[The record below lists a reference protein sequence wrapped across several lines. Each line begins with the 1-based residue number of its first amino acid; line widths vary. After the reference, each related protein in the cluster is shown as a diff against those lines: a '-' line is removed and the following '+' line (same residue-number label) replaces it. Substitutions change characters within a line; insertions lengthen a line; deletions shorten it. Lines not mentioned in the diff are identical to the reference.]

1 METIDERIKRANSK
15 YKVEET
21 IDERIERVN
30 REYEWDS
37 RDREMHDWL
46 ESSSRTTR
54 NANSRLQNSSYTNWK
69 RDSESTRAS
78 VNADLERADRI
89 KSYLESQR
97 EQLGE
102 ERYNTFMSRYAEYKN
117 ALQQTS
123 QNLQKESDYYSD
135 TRNSGVMDTMTE
147 DDMKG
152 RLDDIKNEKK
162 KNRSESF
169 KNRVWAFL
177 STMQGNTADYEKYTE
192 EAKAAKN
199 KLNNLKSESAAL
211 ESEIYNR
218 DISEKLSQFDEATL
232 KEIQSIPELKE
243 KIKVEKAVGTN
254 RNTDVYDY
262 DRYQQFRNKIE
273 GESSAGTRYHD
284 NRIYEY
290 NQQLKEIEDK
300 IRAKGLNPDELENYF
315 AYEYN
320 RRKNEDVQNV
330 VRDFSKDHQ
339 VLASALSVPVNV
351 AMSLPIDAENNGYL
365 NAATQWV
372 GKKLTGSYAPVDYN
386 RDAGIASQLSDTA
399 RGAVMD
405 EHDWKLGDRDVFD
418 FLYGTGMSALDS
430 AASAAAGNLVGGSLA
445 NLGSGIKT
453 ASKVA
458 EAVGGGILG
467 LSAANSTMRDIKAR
481 GGNDDQA
488 VIGGAVSGIFEG
500 LFEKVSIGN
509 FNKLKEVD
517 PRSMKDVAMNI
528 LKSTGVNFS
537 EEAATEIANIAY
549 DTIANGDI
557 SNYKLMIAAYE
568 KQGLSEAE
576 AKRKVAGDLALQVV
590 EAGAGGALMGAGFG
604 VVGSGLGYLNHRKQG
619 TNITGKTVAGFAG
632 GEQTQI
638 AQRLESL
645 GENTQ
650 DAVRLSA
657 VVQKQAEGD
666 KLTRAEKRLFR
677 GSENAQN
684 VAAEIR
690 ENASDDTRHSIKYDA
705 ESKPFVEIDRNILDG
720 VDEKDWVRTVRN
732 NLREKFP
739 DGVTVGNKEI
749 KINQQSR
756 RELTY
761 SEYMTWLKKQDSG
774 TYADKLK
781 ATDNADEIV
790 KASRDYVNEG
800 LAHERSDNISDF
812 ARGNVN
818 LRIDGRDYNAEV
830 VVGTKKNGDM
840 LLYDVMNLKPTSINE
855 KISIAGYQTDNQKE
869 SRPTVSAIDNSNI
882 PQKKSYVNPVSAT
895 VAGQSVT
902 INGIDR
908 IENDGNRAQMYVKTQ
923 DGDSVALSDV
933 RFDSRETEALYN
945 VAQGFDSTDTAR
957 AFISGYKQ
965 GDSASE
971 YMNAFLDFRRAG
983 QLGQDFDSVLQSN
996 ANKYAGLEE
1005 SQLRQAYYAGVNE
1018 KNNAPKHYSA
1028 KEEKRAEKNGGLLRN
1043 YTKKLNA
1050 EQAGSVYVLEALAKK
1065 YGFVVEVC
1073 DTLAD
1078 GMANGEYDP
1087 KTGRI
1092 KIALDAEENAYLRTA
1107 GHELYH
1113 YIEDWNSTAAGELR
1127 EYVIGK
1133 LKESKNYDYEGRV
1146 KELQKLYE
1154 GFGKADIE
1162 AEIVA
1167 ESMFDVFDEK
1177 TIRELVNENRP
1188 LAVKIQSWIRG
1199 FLESIEKALTALGLK
1214 SPEVRALEGD
1224 TEALEKI
1231 SGMFKSALEGA
1242 KENKSERSE
1251 KSYSLKNETEGK
1263 TWYDYSVSFE
1273 QQIEDFEKGKLP
1285 KRDTLI
1291 VGPTPEKM
1299 QNVGF
1304 NPLPM
1309 TYATGH
1315 LKTVLQGGKADH
1327 DFGKAVLKQIPEAIK
1342 NPVAVIASKSH
1353 SDTSTVAILD
1363 MQYDGKSIVCAVVID
1378 GYGQQNKERID
1389 SNAIT
1394 SIHTRQNA
1402 VTELLNDAIENE
1414 SAGNAAVYYID
1425 AKKATG
1431 LLQRVGL
1438 QLPKQLFRT
1447 DGYIH
1452 SIRDSD
1458 SSVKPKFE
1466 NVTKSQQF
1474 KRWFGDWEKKP
1485 NTASK
1490 IVNEDGTPRII
1501 YHQTAAEFNVF
1512 SNANPLA
1519 GRNDSETPNG
1529 FFAKDN
1535 NADIGV
1541 GGNKQMALYGNMK
1554 KPLHF
1559 KNRAEANAWY
1569 SEHIDGY
1576 KGLTEKLNK
1585 LDEEYQSK
1593 YDAQETANDEY
1604 YEQNYEAYVTDDA
1617 EVTKKILENEDKLDD
1632 ILEQWKETTDTIR
1645 GELREL
1651 LDSYFIENDSGYD
1664 GIILDFDGRRK
1675 GENVKSYIF
1684 FKNTQLKSA
1693 TDNVGLFD
1701 KKNPDIRYS
1710 LKSTS
1715 AIEEQ
1720 NKKLMQ
1726 ENKALREYKRELE
1739 WRLGINRKELDERA
1753 IRRLSKKVLKEY
1765 SSKYNAETLT
1775 QNLKN
1780 IFEALANM
1788 DDGITYDEV
1797 IARTAEVAKAVL
1809 EESAVLNTDMSEQYS
1824 ALREY
1829 AKGTKIK
1836 LSEQQ
1841 KKEIAYYYGSYENFR
1856 RKNFGKIRL
1865 SEEGST
1871 LDSLW
1876 GEMSELWPEFF
1887 EPDTHELEQV
1897 QTLVSA
1903 LDTIKP
1909 FYENPFYDGSFD
1921 MDIDTASYDLAMRL
1935 YEEYYDIPELKTL
1948 RQKIEKE
1955 YRDRYDKRVEKIKEQ
1970 EAAKRHKLSEELIKQ
1985 KALYEQ
1991 RTFEDR
1997 REWLRKDAMAK
2008 SKRSIERT
2016 AKTLNRFLQNPNKT
2030 QHVPEAL
2037 RSALGEFLVSL
2048 DVYGNSQSKDA
2059 FEWRKSMSELQRE
2072 LAETQ
2077 RTDDFE
2083 AKEFLLDLDPDLLP
2097 MMTTLLKVYKG
2108 SSIKDMDAQGLAEL
2122 ETVMQQLKSGIT
2134 MANKLLANSR
2144 YETVQAIADAS
2155 VRDMDKQK
2163 SFDKRIKI
2171 GDKAFNANMLN
2182 SLSFFYRLGDAAQS
2196 VYQSLR
2202 DGENQCINMQNEAK
2216 TFREATVSTKEIDE
2230 WEHSKQTFKVEGGE
2244 LTLTVAQIM
2253 ELYNLSKREQ
2263 AKDHLLLGGIRPL
2276 DIARQDTKARIKDQV
2291 GKGEETYAKAVQV
2304 TVKDLGKIIDTLTPR
2319 QKQVAEKMQGFLSG
2333 NVADWGN
2340 KASMTLYGYRKFTEK
2355 HYWPIQ
2361 VNKNS
2366 VRTMNAEDGAVQTQS
2381 NFYKL
2386 VNIGA
2391 TKSVQRNASNG
2402 VFIKSAFDTFSDHIG
2417 AMSAYSAYA
2426 VPVTDA
2432 MKWYN
2437 ALSFEEKDD
2446 GYIAISGTKQSI
2458 ERAFGNNGKA
2468 YFEKLMLDIN
2478 GSPYS
2483 IYASGVGEE
2492 TLIRNF
2498 KVAAVGANLRVAIQ
2512 QPTAYLRAAAE
2523 MDPKY
2528 LLKGLFSK
2536 PASKE
2541 AIDNCPIA
2549 KWKSWGFYETS
2560 RGITI
2565 KQLITGQQTTVD
2577 KIREKSMWLAGKCD
2591 EVTLGALWNACKA
2604 EIRDKTDFEEGTPE
2618 FTQAV
2623 SDRFSE
2629 IVDKT
2634 QVVDSV
2640 FQRSQIMREKSSFAK
2655 MITAFQAEPTMSYN
2669 MLYRAGV
2676 DCNRAETVQ
2685 EKKATRKKFVR
2696 KAIAYIATSI
2706 LTAGAAAVSDAF
2718 RHDDDEEKW
2727 LELYLEAF
2735 GENARDGLNPFSVVP
2750 YIGDI
2755 LSIMDGYSAG
2765 RMDIEGIEEL
2775 IQACESWQKVFSG
2788 EKKNPDIWK
2797 LIKVSANG
2805 VSKVSGLPIA
2815 NTLRTF
2821 ESIYNFFSSDNLGKE
2836 AASTEYRKLYNS
2848 IAEGKYQKQYDKLI
2862 KKGYTPQQLE
2872 NGVKNNLIKS
2882 EPRIA
2887 QAAQARERGNISE
2900 YKKIYEELVS
2910 EGYPSNAVIKAI
2922 NNYMTMQTAAAQA
2935 KSNGDDSA
2943 LSGKLEALLESG
2955 YDEDEVDRMID
2966 EIAAELDPEAEQKA
2980 PEEKK
2985 LYEYKDL
2992 QKALENSDVS
3002 SAKEIVEYL
3011 RANGKEDKT
3020 IRQALT
3026 KDLKSEYQEMYKS
3039 NDTEGMRRTRQ
3050 MLYELN
3056 IGYDDKTFQRWI
3068 KDMTK

>member
-1 METIDERIKRANSK
+1 METIDDRIKRVNSKYEAPESIDERIKRANDK
-15 YKVEET
+15 YQ
-21 IDERIERVN
+21 
-30 REYEWDS
+30 WDS
-37 RDREMHDWL
+37 SDKEMHDWF
-46 ESSSRTTR
+46 ESTGRTTR
-54 NANSRLQNSSYTNWK
+54 SANSRLQNSSYANWK
-69 RDSESTRAS
+69 RDSENTKSA
-78 VNADLERADRI
+78 VNNDLEKADRI
-89 KSYLESQR
+89 KSYLDSQR

-102 ERYNTFMSRYAEYKN
+102 ERYNTFMARYEEYKN

-232 KEIQSIPELKE
+232 KEIQSIPELKDR
-243 KIKVEKAVGTN
+243 IKLEESVGTSGN
-254 RNTDVYDY
+254 
-262 DRYQQFRNKIE
+262 NK
-273 GESSAGTRYHD
+273 
-284 NRIYEY
+284 NVYEY
-290 NQQLKEIEDK
+290 NQRIKEIEDK
-300 IRAKGLNPDELENYF
+300 VRAKGMNPDELENYF

-320 RRKNEDVQNV
+320 RRKNEDVQNA

-339 VLASALSVPVNV
+339 VIASALSVPVNLTSSG
-351 AMSLPIDAENNGYL
+351 AGYL
-365 NAATQWV
+365 DAAAQQV
-372 GKKLTGSYAPVDYN
+372 GRKLTGSYAPVDYN

-405 EHDWKLGDRDVFD
+405 EHDWKLGDWDAFD

-430 AASAAAGNLVGGSLA
+430 AASAAAGNLVGGALA
-445 NLGSGIKT
+445 NTGAGIK
-453 ASKVA
+453 AAGKVA

-517 PRSMKDVAMNI
+517 PRSMRDVAMNI

-576 AKRKVAGDLALQVV
+576 AKKKVAGDLALQVV

-684 VAAEIR
+684 VAAEIKNSTSDAVEGSQMSLKKDIETIKQEYKKAVNPKIVDFVNKVRNFKNKEAANKAHIDLTGVTER
-690 ENASDDTRHSIKYDA
+690 EVHDIKKLTGIDTSEYKRSMDGNA
-705 ESKPFVEIDRNILDG
+705 VEHI
-720 VDEKDWVRTVRN
+720 EKDHGENGVSDHSMSDVEDLARIEYVLDN
-732 NLREKFP
+732 YDDIEK
-739 DGVTVGNKEI
+739 
-749 KINQQSR
+749 
-756 RELTY
+756 
-761 SEYMTWLKKQDSG
+761 G
-774 TYADKLK
+774 TADKVYTK
-781 ATDNADEIV
+781 YMN
-790 KASRDYVNEG
+790 
-800 LAHERSDNISDF
+800 SDNTPAAKVIYSKRVNGNYYVVEAVPDSKAKTLRVISAYKEKAEGVSQVLNMSEDPQLTSQTPHAF
-812 ARGNVN
+812 APSDNN
-818 LRIDGRDYNAEV
+818 
-830 VVGTKKNGDM
+830 
-840 LLYDVMNLKPTSINE
+840 
-855 KISIAGYQTDNQKE
+855 IS
-869 SRPTVSAIDNSNI
+869 
-882 PQKKSYVNPVSAT
+882 QKKSYVNAVPAT
-895 VAGQSVT
+895 IDGQSVT

-908 IENDGNRAQMYVKTQ
+908 IENDGNRAQMYVRTQ

-1133 LKESKNYDYEGRV
+1133 LKESENYDYEGRV
-1146 KELQKLYE
+1146 KELEKLYE
-1154 GFGKADIE
+1154 GYGQEDIE

-1167 ESMFDVFDEK
+1167 ECMFDVFDEQ
-1177 TIRELVNENRP
+1177 TIKELVGENRS
-1188 LAVKIQSWIRG
+1188 LAVKIQSWIQG
-1199 FLESIEKALTALGLK
+1199 FIESINEILKNLGLT
-1214 SPEVRALEGD
+1214 SPEIRALEGD
-1224 TEALEKI
+1224 EEALETI
-1231 SGMFKSALEGA
+1231 SDLFKSALEQTR
-1242 KENKSERSE
+1242 ENKSQGKTTDMADE
-1251 KSYSLKNETEGK
+1251 KKKYSIGKTTKNKSVVVIADDILKGVDKSDWVAKVKDVIRTKFSDGIPVEGKLIKVNKITRNEYTNSKNTQHYQRKDAVIYKDKFKASSNLNEIVLASTNYVNEDLKHQRKDNFTEFARGDVLVRVGKNDYSAKVIVGFTSGKEMVLYDIVDFTPTKFELKNENAFTE
-1263 TWYDYSVSFE
+1263 
-1273 QQIEDFEKGKLP
+1273 Q
-1285 KRDTLI
+1285 
-1291 VGPTPEKM
+1291 
-1299 QNVGF
+1299 
-1304 NPLPM
+1304 PLKVQLSRQ
-1309 TYATGH
+1309 H
-1315 LKTVLQGGKADH
+1315 
-1327 DFGKAVLKQIPEAIK
+1327 
-1342 NPVAVIASKSH
+1342 AS
-1353 SDTSTVAILD
+1353 SDTRVTQSEPSVNS
-1363 MQYDGKSIVCAVVID
+1363 SISEKA
-1378 GYGQQNKERID
+1378 QN
-1389 SNAIT
+1389 
-1394 SIHTRQNA
+1394 
-1402 VTELLNDAIENE
+1402 
-1414 SAGNAAVYYID
+1414 D
-1425 AKKATG
+1425 AKKFSLKDT
-1431 LLQRVGL
+1431 
-1438 QLPKQLFRT
+1438 T
-1447 DGYIH
+1447 NE
-1452 SIRDSD
+1452 SD
-1458 SSVKPKFE
+1458 SQ
-1466 NVTKSQQF
+1466 TKSEAF
-1474 KRWFGDWEKKP
+1474 KEWFGDWENEP
-1485 NTASK
+1485 ESASK
-1490 IVNEDGTPRII
+1490 VVNEDGTPRII

-1535 NADIGV
+1535 DADIGV
-1541 GGNKQMALYGNMK
+1541 GGNKQMTLYGDMK

-1559 KNRAEANAWY
+1559 KDRAEAKAWY

-1604 YEQNYEAYVTDDA
+1604 YEQNYEAYVADDA

-1632 ILEQWKETTDTIR
+1632 ILEQWKDTTDTIR

-1701 KKNPDIRYS
+1701 RRNPDIRYS

-1824 ALREY
+1824 ALSEY

-1841 KKEIAYYYGSYENFR
+1841 KKEIAYYYGSYDKFR

-1897 QTLVSA
+1897 QTLVNA
-1903 LDTIKP
+1903 LETIKP

-2059 FEWRKSMSELQRE
+2059 FEWRKSMSELQGE
-2072 LAETQ
+2072 LRKMQ
-2077 RTDDFE
+2077 QGNDPQYQQ
-2083 AKEFLLDLDPDLLP
+2083 FLADLDPDLMP
-2097 MMTTLLKVYKG
+2097 MMTTLLEVYKG

-2122 ETVMQQLKSGIT
+2122 ETVMQQIKGGIT
-2134 MANKLLANSR
+2134 RANELLANSR
-2144 YETVQAIADAS
+2144 YGTVQAIADAS
-2155 VRDMDKQK
+2155 VHEMDSRK
-2163 SFDKRIKI
+2163 SFKDKVKVGYKQLNVNMLDSFSFFHQLGPAAETVFKSIRSGFDERVEMI
-2171 GDKAFNANMLN
+2171 DNANEFMR
-2182 SLSFFYRLGDAAQS
+2182 S
-2196 VYQSLR
+2196 
-2202 DGENQCINMQNEAK
+2202 I
-2216 TFREATVSTKEIDE
+2216 VSQKEIQD

-2244 LTLTVAQIM
+2244 LTLTVSQMM

-2263 AKDHLLLGGIRPL
+2263 ARDHLLLGGIRPL
-2276 DIARQDTKARIKDQV
+2276 DTSRQEAKMRIKEQF

-2304 TVKDLGKIIDTLTPR
+2304 TVEDLGKIIDSLTPK

-2340 KASMTLYGYRKFTEK
+2340 KASMTLYGYRKFTEE

-2402 VFIKSAFDTFSDHIG
+2402 LFIKGAFDTFTKHITE
-2417 AMSAYSAYA
+2417 MSAYSAYA

-2458 ERAFGNNGKA
+2458 ERAFGNDGKA
-2468 YFEKLMLDIN
+2468 YFEKFILDLN
-2478 GSPYS
+2478 GSS
-2483 IYASGVGEE
+2483 DSKNAGGAGEE
-2492 TLIRNF
+2492 ALIRNF
-2498 KVAAVGANLRVAIQ
+2498 KVAAVGANIRVAIQ
-2512 QPTAYLRAAAE
+2512 QPTAYLRAAAV
-2523 MDPKY
+2523 MNPKY
-2528 LLKGLFSK
+2528 LLKGLLSK

-2560 RGITI
+2560 MGITM
-2565 KQLITGQQTTVD
+2565 KQLITGQKTVVD
-2577 KIREKSMWLAGKCD
+2577 KIREKSMWLAGVGD
-2591 EVTLGALWNACKA
+2591 ELTWGTLWNACKA
-2604 EIRDKTDFEEGTPE
+2604 EVKDKTDLKEGTAE

-2623 SDRFSE
+2623 SDRLSE
-2629 IVDKT
+2629 VVDKT
-2634 QVVDSV
+2634 QVVDSLLH
-2640 FQRSQIMREKSSFAK
+2640 RSQFMRSTSSFSK
-2655 MITAFQAEPTMSYN
+2655 ILSAFKAEPTKSYN
-2669 MLYRAGV
+2669 MLRNALV
-2676 DCNRAETVQ
+2676 DYNNADPGS
-2685 EKKATRKKFVR
+2685 KKA
-2696 KAIAYIATSI
+2696 KAKNIARIAAVHIATSI
-2706 LTAGAAAVSDAF
+2706 LTAGIASIADAF
-2718 RHDDDEEKW
+2718 RNDDDEKKW

-2735 GENARDGLNPFSVVP
+2735 GGNTLDGINPFSAVP
-2750 YIGDI
+2750 YVGDI
-2755 LSIMDGYSAG
+2755 LSILSGYSAS

-2775 IQACESWQKVFSG
+2775 IQSCESWQKVFSG

-2797 LIKVSANG
+2797 LMMSSAKG
-2805 VSKVSGLPIA
+2805 ISKVSGLPIA
-2815 NTLRTF
+2815 NTMRTF
-2821 ESIYNFFSSDNLGKE
+2821 ESLYNFFSPDNLGRE
-2836 AASTEYRKLYNS
+2836 ASSTEYRKLYNS

-2862 KKGYTPQQLE
+2862 KKGYTAQQLE
-2872 NGVKNNLIKS
+2872 NGVKNNLVKS

-2966 EIAAELDPEAEQKA
+2966 EIAAELDPEAEQDKA
-2980 PEEKK
+2980 VEEKK

>member
-1 METIDERIKRANSK
+1 METIDDRIKRVNSKYEAPESIDERIKRANDK
-15 YKVEET
+15 YQ
-21 IDERIERVN
+21 
-30 REYEWDS
+30 WDS
-37 RDREMHDWL
+37 SDKEMHDWF
-46 ESSSRTTR
+46 ESTGRTTR
-54 NANSRLQNSSYTNWK
+54 SANSRLQNSSYANWK
-69 RDSESTRAS
+69 RDSENTKSA
-78 VNADLERADRI
+78 VNNDLEKADRI
-89 KSYLESQR
+89 KSYLDSQR

-102 ERYNTFMSRYAEYKN
+102 ERYNTFMARYEEYKN

-232 KEIQSIPELKE
+232 KEIQSIPELKDR
-243 KIKVEKAVGTN
+243 IKLEESVGTSGN
-254 RNTDVYDY
+254 
-262 DRYQQFRNKIE
+262 NK
-273 GESSAGTRYHD
+273 
-284 NRIYEY
+284 NVYEY
-290 NQQLKEIEDK
+290 NQRLKEIEDK
-300 IRAKGLNPDELENYF
+300 VRAKGMNPDELENYF

-320 RRKNEDVQNV
+320 RRKNEDVQNA

-430 AASAAAGNLVGGSLA
+430 AASAAAGNLAGGALA
-445 NLGSGIKT
+445 NTGAGIK
-453 ASKVA
+453 AAGKVA

-517 PRSMKDVAMNI
+517 PRSMRDVAMNI

-576 AKRKVAGDLALQVV
+576 AKKKVAGDLALQVV

-619 TNITGKTVAGFAG
+619 TNIMGKTVAGFAG

-684 VAAEIR
+684 VAAEIK
-690 ENASDDTRHSIKYDA
+690 NGTSDAAEDSQLSLKKDIETIKQEYKKAVNPKIVD
-705 ESKPFVEIDRNILDG
+705 FVER
-720 VDEKDWVRTVRN
+720 VRN
-732 NLREKFP
+732 LKDKNVAGK
-739 DGVTVGNKEI
+739 I
-749 KINQQSR
+749 KIELSSVNE
-756 RELTY
+756 REVQDIKKLTGIDT
-761 SEYMTWLKKQDSG
+761 SEYKRDMDGNTVIHVENRHG
-774 TYADKLK
+774 ENGAADHSMSDVNDL
-781 ATDNADEIV
+781 ARIEYVLENYDNIESAKDDNGRY
-790 KASRDYVNEG
+790 RD
-800 LAHERSDNISDF
+800 SDNKLSKSVVYSK
-812 ARGNVN
+812 RVNGN
-818 LRIDGRDYNAEV
+818 YYV
-830 VVGTKKNGDM
+830 VEAVPDSKAKT
-840 LLYDVMNLKPTSINE
+840 LHV
-855 KISIAGYQTDNQKE
+855 
-869 SRPTVSAIDNSNI
+869 VSAYKTKAEGVSQVLNMSEDLQSTSKTPHALAPSDNNI
-882 PQKKSYVNPVSAT
+882 SQKKSYVNAVPAT
-895 VAGQSVT
+895 IDGQSVT

-908 IENDGNRAQMYVKTQ
+908 IEKDGSRAQMYVKTQ
-923 DGDSVALSDV
+923 DGGSVALSDV

-1133 LKESKNYDYEGRV
+1133 LKESENYDYEGRV

-1199 FLESIEKALTALGLK
+1199 FLESIEKALTAIGLK

-1224 TEALEKI
+1224 AEALEKI
-1231 SGMFKSALEGA
+1231 SGMFKSALEDA
-1242 KENKSERSE
+1242 KENKSEKTSKTNDVKYSINPEFAHRYDEWNKNEIGGYFFLGTTSEPLQSIGINPAEIYWDKSKIKAIKKKHPTMTDSIIKQVPNVLENPVLITQSMTSTNRVVVLGELYDENGHPIVAALELKPNGRVENFVKVASAYSKDSLQNFIRQSDILYIDPNKKRTDTWFQALRLQLPAGVTKYGSIGMVTYVEKDVNGKISFSDKKSE
-1251 KSYSLKNETEGK
+1251 KTAMQIAFEKAQQNATSKSISEKVKDDTKFSLKNTENEDTSKNLDKAALEYFGRTYSWKETGYLTKSGKKLDFSGKNQGAPGGYRTLDHRDISEIMLDSDISGTEAMIEYMNQGNIRIMPESNGINLSVLPTASQFEALDDYISRARGEVILDIDDNNGNTLHSVEYPKGTRASKVINDIKKYFADGTAPYVSSIAQFRYSLKN
-1263 TWYDYSVSFE
+1263 
-1273 QQIEDFEKGKLP
+1273 
-1285 KRDTLI
+1285 
-1291 VGPTPEKM
+1291 
-1299 QNVGF
+1299 
-1304 NPLPM
+1304 
-1309 TYATGH
+1309 
-1315 LKTVLQGGKADH
+1315 
-1327 DFGKAVLKQIPEAIK
+1327 
-1342 NPVAVIASKSH
+1342 
-1353 SDTSTVAILD
+1353 TS
-1363 MQYDGKSIVCAVVID
+1363 SID
-1378 GYGQQNKERID
+1378 
-1389 SNAIT
+1389 
-1394 SIHTRQNA
+1394 
-1402 VTELLNDAIENE
+1402 
-1414 SAGNAAVYYID
+1414 
-1425 AKKATG
+1425 
-1431 LLQRVGL
+1431 
-1438 QLPKQLFRT
+1438 
-1447 DGYIH
+1447 
-1452 SIRDSD
+1452 
-1458 SSVKPKFE
+1458 
-1466 NVTKSQQF
+1466 
-1474 KRWFGDWEKKP
+1474 
-1485 NTASK
+1485 
-1490 IVNEDGTPRII
+1490 
-1501 YHQTAAEFNVF
+1501 
-1512 SNANPLA
+1512 
-1519 GRNDSETPNG
+1519 
-1529 FFAKDN
+1529 
-1535 NADIGV
+1535 
-1541 GGNKQMALYGNMK
+1541 
-1554 KPLHF
+1554 
-1559 KNRAEANAWY
+1559 
-1569 SEHIDGY
+1569 
-1576 KGLTEKLNK
+1576 
-1585 LDEEYQSK
+1585 
-1593 YDAQETANDEY
+1593 
-1604 YEQNYEAYVTDDA
+1604 
-1617 EVTKKILENEDKLDD
+1617 
-1632 ILEQWKETTDTIR
+1632 
-1645 GELREL
+1645 
-1651 LDSYFIENDSGYD
+1651 
-1664 GIILDFDGRRK
+1664 
-1675 GENVKSYIF
+1675 
-1684 FKNTQLKSA
+1684 
-1693 TDNVGLFD
+1693 
-1701 KKNPDIRYS
+1701 
-1710 LKSTS
+1710 
-1715 AIEEQ
+1715 EQ

-1824 ALREY
+1824 ALSEY

-1841 KKEIAYYYGSYENFR
+1841 KKEIAYYYGSYDKFR

-1897 QTLVSA
+1897 QTLVNA
-1903 LDTIKP
+1903 LETIKP

-2072 LAETQ
+2072 LRKMQ
-2077 RTDDFE
+2077 QGNDPQYQQ
-2083 AKEFLLDLDPDLLP
+2083 FLADLDPDLMP
-2097 MMTTLLKVYKG
+2097 MMTTLLEVYKG

-2122 ETVMQQLKSGIT
+2122 ETVMQQIKGGIT
-2134 MANKLLANSR
+2134 RANELLANSR
-2144 YETVQAIADAS
+2144 YGTVQAIADAS
-2155 VRDMDKQK
+2155 VHEMDSRK
-2163 SFDKRIKI
+2163 SFKDKVKV
-2171 GDKAFNANMLN
+2171 GYKQLNVNMLN
-2182 SLSFFYRLGDAAQS
+2182 SFSFFHQLGPAAETVFKSIRSGKNEQ
-2196 VYQSLR
+2196 
-2202 DGENQCINMQNEAK
+2202 INMLAESNK
-2216 TFREATVSTKEIDE
+2216 FMEATVSQKEIQD

-2244 LTLTVAQIM
+2244 LTLTVSQMM

-2263 AKDHLLLGGIRPL
+2263 ARDHLLLGGIRPL
-2276 DIARQDTKARIKDQV
+2276 DTSRQEAKMRIKEQF

-2304 TVKDLGKIIDTLTPR
+2304 TVEDLGKIIDSLTPR

-2340 KASMTLYGYRKFTEK
+2340 KASMTLYGYRKFTEE

-2366 VRTMNAEDGAVQTQS
+2366 VRTMNAEDGTVQTQT

-2402 VFIKSAFDTFSDHIG
+2402 LFIKGAFDTFTKHITE
-2417 AMSAYSAYA
+2417 MSAYSAYA

-2458 ERAFGNNGKA
+2458 ERAFGNDAKA
-2468 YFEKLMLDIN
+2468 YFEKLILDIN
-2478 GSPYS
+2478 GSADNK
-2483 IYASGVGEE
+2483 YAGGAGEE
-2492 TLIRNF
+2492 ALIRNF
-2498 KVAAVGANLRVAIQ
+2498 KVAAVGANIRVAIQ
-2512 QPTAYLRAAAE
+2512 QPTAYLRASAV
-2523 MDPKY
+2523 MDLKY
-2528 LLKGLFSK
+2528 LLKGLLQK

-2549 KWKSWGFYETS
+2549 RWKSWGFYETS
-2560 RGITI
+2560 MGITM
-2565 KQLITGQQTTVD
+2565 KQLITGQQTVVD
-2577 KIREKSMWLAGKCD
+2577 KIREKSMWLAGVGD
-2591 EVTLGALWNACKA
+2591 ELTWGVLWNACKA
-2604 EIRDKTDFEEGTPE
+2604 EIRDKTDFEEGTAE

-2629 IVDKT
+2629 VVDKT
-2634 QVVDSV
+2634 QVVDSILH
-2640 FQRSQIMREKSSFAK
+2640 RSQFMRSTSPFSK
-2655 MITAFQAEPTMSYN
+2655 MLSAFKAEPTISYN
-2669 MLYRAGV
+2669 MLYTAAY
-2676 DCNRAETVQ
+2676 DYNNAKPDK
-2685 EKKATRKKFVR
+2685 KKAMAKRLVR
-2696 KAIAYIATSI
+2696 VAVAHIATSI
-2706 LTAGAAAVSDAF
+2706 LTAGIASIADAF
-2718 RHDDDEEKW
+2718 RNDDDEKKW

-2735 GENARDGLNPFSVVP
+2735 GGNTLDGINPFSAVP
-2750 YIGDI
+2750 YVGDI
-2755 LSIMDGYSAG
+2755 LSILSGYSVS

-2775 IQACESWQKVFSG
+2775 IQSCESWQKVFSG

-2797 LIKVSANG
+2797 LMMSSAKG
-2805 VSKVSGLPIA
+2805 ISKVSGLPIA
-2815 NTLRTF
+2815 NTMRTF
-2821 ESIYNFFSSDNLGKE
+2821 ESLYNFFSPDNLGRE
-2836 AASTEYRKLYNS
+2836 ASSTEYRKLYNS

-2862 KKGYTPQQLE
+2862 KKGYTAQQLE
-2872 NGVKNNLIKS
+2872 NGVKNNLVKS

-2955 YDEDEVDRMID
+2955 YDEDEVNRMID
-2966 EIAAELDPEAEQKA
+2966 EIAAELDPEAEQDKA
-2980 PEEKK
+2980 VEEKK

>member
-1 METIDERIKRANSK
+1 METIDDRIKRVNSKYEAPESIDERIKSANEK
-15 YKVEET
+15 YQ
-21 IDERIERVN
+21 
-30 REYEWDS
+30 WDS
-37 RDREMHDWL
+37 SDKEMHDWF
-46 ESSSRTTR
+46 ESTGRTTR
-54 NANSRLQNSSYTNWK
+54 SANSRLQNSSYANWK
-69 RDSESTRAS
+69 RDSENTKSA
-78 VNADLERADRI
+78 VNNDLEKADRI
-89 KSYLESQR
+89 KSYLDSQR

-102 ERYNTFMSRYAEYKN
+102 ERYNTFMARYEEYKN

-232 KEIQSIPELKE
+232 KEIQSIPELKDR
-243 KIKVEKAVGTN
+243 IKLEESVGTSGN
-254 RNTDVYDY
+254 
-262 DRYQQFRNKIE
+262 NK
-273 GESSAGTRYHD
+273 
-284 NRIYEY
+284 NVYEY
-290 NQQLKEIEDK
+290 NQRLKEIEDK
-300 IRAKGLNPDELENYF
+300 VRAKGMNPDELENYF

-320 RRKNEDVQNV
+320 RRKNEQVQDA
-330 VRDFSKDHQ
+330 VRDFSADHQ
-339 VLASALSVPVNV
+339 VIASALSVPVNLTSSG
-351 AMSLPIDAENNGYL
+351 AGYFDA
-365 NAATQWV
+365 AAQQV
-372 GKKLTGSYAPVDYN
+372 GRKLTGSYAPVDYN
-386 RDAGIASQLSDTA
+386 RDAGIASRLSDTA

-405 EHDWKLGDRDVFD
+405 EHDWKLGDWDAFD

-430 AASAAAGNLVGGSLA
+430 AASAAAGNLVGGALA
-445 NLGSGIKT
+445 NTGAGIK
-453 ASKVA
+453 AAGKVA

-517 PRSMKDVAMNI
+517 PRSMRDVAMNI

-576 AKRKVAGDLALQVV
+576 AKKKVAGDLALQVV

-684 VAAEIR
+684 VAAEIKNSTSDAVEDSQMSLKKDIETIKQEYKKAVNPKIVDFVNKVRNFKNKEAANKVHIDLTGVTER
-690 ENASDDTRHSIKYDA
+690 EVHDIKKLTGIDTSEYKRSMDGNA
-705 ESKPFVEIDRNILDG
+705 VEHIEKDHGEDG
-720 VDEKDWVRTVRN
+720 VSDHSMSDVEDLARIEYVLDNYDDIEK
-732 NLREKFP
+732 
-739 DGVTVGNKEI
+739 
-749 KINQQSR
+749 
-756 RELTY
+756 
-761 SEYMTWLKKQDSG
+761 G
-774 TYADKLK
+774 TADKVYTK
-781 ATDNADEIV
+781 YMN
-790 KASRDYVNEG
+790 
-800 LAHERSDNISDF
+800 SDNTPAAKVIYSK
-812 ARGNVN
+812 RVNGNYYVVEAVPDSKAKT
-818 LRIDGRDYNAEV
+818 LRIISAYKEKAEGV
-830 VVGTKKNGDM
+830 SQVLNMSEDPQ
-840 LLYDVMNLKPTSINE
+840 LTSQTPHAFAPSDNN
-855 KISIAGYQTDNQKE
+855 IS
-869 SRPTVSAIDNSNI
+869 
-882 PQKKSYVNPVSAT
+882 QKKSYVNAVPAT
-895 VAGQSVT
+895 IDGQSVT

-908 IENDGNRAQMYVKTQ
+908 IEKDGNRAQMYVRTQ
-923 DGDSVALSDV
+923 DGGSVALSDV

-1043 YTKKLNA
+1043 YTKKLNS

-1133 LKESKNYDYEGRV
+1133 LKESENYDYEGRV

-1214 SPEVRALEGD
+1214 SPEIRALEGD
-1224 TEALEKI
+1224 SEALENI
-1231 SGMFKSALEGA
+1231 RDMFAKALEGT
-1242 KENKSERSE
+1242 KEKRTSE
-1251 KSYSLKNETEGK
+1251 KDAIKYELKNDAQK
-1263 TWYDYSVSFE
+1263 
-1273 QQIEDFEKGKLP
+1273 
-1285 KRDTLI
+1285 
-1291 VGPTPEKM
+1291 
-1299 QNVGF
+1299 
-1304 NPLPM
+1304 
-1309 TYATGH
+1309 
-1315 LKTVLQGGKADH
+1315 
-1327 DFGKAVLKQIPEAIK
+1327 
-1342 NPVAVIASKSH
+1342 
-1353 SDTSTVAILD
+1353 
-1363 MQYDGKSIVCAVVID
+1363 
-1378 GYGQQNKERID
+1378 
-1389 SNAIT
+1389 
-1394 SIHTRQNA
+1394 
-1402 VTELLNDAIENE
+1402 TELNSEDA
-1414 SAGNAAVYYID
+1414 
-1425 AKKATG
+1425 T
-1431 LLQRVGL
+1431 R
-1438 QLPKQLFRT
+1438 
-1447 DGYIH
+1447 
-1452 SIRDSD
+1452 
-1458 SSVKPKFE
+1458 
-1466 NVTKSQQF
+1466 SQQF
-1474 KRWFGDWEKKP
+1474 KDWFGDWENNP
-1485 NTASK
+1485 ESASK
-1490 IVNEDGTPRII
+1490 VVNENGTPRVV
-1501 YHQTAAEFNVF
+1501 YHGTKSDAFTVFDSSKANKKLLNRLGNGYYFAADIESAERYGDNVVSAYLDIKNPYRVYGKREGGMIEQMAEDF
-1512 SNANPLA
+1512 GMNASEIS
-1519 GRNDSETPNG
+1519 RND
-1529 FFAKDN
+1529 
-1535 NADIGV
+1535 I
-1541 GGNKQMALYGNMK
+1541 Q
-1554 KPLHF
+1554 
-1559 KNRAEANAWY
+1559 
-1569 SEHIDGY
+1569 
-1576 KGLTEKLNK
+1576 
-1585 LDEEYQSK
+1585 
-1593 YDAQETANDEY
+1593 
-1604 YEQNYEAYVTDDA
+1604 
-1617 EVTKKILENEDKLDD
+1617 D
-1632 ILEQWKETTDTIR
+1632 ILKEH
-1645 GELREL
+1645 
-1651 LDSYFIENDSGYD
+1651 GYD
-1664 GIILDFDGRRK
+1664 GVMLYQNKFADCGTMVAF
-1675 GENVKSYIF
+1675 EP
-1684 FKNTQLKSA
+1684 TQIKSA
-1693 TDNVGLFD
+1693 TDNIGTFD
-1701 KKNPDIRYS
+1701 RNNSDIRYS
-1710 LKSTS
+1710 LKGTEDEDASKNLDKAALEYFGRTFSWKETGYLTKSGKKLDFSGKNQGAPGGYRTLDHRDISEIMLDSDISGTEAMIEYMNQGNIRIMPESNGINLSVLPTASQFEALDDYISRARGEVILDIDDNNGNTLHSVEYPKGTRASKVINDIKKYFADGTAPYVSSIAQFRYSLKNTS
-1715 AIEEQ
+1715 SIDEQ

-1739 WRLGINRKELDERA
+1739 WRLGINKKELDERA

-1788 DDGITYDEV
+1788 DNDITYDEV

-1897 QTLVSA
+1897 QTLVNA
-1903 LDTIKP
+1903 LETIKP

-1955 YRDRYDKRVEKIKEQ
+1955 YRDRYDKRIEKIKEQ

-2008 SKRSIERT
+2008 SKRSIERS

-2059 FEWRKSMSELQRE
+2059 FEWRKSMSELQGE
-2072 LAETQ
+2072 LRKMQ
-2077 RTDDFE
+2077 QGNDPQYQQ
-2083 AKEFLLDLDPDLLP
+2083 FLADLDPDLMP
-2097 MMTTLLKVYKG
+2097 MMTTLLEVYKG

-2122 ETVMQQLKSGIT
+2122 ETVMQQIKGGIT
-2134 MANKLLANSR
+2134 RANELLANSR
-2144 YETVQAIADAS
+2144 YGTVQAIADAS
-2155 VRDMDKQK
+2155 VHEMDSRK
-2163 SFDKRIKI
+2163 SFKDKVKVGYKQLNVNMLDSFSFFHQLGPAAETVFKSIRSGFDERVEMI
-2171 GDKAFNANMLN
+2171 DNANEFM
-2182 SLSFFYRLGDAAQS
+2182 QS
-2196 VYQSLR
+2196 
-2202 DGENQCINMQNEAK
+2202 I
-2216 TFREATVSTKEIDE
+2216 VSQKEIQD

-2244 LTLTVAQIM
+2244 LTLTVSQMM

-2263 AKDHLLLGGIRPL
+2263 ARDHLLLGGIRPL
-2276 DIARQDTKARIKDQV
+2276 DTSRQEAKMRIKEQF

-2304 TVKDLGKIIDTLTPR
+2304 TVEDLGKIIDSLTPK

-2340 KASMTLYGYRKFTEK
+2340 KASMTLYGYRKFTEE

-2402 VFIKSAFDTFSDHIG
+2402 LFIKGAFDTFTKHITE
-2417 AMSAYSAYA
+2417 MSAYSAYA

-2458 ERAFGNNGKA
+2458 ERAFGNDGKA
-2468 YFEKLMLDIN
+2468 YFEKFILDLN
-2478 GSPYS
+2478 GSS
-2483 IYASGVGEE
+2483 DSKNAGGAGEE
-2492 TLIRNF
+2492 ALIRNF
-2498 KVAAVGANLRVAIQ
+2498 KVAAVGANMRVAIQ
-2512 QPTAYLRAAAE
+2512 QPTAYLRAAAV
-2523 MDPKY
+2523 MNPKY
-2528 LLKGLFSK
+2528 LLKGLLSK

-2560 RGITI
+2560 MGITM
-2565 KQLITGQQTTVD
+2565 KQLITGQQTVVD
-2577 KIREKSMWLAGKCD
+2577 KIREKSMWLAGVGD
-2591 EVTLGALWNACKA
+2591 ELTWGTLWNACKA
-2604 EIRDKTDFEEGTPE
+2604 EVQDKTDLKEGTAE

-2623 SDRFSE
+2623 SDRLSE
-2629 IVDKT
+2629 VVDKT
-2634 QVVDSV
+2634 QVVDSLLH
-2640 FQRSQIMREKSSFAK
+2640 RSQFMRSTSSFSK
-2655 MITAFQAEPTMSYN
+2655 ILSAFKAEPTKSYN
-2669 MLYRAGV
+2669 MLRNALV
-2676 DCNRAETVQ
+2676 DYNNADPGS
-2685 EKKATRKKFVR
+2685 KKA
-2696 KAIAYIATSI
+2696 KAKNIARIAAVHIATSI
-2706 LTAGAAAVSDAF
+2706 LTAGIASIADAF
-2718 RHDDDEEKW
+2718 RNNDDEKKW

-2735 GENARDGLNPFSVVP
+2735 GGNTLDGINPFSAVP
-2750 YIGDI
+2750 YVGDI
-2755 LSIMDGYSAG
+2755 LSILSGYSVS
-2765 RMDIEGIEEL
+2765 RLDIEGIEEL
-2775 IQACESWQKVFSG
+2775 IQSCESWQKVFSG

-2797 LIKVSANG
+2797 LMMSSAKG
-2805 VSKVSGLPIA
+2805 ISKVSGLPIA
-2815 NTLRTF
+2815 NTMRTF
-2821 ESIYNFFSSDNLGKE
+2821 ESLYNFFSPDNLGRE
-2836 AASTEYRKLYNS
+2836 ASSTEYRKLYNS

-2862 KKGYTPQQLE
+2862 KKGYTAQQLE
-2872 NGVKNNLIKS
+2872 NGVKNNLVKS

-2955 YDEDEVDRMID
+2955 YDEDEVNRMID
-2966 EIAAELDPEAEQKA
+2966 EIAAELDPEAEQNKA
-2980 PEEKK
+2980 VEEKK

-3020 IRQALT
+3020 IRKVLT

>member
-1 METIDERIKRANSK
+1 MRGEKMETIDERIKRANSK
-15 YKVEET
+15 YKAPAS
-21 IDERIERVN
+21 IDERIKRAN
-30 REYEWDS
+30 DKYEWDS

-46 ESSSRTTR
+46 ESSSRTAR
-54 NANSRLQNSSYTNWK
+54 NANNRLQNSSYANWK
-69 RDSESTRAS
+69 RDSESTRAA
-78 VNADLERADRI
+78 VNSDLERADRI

-97 EQLGE
+97 EQLGD
-102 ERYNTFMSRYAEYKN
+102 ERYNTFMARYEEYKN

-123 QNLQKESDYYSD
+123 QNLQRESEYYSD
-135 TRNSGVMDTMTE
+135 ISNPGVIDSMTE
-147 DDMKG
+147 NDINE
-152 RLDDIKNEKK
+152 RLEDIRDEKK
-162 KNRSESF
+162 ENRGVSLA
-169 KNRVWAFL
+169 NRVRALL
-177 STMQGNTADYEKYTE
+177 SAAQGNKSGYEKFSK
-192 EAKAAKN
+192 EAKAAKT
-199 KLNNLKSESAAL
+199 KSNNLKSESSAL
-211 ESEIYNR
+211 ETEIYNR

-232 KEIQSIPELKE
+232 KEIQSIPELKDR
-243 KIKVEKAVGTN
+243 IKLEESVGTSGN
-254 RNTDVYDY
+254 
-262 DRYQQFRNKIE
+262 NK
-273 GESSAGTRYHD
+273 
-284 NRIYEY
+284 NVYEY
-290 NQQLKEIEDK
+290 NRRLKEIEDK
-300 IRAKGLNPDELENYF
+300 VRAKGINPDELENYY

-320 RRKNEDVQNV
+320 RRKNEQVQDA
-330 VRDFSKDHQ
+330 VRDFSADHQ
-339 VLASALSVPVNV
+339 VIASALSVPVNLTSSG
-351 AMSLPIDAENNGYL
+351 AGYL
-365 NAATQWV
+365 DAAAQLV
-372 GKKLTGSYAPVDYN
+372 GRKLTGSYAPIDYN

-405 EHDWKLGDRDVFD
+405 EHDWKLGNRDAFD

-517 PRSMKDVAMNI
+517 PRSMRDVAMNI

-549 DTIANGDI
+549 DTIANGNI

-576 AKRKVAGDLALQVV
+576 AKKKVAGDLALQVV

-604 VVGSGLGYLNHRKQG
+604 VVGSGLGYLNHRSQG
-619 TNITGKTVAGFAG
+619 TNITEKMVSGFSG

-650 DAVRLSA
+650 DAVKLSA

-677 GSENAQN
+677 GSENARN
-684 VAAEIR
+684 VAAEIKNGTTDTTENSQMSLKKDIETIKQEYKKAVNPKIVDFVKRIRNLKDKNNAGKIKLELSSVKER
-690 ENASDDTRHSIKYDA
+690 EVQDIKKLTGIDT
-705 ESKPFVEIDRNILDG
+705 
-720 VDEKDWVRTVRN
+720 
-732 NLREKFP
+732 
-739 DGVTVGNKEI
+739 
-749 KINQQSR
+749 
-756 RELTY
+756 
-761 SEYMTWLKKQDSG
+761 SEYKRDMDGNTVIHIENRHG
-774 TYADKLK
+774 ENGAADRSMSDVNDLARIEYVLENYDDIESAKDDK
-781 ATDNADEIV
+781 GRY
-790 KASRDYVNEG
+790 RDYDNKLSKSVVYSKRINGNYYVVEAVPDSKAKTLHVVSAYKTKAEG
-800 LAHERSDNISDF
+800 VSQVLNMSEDLQSTPKTPHALAPSDNNIS
-812 ARGNVN
+812 
-818 LRIDGRDYNAEV
+818 
-830 VVGTKKNGDM
+830 
-840 LLYDVMNLKPTSINE
+840 
-855 KISIAGYQTDNQKE
+855 
-869 SRPTVSAIDNSNI
+869 
-882 PQKKSYVNPVSAT
+882 QKKSCVNAVSAT
-895 VAGQSVT
+895 IDGQSVT
-902 INGIDR
+902 VNGIDR
-908 IENDGNRAQMYVKTQ
+908 IENDGNRAQMYVRTQ
-923 DGDSVALSDV
+923 DGGSVALSDV
-933 RFDSRETEALYN
+933 RFDSHETEALYN

-996 ANKYAGLEE
+996 ANKYIGLEE

-1113 YIEDWNSTAAGELR
+1113 YIEDWNATAAGELR

-1133 LKESKNYDYEGRV
+1133 LKESENYDYEGRV

-1177 TIRELVNENRP
+1177 TIKELVNENRP

-1251 KSYSLKNETEGK
+1251 KSYSLKNKSEEK

-1285 KRDTLI
+1285 KYDTLI

-1327 DFGKAVLKQIPEAIK
+1327 DFGKTVLKQIPEAIK

-1353 SDTSTVAILD
+1353 GDTSTVAILD

-1378 GYGQQNKERID
+1378 GYGRQNKERID

-1402 VTELLNDAIENE
+1402 VTGLLNDAIENE

-1431 LLQRVGL
+1431 LLQGAGL
-1438 QLPKQLFRT
+1438 QLPSGLFRT

-1535 NADIGV
+1535 DADIGV
-1541 GGNKQMALYGNMK
+1541 GGNKQMALYGDMK

-1559 KNRAEANAWY
+1559 KARADANAWY

-1593 YDAQETANDEY
+1593 YDAQETVNDEY
-1604 YEQNYEAYVTDDA
+1604 YEQNYEAYVADDA
-1617 EVTKKILENEDKLDD
+1617 EVTQKILENEDKLDD
-1632 ILEQWKETTDTIR
+1632 ILEQWKEDTEAIR

-1651 LDSYFIENDSGYD
+1651 LNGYFIEKDSGYD
-1664 GIILDFDGRRK
+1664 GIILDFDFGGRSK
-1675 GENVKSYIF
+1675 GGKVKSYIF

-1693 TDNVGLFD
+1693 TDNIGLFD
-1701 KKNPDIRYS
+1701 RRNPDIRYS
-1710 LKSTS
+1710 LKNTS
-1715 AIEEQ
+1715 SIEEQ

-1765 SSKYNAETLT
+1765 SSKYNSETLT

-1865 SEEGST
+1865 SEEGGT

-1897 QTLVSA
+1897 QTLVNA
-1903 LDTIKP
+1903 LETIKP
-1909 FYENPFYDGSFD
+1909 FYENPFYDGSFG

-1935 YEEYYDIPELKTL
+1935 YEEYYNIPELKTL

-2008 SKRSIERT
+2008 SKRSIERS

-2037 RSALGEFLVSL
+2037 RSALGEFLASL

-2059 FEWRKSMSELQRE
+2059 FEWRKSMSELQGE
-2072 LAETQ
+2072 LRKMQ
-2077 RTDDFE
+2077 QGNDPQYQQ
-2083 AKEFLLDLDPDLLP
+2083 FLADLDPDLMP
-2097 MMTTLLKVYKG
+2097 MMTTLLEVYKG
-2108 SSIKDMDAQGLAEL
+2108 SSIKDIDAQGLAEL
-2122 ETVMQQLKSGIT
+2122 ETVMQQIKGGIT
-2134 MANKLLANSR
+2134 RANEMLANSR
-2144 YETVQAIADAS
+2144 YGTVQAIADAS
-2155 VRDMDKQK
+2155 VHEMDSRK
-2163 SFDKRIKI
+2163 SFKDKVKL
-2171 GDKAFNANMLN
+2171 GYKQLNVNMLD
-2182 SLSFFYRLGDAAQS
+2182 SFSFFHQLGPSAESVFKSIRSGFDERVEMIDNASKFMQS
-2196 VYQSLR
+2196 
-2202 DGENQCINMQNEAK
+2202 I
-2216 TFREATVSTKEIDE
+2216 VSQKDIQD
-2230 WEHSKQTFKVEGGE
+2230 WERSKHTFKVEGGE
-2244 LTLTVAQIM
+2244 LTLTVSQIM

-2263 AKDHLLLGGIRPL
+2263 ARDHLLLGGIRPL
-2276 DIARQDTKARIKDQV
+2276 DTSRQETKARIKEQF

-2340 KASMTLYGYRKFTEK
+2340 KASMTLYGYRKFTEE

-2366 VRTMNAEDGAVQTQS
+2366 VRTMNAEDGAVQTQT

-2391 TKSVQRNASNG
+2391 TKSVKQNANNG
-2402 VFIKSAFDTFSDHIG
+2402 LFIKGAFDTFTKHITE
-2417 AMSAYSAYA
+2417 MSAYSAYA
-2426 VPVTDA
+2426 VPITDA

-2458 ERAFGNNGKA
+2458 ERAFGNDGKA
-2468 YFEKLMLDIN
+2468 YFEKFILDLN
-2478 GSPYS
+2478 GSS
-2483 IYASGVGEE
+2483 DSKNAGGAGEE

-2498 KVAAVGANLRVAIQ
+2498 KVAAVGANIRVAIQ
-2512 QPTAYLRAAAE
+2512 QPTAYLRAAAV

-2560 RGITI
+2560 MGITM

-2577 KIREKSMWLAGKCD
+2577 KIREKSMWLAGVGD
-2591 EVTLGALWNACKA
+2591 ELTWGTLWNACKA
-2604 EIRDKTDFEEGTPE
+2604 EVKDKTDLKEGTAD

-2623 SDRFSE
+2623 SDRLSE
-2629 IVDKT
+2629 VVDKT
-2634 QVVDSV
+2634 QVVDSLLH
-2640 FQRSQIMREKSSFAK
+2640 RSQFMRSTSSFSK
-2655 MITAFQAEPTMSYN
+2655 MLSAFKAEPTKSYN
-2669 MLYRAGV
+2669 MLRNALV
-2676 DCNRAETVQ
+2676 DYNNAEPGL
-2685 EKKATRKKFVR
+2685 KKTMAKK
-2696 KAIAYIATSI
+2696 IARIAAVHIATSI
-2706 LTAGAAAVSDAF
+2706 LTAGIASIADAF
-2718 RHDDDEEKW
+2718 RHDDDEKKW

-2735 GENARDGLNPFSVVP
+2735 GGNLLDGINPFSAVP
-2750 YIGDI
+2750 YISDIISI
-2755 LSIMDGYSAG
+2755 LSGYSAS

-2775 IQACESWQKVFSG
+2775 IQSCESWQKVFSG
-2788 EKKNPDIWK
+2788 EKKPDIWK
-2797 LIKVSANG
+2797 LMMSSAKG
-2805 VSKVSGLPIA
+2805 ISKVTGLPIS
-2815 NTLRTF
+2815 NTMRTF
-2821 ESIYNFFSSDNLGKE
+2821 ESLYNFFSPDNLGRE
-2836 AASTEYRKLYNS
+2836 ASSTEYRKLYNS

-2887 QAAQARERGNISE
+2887 QAAQARERGNVSE
-2900 YKKIYEELVS
+2900 YKRIYEELVS
-2910 EGYPSNAVIKAI
+2910 EGYPPNAVIKAI
-2922 NNYMTMQTAAAQA
+2922 NNYMTMQKAAAQA
-2935 KSNGDDSA
+2935 KSNGDGSA

-2955 YDEDEVDRMID
+2955 YDEDEVNRMID
-2966 EIAAELDPEAEQKA
+2966 EIAAELDPEAEQEKSA
-2980 PEEKK
+2980 EEKK

-2992 QKALENSDVS
+2992 RKAIESNDLE
-3002 SAKEIVEYL
+3002 SAQEVIDYL
-3011 RANGKEDKT
+3011 RSSGKEDKT
-3020 IRQALT
+3020 IKQALS
-3026 KDLKSEYQEMYKS
+3026 SEMKKRYQEMYEN
-3039 NDTEGMRRTRQ
+3039 NDEEGMQKMRQ
-3050 MLYELN
+3050 TLYALN
-3056 IGYDDKTFQRWI
+3056 IGYDYEDIKRWVQ
-3068 KDMTK
+3068 DMSK

>member
-1 METIDERIKRANSK
+1 METIDDRIKRVNSKYEAPESIDERIKRANDK
-15 YKVEET
+15 YQ
-21 IDERIERVN
+21 
-30 REYEWDS
+30 WDS
-37 RDREMHDWL
+37 SDKEMHDWF
-46 ESSSRTTR
+46 ESTGRTTR
-54 NANSRLQNSSYTNWK
+54 SANSRLQNSSYANWK
-69 RDSESTRAS
+69 RDSENTKSA
-78 VNADLERADRI
+78 VNSDLEKADRI
-89 KSYLESQR
+89 KSYLDAQR

-102 ERYNTFMSRYAEYKN
+102 ERYNTFMARYEEYKN

-232 KEIQSIPELKE
+232 KEIQSIPELKDR
-243 KIKVEKAVGTN
+243 IKLEESVGTSGN
-254 RNTDVYDY
+254 
-262 DRYQQFRNKIE
+262 NK
-273 GESSAGTRYHD
+273 
-284 NRIYEY
+284 NVYEY
-290 NQQLKEIEDK
+290 NQRLKEIEDK
-300 IRAKGLNPDELENYF
+300 VRAKGMNPDELENYF

-320 RRKNEDVQNV
+320 RRKNEQIQDA
-330 VRDFSKDHQ
+330 VRDFSADHQ
-339 VLASALSVPVNV
+339 VIASALSVPVNLTSSG
-351 AMSLPIDAENNGYL
+351 AGYL
-365 NAATQWV
+365 DAAAQQV
-372 GKKLTGSYAPVDYN
+372 GRKLTGSYAPVDYN

-405 EHDWKLGDRDVFD
+405 EHDWKLGNWDAFD

-430 AASAAAGNLVGGSLA
+430 AASAAAGNLVGGALA
-445 NLGSGIKT
+445 NTGVGIK
-453 ASKVA
+453 AAGKVA

-517 PRSMKDVAMNI
+517 PRSMRDVAMNI

-576 AKRKVAGDLALQVV
+576 AKKKVAGDLALQVV

-684 VAAEIR
+684 VAAEIK
-690 ENASDDTRHSIKYDA
+690 NGTSDAAEDSQLSLKKDIETIKQEYKKAVNPKIVD
-705 ESKPFVEIDRNILDG
+705 FVER
-720 VDEKDWVRTVRN
+720 VRN
-732 NLREKFP
+732 LKDKNVAGK
-739 DGVTVGNKEI
+739 I
-749 KINQQSR
+749 KIELSSVNE
-756 RELTY
+756 REVQDIKKLTGIDT
-761 SEYMTWLKKQDSG
+761 SEYKRDMDGNTVIHVENRHG
-774 TYADKLK
+774 ENGAADHSMSDVNDL
-781 ATDNADEIV
+781 ARIEYVLENYDNIESAKDDNGRY
-790 KASRDYVNEG
+790 RD
-800 LAHERSDNISDF
+800 SDNKLSKSVVYSK
-812 ARGNVN
+812 RVNGN
-818 LRIDGRDYNAEV
+818 YYV
-830 VVGTKKNGDM
+830 VEAVPDSKAKT
-840 LLYDVMNLKPTSINE
+840 LHV
-855 KISIAGYQTDNQKE
+855 
-869 SRPTVSAIDNSNI
+869 VSAYKTKAEGVSQVLNMSEDLQSTSKTPHALAPSDNNI
-882 PQKKSYVNPVSAT
+882 SQKKSYVNAVPAT
-895 VAGQSVT
+895 IDGQSVT

-908 IENDGNRAQMYVKTQ
+908 IEKDGNRAQMYVKTQ
-923 DGDSVALSDV
+923 DGGSVALSDV

-1043 YTKKLNA
+1043 YTKKLNS

-1133 LKESKNYDYEGRV
+1133 LKESENYDYEGRV

-1199 FLESIEKALTALGLK
+1199 FLESIEKALTAIGLK

-1242 KENKSERSE
+1242 KENKGERSE
-1251 KSYSLKNETEGK
+1251 KSYSLKNETEEK

-1291 VGPTPEKM
+1291 VCPTPEKM

-1402 VTELLNDAIENE
+1402 VTGLLNDAIENE
-1414 SAGNAAVYYID
+1414 NAGNAAVYYID

-1438 QLPKQLFRT
+1438 QLPKRLFRT

-1452 SIRDSD
+1452 SIRDSG

-1541 GGNKQMALYGNMK
+1541 GGNKQMALYGDMK

-1559 KNRAEANAWY
+1559 KDRAEAKAWY

-1576 KGLTEKLNK
+1576 RGLTEKLNK

-1604 YEQNYEAYVTDDA
+1604 YEQNYEAYVADDA
-1617 EVTKKILENEDKLDD
+1617 EVTQKILENEDKLDD
-1632 ILEQWKETTDTIR
+1632 ILEQWKEDTEAIR

-1651 LDSYFIENDSGYD
+1651 LNGYFIEKDSGYD
-1664 GIILDFDGRRK
+1664 GIILDFDFGGRSK
-1675 GENVKSYIF
+1675 GGKVKSYIF

-1693 TDNVGLFD
+1693 TDNIGLFD
-1701 KKNPDIRYS
+1701 RKNPDIRYS

-1715 AIEEQ
+1715 SIEEQ

-1824 ALREY
+1824 ALSEY

-1841 KKEIAYYYGSYENFR
+1841 KKEIAYYYGSYDKFR

-1897 QTLVSA
+1897 QTLVNA
-1903 LDTIKP
+1903 LETIKP

-1970 EAAKRHKLSEELIKQ
+1970 EAAKRHKLSEKLIKQ

-1997 REWLRKDAMAK
+1997 REWLRKDAIAK

-2059 FEWRKSMSELQRE
+2059 FEWRKSMSELQGE
-2072 LAETQ
+2072 LRKMQ
-2077 RTDDFE
+2077 QGNDPQYQQ
-2083 AKEFLLDLDPDLLP
+2083 FLADLDPDLMP
-2097 MMTTLLKVYKG
+2097 MMTTLLEVYKG

-2122 ETVMQQLKSGIT
+2122 ETVMQQIKGGIT
-2134 MANKLLANSR
+2134 RANELLANSR
-2144 YETVQAIADAS
+2144 YGTVQAIADAS
-2155 VRDMDKQK
+2155 VHEMDSRK
-2163 SFDKRIKI
+2163 SFKDKVKVGYKQLNVNMLDSFSFFHQLGPAAETVFKSIRSGFDERVEMI
-2171 GDKAFNANMLN
+2171 DNANEFMR
-2182 SLSFFYRLGDAAQS
+2182 S
-2196 VYQSLR
+2196 
-2202 DGENQCINMQNEAK
+2202 I
-2216 TFREATVSTKEIDE
+2216 VSQKEIQD

-2244 LTLTVAQIM
+2244 LTLTVSQMM

-2263 AKDHLLLGGIRPL
+2263 ARDHLLLGGIRPL
-2276 DIARQDTKARIKDQV
+2276 DTSRQEAKMRIKEQF
-2291 GKGEETYAKAVQV
+2291 GKGEETYAKAVQI
-2304 TVKDLGKIIDTLTPR
+2304 TVEDLGKIIDSLTPK

-2340 KASMTLYGYRKFTEK
+2340 KASMTLYGYRKFTEE

-2366 VRTMNAEDGAVQTQS
+2366 VRTMNAEDGAVQIQS

-2402 VFIKSAFDTFSDHIG
+2402 LFIKGAFDTFTKHITE
-2417 AMSAYSAYA
+2417 MSAYSAYA

-2458 ERAFGNNGKA
+2458 ERAFGNDGKA
-2468 YFEKLMLDIN
+2468 YFEKFILDLN
-2478 GSPYS
+2478 GSS
-2483 IYASGVGEE
+2483 DSKNAGGAGEE

-2498 KVAAVGANLRVAIQ
+2498 KVAAVGANMRVAIQ
-2512 QPTAYLRAAAE
+2512 QPTAYLRAAAV

-2560 RGITI
+2560 MGITM
-2565 KQLITGQQTTVD
+2565 KQLITGQQTVVD
-2577 KIREKSMWLAGKCD
+2577 KIREKSMWLAGVGD
-2591 EVTLGALWNACKA
+2591 ELTWGTLWNACKA
-2604 EIRDKTDFEEGTPE
+2604 EVKDKTDLKEGTAE

-2623 SDRFSE
+2623 SDRLSE
-2629 IVDKT
+2629 VVDKT
-2634 QVVDSV
+2634 QVVDSILH
-2640 FQRSQIMREKSSFAK
+2640 RSQFMRSTSSFSK
-2655 MITAFQAEPTMSYN
+2655 MLSAFKAEPTKSYN
-2669 MLYRAGV
+2669 MLRNALV
-2676 DCNRAETVQ
+2676 DYNNAEPGL
-2685 EKKATRKKFVR
+2685 KKTMAKK
-2696 KAIAYIATSI
+2696 IARIAAVHIATSI
-2706 LTAGAAAVSDAF
+2706 LTAGIASIADAF
-2718 RHDDDEEKW
+2718 RHDDDEKKW

-2735 GENARDGLNPFSVVP
+2735 GGNLLDGINPFSAVP
-2750 YIGDI
+2750 YISDIISI
-2755 LSIMDGYSAG
+2755 LSGYSAS

-2775 IQACESWQKVFSG
+2775 IQSCESWQKVFSG
-2788 EKKNPDIWK
+2788 EKKPDVWK
-2797 LIKVSANG
+2797 LMMSSAKG
-2805 VSKVSGLPIA
+2805 ISKVTGLPIS
-2815 NTLRTF
+2815 NTMRTF
-2821 ESIYNFFSSDNLGKE
+2821 ESLYNFFSPDNLGRE
-2836 AASTEYRKLYNS
+2836 AGSTEYRKLYNS

-2887 QAAQARERGNISE
+2887 QAAQARERGNVSE
-2900 YKKIYEELVS
+2900 YKRIYEELVS
-2910 EGYPSNAVIKAI
+2910 EGYPPNAVIKAI
-2922 NNYMTMQTAAAQA
+2922 NNYMTMQKAAAQA

-2955 YDEDEVDRMID
+2955 YDEDEVNRMID

-2980 PEEKK
+2980 AEEKK

-2992 QKALENSDVS
+2992 QKAVQNSDIT
-3002 SAKEIVEYL
+3002 SASEIVEYL

-3026 KDLKSEYQEMYKS
+3026 KDLKSEYQEMYKN
-3039 NDTEGMRRTRQ
+3039 NDAEGMRKMRQ
-3050 MLYELN
+3050 LLYELD

-3068 KDMTK
+3068 QDMSK

>member
-1 METIDERIKRANSK
+1 METIDDRIKRVNSKYEAPESIDERIKRANDK
-15 YKVEET
+15 YQ
-21 IDERIERVN
+21 
-30 REYEWDS
+30 WDS
-37 RDREMHDWL
+37 SDKEMHDWF
-46 ESSSRTTR
+46 ESTGRTTR
-54 NANSRLQNSSYTNWK
+54 SANSRLQNSSYANWK
-69 RDSESTRAS
+69 RDSENTKSA
-78 VNADLERADRI
+78 VNNDLEKADRI
-89 KSYLESQR
+89 KSYLDSQR

-102 ERYNTFMSRYAEYKN
+102 ERYNTFMARYEEYKN

-169 KNRVWAFL
+169 KNRVWALL

-232 KEIQSIPELKE
+232 KEIQSIPELKDR
-243 KIKVEKAVGTN
+243 IKLEESVGTSGN
-254 RNTDVYDY
+254 
-262 DRYQQFRNKIE
+262 NK
-273 GESSAGTRYHD
+273 
-284 NRIYEY
+284 NVYEY
-290 NQQLKEIEDK
+290 NQRLKEIEDK
-300 IRAKGLNPDELENYF
+300 VRAKGMNPDELENYF

-320 RRKNEDVQNV
+320 RRKNEQVQDA
-330 VRDFSKDHQ
+330 VRDFSADHQ
-339 VLASALSVPVNV
+339 VIASALSVPVNLTSSG
-351 AMSLPIDAENNGYL
+351 AGYL
-365 NAATQWV
+365 DAAAQQV
-372 GKKLTGSYAPVDYN
+372 GRKLTGSYAPVDYN

-405 EHDWKLGDRDVFD
+405 EHDWKLGDWDAFD

-430 AASAAAGNLVGGSLA
+430 AASAAAGNLVGGALA
-445 NLGSGIKT
+445 NTGAGIK
-453 ASKVA
+453 AAGKVA

-517 PRSMKDVAMNI
+517 PRSMRDVAMNI

-576 AKRKVAGDLALQVV
+576 AKKKVAGDLALQVV

-684 VAAEIR
+684 VAAEIK
-690 ENASDDTRHSIKYDA
+690 NGTSDAAEDSQLSLKKDIETIKQEYKKAVNPKIVD
-705 ESKPFVEIDRNILDG
+705 FVER
-720 VDEKDWVRTVRN
+720 VRN
-732 NLREKFP
+732 LKDKNVAGK
-739 DGVTVGNKEI
+739 I
-749 KINQQSR
+749 KIELSSVNE
-756 RELTY
+756 REVQDIKKLTGIDT
-761 SEYMTWLKKQDSG
+761 SEYKRDMDGNTVIHVENRHG
-774 TYADKLK
+774 ENGAADHSMSDVNDL
-781 ATDNADEIV
+781 ARIEYVLENYDNIESAKDDNGRFY
-790 KASRDYVNEG
+790 RD
-800 LAHERSDNISDF
+800 SDNKLSKSVVYSK
-812 ARGNVN
+812 RVNGN
-818 LRIDGRDYNAEV
+818 YYV
-830 VVGTKKNGDM
+830 VEAVPDSKAKT
-840 LLYDVMNLKPTSINE
+840 LHV
-855 KISIAGYQTDNQKE
+855 
-869 SRPTVSAIDNSNI
+869 VSAYKTKAEGVSQVLNMSEDLQSTSKTPHALAPSDNNI
-882 PQKKSYVNPVSAT
+882 SQKKSYVNAVPAT
-895 VAGQSVT
+895 IDGQSVT

-908 IENDGNRAQMYVKTQ
+908 IEKDGNRAQMYVKTQ
-923 DGDSVALSDV
+923 DGGSVALSDV

-983 QLGQDFDSVLQSN
+983 QLEQDFDSALQSN

-1133 LKESKNYDYEGRV
+1133 LKESENYDYEGRV
-1146 KELQKLYE
+1146 KELRKLYE

-1199 FLESIEKALTALGLK
+1199 FLESIEKALTAIGLK

-1224 TEALEKI
+1224 SEALENI
-1231 SGMFKSALEGA
+1231 RDMFAKALEGT
-1242 KENKSERSE
+1242 KEKRTSE
-1251 KSYSLKNETEGK
+1251 KDAIKYELKNDAQK
-1263 TWYDYSVSFE
+1263 
-1273 QQIEDFEKGKLP
+1273 
-1285 KRDTLI
+1285 
-1291 VGPTPEKM
+1291 
-1299 QNVGF
+1299 
-1304 NPLPM
+1304 
-1309 TYATGH
+1309 
-1315 LKTVLQGGKADH
+1315 
-1327 DFGKAVLKQIPEAIK
+1327 
-1342 NPVAVIASKSH
+1342 
-1353 SDTSTVAILD
+1353 
-1363 MQYDGKSIVCAVVID
+1363 
-1378 GYGQQNKERID
+1378 
-1389 SNAIT
+1389 
-1394 SIHTRQNA
+1394 
-1402 VTELLNDAIENE
+1402 TELNSEDA
-1414 SAGNAAVYYID
+1414 
-1425 AKKATG
+1425 T
-1431 LLQRVGL
+1431 R
-1438 QLPKQLFRT
+1438 
-1447 DGYIH
+1447 
-1452 SIRDSD
+1452 
-1458 SSVKPKFE
+1458 
-1466 NVTKSQQF
+1466 SQQF
-1474 KRWFGDWEKKP
+1474 KDWFGDWENNP
-1485 NTASK
+1485 ESASK
-1490 IVNEDGTPRII
+1490 VVNENGTPRVV
-1501 YHQTAAEFNVF
+1501 YHGTKSDAFTVFDSSKANKKLLNRLGNGYYFAADIESAERYGDNVVSAYLDIKNPYRVYGKREGGMIEQMAEDF
-1512 SNANPLA
+1512 GMNASEIS
-1519 GRNDSETPNG
+1519 RND
-1529 FFAKDN
+1529 
-1535 NADIGV
+1535 I
-1541 GGNKQMALYGNMK
+1541 Q
-1554 KPLHF
+1554 
-1559 KNRAEANAWY
+1559 
-1569 SEHIDGY
+1569 
-1576 KGLTEKLNK
+1576 
-1585 LDEEYQSK
+1585 
-1593 YDAQETANDEY
+1593 
-1604 YEQNYEAYVTDDA
+1604 
-1617 EVTKKILENEDKLDD
+1617 D
-1632 ILEQWKETTDTIR
+1632 ILKEH
-1645 GELREL
+1645 
-1651 LDSYFIENDSGYD
+1651 GYD
-1664 GIILDFDGRRK
+1664 GVMLYQNKFADCGTMVAF
-1675 GENVKSYIF
+1675 EP
-1684 FKNTQLKSA
+1684 TQIKSA
-1693 TDNVGLFD
+1693 TDNIGTFD
-1701 KKNPDIRYS
+1701 RNNSDIRYS

-1824 ALREY
+1824 ALSEY

-1841 KKEIAYYYGSYENFR
+1841 KKEIAYYYGSYDKFR

-1897 QTLVSA
+1897 QTLVNA
-1903 LDTIKP
+1903 LETIKP

-2008 SKRSIERT
+2008 SKRSIERGT
-2016 AKTLNRFLQNPNKT
+2016 KTLNRWLQTPNKT

-2037 RSALGEFLVSL
+2037 RAALGKFLVSL

-2059 FEWRKSMSELQRE
+2059 YEWRASMSELQRE

-2097 MMTTLLKVYKG
+2097 MMTTLLEVYKD
-2108 SSIKDMDAQGLAEL
+2108 SSIKDMDAQGLAQL
-2122 ETVMQQLKSGIT
+2122 DTVVQQLKSGIT

-2155 VRDMDKQK
+2155 VRDMDSRK
-2163 SFDKRIKI
+2163 SFKDKVKVGYKQLNVNMLDSFSFFHQLGPAAETVFKSIRSGFDERVEMI
-2171 GDKAFNANMLN
+2171 DNANEFMR
-2182 SLSFFYRLGDAAQS
+2182 S
-2196 VYQSLR
+2196 
-2202 DGENQCINMQNEAK
+2202 I
-2216 TFREATVSTKEIDE
+2216 VSQKEIQD

-2244 LTLTVAQIM
+2244 LTLTVSQMM

-2263 AKDHLLLGGIRPL
+2263 ARDHLLLGGIRPL
-2276 DIARQDTKARIKDQV
+2276 DTSRQEAKMRIKEQF

-2304 TVKDLGKIIDTLTPR
+2304 TVEDLGKIIDSLTPK

-2340 KASMTLYGYRKFTEK
+2340 KASMTLYGYRKFTEE

-2391 TKSVQRNASNG
+2391 TKSVQKNASNG

-2426 VPVTDA
+2426 VPITDA

-2458 ERAFGNNGKA
+2458 ERAFGNDGKA
-2468 YFEKLMLDIN
+2468 YFEKFILDLN
-2478 GSPYS
+2478 GSS
-2483 IYASGVGEE
+2483 DSKNAGGAGEE
-2492 TLIRNF
+2492 ALIRNF
-2498 KVAAVGANLRVAIQ
+2498 KVAAVGANIRVAIQ
-2512 QPTAYLRAAAE
+2512 QPTAYLRAAAV
-2523 MDPKY
+2523 MNPKY
-2528 LLKGLFSK
+2528 LLKGLLSK

-2560 RGITI
+2560 MGITM
-2565 KQLITGQQTTVD
+2565 KQLITGQQTVVD
-2577 KIREKSMWLAGKCD
+2577 KIREKSMWLAGVGD
-2591 EVTLGALWNACKA
+2591 ELTWGTLWNACKA
-2604 EIRDKTDFEEGTPE
+2604 EVKDKTDLKEGTAE

-2623 SDRFSE
+2623 SDRLSE
-2629 IVDKT
+2629 VVDKT
-2634 QVVDSV
+2634 QVVDSLLH
-2640 FQRSQIMREKSSFAK
+2640 RSQFMRSTSSFSK
-2655 MITAFQAEPTMSYN
+2655 ILSAFKAEPTKSYN
-2669 MLYRAGV
+2669 MLRNALV
-2676 DCNRAETVQ
+2676 DYNNADLGS
-2685 EKKATRKKFVR
+2685 KKA
-2696 KAIAYIATSI
+2696 KAKNIARIAAVHIATSL
-2706 LTAGAAAVSDAF
+2706 LTAGIASIADAF
-2718 RHDDDEEKW
+2718 RNDDDEKKW

-2735 GENARDGLNPFSVVP
+2735 GGNTLDGINPFSAVP
-2750 YIGDI
+2750 YVGDI
-2755 LSIMDGYSAG
+2755 LSILSGYSVS

-2775 IQACESWQKVFSG
+2775 IQSCESWQKVFSG

-2797 LIKVSANG
+2797 LMMSSAKG
-2805 VSKVSGLPIA
+2805 ISKVSGLPIA
-2815 NTLRTF
+2815 NTMRAF
-2821 ESIYNFFSSDNLGKE
+2821 ESLYNFFSPDNLGRE
-2836 AASTEYRKLYNS
+2836 ASSTEYRKLYNS

-2943 LSGKLEALLESG
+2943 LSSKLEALLESG
-2955 YDEDEVDRMID
+2955 YDEDEVNRMID
-2966 EIAAELDPEAEQKA
+2966 EIAAELDPEAEQDKA
-2980 PEEKK
+2980 VEKKK

>member
-1 METIDERIKRANSK
+1 METIDDRIKRVNSKYEAPESIDERIKSANEK
-15 YKVEET
+15 YQ
-21 IDERIERVN
+21 
-30 REYEWDS
+30 WDS
-37 RDREMHDWL
+37 SDKEMHDWF
-46 ESSSRTTR
+46 ESTGRTTR
-54 NANSRLQNSSYTNWK
+54 SANSRLQNSSYANWK
-69 RDSESTRAS
+69 RDSENTKSA
-78 VNADLERADRI
+78 VDNDLEKADRI
-89 KSYLESQR
+89 KSYLDSQR

-102 ERYNTFMSRYAEYKN
+102 ERYNTFMARYEEYKN

-232 KEIQSIPELKE
+232 KEIQSIPELKDR
-243 KIKVEKAVGTN
+243 IKLEESVGTSGN
-254 RNTDVYDY
+254 
-262 DRYQQFRNKIE
+262 NK
-273 GESSAGTRYHD
+273 
-284 NRIYEY
+284 NVYEY
-290 NQQLKEIEDK
+290 NQRLKEIEDK
-300 IRAKGLNPDELENYF
+300 VRAKGMNPDELENYF

-320 RRKNEDVQNV
+320 RRKNEQVQDA
-330 VRDFSKDHQ
+330 VRDFSADHQ
-339 VLASALSVPVNV
+339 VIASALSVPVNLTSSG
-351 AMSLPIDAENNGYL
+351 AGYL
-365 NAATQWV
+365 DAAAQQV
-372 GKKLTGSYAPVDYN
+372 GRKLTGSYAPVDYN
-386 RDAGIASQLSDTA
+386 RDAGIASRLSDTA

-405 EHDWKLGDRDVFD
+405 EHDWKLGDWDAFD

-430 AASAAAGNLVGGSLA
+430 AASAAAGNLVGGALA
-445 NLGSGIKT
+445 NTGAGIK
-453 ASKVA
+453 AAGKVA

-517 PRSMKDVAMNI
+517 PRSMRDVAMNI

-576 AKRKVAGDLALQVV
+576 AKKKVAGDLALQVV

-684 VAAEIR
+684 VAAEIK
-690 ENASDDTRHSIKYDA
+690 NGTSDAAEDSQLSLKKDIETIKQEYKKAVNPKIVD
-705 ESKPFVEIDRNILDG
+705 FVER
-720 VDEKDWVRTVRN
+720 VRN
-732 NLREKFP
+732 LKDKNVAGK
-739 DGVTVGNKEI
+739 I
-749 KINQQSR
+749 KIELSSVNE
-756 RELTY
+756 REVQDIKKLTGIDT
-761 SEYMTWLKKQDSG
+761 SEYKRDMDGNTVIHVENRHG
-774 TYADKLK
+774 ENGAADRSMSDVNDLARIEYVLENYDDIESAKDDK
-781 ATDNADEIV
+781 GRY
-790 KASRDYVNEG
+790 RDYDNKLSKSVVYSKRINGNYYVVEAVPDSKAKTLHVVSAYKTKAEG
-800 LAHERSDNISDF
+800 VSQVLNMSEDLQSTSKTPHALAPSDNNIS
-812 ARGNVN
+812 
-818 LRIDGRDYNAEV
+818 
-830 VVGTKKNGDM
+830 
-840 LLYDVMNLKPTSINE
+840 
-855 KISIAGYQTDNQKE
+855 
-869 SRPTVSAIDNSNI
+869 
-882 PQKKSYVNPVSAT
+882 QKKSYVNAVPAT
-895 VAGQSVT
+895 IDGQSVT

-908 IENDGNRAQMYVKTQ
+908 IENDGNRAQMYVRTQ

-1133 LKESKNYDYEGRV
+1133 LKESENYDYEGRV
-1146 KELQKLYE
+1146 KELEKLYE
-1154 GFGKADIE
+1154 GYGQEDIE

-1167 ESMFDVFDEK
+1167 ECMFDVFDEQ
-1177 TIRELVNENRP
+1177 TIKELVGENRS
-1188 LAVKIQSWIRG
+1188 LAVKIQSWIQG
-1199 FLESIEKALTALGLK
+1199 FIESINEILKNLGLT
-1214 SPEVRALEGD
+1214 SPEIRALEGD
-1224 TEALEKI
+1224 EEALETI
-1231 SGMFKSALEGA
+1231 SDLFKSALEQTR
-1242 KENKSERSE
+1242 ENKSQGKTTDMADE
-1251 KSYSLKNETEGK
+1251 KKKYSIGKTTKNKSVVVIADDILKGVDKSDWVAKVKDVIRTKFSDGIPVEGKLIKVNKITRNEYTNSKNTQHYQRKDAVIYKDKFKASSNLNEIVLASTNYVNEDLKHQRKDNFTEFARGDVLVRVGKNDYSAKVIVGFTSGKEMVLYDIVDFTPTKFELKNENAFTE
-1263 TWYDYSVSFE
+1263 
-1273 QQIEDFEKGKLP
+1273 Q
-1285 KRDTLI
+1285 
-1291 VGPTPEKM
+1291 
-1299 QNVGF
+1299 
-1304 NPLPM
+1304 PLKVQLSRQ
-1309 TYATGH
+1309 H
-1315 LKTVLQGGKADH
+1315 
-1327 DFGKAVLKQIPEAIK
+1327 
-1342 NPVAVIASKSH
+1342 AS
-1353 SDTSTVAILD
+1353 SDTRVTQSEPSVNS
-1363 MQYDGKSIVCAVVID
+1363 SISEKA
-1378 GYGQQNKERID
+1378 QN
-1389 SNAIT
+1389 
-1394 SIHTRQNA
+1394 
-1402 VTELLNDAIENE
+1402 
-1414 SAGNAAVYYID
+1414 D
-1425 AKKATG
+1425 AKKFSLKDT
-1431 LLQRVGL
+1431 
-1438 QLPKQLFRT
+1438 T
-1447 DGYIH
+1447 NE
-1452 SIRDSD
+1452 SD
-1458 SSVKPKFE
+1458 SQ
-1466 NVTKSQQF
+1466 TKSEAF
-1474 KRWFGDWEKKP
+1474 KEWFGDWENEP
-1485 NTASK
+1485 ESASK
-1490 IVNEDGTPRII
+1490 VVNEDGTPRII

-1535 NADIGV
+1535 DADIGV
-1541 GGNKQMALYGNMK
+1541 GGNKQMALYGDMK

-1559 KNRAEANAWY
+1559 KDRAEASAWY

-1576 KGLTEKLNK
+1576 NGLTEKLNK

-1604 YEQNYEAYVTDDA
+1604 YEQNYEAYVADDA

-1632 ILEQWKETTDTIR
+1632 ILEQWKDTTDTIR

-1701 KKNPDIRYS
+1701 RRNPDIRYS

-1824 ALREY
+1824 ALSEY

-1841 KKEIAYYYGSYENFR
+1841 KKEIAYYYGSYDKFR

-1865 SEEGST
+1865 SEKGST

-1897 QTLVSA
+1897 QTLVNA
-1903 LDTIKP
+1903 LETIKP

-2037 RSALGEFLVSL
+2037 RSALGEFMVSL

-2059 FEWRKSMSELQRE
+2059 FEWRKSMSELQGE
-2072 LAETQ
+2072 LRKMQ
-2077 RTDDFE
+2077 QGNDPQYQQ
-2083 AKEFLLDLDPDLLP
+2083 FLADLDPDLMP
-2097 MMTTLLKVYKG
+2097 MMTTLLEVYKG
-2108 SSIKDMDAQGLAEL
+2108 SSINDMDAQGLAEL
-2122 ETVMQQLKSGIT
+2122 ETVMQQIKGGIT
-2134 MANKLLANSR
+2134 RANELLANSR
-2144 YETVQAIADAS
+2144 YGTVQAIADAS
-2155 VRDMDKQK
+2155 VREMDKRK
-2163 SFDKRIKI
+2163 SYKDKVKL
-2171 GDKAFNANMLN
+2171 GYKQLNVNMLD
-2182 SLSFFYRLGDAAQS
+2182 SFSFFHQLGPAAETVFKSIRSGFDERVEMIDNASEFMQS
-2196 VYQSLR
+2196 
-2202 DGENQCINMQNEAK
+2202 I
-2216 TFREATVSTKEIDE
+2216 VSQKDIQD
-2230 WEHSKQTFKVEGGE
+2230 WERSKHTFKVEGGE
-2244 LTLTVAQIM
+2244 LTLTVSQIM

-2263 AKDHLLLGGIRPL
+2263 ARDHLLLGGIRPL
-2276 DIARQDTKARIKDQV
+2276 DTSRQETKARIKEQF
-2291 GKGEETYAKAVQV
+2291 GKGEETYAKAVQI
-2304 TVKDLGKIIDTLTPR
+2304 TVEDLGKIIDSLTPK

-2340 KASMTLYGYRKFTEK
+2340 KASMTLYGYRKFTEE

-2366 VRTMNAEDGAVQTQS
+2366 VRTMNAEDGTVQTQT

-2402 VFIKSAFDTFSDHIG
+2402 LFIKGAFDTFTKHITE
-2417 AMSAYSAYA
+2417 MSAYSAYA
-2426 VPVTDA
+2426 VPITDA

-2458 ERAFGNNGKA
+2458 ERAFGNDGKA
-2468 YFEKLMLDIN
+2468 YFEKFILDLN
-2478 GSPYS
+2478 GSS
-2483 IYASGVGEE
+2483 DSKNAGGAGEE

-2498 KVAAVGANLRVAIQ
+2498 KVAAVGANMRVAIQ
-2512 QPTAYLRAAAE
+2512 QPTAYLRAAAV
-2523 MDPKY
+2523 MNPKY
-2528 LLKGLFSK
+2528 LLKGLLSK

-2560 RGITI
+2560 MGITM
-2565 KQLITGQQTTVD
+2565 KQLITGQQTVVD
-2577 KIREKSMWLAGKCD
+2577 KIREKSMWLAGVGD
-2591 EVTLGALWNACKA
+2591 ELTWGTLWNACKA
-2604 EIRDKTDFEEGTPE
+2604 EVKDKTDLKEGTAE

-2623 SDRFSE
+2623 SDRLSE
-2629 IVDKT
+2629 VVDKT
-2634 QVVDSV
+2634 QVVDSLLH
-2640 FQRSQIMREKSSFAK
+2640 RSQFMRSTSSFSK
-2655 MITAFQAEPTMSYN
+2655 ILSAFKAEPTKSYN
-2669 MLYRAGV
+2669 MLRNALV
-2676 DCNRAETVQ
+2676 DYNNADPGS
-2685 EKKATRKKFVR
+2685 KKA
-2696 KAIAYIATSI
+2696 KAKNIARIAAVHIATSI
-2706 LTAGAAAVSDAF
+2706 LTAGIASIADAF
-2718 RHDDDEEKW
+2718 RNDDDEKKW

-2735 GENARDGLNPFSVVP
+2735 GGNTLDGINPFSAVP
-2750 YIGDI
+2750 YVGDI
-2755 LSIMDGYSAG
+2755 LSILSGYSVS

-2775 IQACESWQKVFSG
+2775 IQSCESWQKVFSG

-2797 LIKVSANG
+2797 LMMSSAKG
-2805 VSKVSGLPIA
+2805 ISKVSGLPIA
-2815 NTLRTF
+2815 NTMRTF
-2821 ESIYNFFSSDNLGKE
+2821 ESLYNFFSPDNLGRE
-2836 AASTEYRKLYNS
+2836 ASFTEYRKLYNS

-2862 KKGYTPQQLE
+2862 KKGYTAQQLE
-2872 NGVKNNLIKS
+2872 NGVKNNLVKS

-2966 EIAAELDPEAEQKA
+2966 EIAAELDPEAEQDKA
-2980 PEEKK
+2980 VEEKK

>member
-1 METIDERIKRANSK
+1 METIDDRIKRVNSKYEAPESIDERIKRANDK
-15 YKVEET
+15 YQ
-21 IDERIERVN
+21 
-30 REYEWDS
+30 WDS
-37 RDREMHDWL
+37 SDKEMHDWF
-46 ESSSRTTR
+46 ESTGRTTR
-54 NANSRLQNSSYTNWK
+54 SANSRLQNSSYANWK
-69 RDSESTRAS
+69 RDSENTKSA
-78 VNADLERADRI
+78 VNNDLEKADRI
-89 KSYLESQR
+89 KSYLDSQR

-102 ERYNTFMSRYAEYKN
+102 ERYNTFMARYEEYKN

-232 KEIQSIPELKE
+232 KEIQSIPELKDR
-243 KIKVEKAVGTN
+243 IKLEESVGTSGN
-254 RNTDVYDY
+254 
-262 DRYQQFRNKIE
+262 NK
-273 GESSAGTRYHD
+273 
-284 NRIYEY
+284 NVYEY
-290 NQQLKEIEDK
+290 NQRLKEIEDK
-300 IRAKGLNPDELENYF
+300 VRAKGMNPDELENYF

-320 RRKNEDVQNV
+320 RRKNEQVQDA
-330 VRDFSKDHQ
+330 VRDFSADHQ
-339 VLASALSVPVNV
+339 VIASALSVPVNLTSSG
-351 AMSLPIDAENNGYL
+351 AGYL
-365 NAATQWV
+365 DAAAQQV
-372 GKKLTGSYAPVDYN
+372 GRKLTGSYAPVDYN

-405 EHDWKLGDRDVFD
+405 EHDWKLGDWDAFD

-430 AASAAAGNLVGGSLA
+430 AASAAAGNLVGGALA
-445 NLGSGIKT
+445 NTGAGIK
-453 ASKVA
+453 AAGKVA

-517 PRSMKDVAMNI
+517 PRSMRDVAMNI

-576 AKRKVAGDLALQVV
+576 AKKKVAGDLALQVV

-684 VAAEIR
+684 VAAEIK
-690 ENASDDTRHSIKYDA
+690 NGTSDAAEDSQLSLKKDIETIKQEYKKAVNPKIVD
-705 ESKPFVEIDRNILDG
+705 FVER
-720 VDEKDWVRTVRN
+720 VRN
-732 NLREKFP
+732 LKDKNVAGK
-739 DGVTVGNKEI
+739 I
-749 KINQQSR
+749 KIELSSVNE
-756 RELTY
+756 REVQDIKKLTGIDT
-761 SEYMTWLKKQDSG
+761 SEYKRDMDGNTVIHVENRHG
-774 TYADKLK
+774 ENGAADHSMSDVNDL
-781 ATDNADEIV
+781 ARIEYVLENYDNIESAKDDNGRY
-790 KASRDYVNEG
+790 RD
-800 LAHERSDNISDF
+800 SDNKLSKSVVYSK
-812 ARGNVN
+812 RVNGN
-818 LRIDGRDYNAEV
+818 YYV
-830 VVGTKKNGDM
+830 VEAVPDSKAKT
-840 LLYDVMNLKPTSINE
+840 LHV
-855 KISIAGYQTDNQKE
+855 
-869 SRPTVSAIDNSNI
+869 VSAYKTKAEGVSQVLNMSEDLQSTSKTPHALAPSDNNI
-882 PQKKSYVNPVSAT
+882 SQKKSYVNAVPAT
-895 VAGQSVT
+895 IDGQSVT

-908 IENDGNRAQMYVKTQ
+908 IEKDGNRAQMYVRTQ
-923 DGDSVALSDV
+923 DGGSVALSDV

-1043 YTKKLNA
+1043 YTKKLNS

-1133 LKESKNYDYEGRV
+1133 LKESENYDYEGRV
-1146 KELQKLYE
+1146 KELEKLYE
-1154 GFGKADIE
+1154 GYGQEDIE

-1167 ESMFDVFDEK
+1167 ECMFDVFDEQ
-1177 TIRELVNENRP
+1177 TIKELVGENRS
-1188 LAVKIQSWIRG
+1188 LAVKIQSWIQG
-1199 FLESIEKALTALGLK
+1199 FIESINEILKNLGLT
-1214 SPEVRALEGD
+1214 SPEIRALEGD
-1224 TEALEKI
+1224 EEALETI
-1231 SGMFKSALEGA
+1231 SDLFKSALEQTR
-1242 KENKSERSE
+1242 ENKSQGKTTDMADE
-1251 KSYSLKNETEGK
+1251 KKKYSIGKTTKNKSVVVIADDILKGVDKSDWVAKVKDVIRTKFSDGIPVEGKLIKVNKITRNEYTNSKNTQHYQRKDAVIYKDKFKASSNLNEIVLASTNYVNEDLKHQRKDNFTEFARGDVLVRVGKNDYSAKVIVGFTSGKEMVLYDIVDFTPTKFELKNENAFTE
-1263 TWYDYSVSFE
+1263 
-1273 QQIEDFEKGKLP
+1273 Q
-1285 KRDTLI
+1285 
-1291 VGPTPEKM
+1291 
-1299 QNVGF
+1299 
-1304 NPLPM
+1304 PLKVQLSRQ
-1309 TYATGH
+1309 H
-1315 LKTVLQGGKADH
+1315 
-1327 DFGKAVLKQIPEAIK
+1327 
-1342 NPVAVIASKSH
+1342 AS
-1353 SDTSTVAILD
+1353 SDTRVTQSEPSVNS
-1363 MQYDGKSIVCAVVID
+1363 SISEKA
-1378 GYGQQNKERID
+1378 QN
-1389 SNAIT
+1389 
-1394 SIHTRQNA
+1394 
-1402 VTELLNDAIENE
+1402 
-1414 SAGNAAVYYID
+1414 D
-1425 AKKATG
+1425 AKKFSLKDT
-1431 LLQRVGL
+1431 
-1438 QLPKQLFRT
+1438 T
-1447 DGYIH
+1447 NE
-1452 SIRDSD
+1452 SD
-1458 SSVKPKFE
+1458 SQ
-1466 NVTKSQQF
+1466 TKSEAF
-1474 KRWFGDWEKKP
+1474 KEWFGDWENEP
-1485 NTASK
+1485 ESASK
-1490 IVNEDGTPRII
+1490 VVNEDGTPRII

-1535 NADIGV
+1535 DADIGV
-1541 GGNKQMALYGNMK
+1541 GGNKQMALYGDMK

-1559 KNRAEANAWY
+1559 KDRAEAKAWY

-1604 YEQNYEAYVTDDA
+1604 YEQNYEAYVADDA

-1632 ILEQWKETTDTIR
+1632 ILEQWKDTTDTIR

-1651 LDSYFIENDSGYD
+1651 LDSYFIKNDSGYD

-1701 KKNPDIRYS
+1701 RRNPDIRYS

-1824 ALREY
+1824 ALSEY

-1841 KKEIAYYYGSYENFR
+1841 KKEIAYYYGSYDKFR

-1897 QTLVSA
+1897 QTLVNA
-1903 LDTIKP
+1903 LETIKP

-2059 FEWRKSMSELQRE
+2059 FEWRKSMSELQGE
-2072 LAETQ
+2072 LRKMQ
-2077 RTDDFE
+2077 QGNDPQYQQ
-2083 AKEFLLDLDPDLLP
+2083 FLADLDPDLMP
-2097 MMTTLLKVYKG
+2097 MMTTLLEVYKG

-2122 ETVMQQLKSGIT
+2122 ETVMQQIKGGIT
-2134 MANKLLANSR
+2134 RANELLANSR
-2144 YETVQAIADAS
+2144 YGTVQAIADAS
-2155 VRDMDKQK
+2155 VHEMDSRK
-2163 SFDKRIKI
+2163 SFKDKVKVGYKQLNVNMLDSFSFFHQLGPAAETVFKSIRSGFDERVEMI
-2171 GDKAFNANMLN
+2171 DNANEFMR
-2182 SLSFFYRLGDAAQS
+2182 S
-2196 VYQSLR
+2196 
-2202 DGENQCINMQNEAK
+2202 I
-2216 TFREATVSTKEIDE
+2216 VSQKEIQD

-2244 LTLTVAQIM
+2244 LTLTVSQMM

-2263 AKDHLLLGGIRPL
+2263 ARDHLLLGGIRPL
-2276 DIARQDTKARIKDQV
+2276 DTSRQEAKMRIKEQF

-2304 TVKDLGKIIDTLTPR
+2304 TVEDLGNIIDSLTPK

-2340 KASMTLYGYRKFTEK
+2340 KASMTLYGYRKFTEE

-2402 VFIKSAFDTFSDHIG
+2402 LFIKGAFDTFTKHITE
-2417 AMSAYSAYA
+2417 MSAYSAYA
-2426 VPVTDA
+2426 VPITDA

-2458 ERAFGNNGKA
+2458 ERAFGNDGKA
-2468 YFEKLMLDIN
+2468 YFEKFILDLN
-2478 GSPYS
+2478 GSS
-2483 IYASGVGEE
+2483 DSKNAGGAGEE
-2492 TLIRNF
+2492 ALIRNF
-2498 KVAAVGANLRVAIQ
+2498 KVAAVGANIRVAIQ
-2512 QPTAYLRAAAE
+2512 QPTAYLRAAAV
-2523 MDPKY
+2523 MNPKY
-2528 LLKGLFSK
+2528 LLKGLLSK

-2560 RGITI
+2560 MGITM
-2565 KQLITGQQTTVD
+2565 KQLITGQQTVVD
-2577 KIREKSMWLAGKCD
+2577 KIREKSMWLAGVGD
-2591 EVTLGALWNACKA
+2591 ELTWGTLWNACKA
-2604 EIRDKTDFEEGTPE
+2604 EVKDKTDLKEGTAE

-2623 SDRFSE
+2623 SDRLSE
-2629 IVDKT
+2629 VVDKT
-2634 QVVDSV
+2634 QVVDSLLH
-2640 FQRSQIMREKSSFAK
+2640 RSQFMRSTNSFSK
-2655 MITAFQAEPTMSYN
+2655 ILSAFKAEPTKSYN
-2669 MLYRAGV
+2669 MLRNALV
-2676 DCNRAETVQ
+2676 DYNNADPGS
-2685 EKKATRKKFVR
+2685 KKA
-2696 KAIAYIATSI
+2696 KAKNIARIAAVHIATSI
-2706 LTAGAAAVSDAF
+2706 LTAGIASIADAF
-2718 RHDDDEEKW
+2718 RNDDDEKKW

-2735 GENARDGLNPFSVVP
+2735 GGNTLDGINPFSAVP
-2750 YIGDI
+2750 YVGDI
-2755 LSIMDGYSAG
+2755 LSILSGYSVS

-2775 IQACESWQKVFSG
+2775 IQSCESWQKVFSG

-2797 LIKVSANG
+2797 LMMSSAKG
-2805 VSKVSGLPIA
+2805 ISKVSGLPIA
-2815 NTLRTF
+2815 NTMRTF
-2821 ESIYNFFSSDNLGKE
+2821 ESLYNFFSPDNLGME
-2836 AASTEYRKLYNS
+2836 ASSTEYRKLYNS
-2848 IAEGKYQKQYDKLI
+2848 IADGKYQKQYDKLI
-2862 KKGYTPQQLE
+2862 KKGYTAQQLE
-2872 NGVKNNLIKS
+2872 NGVKNNLVKS

-2955 YDEDEVDRMID
+2955 YDEDEVNRMID
-2966 EIAAELDPEAEQKA
+2966 EIAAELDPEAEQDKA
-2980 PEEKK
+2980 VEEKK

>member
-1 METIDERIKRANSK
+1 MESISNRIARVNQEYGKPETIDERIR
-15 YKVEET
+15 
-21 IDERIERVN
+21 RVN
-30 REYEWDS
+30 REYEI
-37 RDREMHDWL
+37 EMSEDEVNDWF
-46 ESSSRTTR
+46 SSSRSALNT
-54 NANSRLQNSSYTNWK
+54 ANDRMNRHNYNDWRKDNGSSAKRINDSINNSYKVRMYLNSQK
-69 RDSESTRAS
+69 
-78 VNADLERADRI
+78 ER
-89 KSYLESQR
+89 
-97 EQLGE
+97 LGE
-102 ERYNTFMSRYAEYKN
+102 EKYNAFMSDYKKYTSALREMSKSLEDESNYYSNFSNPDVLSSATDTDIKARLEEVDKDFTKERLKTWGSKIVNNLAAGVALRTGDLEEYENRRKK
-117 ALQQTS
+117 A
-123 QNLQKESDYYSD
+123 KESTTDFNA
-135 TRNSGVMDTMTE
+135 RKE
-147 DDMKG
+147 
-152 RLDDIKNEKK
+152 EK
-162 KNRSESF
+162 
-169 KNRVWAFL
+169 
-177 STMQGNTADYEKYTE
+177 
-192 EAKAAKN
+192 
-199 KLNNLKSESAAL
+199 AAL
-211 ESEIYNR
+211 ENELYNR

-232 KEIQSIPELKE
+232 KEIQSIPELKDR
-243 KIKVEKAVGTN
+243 IKLEESVGTSGN
-254 RNTDVYDY
+254 
-262 DRYQQFRNKIE
+262 NK
-273 GESSAGTRYHD
+273 
-284 NRIYEY
+284 NVYEY
-290 NQQLKEIEDK
+290 NQRLKEIEDK
-300 IRAKGLNPDELENYF
+300 IRAKGMNPDELENYF

-320 RRKNEDVQNV
+320 RRKNEQVQDA
-330 VRDFSKDHQ
+330 VRDFSADHQ
-339 VLASALSVPVNV
+339 VIASALSVPVNLTSSG
-351 AMSLPIDAENNGYL
+351 AGYL
-365 NAATQWV
+365 DAAAQQV
-372 GKKLTGSYAPVDYN
+372 GRKLTGSYAPVDYN

-405 EHDWKLGDRDVFD
+405 EHDWKLGDQDVFD

-430 AASAAAGNLVGGSLA
+430 AASAAAGNLVGGALA
-445 NLGSGIKT
+445 NTGAGIK
-453 ASKVA
+453 AAGKVA

-517 PRSMKDVAMNI
+517 PRSMRDVAMNI

-576 AKRKVAGDLALQVV
+576 AKKKVAGDLALQVV

-684 VAAEIR
+684 VAAEIK
-690 ENASDDTRHSIKYDA
+690 NGVSDAAEDSQMSLKKDIETIKQEYKKAVNPKIVD
-705 ESKPFVEIDRNILDG
+705 FVER
-720 VDEKDWVRTVRN
+720 VRN
-732 NLREKFP
+732 LKDKNVAGK
-739 DGVTVGNKEI
+739 I
-749 KINQQSR
+749 KIELSSVNE
-756 RELTY
+756 REVQDIKKLTGIDT
-761 SEYMTWLKKQDSG
+761 SEYKRDMDGNTVIHVENRHG
-774 TYADKLK
+774 ENGAADHSMSDVNDL
-781 ATDNADEIV
+781 ARIEYVLENYDNIESAKDDNGRY
-790 KASRDYVNEG
+790 RD
-800 LAHERSDNISDF
+800 SDNKLSKSVVYSK
-812 ARGNVN
+812 RVNGN
-818 LRIDGRDYNAEV
+818 YYV
-830 VVGTKKNGDM
+830 VEAVPDSKAKT
-840 LLYDVMNLKPTSINE
+840 LHV
-855 KISIAGYQTDNQKE
+855 
-869 SRPTVSAIDNSNI
+869 VSAYKTKAEGVSQVLNMSEDLQSTSKTPHALAPSDNNI
-882 PQKKSYVNPVSAT
+882 SQKKSYVNAVPAT
-895 VAGQSVT
+895 IDGQSVT
-902 INGIDR
+902 INGMDR
-908 IENDGNRAQMYVKTQ
+908 IEKDGNRAQMYVRTQ
-923 DGDSVALSDV
+923 DGGSVALSDV

-945 VAQGFDSTDTAR
+945 VAQGFDSADTAR

-1043 YTKKLNA
+1043 YTKKLNS

-1133 LKESKNYDYEGRV
+1133 LKESENYDYEGRV
-1146 KELQKLYE
+1146 KELEKIYE
-1154 GFGKADIE
+1154 GYGQEDIE

-1167 ESMFDVFDEK
+1167 ECMFDVFDEQ
-1177 TIRELVNENRP
+1177 TIKELVGENRS
-1188 LAVKIQSWIRG
+1188 LAVKIQSWIQG
-1199 FLESIEKALTALGLK
+1199 FIESINEILKNLGLT
-1214 SPEVRALEGD
+1214 SPEIRALEGD
-1224 TEALEKI
+1224 EEALETI
-1231 SGMFKSALEGA
+1231 SDLFKSALEQTR
-1242 KENKSERSE
+1242 ENKSQGKTTDMADE
-1251 KSYSLKNETEGK
+1251 KKKYSIGKTTKNKSVVVIADDILKGVDKSDWVAKVKDVIRTKFSDGIPVEGKLIKVNKITRNEYTNSKNTQHYQRKDAVIYKDKFKASSNLNEIVLASTNYVNEDLKHQRKDNFTEFARGDVLVRVGKNDYSAKVIVGFTSGKEMVLYDIVDFTPTKFELKNENAFTE
-1263 TWYDYSVSFE
+1263 
-1273 QQIEDFEKGKLP
+1273 Q
-1285 KRDTLI
+1285 
-1291 VGPTPEKM
+1291 
-1299 QNVGF
+1299 
-1304 NPLPM
+1304 PLKVQLSRQ
-1309 TYATGH
+1309 H
-1315 LKTVLQGGKADH
+1315 
-1327 DFGKAVLKQIPEAIK
+1327 
-1342 NPVAVIASKSH
+1342 AS
-1353 SDTSTVAILD
+1353 SDTRVTQSEPSVNS
-1363 MQYDGKSIVCAVVID
+1363 SISEKA
-1378 GYGQQNKERID
+1378 QN
-1389 SNAIT
+1389 
-1394 SIHTRQNA
+1394 
-1402 VTELLNDAIENE
+1402 
-1414 SAGNAAVYYID
+1414 D
-1425 AKKATG
+1425 AKKFSLKDT
-1431 LLQRVGL
+1431 
-1438 QLPKQLFRT
+1438 T
-1447 DGYIH
+1447 NE
-1452 SIRDSD
+1452 SD
-1458 SSVKPKFE
+1458 SQ
-1466 NVTKSQQF
+1466 TKSEAF
-1474 KRWFGDWEKKP
+1474 KEWFGDWENEP
-1485 NTASK
+1485 ESASK
-1490 IVNEDGTPRII
+1490 VVNEDGTPRII

-1535 NADIGV
+1535 DADIGV
-1541 GGNKQMALYGNMK
+1541 GGNKQMALYGDMK

-1559 KNRAEANAWY
+1559 KDRAEAKAWY

-1604 YEQNYEAYVTDDA
+1604 YEQNYEAYVADDA

-1632 ILEQWKETTDTIR
+1632 ILEQWKDTTDTIR

-1701 KKNPDIRYS
+1701 RRNPDIRYS

-1824 ALREY
+1824 ALSEY

-1841 KKEIAYYYGSYENFR
+1841 KKEIAYYYGSYDKFR

-1909 FYENPFYDGSFD
+1909 FYENPFYDGSFG

-2008 SKRSIERT
+2008 SKRSIERS

-2059 FEWRKSMSELQRE
+2059 FEWRKSMSELQGE
-2072 LAETQ
+2072 LRKMQ
-2077 RTDDFE
+2077 QGNDPQYQQ
-2083 AKEFLLDLDPDLLP
+2083 FLADLDPDLMP
-2097 MMTTLLKVYKG
+2097 MMTTLLEVYKG

-2122 ETVMQQLKSGIT
+2122 ETVMQQIKGGIT
-2134 MANKLLANSR
+2134 RANELLANSR

-2155 VRDMDKQK
+2155 VHEMDSRK
-2163 SFDKRIKI
+2163 SFKDKVKV
-2171 GDKAFNANMLN
+2171 GYKQLNVNMLN
-2182 SLSFFYRLGDAAQS
+2182 SFSFFHQLGPAAETVFKSIRSGKDEQ
-2196 VYQSLR
+2196 
-2202 DGENQCINMQNEAK
+2202 INMLAESNK
-2216 TFREATVSTKEIDE
+2216 FMEATVSQKEIQD
-2230 WEHSKQTFKVEGGE
+2230 WEHSKHTFKVEGGE
-2244 LTLTVAQIM
+2244 LTLTVSQVM

-2263 AKDHLLLGGIRPL
+2263 ARDHLLLGGIRPL
-2276 DIARQDTKARIKDQV
+2276 DTSRQETKARIKEQF
-2291 GKGEETYAKAVQV
+2291 GKGEETYAKAVQI
-2304 TVKDLGKIIDTLTPR
+2304 TVEDLGKIIDSLTPR

-2340 KASMTLYGYRKFTEK
+2340 KASMTLYGYRKFTEE

-2402 VFIKSAFDTFSDHIG
+2402 LFIKGAFDTFTKHITE
-2417 AMSAYSAYA
+2417 MSAYSAYA

-2458 ERAFGNNGKA
+2458 ERAFGNDAKA
-2468 YFEKLMLDIN
+2468 YFEKLILDIN
-2478 GSPYS
+2478 GSADNK
-2483 IYASGVGEE
+2483 YAGGAGEE
-2492 TLIRNF
+2492 ALIRNF
-2498 KVAAVGANLRVAIQ
+2498 KVAAVGANIRVAIQ
-2512 QPTAYLRAAAE
+2512 QPTAYLRASAV
-2523 MDPKY
+2523 MDLKY
-2528 LLKGLFSK
+2528 LLKGLLQK

-2549 KWKSWGFYETS
+2549 RWKSWGFYETS
-2560 RGITI
+2560 MGITM
-2565 KQLITGQQTTVD
+2565 KQLITGQQTVVD
-2577 KIREKSMWLAGKCD
+2577 KIREKSMWLAGVGD
-2591 EVTLGALWNACKA
+2591 ELTWGVLWNACKA
-2604 EIRDKTDFEEGTPE
+2604 EIRDKTDFEEGTAE

-2629 IVDKT
+2629 VVDKT
-2634 QVVDSV
+2634 QVVDSILH
-2640 FQRSQIMREKSSFAK
+2640 RSQFMRSTSSFSK
-2655 MITAFQAEPTMSYN
+2655 MLSAFKAEPTISYN
-2669 MLYRAGV
+2669 MLYTAAY
-2676 DCNRAETVQ
+2676 DYNNAKPDK
-2685 EKKATRKKFVR
+2685 KKAMAKRLVR
-2696 KAIAYIATSI
+2696 VAVAHIATSI
-2706 LTAGAAAVSDAF
+2706 LTAGIASIADAF
-2718 RHDDDEEKW
+2718 RNDDDEKKW

-2735 GENARDGLNPFSVVP
+2735 GGNTLDGINPFSAVP
-2750 YIGDI
+2750 YVGDI
-2755 LSIMDGYSAG
+2755 LSILSGYSVS

-2775 IQACESWQKVFSG
+2775 IQSCESWQKVFSG

-2797 LIKVSANG
+2797 LMMSSAKG
-2805 VSKVSGLPIA
+2805 ISKVTGLPIS
-2815 NTLRTF
+2815 NTMRTF
-2821 ESIYNFFSSDNLGKE
+2821 ESLYNFFSPDNLGRE
-2836 AASTEYRKLYNS
+2836 ASSTEYRKLYNS
-2848 IAEGKYQKQYDKLI
+2848 IADGKYQKQYDKLI
-2862 KKGYTPQQLE
+2862 KKGYTAQQLE
-2872 NGVKNNLIKS
+2872 NGVKNNLVKS

-2966 EIAAELDPEAEQKA
+2966 EIAAELDPEAEQDKA
-2980 PEEKK
+2980 VEEKK

>member
-1 METIDERIKRANSK
+1 METIDDRIKRVNSKYEAPESIDERIKRANDK
-15 YKVEET
+15 YQ
-21 IDERIERVN
+21 
-30 REYEWDS
+30 WDS
-37 RDREMHDWL
+37 SDKEMHDWF
-46 ESSSRTTR
+46 ESTGRTTR
-54 NANSRLQNSSYTNWK
+54 SANSRLQNSSYANWK
-69 RDSESTRAS
+69 RDSENTKSA
-78 VNADLERADRI
+78 VNNDLEKADRI
-89 KSYLESQR
+89 KSYLDSQR

-102 ERYNTFMSRYAEYKN
+102 ERYNTFMARYEEYKN

-232 KEIQSIPELKE
+232 KEIQSIPELKDR
-243 KIKVEKAVGTN
+243 IKLEESVGTSGN
-254 RNTDVYDY
+254 
-262 DRYQQFRNKIE
+262 NK
-273 GESSAGTRYHD
+273 
-284 NRIYEY
+284 NVYEY
-290 NQQLKEIEDK
+290 NQRLKEIEDK
-300 IRAKGLNPDELENYF
+300 VRAKGMNPDELENYF

-320 RRKNEDVQNV
+320 RRKNEQVQDA
-330 VRDFSKDHQ
+330 VRDFSADHQ
-339 VLASALSVPVNV
+339 VIASALSVPVNLTSSG
-351 AMSLPIDAENNGYL
+351 AGYL
-365 NAATQWV
+365 DAAAQQV
-372 GKKLTGSYAPVDYN
+372 GRKLTGSYAPVDYN

-405 EHDWKLGDRDVFD
+405 EHDWKLGDWDAFD

-430 AASAAAGNLVGGSLA
+430 AASAAAGNLVGGALA
-445 NLGSGIKT
+445 NTGAGIK
-453 ASKVA
+453 AAGKVA

-517 PRSMKDVAMNI
+517 PRSMRDVAMNI

-576 AKRKVAGDLALQVV
+576 AKKKVAGDLALQVV

-684 VAAEIR
+684 VAAEIKNSTSDAVEDSQMSLKKDIETIKQEYKKAVNPKIVDFVNKVRNFKNKEAANKVHIDLTGVTER
-690 ENASDDTRHSIKYDA
+690 EVHDIKKLTGIDTSEYKRSMDGNAVEHIEKDHGENGASDHSMSDVEDLARIEYVLDNYDD
-705 ESKPFVEIDRNILDG
+705 I
-720 VDEKDWVRTVRN
+720 EK
-732 NLREKFP
+732 
-739 DGVTVGNKEI
+739 
-749 KINQQSR
+749 
-756 RELTY
+756 
-761 SEYMTWLKKQDSG
+761 G
-774 TYADKLK
+774 TADKVYTK
-781 ATDNADEIV
+781 YMN
-790 KASRDYVNEG
+790 
-800 LAHERSDNISDF
+800 SDNTPAAKVIYSK
-812 ARGNVN
+812 RVNGNYYVVEAVPDSKAKT
-818 LRIDGRDYNAEV
+818 LRIISAYKEKAEGV
-830 VVGTKKNGDM
+830 SQVLNMSEDPQ
-840 LLYDVMNLKPTSINE
+840 LTSQTPHAFAPSDNN
-855 KISIAGYQTDNQKE
+855 IS
-869 SRPTVSAIDNSNI
+869 
-882 PQKKSYVNPVSAT
+882 QKKSYVNAVPAT
-895 VAGQSVT
+895 IDGQSVT

-908 IENDGNRAQMYVKTQ
+908 IEKDGNRAQMYVRTQ
-923 DGDSVALSDV
+923 DGGSVALSDV

-1043 YTKKLNA
+1043 YTKKLNS

-1133 LKESKNYDYEGRV
+1133 LKESENYDYEGRV
-1146 KELQKLYE
+1146 KELEKLYE
-1154 GFGKADIE
+1154 GYGQEDIE

-1167 ESMFDVFDEK
+1167 ECMFDVFDEQ
-1177 TIRELVNENRP
+1177 TIKELVGENRS
-1188 LAVKIQSWIRG
+1188 LAVKIQSWIQG
-1199 FLESIEKALTALGLK
+1199 FIESINEILKNLGLT
-1214 SPEVRALEGD
+1214 SPEIRALEGD
-1224 TEALEKI
+1224 EEALETI
-1231 SGMFKSALEGA
+1231 SDLFKSALEQTR
-1242 KENKSERSE
+1242 ENKSQGKTTDMADE
-1251 KSYSLKNETEGK
+1251 KKKYSIGKTTKNKSVVVIADDILKGVDKSDWVAKVKDVIRTKFSDGIPVEGKLIKVNKITRNEYTNSKNTQHYQRKDAVIYKDKFKASSNLNEIVLASTNYVNEDLKHQRKDNFTEFARGDVLVRVGKNDYSAKVIVGFTSGKEMVLYDIVDFTPTKFELKNENAFTE
-1263 TWYDYSVSFE
+1263 
-1273 QQIEDFEKGKLP
+1273 Q
-1285 KRDTLI
+1285 
-1291 VGPTPEKM
+1291 
-1299 QNVGF
+1299 
-1304 NPLPM
+1304 PLKVQLSRQ
-1309 TYATGH
+1309 H
-1315 LKTVLQGGKADH
+1315 
-1327 DFGKAVLKQIPEAIK
+1327 
-1342 NPVAVIASKSH
+1342 AS
-1353 SDTSTVAILD
+1353 SDTRVTQSEPSVNS
-1363 MQYDGKSIVCAVVID
+1363 SISEKA
-1378 GYGQQNKERID
+1378 QN
-1389 SNAIT
+1389 
-1394 SIHTRQNA
+1394 
-1402 VTELLNDAIENE
+1402 
-1414 SAGNAAVYYID
+1414 D
-1425 AKKATG
+1425 AKKFSLKDT
-1431 LLQRVGL
+1431 
-1438 QLPKQLFRT
+1438 T
-1447 DGYIH
+1447 NE
-1452 SIRDSD
+1452 SD
-1458 SSVKPKFE
+1458 SQ
-1466 NVTKSQQF
+1466 TKSEAF
-1474 KRWFGDWEKKP
+1474 KEWFGDWENEP
-1485 NTASK
+1485 ESASK
-1490 IVNEDGTPRII
+1490 VVNEDGTPRII

-1535 NADIGV
+1535 DADIGV
-1541 GGNKQMALYGNMK
+1541 GGNKQMALYGDMK

-1559 KNRAEANAWY
+1559 KDRAEAKAWY

-1604 YEQNYEAYVTDDA
+1604 YEQNYEAYVADDA

-1632 ILEQWKETTDTIR
+1632 ILEQWKDTTDTIR

-1651 LDSYFIENDSGYD
+1651 LDSYFIKNDSGYD

-1701 KKNPDIRYS
+1701 RRNPDIRYS

-1824 ALREY
+1824 ALSEY

-1841 KKEIAYYYGSYENFR
+1841 KKEIAYYYGSYDKFR

-1897 QTLVSA
+1897 QTLVNA
-1903 LDTIKP
+1903 LETIKP

-2059 FEWRKSMSELQRE
+2059 FEWRKSMSELQGE
-2072 LAETQ
+2072 LRKMQ
-2077 RTDDFE
+2077 QGNDPQYQQ
-2083 AKEFLLDLDPDLLP
+2083 FLADLDPDLMP
-2097 MMTTLLKVYKG
+2097 MMTTLLEVYKG

-2122 ETVMQQLKSGIT
+2122 ETVMQQIKGGIT
-2134 MANKLLANSR
+2134 RANELLANSR
-2144 YETVQAIADAS
+2144 YGTVQAIADAS
-2155 VRDMDKQK
+2155 VHEMDSRK
-2163 SFDKRIKI
+2163 SFKDKVKVGYKQLNVNMLDSFSFFHQLGPAAETVFKSIRSGFDERVEMI
-2171 GDKAFNANMLN
+2171 DNANEFMR
-2182 SLSFFYRLGDAAQS
+2182 S
-2196 VYQSLR
+2196 
-2202 DGENQCINMQNEAK
+2202 I
-2216 TFREATVSTKEIDE
+2216 VSQKEIQD

-2244 LTLTVAQIM
+2244 LTLTVSQMM

-2263 AKDHLLLGGIRPL
+2263 ARDHLLLGGIRPL
-2276 DIARQDTKARIKDQV
+2276 DTSRQEAKMRIKEQF

-2304 TVKDLGKIIDTLTPR
+2304 TVEDLGNIIDSLTPK

-2340 KASMTLYGYRKFTEK
+2340 KASMTLYGYRKFTEE

-2402 VFIKSAFDTFSDHIG
+2402 LFIKGAFDTFTKHITE
-2417 AMSAYSAYA
+2417 MSAYSAYA
-2426 VPVTDA
+2426 VPITDA

-2458 ERAFGNNGKA
+2458 ERAFGNDGKA
-2468 YFEKLMLDIN
+2468 YFEKFILDLN
-2478 GSPYS
+2478 GSS
-2483 IYASGVGEE
+2483 DSKNAGGAGEE
-2492 TLIRNF
+2492 ALIRNF
-2498 KVAAVGANLRVAIQ
+2498 KVAAVGANIRVAIQ
-2512 QPTAYLRAAAE
+2512 QPTAYLRAAAV
-2523 MDPKY
+2523 MNPKY
-2528 LLKGLFSK
+2528 LLKGLLSK

-2560 RGITI
+2560 MGITM
-2565 KQLITGQQTTVD
+2565 KQLITGQKTVVD
-2577 KIREKSMWLAGKCD
+2577 KIREKSMWLAGVGD
-2591 EVTLGALWNACKA
+2591 ELTWGTLWNACKA
-2604 EIRDKTDFEEGTPE
+2604 EVKDKTDLKEGTAE

-2623 SDRFSE
+2623 SDRLSE
-2629 IVDKT
+2629 VVDKT
-2634 QVVDSV
+2634 QVVDSLLH
-2640 FQRSQIMREKSSFAK
+2640 RSQFMRSTSSFSK
-2655 MITAFQAEPTMSYN
+2655 ILSAFKAEPTKSYN
-2669 MLYRAGV
+2669 MLRNALV
-2676 DCNRAETVQ
+2676 DYNNADPGS
-2685 EKKATRKKFVR
+2685 KKA
-2696 KAIAYIATSI
+2696 KAKNIARIAAVHIATSI
-2706 LTAGAAAVSDAF
+2706 LTAGIASIADAF
-2718 RHDDDEEKW
+2718 RNDDDEKKW

-2735 GENARDGLNPFSVVP
+2735 GGNTLDGINPFSAVP
-2750 YIGDI
+2750 YVGDI
-2755 LSIMDGYSAG
+2755 LSILSGYSAS

-2775 IQACESWQKVFSG
+2775 IQSCESWQKVFSG

-2797 LIKVSANG
+2797 LMMSSAKG
-2805 VSKVSGLPIA
+2805 ISKVSGLPIA
-2815 NTLRTF
+2815 NTMRTF
-2821 ESIYNFFSSDNLGKE
+2821 ESLYNFFSPDNLGRE
-2836 AASTEYRKLYNS
+2836 ASSTEYRKLYNS

-2862 KKGYTPQQLE
+2862 KKGYTAQQLE
-2872 NGVKNNLIKS
+2872 NGVKNNLVKS

-2966 EIAAELDPEAEQKA
+2966 EIAAELDPEAEQDKA
-2980 PEEKK
+2980 VEEKK

>member
-1 METIDERIKRANSK
+1 METIDDRIKRVNSKYEAPESIDERIKRANDK
-15 YKVEET
+15 YQ
-21 IDERIERVN
+21 
-30 REYEWDS
+30 WDS
-37 RDREMHDWL
+37 SDKEMHDWF
-46 ESSSRTTR
+46 ESTGRTTR
-54 NANSRLQNSSYTNWK
+54 SANSRLQNSSYANWK
-69 RDSESTRAS
+69 RDSENTKSA
-78 VNADLERADRI
+78 VNNDLEKADRI
-89 KSYLESQR
+89 KSYLDSQR

-102 ERYNTFMSRYAEYKN
+102 ERYNTFMTRYEEYKN

-192 EAKAAKN
+192 EAEAAKN

-218 DISEKLSQFDEATL
+218 DIAEKLSQFDEATL
-232 KEIQSIPELKE
+232 KEIQSIPELKDR
-243 KIKVEKAVGTN
+243 IKLEESVGTSGN
-254 RNTDVYDY
+254 DKNV
-262 DRYQQFRNKIE
+262 
-273 GESSAGTRYHD
+273 
-284 NRIYEY
+284 YEY
-290 NQQLKEIEDK
+290 NQRLKEIEDK
-300 IRAKGLNPDELENYF
+300 IRAKGMNPDELENYF

-320 RRKNEDVQNV
+320 SRKNEDVQNA

-430 AASAAAGNLVGGSLA
+430 AASAAAGNIVGGALA
-445 NLGSGIKT
+445 NTGAGIK
-453 ASKVA
+453 AAGKVA

-517 PRSMKDVAMNI
+517 PRSMRDVAMNI

-576 AKRKVAGDLALQVV
+576 AKKKVAGDLALQVV

-666 KLTRAEKRLFR
+666 KLTRAEKRLLR

-684 VAAEIR
+684 VAAEIK
-690 ENASDDTRHSIKYDA
+690 NGTSDAAEDSQLSLKKDIETIKQEYKKAVNPKIVD
-705 ESKPFVEIDRNILDG
+705 FVERIRRLKDKNIAGKIKVELSSVNEREAQDIKKLTGINTSEYKRDMDG
-720 VDEKDWVRTVRN
+720 DTVIHIERRHGENGEADHSMSDVNDLARIEYVLENYDSMDIQKMEEGNKALNGRYRDADN
-732 NLREKFP
+732 NLSRSVVYYSKRVNGNYYVVEAVP
-739 DGVTVGNKEI
+739 DSKAKTLHVISAYKTKAEGVSQVLNMSEDP
-749 KINQQSR
+749 Q
-756 RELTY
+756 LTPK
-761 SEYMTWLKKQDSG
+761 TPH
-774 TYADKLK
+774 A
-781 ATDNADEIV
+781 
-790 KASRDYVNEG
+790 
-800 LAHERSDNISDF
+800 LAPSDN
-812 ARGNVN
+812 NV
-818 LRIDGRDYNAEV
+818 
-830 VVGTKKNGDM
+830 
-840 LLYDVMNLKPTSINE
+840 S
-855 KISIAGYQTDNQKE
+855 
-869 SRPTVSAIDNSNI
+869 
-882 PQKKSYVNPVSAT
+882 QKKSYVNPVSAN
-895 VAGQSVT
+895 VDGQSVT

-908 IENDGNRAQMYVKTQ
+908 IEKDGNRAQMYVKTQ
-923 DGDSVALSDV
+923 DGGSVALSDV
-933 RFDSRETEALYN
+933 RFDSHETEVLYN
-945 VAQGFDSTDTAR
+945 FAQGFDSTDTAR

-1113 YIEDWNSTAAGELR
+1113 YIEDWNSTAAVELR
-1127 EYVIGK
+1127 EYVIDK
-1133 LKESKNYDYEGRV
+1133 LKESENYDYEGRV

-1199 FLESIEKALTALGLK
+1199 FLESIEKALTAIGLK

-1242 KENKSERSE
+1242 KENKSEKTSKSDDVKYSINPEFARRYDEWNKKEIGGYFFLGTTSEPLQSIGINPAEIYWDKSKIKAIKKKHPTMTDSIIKQVPNVLENPVLITQSMTSTNRVVVLGELYDENGHPIVAALELKPNGRVENFVKVASAYSKDSLQNFIRQSDILYIDPNKKRTDTWLQALRLQLPAGVTKYGSIGMVTYVEKDVNGKISFSDKKSE
-1251 KSYSLKNETEGK
+1251 KTAMQIAFEKAQQNATSKSISEKVKDDTKFSLKNTEDEDASKNLDKAALEYFGRTFSWKETGYLTKSGKKLDFSGKNQGAPGGYRTLDHRDISEIMLDSDISGTEAMIEYMNQGNIRIMPESNGINLSVLPTASQFEALDDYISRARGEVILDIDDNNGNTLHSVEYPKGTRASKVINDIKKYFADGTAPYVSSIAQFRYSLKN
-1263 TWYDYSVSFE
+1263 
-1273 QQIEDFEKGKLP
+1273 
-1285 KRDTLI
+1285 
-1291 VGPTPEKM
+1291 
-1299 QNVGF
+1299 
-1304 NPLPM
+1304 
-1309 TYATGH
+1309 
-1315 LKTVLQGGKADH
+1315 
-1327 DFGKAVLKQIPEAIK
+1327 
-1342 NPVAVIASKSH
+1342 
-1353 SDTSTVAILD
+1353 TS
-1363 MQYDGKSIVCAVVID
+1363 SID
-1378 GYGQQNKERID
+1378 
-1389 SNAIT
+1389 
-1394 SIHTRQNA
+1394 
-1402 VTELLNDAIENE
+1402 
-1414 SAGNAAVYYID
+1414 
-1425 AKKATG
+1425 
-1431 LLQRVGL
+1431 
-1438 QLPKQLFRT
+1438 
-1447 DGYIH
+1447 
-1452 SIRDSD
+1452 
-1458 SSVKPKFE
+1458 
-1466 NVTKSQQF
+1466 
-1474 KRWFGDWEKKP
+1474 
-1485 NTASK
+1485 
-1490 IVNEDGTPRII
+1490 
-1501 YHQTAAEFNVF
+1501 
-1512 SNANPLA
+1512 
-1519 GRNDSETPNG
+1519 
-1529 FFAKDN
+1529 
-1535 NADIGV
+1535 
-1541 GGNKQMALYGNMK
+1541 
-1554 KPLHF
+1554 
-1559 KNRAEANAWY
+1559 
-1569 SEHIDGY
+1569 
-1576 KGLTEKLNK
+1576 
-1585 LDEEYQSK
+1585 
-1593 YDAQETANDEY
+1593 
-1604 YEQNYEAYVTDDA
+1604 
-1617 EVTKKILENEDKLDD
+1617 
-1632 ILEQWKETTDTIR
+1632 
-1645 GELREL
+1645 
-1651 LDSYFIENDSGYD
+1651 
-1664 GIILDFDGRRK
+1664 
-1675 GENVKSYIF
+1675 
-1684 FKNTQLKSA
+1684 
-1693 TDNVGLFD
+1693 
-1701 KKNPDIRYS
+1701 
-1710 LKSTS
+1710 
-1715 AIEEQ
+1715 EQ
-1720 NKKLMQ
+1720 NKKLIQ

-1897 QTLVSA
+1897 QTLVNA
-1903 LDTIKP
+1903 LETIKP

-1955 YRDRYDKRVEKIKEQ
+1955 YRDRYDKRIEKIKEQ
-1970 EAAKRHKLSEELIKQ
+1970 EAAKRNKLSEELIKQ

-2059 FEWRKSMSELQRE
+2059 FEWRKSMSELQGE
-2072 LAETQ
+2072 LRKMQ
-2077 RTDDFE
+2077 QGNDPQYQQ
-2083 AKEFLLDLDPDLLP
+2083 FLADLDPDLMP
-2097 MMTTLLKVYKG
+2097 MMTTLLEVYKG

-2122 ETVMQQLKSGIT
+2122 ETVMQQIKGGIT
-2134 MANKLLANSR
+2134 RANELLANSR
-2144 YETVQAIADAS
+2144 YGTVQAIADAS
-2155 VRDMDKQK
+2155 VHEMDSRK
-2163 SFDKRIKI
+2163 SFKDKVKVGYKQLNVNMLDSFSFFHQLGPAAETVFKSIRSGFDERVEMI
-2171 GDKAFNANMLN
+2171 DNANEFM
-2182 SLSFFYRLGDAAQS
+2182 QS
-2196 VYQSLR
+2196 
-2202 DGENQCINMQNEAK
+2202 I
-2216 TFREATVSTKEIDE
+2216 VSQKEIQD

-2244 LTLTVAQIM
+2244 LTLTVSQIM

-2263 AKDHLLLGGIRPL
+2263 ARDHLLLGGIRPL
-2276 DIARQDTKARIKDQV
+2276 DTSRQEAKMRIKEQF

-2304 TVKDLGKIIDTLTPR
+2304 TVEDLGKIIDSLTPK

-2340 KASMTLYGYRKFTEK
+2340 KASMTLYGYRKFTEE

-2402 VFIKSAFDTFSDHIG
+2402 LFIKGAFDTFTKHITE
-2417 AMSAYSAYA
+2417 MSAYSAYA

-2458 ERAFGNNGKA
+2458 ERAFGNDAKA
-2468 YFEKLMLDIN
+2468 YFEKLILDIN
-2478 GSPYS
+2478 GSADNK
-2483 IYASGVGEE
+2483 YAGGAGEE
-2492 TLIRNF
+2492 ALIRNF
-2498 KVAAVGANLRVAIQ
+2498 KVAAVGANIRVAIQ
-2512 QPTAYLRAAAE
+2512 QPTAYLRAAAV
-2523 MDPKY
+2523 MNPKY
-2528 LLKGLFSK
+2528 LLKGLLSK

-2560 RGITI
+2560 MGITM
-2565 KQLITGQQTTVD
+2565 KQLITGQQTVVD
-2577 KIREKSMWLAGKCD
+2577 KIREKSMRLAGVGD
-2591 EVTLGALWNACKA
+2591 ELTWGTLWNACKA
-2604 EIRDKTDFEEGTPE
+2604 EVKDKTDLKEGTAE

-2623 SDRFSE
+2623 SDRLSE
-2629 IVDKT
+2629 VVDKT
-2634 QVVDSV
+2634 QVVDSLLH
-2640 FQRSQIMREKSSFAK
+2640 RSQFMRSTSSFSK
-2655 MITAFQAEPTMSYN
+2655 MLSAFKAEPTKSYN
-2669 MLYRAGV
+2669 MLRNALV
-2676 DCNRAETVQ
+2676 DYNNADPGS
-2685 EKKATRKKFVR
+2685 KKA
-2696 KAIAYIATSI
+2696 KAKNIARIAAVHIATSV
-2706 LTAGAAAVSDAF
+2706 LTAGIASIADAF
-2718 RHDDDEEKW
+2718 RNDDDEKKW

-2735 GENARDGLNPFSVVP
+2735 GGNTLDGINPFSAVP
-2750 YIGDI
+2750 YVGDI
-2755 LSIMDGYSAG
+2755 LSILSGYSAS

-2775 IQACESWQKVFSG
+2775 IQSCESWQKVFSG

-2797 LIKVSANG
+2797 LMMSSAKG
-2805 VSKVSGLPIA
+2805 ISKVSGLPIA
-2815 NTLRTF
+2815 NTMRTF
-2821 ESIYNFFSSDNLGKE
+2821 ESLYNFFSPDNLGRE
-2836 AASTEYRKLYNS
+2836 ASSTEYRKLYNS

-2862 KKGYTPQQLE
+2862 KKGYTAQQLE
-2872 NGVKNNLIKS
+2872 NGVKNNLVKS

-2955 YDEDEVDRMID
+2955 YDEDEVDRIID
-2966 EIAAELDPEAEQKA
+2966 EIAAGLDPEAEQDKA
-2980 PEEKK
+2980 AEEKK

-3011 RANGKEDKT
+3011 RVNGKEDKT

-3026 KDLKSEYQEMYKS
+3026 KDLKSEYQKMYKN

-3068 KDMTK
+3068 KEMTK

>member
-1 METIDERIKRANSK
+1 METIDDRIKRVNSKYEAPESIDERIKSANEK
-15 YKVEET
+15 YQ
-21 IDERIERVN
+21 
-30 REYEWDS
+30 WDS
-37 RDREMHDWL
+37 SDKEMHDWF
-46 ESSSRTTR
+46 ESTGRTTR
-54 NANSRLQNSSYTNWK
+54 SANSRLQNSSYANWK
-69 RDSESTRAS
+69 RDSENTKSA
-78 VNADLERADRI
+78 VDNDLEKADRI
-89 KSYLESQR
+89 KSYLDSQR

-102 ERYNTFMSRYAEYKN
+102 ERYNTFMARYEEYKN

-232 KEIQSIPELKE
+232 KEIQSIPELKDR
-243 KIKVEKAVGTN
+243 IKLEESVGTSGN
-254 RNTDVYDY
+254 
-262 DRYQQFRNKIE
+262 NK
-273 GESSAGTRYHD
+273 
-284 NRIYEY
+284 NVYEY
-290 NQQLKEIEDK
+290 NQRLKEIEDK
-300 IRAKGLNPDELENYF
+300 VRAKGMNPDELENYF

-320 RRKNEDVQNV
+320 RRKNEQVQDA
-330 VRDFSKDHQ
+330 VRDFSADHQ
-339 VLASALSVPVNV
+339 VIASALSVPVNLTSSG
-351 AMSLPIDAENNGYL
+351 AGYL
-365 NAATQWV
+365 DAAAQQV
-372 GKKLTGSYAPVDYN
+372 GRKLTGSYAPVDYN

-399 RGAVMD
+399 RGAVMN
-405 EHDWKLGDRDVFD
+405 EHDWKLGDWDAFD

-430 AASAAAGNLVGGSLA
+430 AASAAAGNLVGGALA
-445 NLGSGIKT
+445 NTGAGIK
-453 ASKVA
+453 AAGKVA

-517 PRSMKDVAMNI
+517 PRSMRDVAMNI

-576 AKRKVAGDLALQVV
+576 AKKKVAGDLALQVV

-684 VAAEIR
+684 VAAEIKNGTSDTTENSQMSLKKDIETIKQEYKKAVNPKIVDFVNKVRNFKNKEAANKVHIELTGVTER
-690 ENASDDTRHSIKYDA
+690 EAHDIKKLTGIDTSEYKRSMDGNA
-705 ESKPFVEIDRNILDG
+705 VEHI
-720 VDEKDWVRTVRN
+720 EKDHGENGVSDRSMSDVEDLARIEYVLDN
-732 NLREKFP
+732 YDDIEK
-739 DGVTVGNKEI
+739 
-749 KINQQSR
+749 
-756 RELTY
+756 
-761 SEYMTWLKKQDSG
+761 G
-774 TYADKLK
+774 TADKVYTK
-781 ATDNADEIV
+781 YMN
-790 KASRDYVNEG
+790 
-800 LAHERSDNISDF
+800 SDNTPAAKVIYSK
-812 ARGNVN
+812 RVNGNYYVVEAVPDSKAKT
-818 LRIDGRDYNAEV
+818 LRIISAYKEKAEGV
-830 VVGTKKNGDM
+830 SQVLNMSEDPQ
-840 LLYDVMNLKPTSINE
+840 LTSQTPHAFAPSDNN
-855 KISIAGYQTDNQKE
+855 IS
-869 SRPTVSAIDNSNI
+869 
-882 PQKKSYVNPVSAT
+882 QKKSYVNAVPAT
-895 VAGQSVT
+895 IDGQSVT

-908 IENDGNRAQMYVKTQ
+908 IEKDGNRAQMYVRTQ
-923 DGDSVALSDV
+923 DGGSVALSDV

-965 GDSASE
+965 GDSTSE

-1043 YTKKLNA
+1043 YTKKLNS

-1133 LKESKNYDYEGRV
+1133 LKESENYDYEGRV
-1146 KELQKLYE
+1146 KELEKLYE
-1154 GFGKADIE
+1154 GYGQEDIE

-1167 ESMFDVFDEK
+1167 ECMFDVFDEQ
-1177 TIRELVNENRP
+1177 TIKELVGENRS
-1188 LAVKIQSWIRG
+1188 LAVKIQSWIQG
-1199 FLESIEKALTALGLK
+1199 FIESINEILKNLGLT
-1214 SPEVRALEGD
+1214 SPEIRALEGD
-1224 TEALEKI
+1224 EEALETI
-1231 SGMFKSALEGA
+1231 SDLFKSALEQTR
-1242 KENKSERSE
+1242 ENKSQGKTTDMADE
-1251 KSYSLKNETEGK
+1251 KKKYSIGKTTKNKSVVVIADDILKGVDKSDWVAKVKDVIRTKFSDGIPVEGKLIKVNKITRNEYTNSKNTQHYQRKDAVIYKDKFKASSNLNEIVLASTNYVNEDLKHQRKDNFTEFARGDVLVRVGKNDYSAKVIVGFTSGKEMVLYDIVDFTPTKFELKNENAFTE
-1263 TWYDYSVSFE
+1263 
-1273 QQIEDFEKGKLP
+1273 Q
-1285 KRDTLI
+1285 
-1291 VGPTPEKM
+1291 
-1299 QNVGF
+1299 
-1304 NPLPM
+1304 PLKVQLSRQ
-1309 TYATGH
+1309 H
-1315 LKTVLQGGKADH
+1315 
-1327 DFGKAVLKQIPEAIK
+1327 
-1342 NPVAVIASKSH
+1342 AS
-1353 SDTSTVAILD
+1353 SDTRVTQSEPSVNS
-1363 MQYDGKSIVCAVVID
+1363 SISEKA
-1378 GYGQQNKERID
+1378 QN
-1389 SNAIT
+1389 
-1394 SIHTRQNA
+1394 
-1402 VTELLNDAIENE
+1402 
-1414 SAGNAAVYYID
+1414 D
-1425 AKKATG
+1425 AKKFSLKDT
-1431 LLQRVGL
+1431 
-1438 QLPKQLFRT
+1438 T
-1447 DGYIH
+1447 NE
-1452 SIRDSD
+1452 SD
-1458 SSVKPKFE
+1458 SQ
-1466 NVTKSQQF
+1466 TKSEAF
-1474 KRWFGDWEKKP
+1474 KEWFGDWENEP
-1485 NTASK
+1485 ESASK
-1490 IVNEDGTPRII
+1490 VVNEDGTPRII

-1535 NADIGV
+1535 DADIGV
-1541 GGNKQMALYGNMK
+1541 GGNKQMALYGDMK

-1559 KNRAEANAWY
+1559 KDRAEAKAWY

-1604 YEQNYEAYVTDDA
+1604 YEQNYEAYVADDA

-1632 ILEQWKETTDTIR
+1632 ILEQWKDTTDTIR

-1701 KKNPDIRYS
+1701 RRNPDIRYS

-1824 ALREY
+1824 ALSEY

-1841 KKEIAYYYGSYENFR
+1841 KKEIAYYYGSYDKFR

-1897 QTLVSA
+1897 QTLVNA
-1903 LDTIKP
+1903 LETIKP

-2059 FEWRKSMSELQRE
+2059 FEWRKSMSELQGE
-2072 LAETQ
+2072 LRKMQ
-2077 RTDDFE
+2077 QGNDPQYQQ
-2083 AKEFLLDLDPDLLP
+2083 FLADLDPDLMP
-2097 MMTTLLKVYKG
+2097 MMTTLLEVYKG

-2122 ETVMQQLKSGIT
+2122 ETVMQQIKGGIT
-2134 MANKLLANSR
+2134 RANELLANSR
-2144 YETVQAIADAS
+2144 YGTVQAIADAS
-2155 VRDMDKQK
+2155 VHEMDSRK
-2163 SFDKRIKI
+2163 SFKDKVKVGYKQLNVNMLDSFSFFHQLGPAAETVFKSIRSGFDERVEMI
-2171 GDKAFNANMLN
+2171 DNANEFMR
-2182 SLSFFYRLGDAAQS
+2182 S
-2196 VYQSLR
+2196 
-2202 DGENQCINMQNEAK
+2202 I
-2216 TFREATVSTKEIDE
+2216 VSQKEIQD

-2244 LTLTVAQIM
+2244 LTLTVSQMM

-2263 AKDHLLLGGIRPL
+2263 ARDHLLLGGIRPL
-2276 DIARQDTKARIKDQV
+2276 DTSRQEAKMRIKEQF

-2304 TVKDLGKIIDTLTPR
+2304 TVEDLGKIIDSLTPK

-2340 KASMTLYGYRKFTEK
+2340 KASMTLYGYRKFTEE

-2402 VFIKSAFDTFSDHIG
+2402 LFIKGAFDTFTKHITE
-2417 AMSAYSAYA
+2417 MSAYSAYA
-2426 VPVTDA
+2426 VPITDA

-2458 ERAFGNNGKA
+2458 ERAFGNDGKA
-2468 YFEKLMLDIN
+2468 YFEKFILDLN
-2478 GSPYS
+2478 GSS
-2483 IYASGVGEE
+2483 DSKNAGGAGEE
-2492 TLIRNF
+2492 ALIRNF
-2498 KVAAVGANLRVAIQ
+2498 KVAAVGANIRVAIQ
-2512 QPTAYLRAAAE
+2512 QPTAYLRAAAV
-2523 MDPKY
+2523 MNPKY
-2528 LLKGLFSK
+2528 LLKGLLSK

-2560 RGITI
+2560 MGITM
-2565 KQLITGQQTTVD
+2565 KQLITGQQTVVD
-2577 KIREKSMWLAGKCD
+2577 KIREKSMWLAGVGD
-2591 EVTLGALWNACKA
+2591 ELTWGTLWNACKA
-2604 EIRDKTDFEEGTPE
+2604 EVKDKTDLKEGTAE

-2623 SDRFSE
+2623 SDRLSE
-2629 IVDKT
+2629 VVDKT
-2634 QVVDSV
+2634 QVVDSLLH
-2640 FQRSQIMREKSSFAK
+2640 RSQFMRSTSSFSK
-2655 MITAFQAEPTMSYN
+2655 ILSAFKAEPTKSYN
-2669 MLYRAGV
+2669 MLRNALV
-2676 DCNRAETVQ
+2676 DYNNADPGS
-2685 EKKATRKKFVR
+2685 KKA
-2696 KAIAYIATSI
+2696 KAKNIARIAAVHIATSI
-2706 LTAGAAAVSDAF
+2706 LTAGIASIADAF
-2718 RHDDDEEKW
+2718 RNDDDEKKW

-2735 GENARDGLNPFSVVP
+2735 GGNTLDGINPFSAVP
-2750 YIGDI
+2750 YVGDI
-2755 LSIMDGYSAG
+2755 LSILSGYSVS

-2775 IQACESWQKVFSG
+2775 IQSCESWQKVFSG

-2797 LIKVSANG
+2797 LMMSSAKG
-2805 VSKVSGLPIA
+2805 ISKVSGLPIA
-2815 NTLRTF
+2815 NTMRTF
-2821 ESIYNFFSSDNLGKE
+2821 ESLYNFFSPDNLGRE
-2836 AASTEYRKLYNS
+2836 ASSTEYRKLYNS

-2862 KKGYTPQQLE
+2862 KKGYTAQQLE
-2872 NGVKNNLIKS
+2872 NGVKNNLVKS

-2966 EIAAELDPEAEQKA
+2966 EIAAELDPEAEQDKA
-2980 PEEKK
+2980 VEEKK

>member
-1 METIDERIKRANSK
+1 METIDDRIKRVNSKYEAPESIDERIKRANDK
-15 YKVEET
+15 YQ
-21 IDERIERVN
+21 
-30 REYEWDS
+30 WDS
-37 RDREMHDWL
+37 SDKEMHDWF
-46 ESSSRTTR
+46 ESTGRTTR
-54 NANSRLQNSSYTNWK
+54 SANSRLQNSSYANWK
-69 RDSESTRAS
+69 RDSENTKSA
-78 VNADLERADRI
+78 VNNDLEKADRI
-89 KSYLESQR
+89 KSYLDSQR

-102 ERYNTFMSRYAEYKN
+102 ERYNTFMARYEEYKN

-232 KEIQSIPELKE
+232 KEIQSIPELKDR
-243 KIKVEKAVGTN
+243 IKLEESVGTSGN
-254 RNTDVYDY
+254 
-262 DRYQQFRNKIE
+262 NK
-273 GESSAGTRYHD
+273 
-284 NRIYEY
+284 NVYEY
-290 NQQLKEIEDK
+290 NQRLKEIEDK
-300 IRAKGLNPDELENYF
+300 VRAKGMNPDELENYF

-320 RRKNEDVQNV
+320 RRKNEQVQDA
-330 VRDFSKDHQ
+330 VRDFSADHQ
-339 VLASALSVPVNV
+339 VIASALSVPVNLTSSG
-351 AMSLPIDAENNGYL
+351 AGYL
-365 NAATQWV
+365 DAAAQQV
-372 GKKLTGSYAPVDYN
+372 GRKLTGSYAPVDYN

-405 EHDWKLGDRDVFD
+405 EHDWKLGDWDAFD

-430 AASAAAGNLVGGSLA
+430 AASAAAGNLVGGALA
-445 NLGSGIKT
+445 NTGAGIK
-453 ASKVA
+453 AAGKVA

-517 PRSMKDVAMNI
+517 PRSMRDVAMNI

-576 AKRKVAGDLALQVV
+576 AKKKVAGDLALQVV

-684 VAAEIR
+684 VATEIKNSTSDAVEDSQMSLKKDIETIKQEYKKAVNPKIVDFVNKVRNFKNKEAANKVHIDLTGVTER
-690 ENASDDTRHSIKYDA
+690 EVHDIKKLTGIDTSEYKRSMDGNAVEHIEKDHGENGASDHSMSDVEDLARIEYVLDNYDD
-705 ESKPFVEIDRNILDG
+705 I
-720 VDEKDWVRTVRN
+720 EK
-732 NLREKFP
+732 
-739 DGVTVGNKEI
+739 
-749 KINQQSR
+749 
-756 RELTY
+756 
-761 SEYMTWLKKQDSG
+761 G
-774 TYADKLK
+774 TADKVYTK
-781 ATDNADEIV
+781 YMN
-790 KASRDYVNEG
+790 
-800 LAHERSDNISDF
+800 SDNTPAAKVIYSK
-812 ARGNVN
+812 RVNGNYYVVEAVPDSKAKT
-818 LRIDGRDYNAEV
+818 LRIISAYKEKAEGV
-830 VVGTKKNGDM
+830 SQVLNMSEDPQ
-840 LLYDVMNLKPTSINE
+840 LTSQTPHAFAPSDNN
-855 KISIAGYQTDNQKE
+855 IS
-869 SRPTVSAIDNSNI
+869 
-882 PQKKSYVNPVSAT
+882 QKKSYVNAVPAT
-895 VAGQSVT
+895 IDGQSVT

-908 IENDGNRAQMYVKTQ
+908 IEKDGNRAQMYVRTQ
-923 DGDSVALSDV
+923 DGGSVALSDV

-1043 YTKKLNA
+1043 YTKKLNS

-1133 LKESKNYDYEGRV
+1133 LKESENYDYEGRV
-1146 KELQKLYE
+1146 KELEKLYE
-1154 GFGKADIE
+1154 GYGQEDIE

-1167 ESMFDVFDEK
+1167 ECMFDVFDEQ
-1177 TIRELVNENRP
+1177 TIKELVGENRS
-1188 LAVKIQSWIRG
+1188 LAVKIQSWIQG
-1199 FLESIEKALTALGLK
+1199 FIESINEILKNLGLT
-1214 SPEVRALEGD
+1214 SPEIRALEGD
-1224 TEALEKI
+1224 EEALETI
-1231 SGMFKSALEGA
+1231 SDLFKSALEQTR
-1242 KENKSERSE
+1242 ENKSQGKTTDMADE
-1251 KSYSLKNETEGK
+1251 KKKYSIGKTTKNKSVVVIADDILKGVDKSDWVAKVKDVIRTKFSDGIPVEGKLIKVNKITRNEYTNSKNTQHYQRKDAVIYKDKFKASSNLNEIVLASTNYVNEDLKHQRKDNFTEFARGDVLVRVGKNDYSAKVIVGFTSGKEMVLYDIVDFTPTKFELKNENAFTE
-1263 TWYDYSVSFE
+1263 
-1273 QQIEDFEKGKLP
+1273 Q
-1285 KRDTLI
+1285 
-1291 VGPTPEKM
+1291 
-1299 QNVGF
+1299 
-1304 NPLPM
+1304 PLKVQLSRQ
-1309 TYATGH
+1309 H
-1315 LKTVLQGGKADH
+1315 
-1327 DFGKAVLKQIPEAIK
+1327 
-1342 NPVAVIASKSH
+1342 AS
-1353 SDTSTVAILD
+1353 SDTRVTQSEPSVNS
-1363 MQYDGKSIVCAVVID
+1363 SISEKA
-1378 GYGQQNKERID
+1378 QN
-1389 SNAIT
+1389 
-1394 SIHTRQNA
+1394 
-1402 VTELLNDAIENE
+1402 
-1414 SAGNAAVYYID
+1414 D
-1425 AKKATG
+1425 AKKFSLKDT
-1431 LLQRVGL
+1431 
-1438 QLPKQLFRT
+1438 T
-1447 DGYIH
+1447 NE
-1452 SIRDSD
+1452 SD
-1458 SSVKPKFE
+1458 SQ
-1466 NVTKSQQF
+1466 TKSEAF
-1474 KRWFGDWEKKP
+1474 KEWFGDWENEP
-1485 NTASK
+1485 ESASK
-1490 IVNEDGTPRII
+1490 VVNDDGTPRII

-1535 NADIGV
+1535 DADIGV
-1541 GGNKQMALYGNMK
+1541 GGNKQMALYGDMK

-1559 KNRAEANAWY
+1559 KDRAEAKAWY

-1604 YEQNYEAYVTDDA
+1604 YEQNYEAYVADDA

-1632 ILEQWKETTDTIR
+1632 ILEQWKDTTDTIR

-1651 LDSYFIENDSGYD
+1651 LDSYFIKNDSGYD

-1701 KKNPDIRYS
+1701 RRNPDIRYS

-1824 ALREY
+1824 ALSEY

-1841 KKEIAYYYGSYENFR
+1841 KKEIAYYYGSYDKFR

-1897 QTLVSA
+1897 QTLVNA
-1903 LDTIKP
+1903 LETIKP

-2059 FEWRKSMSELQRE
+2059 FEWRKSMSELQGE
-2072 LAETQ
+2072 LRKMQ
-2077 RTDDFE
+2077 QGNDPQYQQ
-2083 AKEFLLDLDPDLLP
+2083 FLADLDPDLMP
-2097 MMTTLLKVYKG
+2097 MMTTLLEVYKG

-2122 ETVMQQLKSGIT
+2122 ETVMQQIKGGIT
-2134 MANKLLANSR
+2134 RANELLANSR
-2144 YETVQAIADAS
+2144 YGTVQAIADAS
-2155 VRDMDKQK
+2155 VHEMDSRK
-2163 SFDKRIKI
+2163 SFKDKVKVGYKQLNVNMLDSFSFFHQLGPAAETVFKSIRSGFDERVEMI
-2171 GDKAFNANMLN
+2171 DNANEFMR
-2182 SLSFFYRLGDAAQS
+2182 S
-2196 VYQSLR
+2196 
-2202 DGENQCINMQNEAK
+2202 I
-2216 TFREATVSTKEIDE
+2216 VSQKEIQD

-2244 LTLTVAQIM
+2244 LTLTVSQMM

-2263 AKDHLLLGGIRPL
+2263 ARDHLLLGGIRPL
-2276 DIARQDTKARIKDQV
+2276 DTSRQEAKMRIKEQF

-2304 TVKDLGKIIDTLTPR
+2304 TVEDLGNIIDSLTPK

-2340 KASMTLYGYRKFTEK
+2340 KASMTLYGYRKFTEE

-2402 VFIKSAFDTFSDHIG
+2402 LFIKGAFDTFTKHITE
-2417 AMSAYSAYA
+2417 MSAYSAYA
-2426 VPVTDA
+2426 VPITDA

-2458 ERAFGNNGKA
+2458 ERAFGNDGKA
-2468 YFEKLMLDIN
+2468 YFEKFILDLN
-2478 GSPYS
+2478 GSS
-2483 IYASGVGEE
+2483 DSKNAGGAGEE
-2492 TLIRNF
+2492 ALIRNF
-2498 KVAAVGANLRVAIQ
+2498 KVAAVGANIRVAIQ
-2512 QPTAYLRAAAE
+2512 QPTAYLRAAAV
-2523 MDPKY
+2523 MNPKY
-2528 LLKGLFSK
+2528 LLKGLLSK

-2560 RGITI
+2560 MGITM
-2565 KQLITGQQTTVD
+2565 KQLITGQKTVVD
-2577 KIREKSMWLAGKCD
+2577 KIREKSMWLAGVGD
-2591 EVTLGALWNACKA
+2591 ELTWGTLWNACKA
-2604 EIRDKTDFEEGTPE
+2604 EVKDKTDLKEGTAE

-2623 SDRFSE
+2623 SDRLSE
-2629 IVDKT
+2629 VVDKT
-2634 QVVDSV
+2634 QVVDSLLH
-2640 FQRSQIMREKSSFAK
+2640 RSQFMRSTSSFSK
-2655 MITAFQAEPTMSYN
+2655 ILSAFKAEPTKSYN
-2669 MLYRAGV
+2669 MLRNALV
-2676 DCNRAETVQ
+2676 DYNNADPGS
-2685 EKKATRKKFVR
+2685 KKA
-2696 KAIAYIATSI
+2696 KAKNIARIAAVHIATSI
-2706 LTAGAAAVSDAF
+2706 LTAGIASIADAF
-2718 RHDDDEEKW
+2718 RNDDDEKKW

-2735 GENARDGLNPFSVVP
+2735 GGNTLDGINPFSAVP
-2750 YIGDI
+2750 YVGDI
-2755 LSIMDGYSAG
+2755 LSILSGYSAS

-2775 IQACESWQKVFSG
+2775 IQSCESWQKVFSG

-2797 LIKVSANG
+2797 LMMSSAKG
-2805 VSKVSGLPIA
+2805 ISKVSGLPIA
-2815 NTLRTF
+2815 NTMRTF
-2821 ESIYNFFSSDNLGKE
+2821 ESLYNFFSPDNLGRE
-2836 AASTEYRKLYNS
+2836 ASSTEYRKLYNS

-2862 KKGYTPQQLE
+2862 KKGYTAQQLE
-2872 NGVKNNLIKS
+2872 NGVKNNLVKS

-2966 EIAAELDPEAEQKA
+2966 EIAAELDPEAEQDKA
-2980 PEEKK
+2980 VEEKK

>member
-1 METIDERIKRANSK
+1 METIDDRIKRVNSKYEAPESIDERIKSANEK
-15 YKVEET
+15 YQ
-21 IDERIERVN
+21 
-30 REYEWDS
+30 WDS
-37 RDREMHDWL
+37 SDKEMHDWF
-46 ESSSRTTR
+46 ESTGRTTR
-54 NANSRLQNSSYTNWK
+54 SANSRLQNSSYANWK
-69 RDSESTRAS
+69 RDSENTKS
-78 VNADLERADRI
+78 VVNNDLEKADRI
-89 KSYLESQR
+89 KSYLDSQR

-102 ERYNTFMSRYAEYKN
+102 ERYNTFMARYEEYKN

-232 KEIQSIPELKE
+232 KEIQSIPELKDR
-243 KIKVEKAVGTN
+243 IKLEESVGTSGN
-254 RNTDVYDY
+254 
-262 DRYQQFRNKIE
+262 NK
-273 GESSAGTRYHD
+273 
-284 NRIYEY
+284 NVYEY
-290 NQQLKEIEDK
+290 NQRLKEIEDK
-300 IRAKGLNPDELENYF
+300 VRAKGMNPDELENYF

-320 RRKNEDVQNV
+320 RRKNEQVQDA
-330 VRDFSKDHQ
+330 VRDFSADHQ

-386 RDAGIASQLSDTA
+386 RDAEIASQLSDTA

-430 AASAAAGNLVGGSLA
+430 AASAAAGNLAGGALA
-445 NLGSGIKT
+445 NTGAGIK
-453 ASKVA
+453 AAGKVA

-517 PRSMKDVAMNI
+517 PRSMRDVAMNI

-576 AKRKVAGDLALQVV
+576 AKKKVAGDLALQVV

-684 VAAEIR
+684 VAAEIK
-690 ENASDDTRHSIKYDA
+690 NGTSDAAEDSQLSLKKDIETIKQEYKKAVNPKIVD
-705 ESKPFVEIDRNILDG
+705 FVER
-720 VDEKDWVRTVRN
+720 VRN
-732 NLREKFP
+732 LKDKNVAGK
-739 DGVTVGNKEI
+739 I
-749 KINQQSR
+749 KIELSSVNE
-756 RELTY
+756 REVQDIKKLTGIDT
-761 SEYMTWLKKQDSG
+761 SEYKRDMDGNTVIHVENRHG
-774 TYADKLK
+774 ENGAADHSMSDVNDL
-781 ATDNADEIV
+781 ARIEYVLENYDNIESAKDDNGRY
-790 KASRDYVNEG
+790 RD
-800 LAHERSDNISDF
+800 SDNKLSKSVVYSK
-812 ARGNVN
+812 RVNGN
-818 LRIDGRDYNAEV
+818 YYV
-830 VVGTKKNGDM
+830 VEAVPDSKAKT
-840 LLYDVMNLKPTSINE
+840 LHV
-855 KISIAGYQTDNQKE
+855 
-869 SRPTVSAIDNSNI
+869 VSAYKTKAEGVSQVLNMSEDLQSTSKTPHALAPSDNNI
-882 PQKKSYVNPVSAT
+882 SQKKSYVNAVPAT
-895 VAGQSVT
+895 IDGQSVT

-908 IENDGNRAQMYVKTQ
+908 IEKDGNRAQMYVKTQ
-923 DGDSVALSDV
+923 DGGSVALSDV

-1043 YTKKLNA
+1043 YTKKLNS

-1133 LKESKNYDYEGRV
+1133 LKESENYDYEGRV
-1146 KELQKLYE
+1146 KELEKLYE
-1154 GFGKADIE
+1154 GYGQEDIE

-1167 ESMFDVFDEK
+1167 ECMFDVFDEQ
-1177 TIRELVNENRP
+1177 TIKELVGENRS
-1188 LAVKIQSWIRG
+1188 LAVKIQSWIQG
-1199 FLESIEKALTALGLK
+1199 FIESINEILKNLGLT
-1214 SPEVRALEGD
+1214 SPEIRALEGD
-1224 TEALEKI
+1224 EEALETI
-1231 SGMFKSALEGA
+1231 SDLFKSALEQTR
-1242 KENKSERSE
+1242 ENKSQGKTTDMADE
-1251 KSYSLKNETEGK
+1251 KKKYSIGKTTKNKSVVVIADDILKGVDKSDWVAKVKDVIRTKFSDGIPVEGKLIKVNKITRNEYTNSKNTQHYQRKDAVIYKDKFKASSNLNEIVLASTNYVNEDLKHQRKDNFTEFARGDVLVRVGKNDYSAKVIVGFTSGKEMVLYDIVDFTPTKFELKNENAFTE
-1263 TWYDYSVSFE
+1263 
-1273 QQIEDFEKGKLP
+1273 Q
-1285 KRDTLI
+1285 
-1291 VGPTPEKM
+1291 
-1299 QNVGF
+1299 
-1304 NPLPM
+1304 PLKVQLSRQ
-1309 TYATGH
+1309 H
-1315 LKTVLQGGKADH
+1315 
-1327 DFGKAVLKQIPEAIK
+1327 
-1342 NPVAVIASKSH
+1342 AS
-1353 SDTSTVAILD
+1353 SDTRVTQSEPSVNS
-1363 MQYDGKSIVCAVVID
+1363 SISEKA
-1378 GYGQQNKERID
+1378 QN
-1389 SNAIT
+1389 
-1394 SIHTRQNA
+1394 
-1402 VTELLNDAIENE
+1402 
-1414 SAGNAAVYYID
+1414 D
-1425 AKKATG
+1425 AKKFSLKDT
-1431 LLQRVGL
+1431 
-1438 QLPKQLFRT
+1438 T
-1447 DGYIH
+1447 NE
-1452 SIRDSD
+1452 SD
-1458 SSVKPKFE
+1458 SQ
-1466 NVTKSQQF
+1466 TKSEAF
-1474 KRWFGDWEKKP
+1474 KEWFGDWENEP
-1485 NTASK
+1485 ESASK
-1490 IVNEDGTPRII
+1490 VVNEDGTPRII

-1535 NADIGV
+1535 DADIGV
-1541 GGNKQMALYGNMK
+1541 GGNKQMALYGDMK

-1559 KNRAEANAWY
+1559 KDRAEAKAWY

-1604 YEQNYEAYVTDDA
+1604 YEQNYEAYVADDA

-1632 ILEQWKETTDTIR
+1632 ILEQWKDTTDTIR

-1701 KKNPDIRYS
+1701 RRNPDIRYS

-1824 ALREY
+1824 ALSEY

-1841 KKEIAYYYGSYENFR
+1841 KKEIAYYYGSYDKFR

-1897 QTLVSA
+1897 QTLVNA
-1903 LDTIKP
+1903 LETIKP

-1970 EAAKRHKLSEELIKQ
+1970 EAAKRHKLSEKLIKQ

-2097 MMTTLLKVYKG
+2097 MMTTLLEVYKG

-2202 DGENQCINMQNEAK
+2202 DGQNQYINMESEAK
-2216 TFREATVSTKEIDE
+2216 TFREATVSTKEIDD
-2230 WEHSKQTFKVEGGE
+2230 WERSKHTFKVEGGE
-2244 LTLTVAQIM
+2244 LTLTVSQIM

-2263 AKDHLLLGGIRPL
+2263 ARDHLLLGGIRPL
-2276 DIARQDTKARIKDQV
+2276 DTSRQETKARIKEQF

-2340 KASMTLYGYRKFTEK
+2340 KASMTLYGYRKFTEE

-2458 ERAFGNNGKA
+2458 ERAFGNDGKA

-2565 KQLITGQQTTVD
+2565 KQLITGQQTAMD
-2577 KIREKSMWLAGKCD
+2577 KIREKSMWLAGKGD

-2706 LTAGAAAVSDAF
+2706 LTAGIASIADAF

-2775 IQACESWQKVFSG
+2775 IQSCESWQKVFSG

-2887 QAAQARERGNISE
+2887 QAAQARERGNVSE
-2900 YKKIYEELVS
+2900 YKRIYEELVS
-2910 EGYPSNAVIKAI
+2910 EGYPPNAVIKAI

-2935 KSNGDDSA
+2935 KSNGDGSA

-2955 YDEDEVDRMID
+2955 YDEDEVDKIID
-2966 EIAAELDPEAEQKA
+2966 EIAAGLDYEDKREKTA
-2980 PEEKK
+2980 EEKK

-2992 QKALENSDVS
+2992 RKAIKNNDLD
-3002 SAKEIVEYL
+3002 SAKEVIDYL
-3011 RANGKEDKT
+3011 RSSGKEDET
-3020 IRQALT
+3020 IKQALS
-3026 KDLKSEYQEMYKS
+3026 SEMKKRYQEMYEN
-3039 NDTEGMRRTRQ
+3039 NDEEGMQKMRQ
-3050 MLYELN
+3050 TLYALN
-3056 IGYDDKTFQRWI
+3056 IGYDYEDIKRWVQ
-3068 KDMTK
+3068 DMSK

>member
-1 METIDERIKRANSK
+1 METIDDRIKRVNSKYEAPESIDERIKRANDK
-15 YKVEET
+15 YQ
-21 IDERIERVN
+21 
-30 REYEWDS
+30 WDS
-37 RDREMHDWL
+37 SDKEMHDWF
-46 ESSSRTTR
+46 ESTGRTTR
-54 NANSRLQNSSYTNWK
+54 SANSRLQNSSYANWK
-69 RDSESTRAS
+69 RDSENTKSA
-78 VNADLERADRI
+78 VNNDLEKADRI
-89 KSYLESQR
+89 KSYLDSQR

-102 ERYNTFMSRYAEYKN
+102 ERYNTFMARYEEYKN

-232 KEIQSIPELKE
+232 KEIQSIPELKDR
-243 KIKVEKAVGTN
+243 IKLEESVGTSGN
-254 RNTDVYDY
+254 
-262 DRYQQFRNKIE
+262 NK
-273 GESSAGTRYHD
+273 
-284 NRIYEY
+284 NVYEY
-290 NQQLKEIEDK
+290 NQRLKEIEDK
-300 IRAKGLNPDELENYF
+300 VRAKGMNPDELENYF

-320 RRKNEDVQNV
+320 RRKNEDVQNA

-430 AASAAAGNLVGGSLA
+430 AASAAAGNLAGGALA
-445 NLGSGIKT
+445 NTGAGIK
-453 ASKVA
+453 AAGKVA

-517 PRSMKDVAMNI
+517 PRSMRDVAMNI

-576 AKRKVAGDLALQVV
+576 AKKKVAGDLALQVV

-684 VAAEIR
+684 VAAEIKNSTSDAVEGSQMSLKKDIETIKQEYKKAVNPKIVDFVNKVRNFKNKEAANKVHIDLTGVTER
-690 ENASDDTRHSIKYDA
+690 EVHDIKKLTGIDTSEYKRSMDGNA
-705 ESKPFVEIDRNILDG
+705 VEHI
-720 VDEKDWVRTVRN
+720 EKDHGENGVSDHSMSDVEDLARIEYVLDN
-732 NLREKFP
+732 YDDIEK
-739 DGVTVGNKEI
+739 
-749 KINQQSR
+749 
-756 RELTY
+756 
-761 SEYMTWLKKQDSG
+761 G
-774 TYADKLK
+774 TADKVYTK
-781 ATDNADEIV
+781 YMN
-790 KASRDYVNEG
+790 
-800 LAHERSDNISDF
+800 SDNTPAAKVIYSKRVNGNYYVVEAVPDSKAKTLRVISAYKEKAEGVSQVLNMSEDPQLTSQAPHAF
-812 ARGNVN
+812 APSDNN
-818 LRIDGRDYNAEV
+818 
-830 VVGTKKNGDM
+830 
-840 LLYDVMNLKPTSINE
+840 
-855 KISIAGYQTDNQKE
+855 IS
-869 SRPTVSAIDNSNI
+869 
-882 PQKKSYVNPVSAT
+882 QKKSYVNAVPAT
-895 VAGQSVT
+895 IDGQSVT

-908 IENDGNRAQMYVKTQ
+908 IEKDGNRAQMYVKTQ
-923 DGDSVALSDV
+923 DGGSVALSDV

-1043 YTKKLNA
+1043 YTKKLNS

-1133 LKESKNYDYEGRV
+1133 LKESENYDYEGRV

-1199 FLESIEKALTALGLK
+1199 FLESIEKALTAIGLK

-1224 TEALEKI
+1224 AEALEKI
-1231 SGMFKSALEGA
+1231 SGMFKSALEDA
-1242 KENKSERSE
+1242 KENKSEKTYKTNDVKYSINPEFAHRYDEWNKNEIGGYFFLGTTSEPLQSIGINPAEIYWDKSKIKAIKKKHPTMTDSIIKQVPNVLENPVLITQSMTSTNRVVVLGELYDENGHPIVAALELKPNGRVENFVKVASAYSKDSLQNFIRQSDILYIDPNKKRTDTWFQALRLQLPAGVTKYGSIGMVTYVEKDVNGKISFSDKKSE
-1251 KSYSLKNETEGK
+1251 KTAMQIAFEKAQQNATSKSISEKVKDDTKFSLKNTENEDTSKNLDKAALEYFGRTYSWKETGYLTKSGKKLDFSGKNQGAPGGYRTLDHRDISEIMLDSDISGTEAMIEYMNQGNIRIMPESNGINLSVLPTASQFEALDDYISRARGEVILDIDDNNGNTLHSVEYPKGTRASKVINDIKKYFADGTAPYVSSIAQFRYSLKN
-1263 TWYDYSVSFE
+1263 
-1273 QQIEDFEKGKLP
+1273 
-1285 KRDTLI
+1285 
-1291 VGPTPEKM
+1291 
-1299 QNVGF
+1299 
-1304 NPLPM
+1304 
-1309 TYATGH
+1309 
-1315 LKTVLQGGKADH
+1315 
-1327 DFGKAVLKQIPEAIK
+1327 
-1342 NPVAVIASKSH
+1342 
-1353 SDTSTVAILD
+1353 TS
-1363 MQYDGKSIVCAVVID
+1363 SID
-1378 GYGQQNKERID
+1378 
-1389 SNAIT
+1389 
-1394 SIHTRQNA
+1394 
-1402 VTELLNDAIENE
+1402 
-1414 SAGNAAVYYID
+1414 
-1425 AKKATG
+1425 
-1431 LLQRVGL
+1431 
-1438 QLPKQLFRT
+1438 
-1447 DGYIH
+1447 
-1452 SIRDSD
+1452 
-1458 SSVKPKFE
+1458 
-1466 NVTKSQQF
+1466 
-1474 KRWFGDWEKKP
+1474 
-1485 NTASK
+1485 
-1490 IVNEDGTPRII
+1490 
-1501 YHQTAAEFNVF
+1501 
-1512 SNANPLA
+1512 
-1519 GRNDSETPNG
+1519 
-1529 FFAKDN
+1529 
-1535 NADIGV
+1535 
-1541 GGNKQMALYGNMK
+1541 
-1554 KPLHF
+1554 
-1559 KNRAEANAWY
+1559 
-1569 SEHIDGY
+1569 
-1576 KGLTEKLNK
+1576 
-1585 LDEEYQSK
+1585 
-1593 YDAQETANDEY
+1593 
-1604 YEQNYEAYVTDDA
+1604 
-1617 EVTKKILENEDKLDD
+1617 
-1632 ILEQWKETTDTIR
+1632 
-1645 GELREL
+1645 
-1651 LDSYFIENDSGYD
+1651 
-1664 GIILDFDGRRK
+1664 
-1675 GENVKSYIF
+1675 
-1684 FKNTQLKSA
+1684 
-1693 TDNVGLFD
+1693 
-1701 KKNPDIRYS
+1701 
-1710 LKSTS
+1710 
-1715 AIEEQ
+1715 EQ

-1841 KKEIAYYYGSYENFR
+1841 KKEIAYYYGSYDKFR

-1897 QTLVSA
+1897 QTLVNA
-1903 LDTIKP
+1903 LETIKP

-2072 LAETQ
+2072 LRKMQ
-2077 RTDDFE
+2077 QGNDPQYQQ
-2083 AKEFLLDLDPDLLP
+2083 FLADLDPDLMP
-2097 MMTTLLKVYKG
+2097 MMTTLLEVYKG

-2122 ETVMQQLKSGIT
+2122 ETVMQQIKGGIT
-2134 MANKLLANSR
+2134 RANELLANSR
-2144 YETVQAIADAS
+2144 YGTVQAIADAS
-2155 VRDMDKQK
+2155 VHEMDSRK
-2163 SFDKRIKI
+2163 SFKDKVKV
-2171 GDKAFNANMLN
+2171 GYKQLNVNMLN
-2182 SLSFFYRLGDAAQS
+2182 SFSFFHQLGPAAETVFKSIRSGKNEQ
-2196 VYQSLR
+2196 
-2202 DGENQCINMQNEAK
+2202 INMLAESNK
-2216 TFREATVSTKEIDE
+2216 FMEATVSQKEIQD

-2244 LTLTVAQIM
+2244 LTLTVSQMM

-2263 AKDHLLLGGIRPL
+2263 ARDHLLLGGIRPL
-2276 DIARQDTKARIKDQV
+2276 DTSRQEAKMRIKEQF

-2304 TVKDLGKIIDTLTPR
+2304 TVEDLGKIIDSLTPR

-2340 KASMTLYGYRKFTEK
+2340 KASMTLYGYRKFTEE

-2366 VRTMNAEDGAVQTQS
+2366 VRTMNAEDGTVQTQT

-2402 VFIKSAFDTFSDHIG
+2402 LFIKGAFDTFTKHITE
-2417 AMSAYSAYA
+2417 MSAYSAYA

-2458 ERAFGNNGKA
+2458 ERAFGNDAKA
-2468 YFEKLMLDIN
+2468 YFEKLILDIN
-2478 GSPYS
+2478 GSADNK
-2483 IYASGVGEE
+2483 YAGGAGEE
-2492 TLIRNF
+2492 ALIRNF
-2498 KVAAVGANLRVAIQ
+2498 KVAAVGANIRVAIQ
-2512 QPTAYLRAAAE
+2512 QPTAYLRASAV
-2523 MDPKY
+2523 MDLKY
-2528 LLKGLFSK
+2528 LLKGLLQK

-2549 KWKSWGFYETS
+2549 RWKSWGFYETS
-2560 RGITI
+2560 MGITM
-2565 KQLITGQQTTVD
+2565 KQLITGQQTVVD
-2577 KIREKSMWLAGKCD
+2577 KIREKSMWLAGVGD
-2591 EVTLGALWNACKA
+2591 ELTWGVLWNACKA
-2604 EIRDKTDFEEGTPE
+2604 EIRDKTDFEEGTAE

-2629 IVDKT
+2629 VVDKT
-2634 QVVDSV
+2634 QVVDSILH
-2640 FQRSQIMREKSSFAK
+2640 RSQFMRSTSPFSK
-2655 MITAFQAEPTMSYN
+2655 MLSAFKAEPTISYN
-2669 MLYRAGV
+2669 MLYTAAY
-2676 DCNRAETVQ
+2676 DYNNAKPDK
-2685 EKKATRKKFVR
+2685 KKAMAKRLVR
-2696 KAIAYIATSI
+2696 VAVAHIATSI
-2706 LTAGAAAVSDAF
+2706 LTAGIASIADAF
-2718 RHDDDEEKW
+2718 RNDDDEKKW

-2735 GENARDGLNPFSVVP
+2735 GGNTLDGINPFSAVP
-2750 YIGDI
+2750 YVGDI
-2755 LSIMDGYSAG
+2755 LSILSGYSVS

-2775 IQACESWQKVFSG
+2775 IQSCESWQKVFSG

-2797 LIKVSANG
+2797 LMMSSAKG
-2805 VSKVSGLPIA
+2805 ISKVSGLPIA
-2815 NTLRTF
+2815 NTMRTF
-2821 ESIYNFFSSDNLGKE
+2821 ESLYNFFSPDNLGRE
-2836 AASTEYRKLYNS
+2836 ASSTEYRKLYNS

-2862 KKGYTPQQLE
+2862 KKGYTAQQLE
-2872 NGVKNNLIKS
+2872 NGVKNNLVKS

-2955 YDEDEVDRMID
+2955 YDEDEVNRMID
-2966 EIAAELDPEAEQKA
+2966 EIAAELDPEAEQDKA
-2980 PEEKK
+2980 VEEKK

>member
-1 METIDERIKRANSK
+1 METIDDRIKRVNSKYEAPESIDERIKRANDK
-15 YKVEET
+15 YQ
-21 IDERIERVN
+21 
-30 REYEWDS
+30 WDS
-37 RDREMHDWL
+37 SDKEMHDWF
-46 ESSSRTTR
+46 ESTGRTTR
-54 NANSRLQNSSYTNWK
+54 SANSRLQNSSYANWK
-69 RDSESTRAS
+69 RDSENTKSA
-78 VNADLERADRI
+78 VNNDLEKADRI
-89 KSYLESQR
+89 KSYLDSQR

-102 ERYNTFMSRYAEYKN
+102 ERYNTFMARYEEYKN

-232 KEIQSIPELKE
+232 KEIQSIPELKDR
-243 KIKVEKAVGTN
+243 IKLEESVGTSGN
-254 RNTDVYDY
+254 
-262 DRYQQFRNKIE
+262 NK
-273 GESSAGTRYHD
+273 
-284 NRIYEY
+284 NVYEY
-290 NQQLKEIEDK
+290 NQRLKEIEDK
-300 IRAKGLNPDELENYF
+300 VRAKGMNPDELENYF

-320 RRKNEDVQNV
+320 RRKNEDVQNA

-430 AASAAAGNLVGGSLA
+430 AASAAAGNLVGGALA
-445 NLGSGIKT
+445 NTGAGIK
-453 ASKVA
+453 AAGKVA

-517 PRSMKDVAMNI
+517 PRSMRDVAMNI

-576 AKRKVAGDLALQVV
+576 AKKKVAGDLALQVV

-684 VAAEIR
+684 VAAEIK
-690 ENASDDTRHSIKYDA
+690 NGTSDAAEDSQLSLKKDIETIKQEYKKAVNPKIVD
-705 ESKPFVEIDRNILDG
+705 FVER
-720 VDEKDWVRTVRN
+720 VRN
-732 NLREKFP
+732 LKDKNVAGK
-739 DGVTVGNKEI
+739 I
-749 KINQQSR
+749 KIELSSVNE
-756 RELTY
+756 REVQDIKKLTGIDT
-761 SEYMTWLKKQDSG
+761 SEYKRDMDGNTVIHVENRHG
-774 TYADKLK
+774 ENGAADHSMSDVNDL
-781 ATDNADEIV
+781 ARIEYVLENYDNIESAKDDNGRY
-790 KASRDYVNEG
+790 RD
-800 LAHERSDNISDF
+800 SDNKLSKSVVYSK
-812 ARGNVN
+812 RVNGN
-818 LRIDGRDYNAEV
+818 YYV
-830 VVGTKKNGDM
+830 VEAVPDSKAKT
-840 LLYDVMNLKPTSINE
+840 LHV
-855 KISIAGYQTDNQKE
+855 
-869 SRPTVSAIDNSNI
+869 VSAYKTKAEGVSQVLNMSEDLQSTSKTPHALAPSDNNI
-882 PQKKSYVNPVSAT
+882 SQKKSYVNAVPAT
-895 VAGQSVT
+895 IDGQSVT

-908 IENDGNRAQMYVKTQ
+908 IEKDGNRAQMYVKTQ
-923 DGDSVALSDV
+923 DGGSVALSDV

-1133 LKESKNYDYEGRV
+1133 LKESENYDYEGRV

-1199 FLESIEKALTALGLK
+1199 FLESIEKALTAIGLK

-1224 TEALEKI
+1224 AEALEKI
-1231 SGMFKSALEGA
+1231 SGMFKSALEDA
-1242 KENKSERSE
+1242 KENKSEKTSKTNDVKYSINPEFAHRYDEWNKNEIGGYFFLGTTSEPLQSIGINPAEIYWDKSKIKAIKKKHPTMTDSIIKQVPNVLENPVLITQSMTSTNRVVVLGELYDENGHPIVAALELKPNGRVENFVKVASAYSKDSLQNFIRQSDILYIDPNKKRTDTWFQALRLQLPAGVTKYGSIGMVTYVEKDVNGKISFSDKKSE
-1251 KSYSLKNETEGK
+1251 KTAMQIAFEKAQQNATSKSISEKVKDDTKFSLKNTENEDTSKNLDKAALEYFGRTYSWKETGYLTKSGKKLDFSGKNQGAPGGYRTLDHRDISEIMLDSDISGTEAMIEYMNQGNIRIMPESNGINLSVLPTASQFEALDDYISRARGEVILDIDDNNGNTLHSVEYPKGTRASKVINDIKKYFADGTAPYVSSIAQFRYSLKN
-1263 TWYDYSVSFE
+1263 
-1273 QQIEDFEKGKLP
+1273 
-1285 KRDTLI
+1285 
-1291 VGPTPEKM
+1291 
-1299 QNVGF
+1299 
-1304 NPLPM
+1304 
-1309 TYATGH
+1309 
-1315 LKTVLQGGKADH
+1315 
-1327 DFGKAVLKQIPEAIK
+1327 
-1342 NPVAVIASKSH
+1342 
-1353 SDTSTVAILD
+1353 TS
-1363 MQYDGKSIVCAVVID
+1363 SID
-1378 GYGQQNKERID
+1378 
-1389 SNAIT
+1389 
-1394 SIHTRQNA
+1394 
-1402 VTELLNDAIENE
+1402 
-1414 SAGNAAVYYID
+1414 
-1425 AKKATG
+1425 
-1431 LLQRVGL
+1431 
-1438 QLPKQLFRT
+1438 
-1447 DGYIH
+1447 
-1452 SIRDSD
+1452 
-1458 SSVKPKFE
+1458 
-1466 NVTKSQQF
+1466 
-1474 KRWFGDWEKKP
+1474 
-1485 NTASK
+1485 
-1490 IVNEDGTPRII
+1490 
-1501 YHQTAAEFNVF
+1501 
-1512 SNANPLA
+1512 
-1519 GRNDSETPNG
+1519 
-1529 FFAKDN
+1529 
-1535 NADIGV
+1535 
-1541 GGNKQMALYGNMK
+1541 
-1554 KPLHF
+1554 
-1559 KNRAEANAWY
+1559 
-1569 SEHIDGY
+1569 
-1576 KGLTEKLNK
+1576 
-1585 LDEEYQSK
+1585 
-1593 YDAQETANDEY
+1593 
-1604 YEQNYEAYVTDDA
+1604 
-1617 EVTKKILENEDKLDD
+1617 
-1632 ILEQWKETTDTIR
+1632 
-1645 GELREL
+1645 
-1651 LDSYFIENDSGYD
+1651 
-1664 GIILDFDGRRK
+1664 
-1675 GENVKSYIF
+1675 
-1684 FKNTQLKSA
+1684 
-1693 TDNVGLFD
+1693 
-1701 KKNPDIRYS
+1701 
-1710 LKSTS
+1710 
-1715 AIEEQ
+1715 EQ

-1824 ALREY
+1824 ALSEY

-1841 KKEIAYYYGSYENFR
+1841 KKEIAYYYGSYDRFR

-1897 QTLVSA
+1897 QTLVNA
-1903 LDTIKP
+1903 LETIKP

-2072 LAETQ
+2072 LRKMQ
-2077 RTDDFE
+2077 QGNDPQYQQ
-2083 AKEFLLDLDPDLLP
+2083 FLADLDPDLMP
-2097 MMTTLLKVYKG
+2097 MMTTLLEVYKG

-2122 ETVMQQLKSGIT
+2122 ETVMQQIKGGIT
-2134 MANKLLANSR
+2134 RANELLANSR
-2144 YETVQAIADAS
+2144 YGTVQAIADAS
-2155 VRDMDKQK
+2155 VHEMDSRK
-2163 SFDKRIKI
+2163 SFKDKVKV
-2171 GDKAFNANMLN
+2171 GYKQLNVNMLN
-2182 SLSFFYRLGDAAQS
+2182 SFSFFHQLGPAAETVFKSIRSGKNEQ
-2196 VYQSLR
+2196 
-2202 DGENQCINMQNEAK
+2202 INMLAESNK
-2216 TFREATVSTKEIDE
+2216 FMEATVSQKEIQD

-2244 LTLTVAQIM
+2244 LTLTVSQMM

-2263 AKDHLLLGGIRPL
+2263 ARDHLLLGGIRPL
-2276 DIARQDTKARIKDQV
+2276 DTSRQEAKMRIKEQF

-2304 TVKDLGKIIDTLTPR
+2304 TVEDLGKIIDSLTPR

-2340 KASMTLYGYRKFTEK
+2340 KASMTLYGYRKFTEE

-2366 VRTMNAEDGAVQTQS
+2366 VRTMNAEDGTVQTQT

-2402 VFIKSAFDTFSDHIG
+2402 LFIKGAFDTFTKHITE
-2417 AMSAYSAYA
+2417 MSAYSAYA

-2458 ERAFGNNGKA
+2458 ERAFGNDAKA
-2468 YFEKLMLDIN
+2468 YFEKLILDIN
-2478 GSPYS
+2478 GSADNK
-2483 IYASGVGEE
+2483 YAGGAGEE
-2492 TLIRNF
+2492 ALIRNF
-2498 KVAAVGANLRVAIQ
+2498 KVAAVGANIRVAIQ
-2512 QPTAYLRAAAE
+2512 QPTAYLRASAV
-2523 MDPKY
+2523 MDLKY
-2528 LLKGLFSK
+2528 LLKGLLQK

-2549 KWKSWGFYETS
+2549 RWKSWGFYETS
-2560 RGITI
+2560 MGITM
-2565 KQLITGQQTTVD
+2565 KQLITGQQTVVD
-2577 KIREKSMWLAGKCD
+2577 KIREKSMWLAGVGD
-2591 EVTLGALWNACKA
+2591 ELTWGVLWNACKA
-2604 EIRDKTDFEEGTPE
+2604 EIRDKTDFEEGTAE

-2629 IVDKT
+2629 VVDKT
-2634 QVVDSV
+2634 QVVDSILH
-2640 FQRSQIMREKSSFAK
+2640 RSQFMRSTSPFSK
-2655 MITAFQAEPTMSYN
+2655 MLSAFKAEPTISYN
-2669 MLYRAGV
+2669 MLYTAAY
-2676 DCNRAETVQ
+2676 DYNNAKPDK
-2685 EKKATRKKFVR
+2685 KKAMAKRLVR
-2696 KAIAYIATSI
+2696 VAVAHIATSI
-2706 LTAGAAAVSDAF
+2706 LTAGIASIADAF
-2718 RHDDDEEKW
+2718 RNDDDEKKW

-2735 GENARDGLNPFSVVP
+2735 GGNTLDGINPFSAVP
-2750 YIGDI
+2750 YVGDI
-2755 LSIMDGYSAG
+2755 LSILSGYSVS

-2775 IQACESWQKVFSG
+2775 IQSCESWQKVFSG

-2797 LIKVSANG
+2797 LMMSSAKG
-2805 VSKVSGLPIA
+2805 ISKVSGLPIA
-2815 NTLRTF
+2815 NTMRTF
-2821 ESIYNFFSSDNLGKE
+2821 ESLYNFFSPDNLGRE
-2836 AASTEYRKLYNS
+2836 ASSTEYRKLYNS

-2862 KKGYTPQQLE
+2862 KKGYTAQQLE
-2872 NGVKNNLIKS
+2872 NGVKNNLVKS

-2966 EIAAELDPEAEQKA
+2966 EIAAELDPEAEQDKA
-2980 PEEKK
+2980 VEEKK

>member
-1 METIDERIKRANSK
+1 METIDDRIKRVNSKYEAPESIDERIKRANDK
-15 YKVEET
+15 YQ
-21 IDERIERVN
+21 
-30 REYEWDS
+30 WDS
-37 RDREMHDWL
+37 SDKEMHDWF
-46 ESSSRTTR
+46 ESTGRTTR
-54 NANSRLQNSSYTNWK
+54 SANSRLQNSSYANWK
-69 RDSESTRAS
+69 RDGKNTMSA
-78 VNADLERADRI
+78 VNNDLEKADRI
-89 KSYLESQR
+89 KSYLDAQR

-102 ERYNTFMSRYAEYKN
+102 ERYNTFMARYEEYKN

-152 RLDDIKNEKK
+152 RLEDIKNEKK

-199 KLNNLKSESAAL
+199 KLNNLKSESTAL

-218 DISEKLSQFDEATL
+218 DIVEKLSQFDEATL
-232 KEIQSIPELKE
+232 KEIQSIPELKDR
-243 KIKVEKAVGTN
+243 IKLEESVGTSGN
-254 RNTDVYDY
+254 
-262 DRYQQFRNKIE
+262 NK
-273 GESSAGTRYHD
+273 
-284 NRIYEY
+284 NVYEY
-290 NQQLKEIEDK
+290 NQRLKEIEDK
-300 IRAKGLNPDELENYF
+300 VRAKGINPDELENYF

-320 RRKNEDVQNV
+320 SRKNEDVQNA

-517 PRSMKDVAMNI
+517 PRSMRDVAMNI

-549 DTIANGDI
+549 DTIANGNI

-576 AKRKVAGDLALQVV
+576 AKKKVAGDLALQVV

-619 TNITGKTVAGFAG
+619 TNITGKTVSGFSG

-908 IENDGNRAQMYVKTQ
+908 IENDGNRAQMYVRTQ

-1133 LKESKNYDYEGRV
+1133 LKESENYDYEGRV

-1199 FLESIEKALTALGLK
+1199 FLESIEKALTAIGLK

-1251 KSYSLKNETEGK
+1251 KSYSLKNKSEEK
-1263 TWYDYSVSFE
+1263 IWYDYSVSFE

-1285 KRDTLI
+1285 KYDTLI

-1363 MQYDGKSIVCAVVID
+1363 MQYNGKSIVCAVVID
-1378 GYGQQNKERID
+1378 GYGRQNNKIID

-1394 SIHTRQNA
+1394 SIHTRENA
-1402 VTELLNDAIENE
+1402 VKGLLNDAIENE
-1414 SAGNAAVYYID
+1414 STGNVAVYYID

-1431 LLQRVGL
+1431 LLQKAGL
-1438 QLPKQLFRT
+1438 QLPSVLFRT

-1535 NADIGV
+1535 DADIGV
-1541 GGNKQMALYGNMK
+1541 GGNKQMALYGDMK

-1559 KNRAEANAWY
+1559 KDRAEASAWY

-1585 LDEEYQSK
+1585 LDEEYRSK

-1604 YEQNYEAYVTDDA
+1604 YEQNYEAYVADDA
-1617 EVTKKILENEDKLDD
+1617 EVTQKILENEDKLDN
-1632 ILEQWKETTDTIR
+1632 ILEQWKETTNTIR

-1651 LDSYFIENDSGYD
+1651 LNSYFIENDSGYD
-1664 GIILDFDGRRK
+1664 GIILDFDFGGRRK
-1675 GENVKSYIF
+1675 GGKVKSYIF

-1701 KKNPDIRYS
+1701 RKNPDIRYS
-1710 LKSTS
+1710 LKGTS
-1715 AIEEQ
+1715 SIDEQ

-1788 DDGITYDEV
+1788 DNDITYDEV

-1897 QTLVSA
+1897 QTLVNA
-1903 LDTIKP
+1903 LETIKP

-1955 YRDRYDKRVEKIKEQ
+1955 YRDRYDKRIEKIKEQ

-2008 SKRSIERT
+2008 SKRSIERS

-2059 FEWRKSMSELQRE
+2059 FEWRKSMSELQGE
-2072 LAETQ
+2072 LRKMQ
-2077 RTDDFE
+2077 QGNDPQYQQ
-2083 AKEFLLDLDPDLLP
+2083 FLADLDPDLMP
-2097 MMTTLLKVYKG
+2097 MMTTLLEVYKG

-2122 ETVMQQLKSGIT
+2122 ETVMQQIKGGIT
-2134 MANKLLANSR
+2134 RANELLANSR
-2144 YETVQAIADAS
+2144 YGTVQAIADAS
-2155 VRDMDKQK
+2155 VHEMDSRK
-2163 SFDKRIKI
+2163 SFKDKVKVGYKQLNVNMLDSFSFFHQLGPAAETVFKSIRSGFDERVEMI
-2171 GDKAFNANMLN
+2171 DNANEFM
-2182 SLSFFYRLGDAAQS
+2182 QS
-2196 VYQSLR
+2196 IV
-2202 DGENQCINMQNEAK
+2202 NQ
-2216 TFREATVSTKEIDE
+2216 KEIQD

-2244 LTLTVAQIM
+2244 LTLTVSQIM

-2263 AKDHLLLGGIRPL
+2263 ARDHLLLGGIRPL
-2276 DIARQDTKARIKDQV
+2276 DTSRQEAKMRIKEQF

-2304 TVKDLGKIIDTLTPR
+2304 TVEDLGKIIDSLTPK
-2319 QKQVAEKMQGFLSG
+2319 QKQVAEKMQSFLSG

-2340 KASMTLYGYRKFTEK
+2340 KASMTLYGYRKFTEE

-2402 VFIKSAFDTFSDHIG
+2402 LFIKGAFDTFTKHITE
-2417 AMSAYSAYA
+2417 MSAYSAYA

-2458 ERAFGNNGKA
+2458 ERAFGNDGKA
-2468 YFEKLMLDIN
+2468 YFEKFILDLN
-2478 GSPYS
+2478 GSS
-2483 IYASGVGEE
+2483 DSKNAGGAGEE
-2492 TLIRNF
+2492 ALIRNF
-2498 KVAAVGANLRVAIQ
+2498 KVAAVGANIRVAIQ
-2512 QPTAYLRAAAE
+2512 QPTAYLRAAAV
-2523 MDPKY
+2523 MNPKY
-2528 LLKGLFSK
+2528 LLKGLLSK

-2560 RGITI
+2560 MGITM
-2565 KQLITGQQTTVD
+2565 KQLITGQQTVVD
-2577 KIREKSMWLAGKCD
+2577 KIREKSMWLAGVGD
-2591 EVTLGALWNACKA
+2591 ELTWGTLWNACKA
-2604 EIRDKTDFEEGTPE
+2604 EVKDKTDLKEGTAE

-2623 SDRFSE
+2623 SDRLSE
-2629 IVDKT
+2629 VVDKT
-2634 QVVDSV
+2634 QVVDSLLH
-2640 FQRSQIMREKSSFAK
+2640 RSQFMRSTSSFSK
-2655 MITAFQAEPTMSYN
+2655 MLSAFKAEPTKSYN
-2669 MLYRAGV
+2669 MLRNALV
-2676 DCNRAETVQ
+2676 DYNNADPGS
-2685 EKKATRKKFVR
+2685 KKA
-2696 KAIAYIATSI
+2696 KAKNIARIAAVHIATSI
-2706 LTAGAAAVSDAF
+2706 LTAGIASIADAF
-2718 RHDDDEEKW
+2718 RNDDDEKKW

-2735 GENARDGLNPFSVVP
+2735 GGNTLDGINPFSAVP
-2750 YIGDI
+2750 YVGDI
-2755 LSIMDGYSAG
+2755 LSILSGYSAS

-2775 IQACESWQKVFSG
+2775 IQSCESWQKVFSG

-2797 LIKVSANG
+2797 LMMNSAKG
-2805 VSKVSGLPIA
+2805 ISKVSGLPIA
-2815 NTLRTF
+2815 NTMRTF
-2821 ESIYNFFSSDNLGKE
+2821 ESLYNFFSPDNLGRE
-2836 AASTEYRKLYNS
+2836 ASSTEYRKLYNS

-2862 KKGYTPQQLE
+2862 KKGYTAQQLE
-2872 NGVKNNLIKS
+2872 NGIKNNLVKS

-2966 EIAAELDPEAEQKA
+2966 EIAAELDPEAEQDKA
-2980 PEEKK
+2980 AEEKK

-3026 KDLKSEYQEMYKS
+3026 KDLKSEYQEMYKN

>member
-1 METIDERIKRANSK
+1 METIDDRIKRVNSK
-15 YKVEET
+15 YEAPES
-21 IDERIERVN
+21 IDERVKRAN
-30 REYEWDS
+30 DKYQWDS
-37 RDREMHDWL
+37 SDKEMHDWF
-46 ESSSRTTR
+46 ESTGRTTR
-54 NANSRLQNSSYTNWK
+54 SANSRLQNSSYANWK
-69 RDSESTRAS
+69 RDSENTKSA
-78 VNADLERADRI
+78 VNNDLEKADRI
-89 KSYLESQR
+89 KSYLDSQR

-102 ERYNTFMSRYAEYKN
+102 ERYNTFMARYEEYKN

-218 DISEKLSQFDEATL
+218 DISKKLSQFDEATL
-232 KEIQSIPELKE
+232 KEIQSIPELKDR
-243 KIKVEKAVGTN
+243 IKLEESVGTSGN
-254 RNTDVYDY
+254 
-262 DRYQQFRNKIE
+262 NK
-273 GESSAGTRYHD
+273 
-284 NRIYEY
+284 NVYEY
-290 NQQLKEIEDK
+290 NQRLKEIEDK
-300 IRAKGLNPDELENYF
+300 VRAKGMNPDELENYF

-320 RRKNEDVQNV
+320 RRKNEQVQDA
-330 VRDFSKDHQ
+330 VRDFSADHQ
-339 VLASALSVPVNV
+339 VIASALSVPVNLTSSG
-351 AMSLPIDAENNGYL
+351 AGYL
-365 NAATQWV
+365 DAAAQQV
-372 GKKLTGSYAPVDYN
+372 GRKLTGSYAPVDYN

-405 EHDWKLGDRDVFD
+405 EHDWKLGDQDAFD

-430 AASAAAGNLVGGSLA
+430 AASAAAGNLVGGALA
-445 NLGSGIKT
+445 NTGAGIK
-453 ASKVA
+453 AAGKVA

-517 PRSMKDVAMNI
+517 PRSMRDVAMNI

-576 AKRKVAGDLALQVV
+576 AKKKVAGDLALQVV

-684 VAAEIR
+684 VAAEIK
-690 ENASDDTRHSIKYDA
+690 NGTSDAAEDSQLSLKKDIETIKQEYKKAVNPKIVD
-705 ESKPFVEIDRNILDG
+705 FVER
-720 VDEKDWVRTVRN
+720 VRN
-732 NLREKFP
+732 LKDKNVAGK
-739 DGVTVGNKEI
+739 I
-749 KINQQSR
+749 KIELSSVNE
-756 RELTY
+756 REVQDIKKLTGIDT
-761 SEYMTWLKKQDSG
+761 SEYKRDMDGNTVIHVENRHG
-774 TYADKLK
+774 ENGAADHSMSDVNDL
-781 ATDNADEIV
+781 ARIEYVLENYDNIESAKDDNGRY
-790 KASRDYVNEG
+790 RD
-800 LAHERSDNISDF
+800 SDNKLSKSVVYSK
-812 ARGNVN
+812 RVNGN
-818 LRIDGRDYNAEV
+818 YYV
-830 VVGTKKNGDM
+830 VEAVPDSKAKT
-840 LLYDVMNLKPTSINE
+840 LHV
-855 KISIAGYQTDNQKE
+855 
-869 SRPTVSAIDNSNI
+869 VSAYKTKAEGVSQVLNMSEDLQSTSKTPHALAPSDNNI
-882 PQKKSYVNPVSAT
+882 SQKKSYVNAVPAT
-895 VAGQSVT
+895 IDGQSVT

-908 IENDGNRAQMYVKTQ
+908 IEKDGNRAQMYVKTQ
-923 DGDSVALSDV
+923 DGGSVALSDV

-1043 YTKKLNA
+1043 YTKKLNS

-1133 LKESKNYDYEGRV
+1133 LKESENYDYEGRV
-1146 KELQKLYE
+1146 KELEKLYE
-1154 GFGKADIE
+1154 GYGQEDIE

-1167 ESMFDVFDEK
+1167 ECMFDVFDEQ
-1177 TIRELVNENRP
+1177 TIKELVGENRS
-1188 LAVKIQSWIRG
+1188 LAVKIQSWIQG
-1199 FLESIEKALTALGLK
+1199 FIESINEILKNLGLT
-1214 SPEVRALEGD
+1214 SPEIRALEGD
-1224 TEALEKI
+1224 EEALETI
-1231 SGMFKSALEGA
+1231 SDLFKSALEQTR
-1242 KENKSERSE
+1242 ENKSQGKTTDMADE
-1251 KSYSLKNETEGK
+1251 KKKYSIGKTTKNKSVVVIADDILKGVDKSDWVAKVKDVIRTKFSDGIPVEGKLIKVNKITRNEYTNSKNTQHYQRKDAVIYKDKFKASSNLNEIVLASTNYVNEDLKHQRKDNFTEFARGDVLVRVGKNDYSAKVIVGFTSGKEMVLYDIVDFTPTKFELKNENAFTE
-1263 TWYDYSVSFE
+1263 
-1273 QQIEDFEKGKLP
+1273 Q
-1285 KRDTLI
+1285 
-1291 VGPTPEKM
+1291 
-1299 QNVGF
+1299 
-1304 NPLPM
+1304 PLKVQLSRQ
-1309 TYATGH
+1309 H
-1315 LKTVLQGGKADH
+1315 
-1327 DFGKAVLKQIPEAIK
+1327 
-1342 NPVAVIASKSH
+1342 AS
-1353 SDTSTVAILD
+1353 SDTRVTQSEPSVNS
-1363 MQYDGKSIVCAVVID
+1363 SISEKA
-1378 GYGQQNKERID
+1378 QN
-1389 SNAIT
+1389 
-1394 SIHTRQNA
+1394 
-1402 VTELLNDAIENE
+1402 
-1414 SAGNAAVYYID
+1414 D
-1425 AKKATG
+1425 AKKFSLKDT
-1431 LLQRVGL
+1431 
-1438 QLPKQLFRT
+1438 T
-1447 DGYIH
+1447 NE
-1452 SIRDSD
+1452 SD
-1458 SSVKPKFE
+1458 SQ
-1466 NVTKSQQF
+1466 TKSEAF
-1474 KRWFGDWEKKP
+1474 KEWFGDWENEP
-1485 NTASK
+1485 ESASK
-1490 IVNEDGTPRII
+1490 VVNEDGTPRII

-1535 NADIGV
+1535 DADIGV
-1541 GGNKQMALYGNMK
+1541 GGNKQMALYGDMK

-1559 KNRAEANAWY
+1559 KDRAEAKAWY

-1604 YEQNYEAYVTDDA
+1604 YEQNYEAYVADDA

-1632 ILEQWKETTDTIR
+1632 ILEQWKDTTDTIR

-1701 KKNPDIRYS
+1701 RRNPDIRYS

-1824 ALREY
+1824 ALSEY

-1841 KKEIAYYYGSYENFR
+1841 KKEIAYYYGSYDKFR

-1897 QTLVSA
+1897 QTLVNA
-1903 LDTIKP
+1903 LETIKP

-2059 FEWRKSMSELQRE
+2059 FEWRKSMSELQGE
-2072 LAETQ
+2072 LRKMQ
-2077 RTDDFE
+2077 QGNDPQYQQ
-2083 AKEFLLDLDPDLLP
+2083 FLADLDPDLMP
-2097 MMTTLLKVYKG
+2097 MMTTLLEVYKG

-2122 ETVMQQLKSGIT
+2122 ETVMQQIKGGIT
-2134 MANKLLANSR
+2134 RANELLANSR
-2144 YETVQAIADAS
+2144 YGTVQAIADAS
-2155 VRDMDKQK
+2155 VHEMDSRK
-2163 SFDKRIKI
+2163 SFKDKVKVGYKQLNVNMLDSFSFFHQLGSAAETVFKSIRSGFDERVEMI
-2171 GDKAFNANMLN
+2171 DNANEFMR
-2182 SLSFFYRLGDAAQS
+2182 S
-2196 VYQSLR
+2196 
-2202 DGENQCINMQNEAK
+2202 I
-2216 TFREATVSTKEIDE
+2216 VSQKEIQD

-2244 LTLTVAQIM
+2244 LTLTVSQMM

-2263 AKDHLLLGGIRPL
+2263 ARDHLLLGGIRPL
-2276 DIARQDTKARIKDQV
+2276 DTSRQEAKMRIKEQF

-2304 TVKDLGKIIDTLTPR
+2304 TVEDLGNIIDSLTPK

-2340 KASMTLYGYRKFTEK
+2340 KASMTLYGYRKFTEE

-2402 VFIKSAFDTFSDHIG
+2402 LFIKGAFDTFTKHITE
-2417 AMSAYSAYA
+2417 MSAYSAYA
-2426 VPVTDA
+2426 VPITDA

-2458 ERAFGNNGKA
+2458 ERAFGNDGKA
-2468 YFEKLMLDIN
+2468 YFEKFILDLN
-2478 GSPYS
+2478 GSS
-2483 IYASGVGEE
+2483 DSKNAGGAGEE
-2492 TLIRNF
+2492 ALIRNF
-2498 KVAAVGANLRVAIQ
+2498 KVAAVGANIRVAIQ
-2512 QPTAYLRAAAE
+2512 QPTAYLRAAAV
-2523 MDPKY
+2523 MNPKY
-2528 LLKGLFSK
+2528 LLKGLLSK

-2560 RGITI
+2560 MGITM
-2565 KQLITGQQTTVD
+2565 KQLITGQKTVVD
-2577 KIREKSMWLAGKCD
+2577 KIREKSMWLAGVGD
-2591 EVTLGALWNACKA
+2591 ELTWGTLWNACKA
-2604 EIRDKTDFEEGTPE
+2604 EVKDKTDLKEGTAE

-2623 SDRFSE
+2623 SDRLSE
-2629 IVDKT
+2629 VVDKT
-2634 QVVDSV
+2634 QVVDSLLH
-2640 FQRSQIMREKSSFAK
+2640 RSQFMRSTSSFSK
-2655 MITAFQAEPTMSYN
+2655 ILSAFKAEPTKSYN
-2669 MLYRAGV
+2669 MLRNALV
-2676 DCNRAETVQ
+2676 DYNNADPGS
-2685 EKKATRKKFVR
+2685 KKA
-2696 KAIAYIATSI
+2696 KAKNIARIAAVHIATSI
-2706 LTAGAAAVSDAF
+2706 LTAGIASIADAF
-2718 RHDDDEEKW
+2718 RNDDDEKKW

-2735 GENARDGLNPFSVVP
+2735 GGNTLDGINPFSAVP
-2750 YIGDI
+2750 YVGDI
-2755 LSIMDGYSAG
+2755 LSILSGYSAS

-2775 IQACESWQKVFSG
+2775 IQSCESWQKVFSG

-2797 LIKVSANG
+2797 LMMSSAKG
-2805 VSKVSGLPIA
+2805 ISKVSGLPIA
-2815 NTLRTF
+2815 NTMRTF
-2821 ESIYNFFSSDNLGKE
+2821 ESLYNFFSPDNLGRE
-2836 AASTEYRKLYNS
+2836 ASSTEYRKLYNS

-2862 KKGYTPQQLE
+2862 KKGYTAQQLE
-2872 NGVKNNLIKS
+2872 NGVKNNLVKS

-2966 EIAAELDPEAEQKA
+2966 EIAAELDPEAEQNKA
-2980 PEEKK
+2980 VEEKK

>member
-1 METIDERIKRANSK
+1 MGTIDERIKRANSK
-15 YKVEET
+15 YKAEET

-46 ESSSRTTR
+46 ESSSRTAR

-69 RDSESTRAS
+69 RDSESTRAA
-78 VNADLERADRI
+78 VNSELERADRI

-97 EQLGE
+97 EQLGD

-123 QNLQKESDYYSD
+123 QNLDNESAYYSD
-135 TRNSGVMDTMTE
+135 TRNPGVVDSMTNE
-147 DDMKG
+147 
-152 RLDDIKNEKK
+152 DIKKRLEDIKDEKK
-162 KNRSESF
+162 GNRSVSLA
-169 KNRVWAFL
+169 NRVRALL
-177 STMQGNTADYEKYTE
+177 SAAQGNKSGYEKFSE
-192 EAKAAKN
+192 EAKAAKT
-199 KLNNLKSESAAL
+199 KSNNLKSESSAL
-211 ESEIYNR
+211 ETEIYNR

-232 KEIQSIPELKE
+232 KEIQSIPELKDR
-243 KIKVEKAVGTN
+243 IKLEESVGTSGN
-254 RNTDVYDY
+254 
-262 DRYQQFRNKIE
+262 NK
-273 GESSAGTRYHD
+273 
-284 NRIYEY
+284 NVYEY
-290 NQQLKEIEDK
+290 NQRLKEIEDK
-300 IRAKGLNPDELENYF
+300 VRAKGINPDELENYY

-320 RRKNEDVQNV
+320 RRKNEQVQDAI
-330 VRDFSKDHQ
+330 RDFSADHQ
-339 VLASALSVPVNV
+339 VIASALSVPINLT
-351 AMSLPIDAENNGYL
+351 SSGKGYL
-365 NAATQWV
+365 DAAGQYIQN
-372 GKKLTGSYAPVDYN
+372 KLTGSYAPIDYN
-386 RDAGIASQLSDTA
+386 TNEGIASQLSDTM
-399 RGAVMD
+399 RGAVM
-405 EHDWKLGDRDVFD
+405 EKHDWNVGGEDAFD

-517 PRSMKDVAMNI
+517 PRSMRDVAMNI

-549 DTIANGDI
+549 DTIANGNI

-576 AKRKVAGDLALQVV
+576 AKKKVAGDLALQVV

-604 VVGSGLGYLNHRKQG
+604 VVGSGLGYLNHRSQG
-619 TNITGKTVAGFAG
+619 TNITEKTVAGFSG

-650 DAVRLSA
+650 DAVKLSA

-690 ENASDDTRHSIKYDA
+690 DDTSDTTENSQMSLKKDIETIKQEYKKAVNPKIVD
-705 ESKPFVEIDRNILDG
+705 FVN
-720 VDEKDWVRTVRN
+720 KVRN
-732 NLREKFP
+732 FKNKEAANKVHIDLK
-739 DGVTVGNKEI
+739 GVTEREVHDIKKLTGIDTSEYKRDMDGDTVIHIERRHGENGEADRSMSDVNDLARIEYVLENYDSMDIQRMKEGNKAL
-749 KINQQSR
+749 NSR
-756 RELTY
+756 YR
-761 SEYMTWLKKQDSG
+761 D
-774 TYADKLK
+774 
-781 ATDNADEIV
+781 TDNNLSRSVVYSKRVNGNYYVVEAVPDS
-790 KASRDYVNEG
+790 KAKTLHIISAYKTKAEG
-800 LAHERSDNISDF
+800 VSQVLNMSEDPQLTPKTPHALAPSDNNIS
-812 ARGNVN
+812 
-818 LRIDGRDYNAEV
+818 
-830 VVGTKKNGDM
+830 
-840 LLYDVMNLKPTSINE
+840 
-855 KISIAGYQTDNQKE
+855 
-869 SRPTVSAIDNSNI
+869 
-882 PQKKSYVNPVSAT
+882 QKKSYVNAVSAT
-895 VAGQSVT
+895 IDGQSVT

-908 IENDGNRAQMYVKTQ
+908 IENDGNRAQMYVRTQ

-1133 LKESKNYDYEGRV
+1133 LKESENYDYEGRV

-1177 TIRELVNENRP
+1177 TIKELVNENRP

-1199 FLESIEKALTALGLK
+1199 FLESIEKALTNLGLK

-1251 KSYSLKNETEGK
+1251 KSYSLKNKSEEK

-1285 KRDTLI
+1285 KYDTLI
-1291 VGPTPEKM
+1291 VCPTPEKM

-1327 DFGKAVLKQIPEAIK
+1327 DFGKAVLNQIPEAIK

-1378 GYGQQNKERID
+1378 GYGRQNKERID

-1402 VTELLNDAIENE
+1402 VTGLLNDAIENE

-1431 LLQRVGL
+1431 LLQGAGL
-1438 QLPKQLFRT
+1438 QLPSGLFRT

-1535 NADIGV
+1535 DADIGV
-1541 GGNKQMALYGNMK
+1541 GGNKQMALYGDMK

-1559 KNRAEANAWY
+1559 KDRAEASAWY

-1604 YEQNYEAYVTDDA
+1604 YEQNYEAYVADDA
-1617 EVTKKILENEDKLDD
+1617 EVTRKILENEDKLDD
-1632 ILEQWKETTDTIR
+1632 ILEQWKETTNTIR
-1645 GELREL
+1645 GDLREL
-1651 LDSYFIENDSGYD
+1651 LNSYFIENDSGYD
-1664 GIILDFDGRRK
+1664 GIILDFDFEGKRK
-1675 GENVKSYIF
+1675 GGKVKSYIF

-1701 KKNPDIRYS
+1701 RRNPDIRYS

-1841 KKEIAYYYGSYENFR
+1841 KKEIAYYYGSYDKFR

-1897 QTLVSA
+1897 QTLVNA
-1903 LDTIKP
+1903 LETIKP

-1935 YEEYYDIPELKTL
+1935 YEEYYDIQELKTL

-2008 SKRSIERT
+2008 SKRSIERS

-2059 FEWRKSMSELQRE
+2059 FEWRKSMLELQGE
-2072 LAETQ
+2072 LRKMQ
-2077 RTDDFE
+2077 QGNDPQYQQ
-2083 AKEFLLDLDPDLLP
+2083 FLADLDPDLMP
-2097 MMTTLLKVYKG
+2097 MMTTLLEVYKG

-2122 ETVMQQLKSGIT
+2122 ETVMQQIKGGIT
-2134 MANKLLANSR
+2134 RANELLANSR
-2144 YETVQAIADAS
+2144 YGTVQAIADAS
-2155 VRDMDKQK
+2155 VREMDKRK
-2163 SFDKRIKI
+2163 SYKDKVKLGYKQLNVNMLDSFSFFHQLGPAAETVFKSIRSGFDERVEMI
-2171 GDKAFNANMLN
+2171 DNANEFM
-2182 SLSFFYRLGDAAQS
+2182 QS
-2196 VYQSLR
+2196 
-2202 DGENQCINMQNEAK
+2202 I
-2216 TFREATVSTKEIDE
+2216 VSQKEIQD

-2244 LTLTVAQIM
+2244 LTLTVSQIM

-2263 AKDHLLLGGIRPL
+2263 ARDHLLLGGIRPL
-2276 DIARQDTKARIKDQV
+2276 DTSSQEAKARIKEQF
-2291 GKGEETYAKAVQV
+2291 GKGEETYAKAVQI
-2304 TVKDLGKIIDTLTPR
+2304 TVEDLGKIIDSLTPK

-2340 KASMTLYGYRKFTEK
+2340 KASMTLYGYRKFTEE

-2366 VRTMNAEDGAVQTQS
+2366 VRTMNAEDGTVQTQT

-2402 VFIKSAFDTFSDHIG
+2402 LFIKGAFDTFTKHITE
-2417 AMSAYSAYA
+2417 MSAYSAYA
-2426 VPVTDA
+2426 VPITDA

-2458 ERAFGNNGKA
+2458 ERAFGNDGKA
-2468 YFEKLMLDIN
+2468 YFEKFILDLN
-2478 GSPYS
+2478 GSS
-2483 IYASGVGEE
+2483 DSKNAGGAGEE

-2498 KVAAVGANLRVAIQ
+2498 KVAAVGANMRVAIQ
-2512 QPTAYLRAAAE
+2512 QPTAYLRAAAV

-2560 RGITI
+2560 MGITM
-2565 KQLITGQQTTVD
+2565 KQLITGQQTVVD
-2577 KIREKSMWLAGKCD
+2577 KIREKSMWLAGVGD
-2591 EVTLGALWNACKA
+2591 ELTWGTLWNACKA
-2604 EIRDKTDFEEGTPE
+2604 EVQDKTDLKEGTAE

-2623 SDRFSE
+2623 SDRLSE
-2629 IVDKT
+2629 VVDKT
-2634 QVVDSV
+2634 QVVDSILH
-2640 FQRSQIMREKSSFAK
+2640 RSQFMRSTSSFSK
-2655 MITAFQAEPTMSYN
+2655 MLSAFKAEPTKSYN
-2669 MLYRAGV
+2669 MLRNALV
-2676 DCNRAETVQ
+2676 DYNNAEPGL
-2685 EKKATRKKFVR
+2685 KKTMAKK
-2696 KAIAYIATSI
+2696 IARIAAVHIATSI
-2706 LTAGAAAVSDAF
+2706 LTAGIASIADAF
-2718 RHDDDEEKW
+2718 RHDDDEKKW

-2735 GENARDGLNPFSVVP
+2735 GGNLLDGINPFSAVP
-2750 YIGDI
+2750 YISDIISI
-2755 LSIMDGYSAG
+2755 LSGYSAS

-2775 IQACESWQKVFSG
+2775 IQSCESWQKVFSG
-2788 EKKNPDIWK
+2788 EKKPDVWK
-2797 LIKVSANG
+2797 LMMSSAKG
-2805 VSKVSGLPIA
+2805 ISKVTGLPIS
-2815 NTLRTF
+2815 NTMRTF
-2821 ESIYNFFSSDNLGKE
+2821 ESLYNFFSPDNLGRE
-2836 AASTEYRKLYNS
+2836 AGSTEYRKLYNS

-2887 QAAQARERGNISE
+2887 QAAQARERGNVSE
-2900 YKKIYEELVS
+2900 YKRIYEELVS
-2910 EGYPSNAVIKAI
+2910 EGYPPNAVIKAI

-2943 LSGKLEALLESG
+2943 LSSKLEALLESG
-2955 YDEDEVDRMID
+2955 YDEDEVNRMID
-2966 EIAAELDPEAEQKA
+2966 EIAAGLDPEAEQKA
-2980 PEEKK
+2980 AEEKK

-2992 QKALENSDVS
+2992 QRAVQNSDIT
-3002 SAKEIVEYL
+3002 SASEIVEYL

-3026 KDLKSEYQEMYKS
+3026 KDLKSEYQEMYKN
-3039 NDTEGMRRTRQ
+3039 NDAEGMRKMRQ
-3050 MLYELN
+3050 LLYELN

-3068 KDMTK
+3068 QDMSK

>member
-1 METIDERIKRANSK
+1 METIDDRIKRVNSKYEAPESIDERIKRANDK
-15 YKVEET
+15 YQ
-21 IDERIERVN
+21 
-30 REYEWDS
+30 WDS
-37 RDREMHDWL
+37 SDKEMHDWF
-46 ESSSRTTR
+46 ESTGRTTR
-54 NANSRLQNSSYTNWK
+54 SANSRLQNSSYANWK
-69 RDSESTRAS
+69 RDSENTKSA
-78 VNADLERADRI
+78 VNNDLEKADRI
-89 KSYLESQR
+89 KSYLDSQR

-102 ERYNTFMSRYAEYKN
+102 ERYNTFMARYEEYKN

-232 KEIQSIPELKE
+232 KEIQSIPELKDR
-243 KIKVEKAVGTN
+243 IKLEESVGTSGN
-254 RNTDVYDY
+254 
-262 DRYQQFRNKIE
+262 NK
-273 GESSAGTRYHD
+273 
-284 NRIYEY
+284 NVYEY
-290 NQQLKEIEDK
+290 NQRLKEIEDK
-300 IRAKGLNPDELENYF
+300 VRAKGMNPDELENYF

-320 RRKNEDVQNV
+320 RRKNEQVQDA
-330 VRDFSKDHQ
+330 VRDFSADHQ
-339 VLASALSVPVNV
+339 VIASALSVPVNLTSSG
-351 AMSLPIDAENNGYL
+351 AGYL
-365 NAATQWV
+365 DAAAQQV
-372 GKKLTGSYAPVDYN
+372 GRKLTGSYAPVDYN

-405 EHDWKLGDRDVFD
+405 EHDWKLGDWDAFD

-430 AASAAAGNLVGGSLA
+430 AASAAAGNLVGGALA
-445 NLGSGIKT
+445 NTGAGIK
-453 ASKVA
+453 AAGKVA

-517 PRSMKDVAMNI
+517 PRSMRDVAMNI

-576 AKRKVAGDLALQVV
+576 AKKKVAGDLALQVV

-684 VAAEIR
+684 VATEIKNSTSDAVEDSQMSLKKDIETIKQEYKKAVNPKIVDFVNKVRNFKNKEAANKVHIDLTGVTER
-690 ENASDDTRHSIKYDA
+690 EVHDIKKLTGIDTSEYKRSMDGNAVEHIEKDHGENGASDHSMSDVEDLARIEYVLDNYDD
-705 ESKPFVEIDRNILDG
+705 I
-720 VDEKDWVRTVRN
+720 EK
-732 NLREKFP
+732 
-739 DGVTVGNKEI
+739 
-749 KINQQSR
+749 
-756 RELTY
+756 
-761 SEYMTWLKKQDSG
+761 G
-774 TYADKLK
+774 TADKVYTK
-781 ATDNADEIV
+781 YMN
-790 KASRDYVNEG
+790 
-800 LAHERSDNISDF
+800 SDNTPAAKVIYSK
-812 ARGNVN
+812 RVNGNYYVVEAVPDSKAKT
-818 LRIDGRDYNAEV
+818 LRIISAYKEKAEGV
-830 VVGTKKNGDM
+830 SQVLNMSEDPQ
-840 LLYDVMNLKPTSINE
+840 LTSQTPHAFAPSDNN
-855 KISIAGYQTDNQKE
+855 IS
-869 SRPTVSAIDNSNI
+869 
-882 PQKKSYVNPVSAT
+882 QKKSYVNAVPAT
-895 VAGQSVT
+895 IDGQSVT

-908 IENDGNRAQMYVKTQ
+908 IEKDGNRAQMYVRTQ
-923 DGDSVALSDV
+923 DGGSVALSDV

-1133 LKESKNYDYEGRV
+1133 LKESENYDYEGRV
-1146 KELQKLYE
+1146 KELEKLYE
-1154 GFGKADIE
+1154 GYGQEDIE

-1167 ESMFDVFDEK
+1167 ECMFDVFDEQ
-1177 TIRELVNENRP
+1177 TIKELVGENRS
-1188 LAVKIQSWIRG
+1188 LAVKIQSWIQG
-1199 FLESIEKALTALGLK
+1199 FIESINEILKNLGLT
-1214 SPEVRALEGD
+1214 SPEIRALEGD
-1224 TEALEKI
+1224 EEALETI
-1231 SGMFKSALEGA
+1231 SDLFKSALEQTR
-1242 KENKSERSE
+1242 ENKSQGKTTDMADE
-1251 KSYSLKNETEGK
+1251 KKKYSIGKTTKNKSVVVIADDILKGVDKSDWVAKVKDVIRTKFSDGIPVEGKLIKVNKITRNEYTNSKNTQHYQRKDAVIYKDKFKASSNLNEIVLASTNYVNEDLKHQRKDNFTEFARGDVLVRVGKNDYSAKVIVGFTSGKEMVLYDIVDFTPTKFELKNENAFTE
-1263 TWYDYSVSFE
+1263 
-1273 QQIEDFEKGKLP
+1273 Q
-1285 KRDTLI
+1285 
-1291 VGPTPEKM
+1291 
-1299 QNVGF
+1299 
-1304 NPLPM
+1304 PLKVQLSRQ
-1309 TYATGH
+1309 H
-1315 LKTVLQGGKADH
+1315 
-1327 DFGKAVLKQIPEAIK
+1327 
-1342 NPVAVIASKSH
+1342 AS
-1353 SDTSTVAILD
+1353 SDTRVTQSEPSVNS
-1363 MQYDGKSIVCAVVID
+1363 SISEKA
-1378 GYGQQNKERID
+1378 QN
-1389 SNAIT
+1389 
-1394 SIHTRQNA
+1394 
-1402 VTELLNDAIENE
+1402 
-1414 SAGNAAVYYID
+1414 D
-1425 AKKATG
+1425 AKKFSLKDT
-1431 LLQRVGL
+1431 
-1438 QLPKQLFRT
+1438 T
-1447 DGYIH
+1447 NE
-1452 SIRDSD
+1452 SD
-1458 SSVKPKFE
+1458 SQ
-1466 NVTKSQQF
+1466 TKSEAF
-1474 KRWFGDWEKKP
+1474 KEWFGDWENEP
-1485 NTASK
+1485 ESASK
-1490 IVNEDGTPRII
+1490 VVNEDGTPRII

-1535 NADIGV
+1535 DADIGV
-1541 GGNKQMALYGNMK
+1541 GGNKQMALYGDMK

-1559 KNRAEANAWY
+1559 KDRAEAKAWY

-1604 YEQNYEAYVTDDA
+1604 YEQNYEAYVADDA

-1632 ILEQWKETTDTIR
+1632 ILEQWKDTTDTIR

-1651 LDSYFIENDSGYD
+1651 LDSYFIKNDSGYD

-1701 KKNPDIRYS
+1701 RRNPDIRYS

-1765 SSKYNAETLT
+1765 SSKYNAEMLT

-1824 ALREY
+1824 ALSEY

-1841 KKEIAYYYGSYENFR
+1841 KKEIAYYYGSYDKFR

-1897 QTLVSA
+1897 QTLVNA
-1903 LDTIKP
+1903 LETIKP

-2059 FEWRKSMSELQRE
+2059 FEWRKSMSELQGE
-2072 LAETQ
+2072 LRKMQ
-2077 RTDDFE
+2077 QGNDPQYQQ
-2083 AKEFLLDLDPDLLP
+2083 FLADLDPDLMP
-2097 MMTTLLKVYKG
+2097 MMTTLLEVYKG

-2122 ETVMQQLKSGIT
+2122 ETVMQQIKGGIT
-2134 MANKLLANSR
+2134 RANELLANSR
-2144 YETVQAIADAS
+2144 YGTVQAIADAS
-2155 VRDMDKQK
+2155 VHEMDSRK
-2163 SFDKRIKI
+2163 SFKDKVKVGYKQLNVNMLDSFSFFHQLGPAAETVFKSIRSGFDERVEMI
-2171 GDKAFNANMLN
+2171 DNANEFMR
-2182 SLSFFYRLGDAAQS
+2182 S
-2196 VYQSLR
+2196 
-2202 DGENQCINMQNEAK
+2202 I
-2216 TFREATVSTKEIDE
+2216 VSQKEIQD

-2244 LTLTVAQIM
+2244 LTLTVSQMM

-2263 AKDHLLLGGIRPL
+2263 ARDHLLLGGIRPL
-2276 DIARQDTKARIKDQV
+2276 DTSRQEAKMRIKEQF

-2304 TVKDLGKIIDTLTPR
+2304 TVEDLGNIIDSLTPK

-2340 KASMTLYGYRKFTEK
+2340 KASMTLYGYRKFTEE

-2402 VFIKSAFDTFSDHIG
+2402 LFIKGAFDTFTKHITE
-2417 AMSAYSAYA
+2417 MSAYSAYA

-2458 ERAFGNNGKA
+2458 ERAFGNDGKA
-2468 YFEKLMLDIN
+2468 YFEKFILDLN
-2478 GSPYS
+2478 GSS
-2483 IYASGVGEE
+2483 DSKNAGGAGEE
-2492 TLIRNF
+2492 ALIRNF
-2498 KVAAVGANLRVAIQ
+2498 KVAAVGANIRVAIQ
-2512 QPTAYLRAAAE
+2512 QPTAYLRAAAV
-2523 MDPKY
+2523 MNPKY
-2528 LLKGLFSK
+2528 LLKGLLSK

-2560 RGITI
+2560 MGITM
-2565 KQLITGQQTTVD
+2565 KQLITGQKTVVD
-2577 KIREKSMWLAGKCD
+2577 KIREKSMWLAGVGD
-2591 EVTLGALWNACKA
+2591 ELTWGTLWNACKA
-2604 EIRDKTDFEEGTPE
+2604 EVKDKTDLKEGTAE

-2623 SDRFSE
+2623 SDRLSE
-2629 IVDKT
+2629 VVDKT
-2634 QVVDSV
+2634 QVVDSLLH
-2640 FQRSQIMREKSSFAK
+2640 RSQFMRSTSSFSK
-2655 MITAFQAEPTMSYN
+2655 ILSAFKAEPTKSYN
-2669 MLYRAGV
+2669 MLRNALV
-2676 DCNRAETVQ
+2676 DYNNADPGS
-2685 EKKATRKKFVR
+2685 KKA
-2696 KAIAYIATSI
+2696 KAKNIARIAAVHIATSI
-2706 LTAGAAAVSDAF
+2706 LTAGIASIADAF
-2718 RHDDDEEKW
+2718 RNDDDEKKW

-2735 GENARDGLNPFSVVP
+2735 GGNTLDGINPFSAVP
-2750 YIGDI
+2750 YVGDI
-2755 LSIMDGYSAG
+2755 LSILSGYSAS

-2775 IQACESWQKVFSG
+2775 IQSCESWQKVFSG

-2797 LIKVSANG
+2797 LMMSSAKG
-2805 VSKVSGLPIA
+2805 ISKVSGLPIA
-2815 NTLRTF
+2815 NTMRTF
-2821 ESIYNFFSSDNLGKE
+2821 ESLYNFFSPDNLGRE
-2836 AASTEYRKLYNS
+2836 ASSTEYRKLYNS

-2862 KKGYTPQQLE
+2862 KKGYTAQQLE
-2872 NGVKNNLIKS
+2872 NGVKNNLVKS

-2966 EIAAELDPEAEQKA
+2966 EIAAELDPEAEQDKA
-2980 PEEKK
+2980 VEEKK

>member
-1 METIDERIKRANSK
+1 METIDDRIKRVNSKYEAPESIDERIKRANDK
-15 YKVEET
+15 YQ
-21 IDERIERVN
+21 
-30 REYEWDS
+30 WDS
-37 RDREMHDWL
+37 SDKEMHDWF
-46 ESSSRTTR
+46 ESTGRTTR
-54 NANSRLQNSSYTNWK
+54 SANSRLQNSSYANWK
-69 RDSESTRAS
+69 RDSENTKSA
-78 VNADLERADRI
+78 VNNDLEKADRI
-89 KSYLESQR
+89 KSYLDSQR

-102 ERYNTFMSRYAEYKN
+102 ERYNTFMARYEEYKN

-192 EAKAAKN
+192 EAKVAKN
-199 KLNNLKSESAAL
+199 KLNNLKSESTAL

-218 DISEKLSQFDEATL
+218 DIAEKLSQFDEATL
-232 KEIQSIPELKE
+232 KEIQSIPELKDR
-243 KIKVEKAVGTN
+243 IKLEESVGTSGN
-254 RNTDVYDY
+254 
-262 DRYQQFRNKIE
+262 NK
-273 GESSAGTRYHD
+273 
-284 NRIYEY
+284 NVYEY
-290 NQQLKEIEDK
+290 NQRLKEIEDK
-300 IRAKGLNPDELENYF
+300 VRAKGINPDELENYY

-320 RRKNEDVQNV
+320 RRKNEQVQDA
-330 VRDFSKDHQ
+330 VRDFSADHQ
-339 VLASALSVPVNV
+339 VIASALSVPVNLTSSG
-351 AMSLPIDAENNGYL
+351 AGYL
-365 NAATQWV
+365 DAAAQQV
-372 GKKLTGSYAPVDYN
+372 GRKLTGSYAPVDYN

-405 EHDWKLGDRDVFD
+405 EHDWKLGDWDAFD

-430 AASAAAGNLVGGSLA
+430 AASAAAGNLVGGALA
-445 NLGSGIKT
+445 NTGAGIKV
-453 ASKVA
+453 AGKVA

-488 VIGGAVSGIFEG
+488 VVGGTVSGIFEG

-517 PRSMKDVAMNI
+517 PRSMRDVAMNI

-549 DTIANGDI
+549 DTIANGNI

-576 AKRKVAGDLALQVV
+576 AKKKVAGDLALQVV

-684 VAAEIR
+684 VAAEIKSSTSDAVEDSQMSLKKDIETIKQEYKKAVNPKIVDFVNKVRNFKNKEAANKVHIELTGVTER
-690 ENASDDTRHSIKYDA
+690 EVHDIKKLTGIDTSEYKRSMDGNAVEHIEKDHGENGASDHSMSDVEDLARIEYVLDNYDD
-705 ESKPFVEIDRNILDG
+705 I
-720 VDEKDWVRTVRN
+720 EK
-732 NLREKFP
+732 
-739 DGVTVGNKEI
+739 
-749 KINQQSR
+749 
-756 RELTY
+756 
-761 SEYMTWLKKQDSG
+761 G
-774 TYADKLK
+774 TADKVYTK
-781 ATDNADEIV
+781 YMN
-790 KASRDYVNEG
+790 
-800 LAHERSDNISDF
+800 SDNTPAAKVIYSKRVNGNYYVVEAVPDSKAKTLCIISAYKEKAEGVSQVLNMSEDPQLTSQTPHAF
-812 ARGNVN
+812 APSDNN
-818 LRIDGRDYNAEV
+818 
-830 VVGTKKNGDM
+830 
-840 LLYDVMNLKPTSINE
+840 
-855 KISIAGYQTDNQKE
+855 IS
-869 SRPTVSAIDNSNI
+869 
-882 PQKKSYVNPVSAT
+882 QKKSYVNAVPAT
-895 VAGQSVT
+895 IDGQSVT

-908 IENDGNRAQMYVKTQ
+908 IEKDGNRAQMYVRTQ
-923 DGDSVALSDV
+923 DGGSVALSDV

-996 ANKYAGLEE
+996 TNKYAGLEE

-1043 YTKKLNA
+1043 YTKKLNS

-1133 LKESKNYDYEGRV
+1133 LKESENYDYEGRV
-1146 KELQKLYE
+1146 KELEKLYE
-1154 GFGKADIE
+1154 GYGQEDIE

-1199 FLESIEKALTALGLK
+1199 FIESINEILKNLGLT
-1214 SPEVRALEGD
+1214 SPEIRALEGD
-1224 TEALEKI
+1224 EEALETI
-1231 SGMFKSALEGA
+1231 SDLFKSALEQTR
-1242 KENKSERSE
+1242 ENKSQGKTTDMADE
-1251 KSYSLKNETEGK
+1251 KKKYSIGKTTKNKSVVVIADDILKGVDKSDWVAKVKDVIRTKFSDGIPVEGKLIKVNKITRNEYTNSKNTQHYQRKDAVIYKDKFKASSNLNEIVLASTNYVNEDLKHQRKDNFTEFARGDVLVRVGKNDYSAKVIVGFTSGKEMVLYDIVDFTPTKFELKNENAFTE
-1263 TWYDYSVSFE
+1263 
-1273 QQIEDFEKGKLP
+1273 Q
-1285 KRDTLI
+1285 
-1291 VGPTPEKM
+1291 
-1299 QNVGF
+1299 
-1304 NPLPM
+1304 PLKVQLSRQ
-1309 TYATGH
+1309 H
-1315 LKTVLQGGKADH
+1315 
-1327 DFGKAVLKQIPEAIK
+1327 
-1342 NPVAVIASKSH
+1342 AS
-1353 SDTSTVAILD
+1353 SDTRVTQSEPSVNS
-1363 MQYDGKSIVCAVVID
+1363 SISEKA
-1378 GYGQQNKERID
+1378 QN
-1389 SNAIT
+1389 
-1394 SIHTRQNA
+1394 
-1402 VTELLNDAIENE
+1402 
-1414 SAGNAAVYYID
+1414 D
-1425 AKKATG
+1425 AKKFSLKDT
-1431 LLQRVGL
+1431 
-1438 QLPKQLFRT
+1438 T
-1447 DGYIH
+1447 NE
-1452 SIRDSD
+1452 SD
-1458 SSVKPKFE
+1458 SQ
-1466 NVTKSQQF
+1466 TKSEAF
-1474 KRWFGDWEKKP
+1474 KEWFGDWENEP
-1485 NTASK
+1485 ESASK
-1490 IVNEDGTPRII
+1490 VVNEDGTPRII

-1535 NADIGV
+1535 DADIGV
-1541 GGNKQMALYGNMK
+1541 GGNKQMALYGDMK

-1559 KNRAEANAWY
+1559 KDRAEAKAWY

-1585 LDEEYQSK
+1585 LDEEYRSK

-1604 YEQNYEAYVTDDA
+1604 YEQNYEAYVADDA
-1617 EVTKKILENEDKLDD
+1617 EVTQKILENEDKLDD
-1632 ILEQWKETTDTIR
+1632 ILEQWKDTTDTIR

-1701 KKNPDIRYS
+1701 RRNPDIRYS

-1824 ALREY
+1824 ALSEY

-1841 KKEIAYYYGSYENFR
+1841 KKEIAYYYGSYDKFR

-1909 FYENPFYDGSFD
+1909 FYENPFYDGSFG

-2059 FEWRKSMSELQRE
+2059 FEWRKSMSELQGE
-2072 LAETQ
+2072 LRKMQ
-2077 RTDDFE
+2077 QGNDPQYQQ
-2083 AKEFLLDLDPDLLP
+2083 FLADLDPDLMP
-2097 MMTTLLKVYKG
+2097 MMTTLLEVYKG

-2122 ETVMQQLKSGIT
+2122 ETVMQQIKGGIT
-2134 MANKLLANSR
+2134 RANELLANSR
-2144 YETVQAIADAS
+2144 YGTVQAIADAS
-2155 VRDMDKQK
+2155 VHEMDSRK
-2163 SFDKRIKI
+2163 SFKDKIKI
-2171 GDKAFNANMLN
+2171 GYKQLNVNMLDSFSFFHQLGPAAETVFKSIRSGFDERVEMIDNANEFMR
-2182 SLSFFYRLGDAAQS
+2182 S
-2196 VYQSLR
+2196 
-2202 DGENQCINMQNEAK
+2202 I
-2216 TFREATVSTKEIDE
+2216 VSQKEIQD

-2244 LTLTVAQIM
+2244 LTLTVSQIM

-2263 AKDHLLLGGIRPL
+2263 ARDHLLLGGIRPL
-2276 DIARQDTKARIKDQV
+2276 DTSRQEAKMRIKEQF

-2304 TVKDLGKIIDTLTPR
+2304 TVEDLGKIIDSLTPK
-2319 QKQVAEKMQGFLSG
+2319 QKQVAEKMQSFLSG

-2340 KASMTLYGYRKFTEK
+2340 KASMTLYGYRKFTEE

-2402 VFIKSAFDTFSDHIG
+2402 LFIKGAFDTFTKHITE
-2417 AMSAYSAYA
+2417 MSAYSAYA

-2458 ERAFGNNGKA
+2458 ERAFGNDGKA
-2468 YFEKLMLDIN
+2468 YFEKFILDLN
-2478 GSPYS
+2478 GSS
-2483 IYASGVGEE
+2483 DSKNAGGAGEE
-2492 TLIRNF
+2492 ALIRNF
-2498 KVAAVGANLRVAIQ
+2498 KVAAVGANIRVAIQ
-2512 QPTAYLRAAAE
+2512 QPTAYLRAAAV
-2523 MDPKY
+2523 MNPKY
-2528 LLKGLFSK
+2528 LLKGLLSK

-2560 RGITI
+2560 MGITM

-2577 KIREKSMWLAGKCD
+2577 KIREKSMGLAGIGD
-2591 EVTLGALWNACKA
+2591 ELTWGTLWNACKA
-2604 EIRDKTDFEEGTPE
+2604 EVKDKTDLKEGTAE

-2623 SDRFSE
+2623 SDRLSE
-2629 IVDKT
+2629 VVDKT
-2634 QVVDSV
+2634 QVVDSLLH
-2640 FQRSQIMREKSSFAK
+2640 RSQFMRSTSSFSK
-2655 MITAFQAEPTMSYN
+2655 MLSAFKAEPTKSYN
-2669 MLYRAGV
+2669 MLRNALV
-2676 DCNRAETVQ
+2676 DYNNADPGS
-2685 EKKATRKKFVR
+2685 KKAEAKN
-2696 KAIAYIATSI
+2696 IARIAAVHIATSI
-2706 LTAGAAAVSDAF
+2706 LTAGIASIADAF
-2718 RHDDDEEKW
+2718 RNDDDEKKW

-2735 GENARDGLNPFSVVP
+2735 GGNLLDGINPFSAVP
-2750 YIGDI
+2750 YVSDIISI
-2755 LSIMDGYSAG
+2755 LSGYSAS

-2775 IQACESWQKVFSG
+2775 IQSCESWQKVFSG
-2788 EKKNPDIWK
+2788 EKKPDIWK
-2797 LIKVSANG
+2797 LMMSSAKG
-2805 VSKVSGLPIA
+2805 ISKVTGLPIS
-2815 NTLRTF
+2815 NTMRTF
-2821 ESIYNFFSSDNLGKE
+2821 ESLYNFFSPDNLGRE
-2836 AASTEYRKLYNS
+2836 ASSTEYRKLYNS

-2862 KKGYTPQQLE
+2862 KKGYTAQQLE
-2872 NGVKNNLIKS
+2872 NGVKNNLVKS

-2922 NNYMTMQTAAAQA
+2922 NNYMTMQTTAAQA

-2943 LSGKLEALLESG
+2943 LSGKLKALLESG
-2955 YDEDEVDRMID
+2955 YDEDEVDKMID
-2966 EIAAELDPEAEQKA
+2966 EIAAGLDPEAEQDKA
-2980 PEEKK
+2980 AEEKK

-2992 QKALENSDVS
+2992 RKAIENNDLE
-3002 SAKEIVEYL
+3002 SAQEVIDYL
-3011 RANGKEDKT
+3011 RSSGKEDKT
-3020 IRQALT
+3020 IKQTLSSE
-3026 KDLKSEYQEMYKS
+3026 LKKRYQEMYGN
-3039 NDTEGMRRTRQ
+3039 NDEEGMQKMRQ
-3050 MLYELN
+3050 TLYALN
-3056 IGYDDKTFQRWI
+3056 IGYDYEDIKRWVQDLS
-3068 KDMTK
+3068 K

>member
-1 METIDERIKRANSK
+1 METIDDRIKRVNSKYEAPESIDERIKRANDK
-15 YKVEET
+15 YQ
-21 IDERIERVN
+21 
-30 REYEWDS
+30 WDS
-37 RDREMHDWL
+37 SDKEMHDWF
-46 ESSSRTTR
+46 ESTGRTTR
-54 NANSRLQNSSYTNWK
+54 SANSRLQNSSYANWK
-69 RDSESTRAS
+69 RDSENTKSA
-78 VNADLERADRI
+78 VNSDLEKADRI
-89 KSYLESQR
+89 KSYLDAQR

-102 ERYNTFMSRYAEYKN
+102 ERYNTFMARYEEYKN

-232 KEIQSIPELKE
+232 KEIQSIPELKDR
-243 KIKVEKAVGTN
+243 IKLEESVGTSGN
-254 RNTDVYDY
+254 
-262 DRYQQFRNKIE
+262 NK
-273 GESSAGTRYHD
+273 
-284 NRIYEY
+284 NVYEY
-290 NQQLKEIEDK
+290 NQRLKEIEDK
-300 IRAKGLNPDELENYF
+300 VRAKGMNPDELENYF

-320 RRKNEDVQNV
+320 RRKNEQIQDA
-330 VRDFSKDHQ
+330 VRDFSADHQ
-339 VLASALSVPVNV
+339 VIASALSVPVNLTSSG
-351 AMSLPIDAENNGYL
+351 AGYL
-365 NAATQWV
+365 DAAAQQV
-372 GKKLTGSYAPVDYN
+372 GRKLTGSYAPVDYN
-386 RDAGIASQLSDTA
+386 RDAGIASRLSDTA

-405 EHDWKLGDRDVFD
+405 EHDWKLGDWDAFD

-430 AASAAAGNLVGGSLA
+430 AASAAAGNLVGGALA
-445 NLGSGIKT
+445 NTGAGIK
-453 ASKVA
+453 AAGKVA

-517 PRSMKDVAMNI
+517 PRSMRDVAMNI

-576 AKRKVAGDLALQVV
+576 AKKKVAGDLALQVV

-684 VAAEIR
+684 VAAEIK
-690 ENASDDTRHSIKYDA
+690 NGTSDAAEDSQLSLKKDIETIKQEYKKAVNPKIVD
-705 ESKPFVEIDRNILDG
+705 FVER
-720 VDEKDWVRTVRN
+720 VRN
-732 NLREKFP
+732 LKDKNVAGK
-739 DGVTVGNKEI
+739 I
-749 KINQQSR
+749 KIELSSVNE
-756 RELTY
+756 REVQDIKKLTGIDT
-761 SEYMTWLKKQDSG
+761 SEYKRDMDGNTVIHVENRHG
-774 TYADKLK
+774 ENGAADHSMSDVNDL
-781 ATDNADEIV
+781 ARIEYVLENYDNIESAKDDNGRY
-790 KASRDYVNEG
+790 RD
-800 LAHERSDNISDF
+800 SDNKLSKSVVYSK
-812 ARGNVN
+812 RVNGN
-818 LRIDGRDYNAEV
+818 YYV
-830 VVGTKKNGDM
+830 VEAVPDSKAKT
-840 LLYDVMNLKPTSINE
+840 LHV
-855 KISIAGYQTDNQKE
+855 
-869 SRPTVSAIDNSNI
+869 VSAYKTKAEGVSQVLNMSEDLQSTSKTPHALAPSDNNI
-882 PQKKSYVNPVSAT
+882 SQKKSYVNAVPAT
-895 VAGQSVT
+895 IDGQSVT

-908 IENDGNRAQMYVKTQ
+908 IEKDGNRAQMYVKTQ
-923 DGDSVALSDV
+923 DGGSVALSDV

-1133 LKESKNYDYEGRV
+1133 LKESENYDYEGRV
-1146 KELQKLYE
+1146 KELRKLYE

-1199 FLESIEKALTALGLK
+1199 FLESIEKALTAIGLK

-1224 TEALEKI
+1224 SEALENI
-1231 SGMFKSALEGA
+1231 RDMFAKALEGT
-1242 KENKSERSE
+1242 KEKRTSE
-1251 KSYSLKNETEGK
+1251 KDAIKYELKNDAQK
-1263 TWYDYSVSFE
+1263 
-1273 QQIEDFEKGKLP
+1273 
-1285 KRDTLI
+1285 
-1291 VGPTPEKM
+1291 
-1299 QNVGF
+1299 
-1304 NPLPM
+1304 
-1309 TYATGH
+1309 
-1315 LKTVLQGGKADH
+1315 
-1327 DFGKAVLKQIPEAIK
+1327 
-1342 NPVAVIASKSH
+1342 
-1353 SDTSTVAILD
+1353 
-1363 MQYDGKSIVCAVVID
+1363 
-1378 GYGQQNKERID
+1378 
-1389 SNAIT
+1389 
-1394 SIHTRQNA
+1394 
-1402 VTELLNDAIENE
+1402 TELNSEDA
-1414 SAGNAAVYYID
+1414 
-1425 AKKATG
+1425 T
-1431 LLQRVGL
+1431 R
-1438 QLPKQLFRT
+1438 
-1447 DGYIH
+1447 
-1452 SIRDSD
+1452 
-1458 SSVKPKFE
+1458 
-1466 NVTKSQQF
+1466 SQQF
-1474 KRWFGDWEKKP
+1474 KDWFGDWENNP
-1485 NTASK
+1485 ESASK
-1490 IVNEDGTPRII
+1490 VVNENGTPRVV
-1501 YHQTAAEFNVF
+1501 YHGTKSDAFTVFDSSKANKKLLNRLGNGYYFAADIESAERYGDNVVSAYLDIKNPYRVYGKREGGMIEQMAEDF
-1512 SNANPLA
+1512 GMNASEIS
-1519 GRNDSETPNG
+1519 RND
-1529 FFAKDN
+1529 
-1535 NADIGV
+1535 I
-1541 GGNKQMALYGNMK
+1541 Q
-1554 KPLHF
+1554 
-1559 KNRAEANAWY
+1559 
-1569 SEHIDGY
+1569 
-1576 KGLTEKLNK
+1576 
-1585 LDEEYQSK
+1585 
-1593 YDAQETANDEY
+1593 
-1604 YEQNYEAYVTDDA
+1604 
-1617 EVTKKILENEDKLDD
+1617 D
-1632 ILEQWKETTDTIR
+1632 ILKEH
-1645 GELREL
+1645 
-1651 LDSYFIENDSGYD
+1651 GYD
-1664 GIILDFDGRRK
+1664 GVMLYQNKFADCGTMVAF
-1675 GENVKSYIF
+1675 EP
-1684 FKNTQLKSA
+1684 TQIKSA
-1693 TDNVGLFD
+1693 TDNIGTFD
-1701 KKNPDIRYS
+1701 RNNSDIRYS

-1824 ALREY
+1824 ALSEY

-1841 KKEIAYYYGSYENFR
+1841 KKEIAYYYGSYDKFR

-1897 QTLVSA
+1897 QTLVNA
-1903 LDTIKP
+1903 LETIKP

-2059 FEWRKSMSELQRE
+2059 FEWRKSMSELQGE
-2072 LAETQ
+2072 LRKMQ
-2077 RTDDFE
+2077 QGNDPQYQQ
-2083 AKEFLLDLDPDLLP
+2083 FLADLDPDLMP
-2097 MMTTLLKVYKG
+2097 MMTTLLEVYKG

-2122 ETVMQQLKSGIT
+2122 ETVMQQIKGGIT
-2134 MANKLLANSR
+2134 RANELLANSR
-2144 YETVQAIADAS
+2144 YGTVQAIADAS
-2155 VRDMDKQK
+2155 VHEMDSRK
-2163 SFDKRIKI
+2163 SFKDKVKVGYKQLNVNMLDSFSFFHQLGPAAETVFKSIRSGFDERVEMI
-2171 GDKAFNANMLN
+2171 DNANEFM
-2182 SLSFFYRLGDAAQS
+2182 QS
-2196 VYQSLR
+2196 
-2202 DGENQCINMQNEAK
+2202 I
-2216 TFREATVSTKEIDE
+2216 VSQKEIQD

-2244 LTLTVAQIM
+2244 LTLTVSQMM

-2263 AKDHLLLGGIRPL
+2263 ARDHLLLGGIRPL
-2276 DIARQDTKARIKDQV
+2276 DTSRQEAKMRIKEQF

-2304 TVKDLGKIIDTLTPR
+2304 TVEDLGKIIDSLTPK

-2340 KASMTLYGYRKFTEK
+2340 KASMTLYGYRKFTEE

-2402 VFIKSAFDTFSDHIG
+2402 LFIKGAFDTFIKHITE
-2417 AMSAYSAYA
+2417 MSAYSAYA
-2426 VPVTDA
+2426 VPITDA

-2458 ERAFGNNGKA
+2458 ERAFGNDGKA
-2468 YFEKLMLDIN
+2468 YFEKFILDLN
-2478 GSPYS
+2478 GSS
-2483 IYASGVGEE
+2483 DSKNAGGAGEE
-2492 TLIRNF
+2492 ALIRNF
-2498 KVAAVGANLRVAIQ
+2498 KVAAVGANIRVAIQ
-2512 QPTAYLRAAAE
+2512 QPTAYLRAAAV
-2523 MDPKY
+2523 MNPKY
-2528 LLKGLFSK
+2528 LLKGLLSK

-2560 RGITI
+2560 MGITM
-2565 KQLITGQQTTVD
+2565 KQLITGQQTVVD
-2577 KIREKSMWLAGKCD
+2577 KIREKSMWLAGVGD
-2591 EVTLGALWNACKA
+2591 ELTWGTLWNACKA
-2604 EIRDKTDFEEGTPE
+2604 EVKDKTDLKEGTAE

-2623 SDRFSE
+2623 SDRLSE
-2629 IVDKT
+2629 VVDKT
-2634 QVVDSV
+2634 QVVDSLLH
-2640 FQRSQIMREKSSFAK
+2640 RSQFMRSTSSFSK
-2655 MITAFQAEPTMSYN
+2655 ILSAFKAEPTKSYN
-2669 MLYRAGV
+2669 MLRNALV
-2676 DCNRAETVQ
+2676 DYNNADPGS
-2685 EKKATRKKFVR
+2685 KKA
-2696 KAIAYIATSI
+2696 KAKNIARIAAVHIATSI
-2706 LTAGAAAVSDAF
+2706 LTAGIASIADAF
-2718 RHDDDEEKW
+2718 RNDDDEKKW

-2735 GENARDGLNPFSVVP
+2735 GGNTLDGINPFSAVP
-2750 YIGDI
+2750 YVGDI
-2755 LSIMDGYSAG
+2755 LSILSGYSAS

-2775 IQACESWQKVFSG
+2775 IQSCESWQKVFSG

-2797 LIKVSANG
+2797 LMMSSAKG
-2805 VSKVSGLPIA
+2805 ISKVSGLPIA
-2815 NTLRTF
+2815 NTMRTF
-2821 ESIYNFFSSDNLGKE
+2821 ESLYNFFSPDNLGRE
-2836 AASTEYRKLYNS
+2836 ASSTEYRKLYNS

-2862 KKGYTPQQLE
+2862 KKGYTAQQLE
-2872 NGVKNNLIKS
+2872 NGVKNNLVKS

-2955 YDEDEVDRMID
+2955 YDEDEVNRMID
-2966 EIAAELDPEAEQKA
+2966 EIAAELDPEAEQDKA
-2980 PEEKK
+2980 VEEKK

-2992 QKALENSDVS
+2992 QKALETSDVS

>member
-1 METIDERIKRANSK
+1 METIDDRIKRVNSKYEAPESIDERIKRANDK
-15 YKVEET
+15 YQ
-21 IDERIERVN
+21 
-30 REYEWDS
+30 WDS
-37 RDREMHDWL
+37 SDKEMHDWF
-46 ESSSRTTR
+46 ESTGRTTR
-54 NANSRLQNSSYTNWK
+54 SANSRLQNSSYANWK
-69 RDSESTRAS
+69 RDSENTKSA
-78 VNADLERADRI
+78 VNNDLEKADRI
-89 KSYLESQR
+89 KSYLDSQR

-102 ERYNTFMSRYAEYKN
+102 ERYNTFMARYEEYKN

-232 KEIQSIPELKE
+232 KEIQSIPELKDR
-243 KIKVEKAVGTN
+243 IKLEESVGTSGN
-254 RNTDVYDY
+254 
-262 DRYQQFRNKIE
+262 NK
-273 GESSAGTRYHD
+273 
-284 NRIYEY
+284 NVYEY
-290 NQQLKEIEDK
+290 NQRLKEIEDK
-300 IRAKGLNPDELENYF
+300 IRAKGMNPDELENYF

-320 RRKNEDVQNV
+320 RRKNEDVQNA

-365 NAATQWV
+365 NAATKWV

-386 RDAGIASQLSDTA
+386 RDAEIASQLSDTA

-430 AASAAAGNLVGGSLA
+430 AASAAAGNLVGGALA
-445 NLGSGIKT
+445 NTGAGIK
-453 ASKVA
+453 AAGKVA

-517 PRSMKDVAMNI
+517 PRSMRDVAMNI

-576 AKRKVAGDLALQVV
+576 AKKKVAGDLALQVV

-684 VAAEIR
+684 VAAEIK
-690 ENASDDTRHSIKYDA
+690 NSTSDAVEDSQMSLKKDIETIKQEYKKAVNPKIVD
-705 ESKPFVEIDRNILDG
+705 FVER
-720 VDEKDWVRTVRN
+720 VRN
-732 NLREKFP
+732 LKDKNVAGK
-739 DGVTVGNKEI
+739 I
-749 KINQQSR
+749 KIELSSVNE
-756 RELTY
+756 REVQDIKKLTGIDT
-761 SEYMTWLKKQDSG
+761 SEYKRDMDGNTVIHVENRHG
-774 TYADKLK
+774 ENGAADHSMSDVNDL
-781 ATDNADEIV
+781 ARIEYVLENYDNIESAKDDNGRY
-790 KASRDYVNEG
+790 RD
-800 LAHERSDNISDF
+800 SDNKLSKSVVYSK
-812 ARGNVN
+812 RVNGN
-818 LRIDGRDYNAEV
+818 YYV
-830 VVGTKKNGDM
+830 VEAVPDSKAKT
-840 LLYDVMNLKPTSINE
+840 LHV
-855 KISIAGYQTDNQKE
+855 
-869 SRPTVSAIDNSNI
+869 VSAYKTKAEGVSQVLNMSEDLQSTSKTPHALAPSDNNI
-882 PQKKSYVNPVSAT
+882 SQKKSYVNAVPAT
-895 VAGQSVT
+895 IDGQSVT

-908 IENDGNRAQMYVKTQ
+908 IEKDGNRAQMYVKTQ
-923 DGDSVALSDV
+923 DGGSVALSDV

-945 VAQGFDSTDTAR
+945 VAQGFDSADTAR

-1043 YTKKLNA
+1043 YTKKLNS

-1133 LKESKNYDYEGRV
+1133 LKESENYDYEGRV

-1199 FLESIEKALTALGLK
+1199 FLESIEKALTAIGLK

-1224 TEALEKI
+1224 AEALEKI
-1231 SGMFKSALEGA
+1231 SGMFKSALEDA
-1242 KENKSERSE
+1242 KENKSEKTSKTNDVKYSINPEFAHRYDEWNKNEIGGYFFLGTTSEPLQSIGINPAEIYWDKSKIKAIKKKHPTMTDSIIKQVPNVLENPVLITQSMTSTNRVVVLGELYDENGHPIVAALELKPNGRVENFVKVASAYSKDSLQNFIRQSDILYIDPNKKRTDTWFQALRLQLPAGVTKYGSIGMVTYVEKDVNGKISFSDKKSE
-1251 KSYSLKNETEGK
+1251 KTAMQIAFEKAQQNATSKSISEKVKDDTKFSLKNTENEDTSKNLDKAALEYFGRTYSWKETGYLTKSGKKLDFSGKNQGAPGGYRTLDHRDISEIMLDSDISGTEAMIEYMNQGNIRIMPESNGINLSVLPTASQFEALDDYISRARGEVILDIDDNNGNTLHSVKYPKGTRASKVINDIKKYFADGTAPYVSSIAQFRYSLKN
-1263 TWYDYSVSFE
+1263 
-1273 QQIEDFEKGKLP
+1273 
-1285 KRDTLI
+1285 
-1291 VGPTPEKM
+1291 
-1299 QNVGF
+1299 
-1304 NPLPM
+1304 
-1309 TYATGH
+1309 
-1315 LKTVLQGGKADH
+1315 
-1327 DFGKAVLKQIPEAIK
+1327 
-1342 NPVAVIASKSH
+1342 
-1353 SDTSTVAILD
+1353 TS
-1363 MQYDGKSIVCAVVID
+1363 SID
-1378 GYGQQNKERID
+1378 
-1389 SNAIT
+1389 
-1394 SIHTRQNA
+1394 
-1402 VTELLNDAIENE
+1402 
-1414 SAGNAAVYYID
+1414 
-1425 AKKATG
+1425 
-1431 LLQRVGL
+1431 
-1438 QLPKQLFRT
+1438 
-1447 DGYIH
+1447 
-1452 SIRDSD
+1452 
-1458 SSVKPKFE
+1458 
-1466 NVTKSQQF
+1466 
-1474 KRWFGDWEKKP
+1474 
-1485 NTASK
+1485 
-1490 IVNEDGTPRII
+1490 
-1501 YHQTAAEFNVF
+1501 
-1512 SNANPLA
+1512 
-1519 GRNDSETPNG
+1519 
-1529 FFAKDN
+1529 
-1535 NADIGV
+1535 
-1541 GGNKQMALYGNMK
+1541 
-1554 KPLHF
+1554 
-1559 KNRAEANAWY
+1559 
-1569 SEHIDGY
+1569 
-1576 KGLTEKLNK
+1576 
-1585 LDEEYQSK
+1585 
-1593 YDAQETANDEY
+1593 
-1604 YEQNYEAYVTDDA
+1604 
-1617 EVTKKILENEDKLDD
+1617 
-1632 ILEQWKETTDTIR
+1632 
-1645 GELREL
+1645 
-1651 LDSYFIENDSGYD
+1651 
-1664 GIILDFDGRRK
+1664 
-1675 GENVKSYIF
+1675 
-1684 FKNTQLKSA
+1684 
-1693 TDNVGLFD
+1693 
-1701 KKNPDIRYS
+1701 
-1710 LKSTS
+1710 
-1715 AIEEQ
+1715 EQ

-1841 KKEIAYYYGSYENFR
+1841 KKEIAYYYGSYDKFR

-1897 QTLVSA
+1897 QTLVNA
-1903 LDTIKP
+1903 LETIKP

-1955 YRDRYDKRVEKIKEQ
+1955 YRDRYDKRIEKIKEQ

-1997 REWLRKDAMAK
+1997 REWLRKDAIAK

-2059 FEWRKSMSELQRE
+2059 FEWRKSMSELQGE
-2072 LAETQ
+2072 LRKMQ
-2077 RTDDFE
+2077 QGNDPQYQQ
-2083 AKEFLLDLDPDLLP
+2083 FLADLDPDLMP
-2097 MMTTLLKVYKG
+2097 MMTTLLEVYKG

-2122 ETVMQQLKSGIT
+2122 ETVMQQIKGGIT
-2134 MANKLLANSR
+2134 RANELLANSR
-2144 YETVQAIADAS
+2144 YGTVQAIADAS
-2155 VRDMDKQK
+2155 VHEMDSRK
-2163 SFDKRIKI
+2163 SFKDKVKVGYKQLNVNMLDSFSFFHQLGPAAETVFKSIRSGFDERVEMI
-2171 GDKAFNANMLN
+2171 DNANEFM
-2182 SLSFFYRLGDAAQS
+2182 QS
-2196 VYQSLR
+2196 
-2202 DGENQCINMQNEAK
+2202 I
-2216 TFREATVSTKEIDE
+2216 VSQKEIQD

-2244 LTLTVAQIM
+2244 LTLTVSQMM

-2263 AKDHLLLGGIRPL
+2263 ARDHLLLGGIRPL
-2276 DIARQDTKARIKDQV
+2276 DTSRQEAKMRIKEQF

-2304 TVKDLGKIIDTLTPR
+2304 TVEDLGKIIDSLTPK

-2340 KASMTLYGYRKFTEK
+2340 KASMTLYGYRKFTEE

-2402 VFIKSAFDTFSDHIG
+2402 LFIKGAFDTFTKHITE
-2417 AMSAYSAYA
+2417 MSAYSAYA

-2458 ERAFGNNGKA
+2458 ERAFGKDGKA
-2468 YFEKLMLDIN
+2468 YFEKFILDLN
-2478 GSPYS
+2478 GSS
-2483 IYASGVGEE
+2483 DSKNAGGAGEE

-2498 KVAAVGANLRVAIQ
+2498 KVAAVGANMRVAIQ
-2512 QPTAYLRAAAE
+2512 QPTAYLRAAAV
-2523 MDPKY
+2523 MNPKY
-2528 LLKGLFSK
+2528 LLKGLLSK

-2560 RGITI
+2560 MGITM
-2565 KQLITGQQTTVD
+2565 KQLITGQQTVVD
-2577 KIREKSMWLAGKCD
+2577 KIREKSMWLAGVGD
-2591 EVTLGALWNACKA
+2591 ELTWGTLWNACKA
-2604 EIRDKTDFEEGTPE
+2604 EVKDKTDLKEGTAE

-2623 SDRFSE
+2623 SDRLSE
-2629 IVDKT
+2629 VVDKT
-2634 QVVDSV
+2634 QVVDSLLH
-2640 FQRSQIMREKSSFAK
+2640 RSQFMRSTSSFSK
-2655 MITAFQAEPTMSYN
+2655 ILSAFKAEPTKSYN
-2669 MLYRAGV
+2669 MLRNALV
-2676 DCNRAETVQ
+2676 DYNNADPGS
-2685 EKKATRKKFVR
+2685 KKA
-2696 KAIAYIATSI
+2696 KAKNIARIAAVHIATSI
-2706 LTAGAAAVSDAF
+2706 LTAGIASIADAF
-2718 RHDDDEEKW
+2718 RNDDDEKKW

-2735 GENARDGLNPFSVVP
+2735 GGNTLDGINPFSAVP
-2750 YIGDI
+2750 YVGDI
-2755 LSIMDGYSAG
+2755 LSILSGYSVS

-2775 IQACESWQKVFSG
+2775 IQSCESWQKVFSG

-2797 LIKVSANG
+2797 LMMSSAKG
-2805 VSKVSGLPIA
+2805 ISKVSGLPIA
-2815 NTLRTF
+2815 NTMRTF
-2821 ESIYNFFSSDNLGKE
+2821 ESLYNFFSPDNLGRE
-2836 AASTEYRKLYNS
+2836 ASFTEYRKLYNS

-2862 KKGYTPQQLE
+2862 KKGYTAQQLE
-2872 NGVKNNLIKS
+2872 NGVKNNLVKS

-2955 YDEDEVDRMID
+2955 YDEDEVNRMID
-2966 EIAAELDPEAEQKA
+2966 EIAAELDPEAEQDKA
-2980 PEEKK
+2980 VEEKK

>member
-1 METIDERIKRANSK
+1 METIDDRIKRVNSKYEAPESIDERIKRANDK
-15 YKVEET
+15 YQ
-21 IDERIERVN
+21 
-30 REYEWDS
+30 WDS
-37 RDREMHDWL
+37 SDKEMHDWF
-46 ESSSRTTR
+46 ESTGRTTR
-54 NANSRLQNSSYTNWK
+54 SANSRLQNSSYANWK
-69 RDSESTRAS
+69 RDSENTKSA
-78 VNADLERADRI
+78 VNNDLEKADRI
-89 KSYLESQR
+89 KSYLDSQR

-102 ERYNTFMSRYAEYKN
+102 ERYNTFMARYEEYKN

-232 KEIQSIPELKE
+232 KEIQSIPELKDR
-243 KIKVEKAVGTN
+243 IKLEESVGTSGN
-254 RNTDVYDY
+254 
-262 DRYQQFRNKIE
+262 NK
-273 GESSAGTRYHD
+273 
-284 NRIYEY
+284 NVYEY
-290 NQQLKEIEDK
+290 NQRLKEIEDK
-300 IRAKGLNPDELENYF
+300 VRAKGMNPDELENYF

-320 RRKNEDVQNV
+320 RRKNEDVQNA

-386 RDAGIASQLSDTA
+386 RDAEIASQLSDTA

-430 AASAAAGNLVGGSLA
+430 AASAAAGNLAGGALA
-445 NLGSGIKT
+445 NTGAGIK
-453 ASKVA
+453 AAGKVA

-517 PRSMKDVAMNI
+517 PRSMRDVAMNI

-576 AKRKVAGDLALQVV
+576 AKKKVAGDLALQVV

-684 VAAEIR
+684 VAAEIK
-690 ENASDDTRHSIKYDA
+690 NGTSDAAEDSQLSLKKDIETIKQEYKKAVNPKIVD
-705 ESKPFVEIDRNILDG
+705 FVER
-720 VDEKDWVRTVRN
+720 VRN
-732 NLREKFP
+732 LKDKNVAGK
-739 DGVTVGNKEI
+739 I
-749 KINQQSR
+749 KIELSSVNE
-756 RELTY
+756 REVQDIKKLTGIDT
-761 SEYMTWLKKQDSG
+761 SEYKRDMDGNTVIHVENRHG
-774 TYADKLK
+774 ENGAADHSMSDVNDL
-781 ATDNADEIV
+781 ARIEYVLENYDNIESAKDDNGRY
-790 KASRDYVNEG
+790 RD
-800 LAHERSDNISDF
+800 SDNKLSKSVVYSK
-812 ARGNVN
+812 RVNGN
-818 LRIDGRDYNAEV
+818 YYV
-830 VVGTKKNGDM
+830 VEAVPDSKAKT
-840 LLYDVMNLKPTSINE
+840 LHV
-855 KISIAGYQTDNQKE
+855 
-869 SRPTVSAIDNSNI
+869 VSAYKTKAEGVSQVLNMSEDLQSTSKTPHALAPSDNNI
-882 PQKKSYVNPVSAT
+882 SQKKSYVNAVPAT
-895 VAGQSVT
+895 IDGQSVT

-908 IENDGNRAQMYVKTQ
+908 IEKDGNRAQMYVKTQ
-923 DGDSVALSDV
+923 DGGSVALSDV

-1133 LKESKNYDYEGRV
+1133 LKESENYDYEGRV
-1146 KELQKLYE
+1146 KELRKLYE

-1199 FLESIEKALTALGLK
+1199 FLESIEKALTAIGLK

-1242 KENKSERSE
+1242 KENKSEKASKTNDVKYSINPEFAHRYDEWNKNEIGGYFFLGTTSEPLQSIGINPAEIYWDKSKIKAIKKKHPTMTDSIIKQVPNVLENPVLITQSMTSTNRVVVLGELYDENGHPIVAALELKPNGRVENFVKVASAYSKDSLQNFIRQSDILYIDPNKKRTDTWFQALRLQLPAGVTKYGSIGMVTYVEKDVNGKISFSDKKSE
-1251 KSYSLKNETEGK
+1251 KTAMQIAFEKAQQNATSKSISEKVKDDTKFSLKNTENEDTSKNLDKAALEYFGRTYSWKETGYLTKSGKKLDFSGKNQGAPGGYRTLDHRDISEIMLDSDISGTEAMIEYMNQGNIRIMPESNGINLSVLPTASQFEALDDYISRARGEVILDIDDNNGNTLHSVEYPKGTRASKVINDIKKYFADGTAPYVSSIAQFRYSLKN
-1263 TWYDYSVSFE
+1263 
-1273 QQIEDFEKGKLP
+1273 
-1285 KRDTLI
+1285 
-1291 VGPTPEKM
+1291 
-1299 QNVGF
+1299 
-1304 NPLPM
+1304 
-1309 TYATGH
+1309 
-1315 LKTVLQGGKADH
+1315 
-1327 DFGKAVLKQIPEAIK
+1327 
-1342 NPVAVIASKSH
+1342 
-1353 SDTSTVAILD
+1353 TS
-1363 MQYDGKSIVCAVVID
+1363 SID
-1378 GYGQQNKERID
+1378 
-1389 SNAIT
+1389 
-1394 SIHTRQNA
+1394 
-1402 VTELLNDAIENE
+1402 
-1414 SAGNAAVYYID
+1414 
-1425 AKKATG
+1425 
-1431 LLQRVGL
+1431 
-1438 QLPKQLFRT
+1438 
-1447 DGYIH
+1447 
-1452 SIRDSD
+1452 
-1458 SSVKPKFE
+1458 
-1466 NVTKSQQF
+1466 
-1474 KRWFGDWEKKP
+1474 
-1485 NTASK
+1485 
-1490 IVNEDGTPRII
+1490 
-1501 YHQTAAEFNVF
+1501 
-1512 SNANPLA
+1512 
-1519 GRNDSETPNG
+1519 
-1529 FFAKDN
+1529 
-1535 NADIGV
+1535 
-1541 GGNKQMALYGNMK
+1541 
-1554 KPLHF
+1554 
-1559 KNRAEANAWY
+1559 
-1569 SEHIDGY
+1569 
-1576 KGLTEKLNK
+1576 
-1585 LDEEYQSK
+1585 
-1593 YDAQETANDEY
+1593 
-1604 YEQNYEAYVTDDA
+1604 
-1617 EVTKKILENEDKLDD
+1617 
-1632 ILEQWKETTDTIR
+1632 
-1645 GELREL
+1645 
-1651 LDSYFIENDSGYD
+1651 
-1664 GIILDFDGRRK
+1664 
-1675 GENVKSYIF
+1675 
-1684 FKNTQLKSA
+1684 
-1693 TDNVGLFD
+1693 
-1701 KKNPDIRYS
+1701 
-1710 LKSTS
+1710 
-1715 AIEEQ
+1715 EQ

-1824 ALREY
+1824 ALSEY

-1841 KKEIAYYYGSYENFR
+1841 KKEIAYYYGSYDKFR

-1897 QTLVSA
+1897 QTLVNA
-1903 LDTIKP
+1903 LETIKP

-2059 FEWRKSMSELQRE
+2059 FEWRKSMSELQGE
-2072 LAETQ
+2072 LRKMQ
-2077 RTDDFE
+2077 QGNDSQYQQ
-2083 AKEFLLDLDPDLLP
+2083 FLADLDPDLMP
-2097 MMTTLLKVYKG
+2097 MMTTLLEVYKG

-2122 ETVMQQLKSGIT
+2122 ETVMQQIKGGIT
-2134 MANKLLANSR
+2134 RANELLANSR
-2144 YETVQAIADAS
+2144 YGTVQAIADAS
-2155 VRDMDKQK
+2155 VREMDSRK
-2163 SFDKRIKI
+2163 SFKDKVKVGYKQLNVNMLDSFSFFHQLGPAAETVFKSIRSGFDERVEMI
-2171 GDKAFNANMLN
+2171 DNANEFMR
-2182 SLSFFYRLGDAAQS
+2182 S
-2196 VYQSLR
+2196 
-2202 DGENQCINMQNEAK
+2202 I
-2216 TFREATVSTKEIDE
+2216 VSQKEIQD

-2244 LTLTVAQIM
+2244 LTLTVSQMM

-2263 AKDHLLLGGIRPL
+2263 ARDHLLLGGIRPL
-2276 DIARQDTKARIKDQV
+2276 DTSRQEAKMRIKEQF

-2304 TVKDLGKIIDTLTPR
+2304 TVEDLGKIIDSLTPK

-2340 KASMTLYGYRKFTEK
+2340 KASMTLYGYRKFTEE

-2402 VFIKSAFDTFSDHIG
+2402 LFIKGAFDTFTKHITE
-2417 AMSAYSAYA
+2417 MSAYSAYA

-2458 ERAFGNNGKA
+2458 ERAFGNDGKA
-2468 YFEKLMLDIN
+2468 YFEKFILDLN
-2478 GSPYS
+2478 GSS
-2483 IYASGVGEE
+2483 DSKNAGGAGEE
-2492 TLIRNF
+2492 ALIRNF
-2498 KVAAVGANLRVAIQ
+2498 KVAAVGANIRVAIQ
-2512 QPTAYLRAAAE
+2512 QPTAYLRAAAV
-2523 MDPKY
+2523 MNPKY
-2528 LLKGLFSK
+2528 LLKGLLSK

-2560 RGITI
+2560 MGITM
-2565 KQLITGQQTTVD
+2565 KQLITGQKTVVD
-2577 KIREKSMWLAGKCD
+2577 KIREKSMWLAGVGD
-2591 EVTLGALWNACKA
+2591 ELTWGTLWNACKA
-2604 EIRDKTDFEEGTPE
+2604 EVKDKTDLKEGTAE

-2623 SDRFSE
+2623 SDRLSE
-2629 IVDKT
+2629 VVDKT
-2634 QVVDSV
+2634 QVVDSLLH
-2640 FQRSQIMREKSSFAK
+2640 RSQFMRSTSSFSK
-2655 MITAFQAEPTMSYN
+2655 ILSAFKAEPTKSYN
-2669 MLYRAGV
+2669 MLRNALV
-2676 DCNRAETVQ
+2676 DYNNADPGS
-2685 EKKATRKKFVR
+2685 KKA
-2696 KAIAYIATSI
+2696 KAKNIARIAAVHIATSI
-2706 LTAGAAAVSDAF
+2706 LTAGIASIADAF
-2718 RHDDDEEKW
+2718 RNDDDEKKW

-2735 GENARDGLNPFSVVP
+2735 GGNTLDGINPFSAVP
-2750 YIGDI
+2750 YVGDI
-2755 LSIMDGYSAG
+2755 LSILSGYSAS

-2775 IQACESWQKVFSG
+2775 IQSCESWQKVFSG

-2797 LIKVSANG
+2797 LMMSSAKG
-2805 VSKVSGLPIA
+2805 ISKVSGLPIA
-2815 NTLRTF
+2815 NTMRTF
-2821 ESIYNFFSSDNLGKE
+2821 ESLYNFFSPDNLGRE
-2836 AASTEYRKLYNS
+2836 ASSTEYRKLYNS

-2862 KKGYTPQQLE
+2862 KKGYTAQQLE
-2872 NGVKNNLIKS
+2872 NGVKNNLVKS

-2966 EIAAELDPEAEQKA
+2966 EIAAELDPEAEQDKA
-2980 PEEKK
+2980 VEEKK

>member
-1 METIDERIKRANSK
+1 METIDDRIKRVNSKYEAPESIDERIKRANDK
-15 YKVEET
+15 YQ
-21 IDERIERVN
+21 
-30 REYEWDS
+30 WDS
-37 RDREMHDWL
+37 SDKEMHDWF
-46 ESSSRTTR
+46 ESTGRTTR
-54 NANSRLQNSSYTNWK
+54 SANSRLQNSSYANWK
-69 RDSESTRAS
+69 RDSENTKSA
-78 VNADLERADRI
+78 VNNDLEKADRI
-89 KSYLESQR
+89 KSYLDSQR

-102 ERYNTFMSRYAEYKN
+102 ERYNTFMARYEEYKN

-177 STMQGNTADYEKYTE
+177 STMQGNTTDYEKYTE

-211 ESEIYNR
+211 KSEIYNR

-232 KEIQSIPELKE
+232 KEIQSIPELKDR
-243 KIKVEKAVGTN
+243 IKLEESVGTSGN
-254 RNTDVYDY
+254 
-262 DRYQQFRNKIE
+262 NK
-273 GESSAGTRYHD
+273 
-284 NRIYEY
+284 NVYEY
-290 NQQLKEIEDK
+290 NQRLKEIEDK
-300 IRAKGLNPDELENYF
+300 VRAKGMNPDELENYF

-320 RRKNEDVQNV
+320 RRKNEDVQNA

-430 AASAAAGNLVGGSLA
+430 AASAAAGNLAGGALA
-445 NLGSGIKT
+445 NTGAGIK
-453 ASKVA
+453 AAGKVA

-517 PRSMKDVAMNI
+517 PRSMRDVAMNI

-576 AKRKVAGDLALQVV
+576 AKKKVAGDLALQVV

-684 VAAEIR
+684 VAAEIK
-690 ENASDDTRHSIKYDA
+690 NGTSDAAEDSQLSLKKDIETIKQEYKKAVNPKIVD
-705 ESKPFVEIDRNILDG
+705 FVER
-720 VDEKDWVRTVRN
+720 VRN
-732 NLREKFP
+732 LKDKNVAGK
-739 DGVTVGNKEI
+739 I
-749 KINQQSR
+749 KIELSSVNE
-756 RELTY
+756 REVQDIKKLTGIDT
-761 SEYMTWLKKQDSG
+761 SEYKRDMDGNTVIHVENRHG
-774 TYADKLK
+774 ENGAADHSMSDVNDL
-781 ATDNADEIV
+781 ARIEYVLENYDNIESAKDDNGRY
-790 KASRDYVNEG
+790 RD
-800 LAHERSDNISDF
+800 SDNKLSKSVVYSK
-812 ARGNVN
+812 RVNGN
-818 LRIDGRDYNAEV
+818 YYV
-830 VVGTKKNGDM
+830 VEAVPDSKAKT
-840 LLYDVMNLKPTSINE
+840 LHV
-855 KISIAGYQTDNQKE
+855 
-869 SRPTVSAIDNSNI
+869 VSAYKTKAEGVSQVLNMSEDLQSTSKTPHALAPSDNNI
-882 PQKKSYVNPVSAT
+882 SQKKSYVNAVPAT
-895 VAGQSVT
+895 IDGQSVT

-908 IENDGNRAQMYVKTQ
+908 IEKDGNRAQMYVRTQ
-923 DGDSVALSDV
+923 DGGSVALSDV

-1043 YTKKLNA
+1043 YTKKLNS

-1133 LKESKNYDYEGRV
+1133 LKESENYDYEGRV
-1146 KELQKLYE
+1146 KELRKLYE

-1199 FLESIEKALTALGLK
+1199 FLESIEKALTAIGLK

-1224 TEALEKI
+1224 SEALENI
-1231 SGMFKSALEGA
+1231 RDMFAKALEGT
-1242 KENKSERSE
+1242 KEKRTSE
-1251 KSYSLKNETEGK
+1251 KDAIKYELKNDAQK
-1263 TWYDYSVSFE
+1263 
-1273 QQIEDFEKGKLP
+1273 
-1285 KRDTLI
+1285 
-1291 VGPTPEKM
+1291 
-1299 QNVGF
+1299 
-1304 NPLPM
+1304 
-1309 TYATGH
+1309 
-1315 LKTVLQGGKADH
+1315 
-1327 DFGKAVLKQIPEAIK
+1327 
-1342 NPVAVIASKSH
+1342 
-1353 SDTSTVAILD
+1353 
-1363 MQYDGKSIVCAVVID
+1363 
-1378 GYGQQNKERID
+1378 
-1389 SNAIT
+1389 
-1394 SIHTRQNA
+1394 
-1402 VTELLNDAIENE
+1402 TELNSEDA
-1414 SAGNAAVYYID
+1414 
-1425 AKKATG
+1425 T
-1431 LLQRVGL
+1431 R
-1438 QLPKQLFRT
+1438 
-1447 DGYIH
+1447 
-1452 SIRDSD
+1452 
-1458 SSVKPKFE
+1458 
-1466 NVTKSQQF
+1466 SQQF
-1474 KRWFGDWEKKP
+1474 KDWFGDWENNP
-1485 NTASK
+1485 ESASK
-1490 IVNEDGTPRII
+1490 VVNENGTPRVV
-1501 YHQTAAEFNVF
+1501 YHGTKSDAFTVFDSSKANKKLLNRLGNGYYFAADIESAEHYGDNVVSAYLDIKNPYRVYGKREGGMIEQMAEDF
-1512 SNANPLA
+1512 GMNASEIS
-1519 GRNDSETPNG
+1519 RND
-1529 FFAKDN
+1529 
-1535 NADIGV
+1535 I
-1541 GGNKQMALYGNMK
+1541 Q
-1554 KPLHF
+1554 
-1559 KNRAEANAWY
+1559 
-1569 SEHIDGY
+1569 
-1576 KGLTEKLNK
+1576 
-1585 LDEEYQSK
+1585 
-1593 YDAQETANDEY
+1593 
-1604 YEQNYEAYVTDDA
+1604 
-1617 EVTKKILENEDKLDD
+1617 D
-1632 ILEQWKETTDTIR
+1632 ILKEH
-1645 GELREL
+1645 
-1651 LDSYFIENDSGYD
+1651 GYD
-1664 GIILDFDGRRK
+1664 GVMLYQNKFADCGTMVAF
-1675 GENVKSYIF
+1675 EP
-1684 FKNTQLKSA
+1684 TQIKSA
-1693 TDNVGLFD
+1693 TDNIGTFD
-1701 KKNPDIRYS
+1701 RNNSDIRYS

-1841 KKEIAYYYGSYENFR
+1841 KKEIAYYYGSYDKFR

-1897 QTLVSA
+1897 QTLVNA
-1903 LDTIKP
+1903 LETIKP

-1997 REWLRKDAMAK
+1997 REWLRKDAIAK

-2059 FEWRKSMSELQRE
+2059 FEWRKSMSELQGE
-2072 LAETQ
+2072 LRKMQ
-2077 RTDDFE
+2077 QGNDPQYQQ
-2083 AKEFLLDLDPDLLP
+2083 FLADLDPDLMP
-2097 MMTTLLKVYKG
+2097 MMTTLLEVYKG

-2122 ETVMQQLKSGIT
+2122 ETVMQQIKGGIT
-2134 MANKLLANSR
+2134 RANELLANSR
-2144 YETVQAIADAS
+2144 YGTVQAIADAS
-2155 VRDMDKQK
+2155 VHEMDSRK
-2163 SFDKRIKI
+2163 SFKDKVKV
-2171 GDKAFNANMLN
+2171 GYKQLNVNMLN
-2182 SLSFFYRLGDAAQS
+2182 SFSFFHQLGPAAETVFKSIRSGKNEQ
-2196 VYQSLR
+2196 
-2202 DGENQCINMQNEAK
+2202 INMLAESNK
-2216 TFREATVSTKEIDE
+2216 FMEATVSQKEIQD

-2244 LTLTVAQIM
+2244 LTLTVSQMM

-2263 AKDHLLLGGIRPL
+2263 ARDHLLLGGIRPL
-2276 DIARQDTKARIKDQV
+2276 DTSRQEAKMRIKEQF

-2304 TVKDLGKIIDTLTPR
+2304 TVEDLGKIIDSLTPK

-2340 KASMTLYGYRKFTEK
+2340 KASMTLYGYRKFTEE

-2402 VFIKSAFDTFSDHIG
+2402 LFIKGAFDTFTKHITE
-2417 AMSAYSAYA
+2417 MSAYSAYA

-2458 ERAFGNNGKA
+2458 ERAFGNDAKA
-2468 YFEKLMLDIN
+2468 YFEKLILDIN
-2478 GSPYS
+2478 GSADNK
-2483 IYASGVGEE
+2483 YAGGAGEE
-2492 TLIRNF
+2492 ALIRNF
-2498 KVAAVGANLRVAIQ
+2498 KVAAVGANIRVAIQ
-2512 QPTAYLRAAAE
+2512 QPTAYLRASAV
-2523 MDPKY
+2523 MDLKY
-2528 LLKGLFSK
+2528 LLKGLLQK

-2549 KWKSWGFYETS
+2549 RWKSWGFYETS
-2560 RGITI
+2560 MGITM
-2565 KQLITGQQTTVD
+2565 KQLITGQQTVVD
-2577 KIREKSMWLAGKCD
+2577 KIREKSMWLAGVGD
-2591 EVTLGALWNACKA
+2591 ELTWGVLWNACKA
-2604 EIRDKTDFEEGTPE
+2604 EIRDKTDFEEGTAE

-2629 IVDKT
+2629 VVDKT
-2634 QVVDSV
+2634 QVVDSILH
-2640 FQRSQIMREKSSFAK
+2640 RSQFMRSTSSFSK
-2655 MITAFQAEPTMSYN
+2655 MLSAFKAEPTISYN
-2669 MLYRAGV
+2669 MLYTAAY
-2676 DCNRAETVQ
+2676 DYNNAKPDK
-2685 EKKATRKKFVR
+2685 KKAMAKRLVR
-2696 KAIAYIATSI
+2696 VAVAHIATSI
-2706 LTAGAAAVSDAF
+2706 LTAGIASIADAF
-2718 RHDDDEEKW
+2718 RNDDDEKKW

-2735 GENARDGLNPFSVVP
+2735 GDNTLDGINPFSAVP
-2750 YIGDI
+2750 YVGDI
-2755 LSIMDGYSAG
+2755 LSILSGYSAS

-2775 IQACESWQKVFSG
+2775 IQSCESWQKVFSG

-2797 LIKVSANG
+2797 LMMSSAKG
-2805 VSKVSGLPIA
+2805 ISKVSGLPIA
-2815 NTLRTF
+2815 NTMRTF
-2821 ESIYNFFSSDNLGKE
+2821 ESLYNFFSPDNLGRE
-2836 AASTEYRKLYNS
+2836 ASSTEYRKLYNS

-2862 KKGYTPQQLE
+2862 KKGYTAQQLE
-2872 NGVKNNLIKS
+2872 NGVKNNLVKS

-2966 EIAAELDPEAEQKA
+2966 EIAAELDPEAEQDKA
-2980 PEEKK
+2980 VEEKK

>member
-1 METIDERIKRANSK
+1 METIDDRIKRVNSKYEAPESIDERIKSANEK
-15 YKVEET
+15 YQ
-21 IDERIERVN
+21 
-30 REYEWDS
+30 WDS
-37 RDREMHDWL
+37 SDKEMHDWF
-46 ESSSRTTR
+46 ESTGRTTR
-54 NANSRLQNSSYTNWK
+54 SANSRLQNSSYANWK
-69 RDSESTRAS
+69 RDSENTKSA
-78 VNADLERADRI
+78 VNNDLEKADRI
-89 KSYLESQR
+89 KSYLDSQR

-102 ERYNTFMSRYAEYKN
+102 ERYNTFMARYEEYKN

-232 KEIQSIPELKE
+232 KEIQSIPELKDR
-243 KIKVEKAVGTN
+243 IKLEESVGTSGN
-254 RNTDVYDY
+254 
-262 DRYQQFRNKIE
+262 NK
-273 GESSAGTRYHD
+273 
-284 NRIYEY
+284 NVYEY
-290 NQQLKEIEDK
+290 NQRLKEIEDK
-300 IRAKGLNPDELENYF
+300 VRAKGMNPDELENYF

-320 RRKNEDVQNV
+320 RRKNEQVQDA
-330 VRDFSKDHQ
+330 VRDFSADHQ
-339 VLASALSVPVNV
+339 VIASALSVPVNLTSSG
-351 AMSLPIDAENNGYL
+351 AGYL
-365 NAATQWV
+365 DAAAQQV
-372 GKKLTGSYAPVDYN
+372 GRKLTGSYAPVDYN
-386 RDAGIASQLSDTA
+386 RDAGIASRLSDTA

-405 EHDWKLGDRDVFD
+405 EHDWKLGDWDAFD

-430 AASAAAGNLVGGSLA
+430 AASAAAGNLVGGALA
-445 NLGSGIKT
+445 NTGAGIK
-453 ASKVA
+453 AAGKVA

-517 PRSMKDVAMNI
+517 PRSMRDVAMNI

-576 AKRKVAGDLALQVV
+576 AKKKVAGDLALQVV

-684 VAAEIR
+684 VAAEIK
-690 ENASDDTRHSIKYDA
+690 NGTSDAAEDSQLSLKKDIETIKQEYKKAVNPKIVD
-705 ESKPFVEIDRNILDG
+705 FVER
-720 VDEKDWVRTVRN
+720 VRN
-732 NLREKFP
+732 LKDKNVAGK
-739 DGVTVGNKEI
+739 I
-749 KINQQSR
+749 KIELSSVNE
-756 RELTY
+756 REVQDIKKLTGIDT
-761 SEYMTWLKKQDSG
+761 SEYKRDMDGNTVIHVENRHG
-774 TYADKLK
+774 ENGAADHSMSDVNDL
-781 ATDNADEIV
+781 ARIEYVLENYDNIESAKDDNGRY
-790 KASRDYVNEG
+790 RD
-800 LAHERSDNISDF
+800 SDNKLSKSVVYSK
-812 ARGNVN
+812 RVNGN
-818 LRIDGRDYNAEV
+818 YYV
-830 VVGTKKNGDM
+830 VEAVPDSKAKT
-840 LLYDVMNLKPTSINE
+840 LHV
-855 KISIAGYQTDNQKE
+855 
-869 SRPTVSAIDNSNI
+869 VSAYKTKAEGVSQVLNMSEDLQSTSKTPHALAPSDNNI
-882 PQKKSYVNPVSAT
+882 SQKKSYVNAVPAT
-895 VAGQSVT
+895 IDGQSVT

-908 IENDGNRAQMYVKTQ
+908 IEKDGNREQMYVKTQ
-923 DGDSVALSDV
+923 DGGSVALSDV

-1133 LKESKNYDYEGRV
+1133 LKESENYDYEGRV
-1146 KELQKLYE
+1146 KELEKLYE
-1154 GFGKADIE
+1154 GYGQEDIE

-1167 ESMFDVFDEK
+1167 ECMFDVFDEQ
-1177 TIRELVNENRP
+1177 TIKELVGENRS
-1188 LAVKIQSWIRG
+1188 LAVKIQSWIQG
-1199 FLESIEKALTALGLK
+1199 FIESINEILKNLGLT
-1214 SPEVRALEGD
+1214 SPEIRALEGD
-1224 TEALEKI
+1224 EEALETI
-1231 SGMFKSALEGA
+1231 SDLFKSALEQTR
-1242 KENKSERSE
+1242 ENKSQGKTTDMADE
-1251 KSYSLKNETEGK
+1251 KKKYSIGKTTKNKSVVVIADDILKGVDKSDWVAKVKDVIRTKFSDGIPVEGKLIKVNKITRNEYTNSKNTQHYQRKDAVIYKDKFKASSNLNEIVLASTNYVNEDLKHQRKDNFTEFARGDVLVRVGKNDYSAKVIVGFTSGKEMVLYDIVDFTPTKFELKNENAFTE
-1263 TWYDYSVSFE
+1263 
-1273 QQIEDFEKGKLP
+1273 Q
-1285 KRDTLI
+1285 
-1291 VGPTPEKM
+1291 
-1299 QNVGF
+1299 
-1304 NPLPM
+1304 PLKVQLSRQ
-1309 TYATGH
+1309 H
-1315 LKTVLQGGKADH
+1315 
-1327 DFGKAVLKQIPEAIK
+1327 
-1342 NPVAVIASKSH
+1342 AS
-1353 SDTSTVAILD
+1353 SDTRVTQSEPSVNS
-1363 MQYDGKSIVCAVVID
+1363 SISEKA
-1378 GYGQQNKERID
+1378 QN
-1389 SNAIT
+1389 
-1394 SIHTRQNA
+1394 
-1402 VTELLNDAIENE
+1402 
-1414 SAGNAAVYYID
+1414 D
-1425 AKKATG
+1425 AKKFSLKDT
-1431 LLQRVGL
+1431 
-1438 QLPKQLFRT
+1438 T
-1447 DGYIH
+1447 NE
-1452 SIRDSD
+1452 SD
-1458 SSVKPKFE
+1458 SQ
-1466 NVTKSQQF
+1466 TKSEAF
-1474 KRWFGDWEKKP
+1474 KEWFGDWENEP
-1485 NTASK
+1485 ESASK
-1490 IVNEDGTPRII
+1490 VVNEDGTPRII

-1535 NADIGV
+1535 DADIGV
-1541 GGNKQMALYGNMK
+1541 GGNKQMALYGDMK

-1559 KNRAEANAWY
+1559 KDRAEAKAWY

-1604 YEQNYEAYVTDDA
+1604 YEQNYEAYVADDA

-1632 ILEQWKETTDTIR
+1632 ILEQWKDTTDTIR

-1701 KKNPDIRYS
+1701 RRNPDIRYS

-1824 ALREY
+1824 ALSEY

-1841 KKEIAYYYGSYENFR
+1841 KKEIAYYYGSYDKFR

-1897 QTLVSA
+1897 QTLVNA
-1903 LDTIKP
+1903 LETIKP

-2059 FEWRKSMSELQRE
+2059 FEWRKSMSELQGE
-2072 LAETQ
+2072 LRKMQ
-2077 RTDDFE
+2077 QGNDPQYQQ
-2083 AKEFLLDLDPDLLP
+2083 FLADLDPDLMP
-2097 MMTTLLKVYKG
+2097 MMTTLLEVYKG

-2122 ETVMQQLKSGIT
+2122 ETVMQQIKGGIT
-2134 MANKLLANSR
+2134 RANELLANSR
-2144 YETVQAIADAS
+2144 YGTVQAIADAS
-2155 VRDMDKQK
+2155 VHEMDSRK
-2163 SFDKRIKI
+2163 SFKDKVKVGYKQLNVNMLDSFSFFHQLGPAAETVFKSIRSGFDERVEMI
-2171 GDKAFNANMLN
+2171 DNANEFM
-2182 SLSFFYRLGDAAQS
+2182 QS
-2196 VYQSLR
+2196 
-2202 DGENQCINMQNEAK
+2202 I
-2216 TFREATVSTKEIDE
+2216 VSQKEIQD

-2244 LTLTVAQIM
+2244 LTLTVSQMM

-2263 AKDHLLLGGIRPL
+2263 ARDHLLLGGIRPL
-2276 DIARQDTKARIKDQV
+2276 DTSRQEAKMRIKEQF

-2304 TVKDLGKIIDTLTPR
+2304 TVEDLGKIIDSLTPK

-2340 KASMTLYGYRKFTEK
+2340 KASMTLYGYRKFTEE

-2402 VFIKSAFDTFSDHIG
+2402 LFIKGAFDTFTKHITE
-2417 AMSAYSAYA
+2417 MSAYSAYA

-2458 ERAFGNNGKA
+2458 ERAFGNDGKA
-2468 YFEKLMLDIN
+2468 YFEKFILDLN
-2478 GSPYS
+2478 GSS
-2483 IYASGVGEE
+2483 DSKNAGGAGEE
-2492 TLIRNF
+2492 ALIRNF
-2498 KVAAVGANLRVAIQ
+2498 KVAAVGANIRVAIQ
-2512 QPTAYLRAAAE
+2512 QPTAYLRAAAV
-2523 MDPKY
+2523 MNPKY
-2528 LLKGLFSK
+2528 LLKGLLSK

-2560 RGITI
+2560 MGITM
-2565 KQLITGQQTTVD
+2565 KQLITGQKTVVD
-2577 KIREKSMWLAGKCD
+2577 KIREKSMWLAGVGD
-2591 EVTLGALWNACKA
+2591 ELTWGTLWNACKA
-2604 EIRDKTDFEEGTPE
+2604 EVKDKTDLKEGTAE

-2623 SDRFSE
+2623 SDRLSE
-2629 IVDKT
+2629 VVDKT
-2634 QVVDSV
+2634 QVVDSLLH
-2640 FQRSQIMREKSSFAK
+2640 RSQFMRSTSSFSK
-2655 MITAFQAEPTMSYN
+2655 ILSAFKAEPTKSYN
-2669 MLYRAGV
+2669 MLRNALV
-2676 DCNRAETVQ
+2676 DYNNADPGS
-2685 EKKATRKKFVR
+2685 KKA
-2696 KAIAYIATSI
+2696 KAKNIARIAAVHIATSI
-2706 LTAGAAAVSDAF
+2706 LTAGIASIADAF
-2718 RHDDDEEKW
+2718 RNDDDEKKW

-2735 GENARDGLNPFSVVP
+2735 GGNTLDGINPFSAVP
-2750 YIGDI
+2750 YVGDI
-2755 LSIMDGYSAG
+2755 LSILSGYSAS

-2775 IQACESWQKVFSG
+2775 IQSCESWQKVFSG

-2797 LIKVSANG
+2797 LMMSSAKG
-2805 VSKVSGLPIA
+2805 ISKVSGLPIA
-2815 NTLRTF
+2815 NTMRTF
-2821 ESIYNFFSSDNLGKE
+2821 ESLYNFFSPDNLGRE
-2836 AASTEYRKLYNS
+2836 ASSTEYRKLYNS

-2862 KKGYTPQQLE
+2862 KKGYTAQQLE
-2872 NGVKNNLIKS
+2872 NGVKNNLVKS

-2966 EIAAELDPEAEQKA
+2966 EIAAELDPEAEQDKA
-2980 PEEKK
+2980 VEEKK

>member
-46 ESSSRTTR
+46 ESSSRTAR

-123 QNLQKESDYYSD
+123 KNLDNESAYYSD

-232 KEIQSIPELKE
+232 KEIQSIPELKDR
-243 KIKVEKAVGTN
+243 IKLEESVGTSGN
-254 RNTDVYDY
+254 
-262 DRYQQFRNKIE
+262 NK
-273 GESSAGTRYHD
+273 
-284 NRIYEY
+284 NVYEY
-290 NQQLKEIEDK
+290 NQRLKEIEDK
-300 IRAKGLNPDELENYF
+300 VRAKGMNPDELENYF

-320 RRKNEDVQNV
+320 RRKNEDVQNA

-386 RDAGIASQLSDTA
+386 RDAEIASQLSDTA

-430 AASAAAGNLVGGSLA
+430 AASAAAGNLAGGALA
-445 NLGSGIKT
+445 NTGAGIK
-453 ASKVA
+453 AAGKVA

-517 PRSMKDVAMNI
+517 PRSMRDVAMNI

-549 DTIANGDI
+549 DTIANGNI
-557 SNYKLMIAAYE
+557 SNYKLAIAAYE

-576 AKRKVAGDLALQVV
+576 AKKKVAGDLALQVV

-619 TNITGKTVAGFAG
+619 TNITEKTVAGFAG

-684 VAAEIR
+684 VAAEIKSSTSDAVEDSQMSLKKDIETIKQEYKKAVNPKIVDFVNKVRNFKNKEAANKVHIDLTGVTER
-690 ENASDDTRHSIKYDA
+690 EVHDIKKLTGIDTSEYKRSMDGNA
-705 ESKPFVEIDRNILDG
+705 VEHI
-720 VDEKDWVRTVRN
+720 EKDHGENGVSDHSMSDVEDLARIEYVLDN
-732 NLREKFP
+732 YDDIEK
-739 DGVTVGNKEI
+739 
-749 KINQQSR
+749 
-756 RELTY
+756 
-761 SEYMTWLKKQDSG
+761 G
-774 TYADKLK
+774 TADKVYTK
-781 ATDNADEIV
+781 YMN
-790 KASRDYVNEG
+790 
-800 LAHERSDNISDF
+800 SDNTPAAKVIYSK
-812 ARGNVN
+812 RVNGNYYVVEAVPDSKAKT
-818 LRIDGRDYNAEV
+818 LRIISAYKEKAEGV
-830 VVGTKKNGDM
+830 SQVLNMSEDPQ
-840 LLYDVMNLKPTSINE
+840 LTSQTPHAFAPSDNN
-855 KISIAGYQTDNQKE
+855 IS
-869 SRPTVSAIDNSNI
+869 
-882 PQKKSYVNPVSAT
+882 QKKSYVNAVPAT
-895 VAGQSVT
+895 IDGQSVT

-908 IENDGNRAQMYVKTQ
+908 IEKDGNRAQMYVKTQ
-923 DGDSVALSDV
+923 DGGSVALSDV

-1133 LKESKNYDYEGRV
+1133 LKESENYDYEGRV

-1199 FLESIEKALTALGLK
+1199 FLESIEKALTAIGLK

-1224 TEALEKI
+1224 AEALEKI
-1231 SGMFKSALEGA
+1231 SGMFKSALEDA
-1242 KENKSERSE
+1242 KKNKSEKTSKTNDVKYSINPEFAHRYDEWNKNEIGGYFFLGTTSEPLQSIGINPAEIYWDKSKIKAIKKKHPTMTDSIIKQVPNVLENPVLITQSMTSTNRVVVLGELYDENGHPIVAALELKPNGRVENFVKVASAYSKDSLQNFIRQSDILYIDPNKKRTDTWFQALRLQLPAGVTKYGSIGMVTYVEKDVNGKISFSDKKSE
-1251 KSYSLKNETEGK
+1251 KTAMQIAFEKAQQNATSKSISEKVKDDTKFSLKNTENEDTSKNLDKAALEYFGRTYSWKETGYLTKSGKKLDFSGKNQGAPGGYRTLDHRDISEIMLDSDISGTEAMIEYMNQGNIRIMPESNGINLSVLPTASQFEALDDYISRARGEVILDIDDNNGNTLHSVEYPKGTRASKVINDIKKYFADGTAPYVSSIAQFRYSLKN
-1263 TWYDYSVSFE
+1263 
-1273 QQIEDFEKGKLP
+1273 
-1285 KRDTLI
+1285 
-1291 VGPTPEKM
+1291 
-1299 QNVGF
+1299 
-1304 NPLPM
+1304 
-1309 TYATGH
+1309 
-1315 LKTVLQGGKADH
+1315 
-1327 DFGKAVLKQIPEAIK
+1327 
-1342 NPVAVIASKSH
+1342 
-1353 SDTSTVAILD
+1353 TS
-1363 MQYDGKSIVCAVVID
+1363 SID
-1378 GYGQQNKERID
+1378 
-1389 SNAIT
+1389 
-1394 SIHTRQNA
+1394 
-1402 VTELLNDAIENE
+1402 
-1414 SAGNAAVYYID
+1414 
-1425 AKKATG
+1425 
-1431 LLQRVGL
+1431 
-1438 QLPKQLFRT
+1438 
-1447 DGYIH
+1447 
-1452 SIRDSD
+1452 
-1458 SSVKPKFE
+1458 
-1466 NVTKSQQF
+1466 
-1474 KRWFGDWEKKP
+1474 
-1485 NTASK
+1485 
-1490 IVNEDGTPRII
+1490 
-1501 YHQTAAEFNVF
+1501 
-1512 SNANPLA
+1512 
-1519 GRNDSETPNG
+1519 
-1529 FFAKDN
+1529 
-1535 NADIGV
+1535 
-1541 GGNKQMALYGNMK
+1541 
-1554 KPLHF
+1554 
-1559 KNRAEANAWY
+1559 
-1569 SEHIDGY
+1569 
-1576 KGLTEKLNK
+1576 
-1585 LDEEYQSK
+1585 
-1593 YDAQETANDEY
+1593 
-1604 YEQNYEAYVTDDA
+1604 
-1617 EVTKKILENEDKLDD
+1617 
-1632 ILEQWKETTDTIR
+1632 
-1645 GELREL
+1645 
-1651 LDSYFIENDSGYD
+1651 
-1664 GIILDFDGRRK
+1664 
-1675 GENVKSYIF
+1675 
-1684 FKNTQLKSA
+1684 
-1693 TDNVGLFD
+1693 
-1701 KKNPDIRYS
+1701 
-1710 LKSTS
+1710 
-1715 AIEEQ
+1715 EQ

-1841 KKEIAYYYGSYENFR
+1841 KKEIAYYYGSYDKFR

-1897 QTLVSA
+1897 QTLVNA
-1903 LDTIKP
+1903 LETIKP

-1955 YRDRYDKRVEKIKEQ
+1955 YRDRYDKRIEKIKEQ

-1997 REWLRKDAMAK
+1997 REWLRKDAIAK

-2072 LAETQ
+2072 LRKMQ
-2077 RTDDFE
+2077 QGNDPQYQQ
-2083 AKEFLLDLDPDLLP
+2083 FLADLDPDLMP
-2097 MMTTLLKVYKG
+2097 MMTTLLEVYKG

-2122 ETVMQQLKSGIT
+2122 ETVMQQIKGGIT
-2134 MANKLLANSR
+2134 RANELLANSR
-2144 YETVQAIADAS
+2144 YGTVQAIADAS
-2155 VRDMDKQK
+2155 VHEMDSRK
-2163 SFDKRIKI
+2163 SFKDKVKV
-2171 GDKAFNANMLN
+2171 GYKQLNVNMLN
-2182 SLSFFYRLGDAAQS
+2182 SFSFFHQLGPAAETVFKSIRSGKNEQ
-2196 VYQSLR
+2196 
-2202 DGENQCINMQNEAK
+2202 INMLAESNK
-2216 TFREATVSTKEIDE
+2216 FMEATVSQKEIQD

-2244 LTLTVAQIM
+2244 LTLTVSQMM

-2263 AKDHLLLGGIRPL
+2263 ARDHLLLGGIRPL
-2276 DIARQDTKARIKDQV
+2276 DTSRQEAKMRIKEQF

-2304 TVKDLGKIIDTLTPR
+2304 TVEDLGKIIDSLTPR

-2340 KASMTLYGYRKFTEK
+2340 KASMTLYGYRKFTEE

-2366 VRTMNAEDGAVQTQS
+2366 VRTMNAEDGTVQTQT

-2402 VFIKSAFDTFSDHIG
+2402 LFIKGAFDTFTKHITE
-2417 AMSAYSAYA
+2417 MSAYSAYA

-2458 ERAFGNNGKA
+2458 ERAFGNDAKA
-2468 YFEKLMLDIN
+2468 YFEKLILDIN
-2478 GSPYS
+2478 GSADNK
-2483 IYASGVGEE
+2483 YAGGAGEE
-2492 TLIRNF
+2492 ALIRNF
-2498 KVAAVGANLRVAIQ
+2498 KVAAVGANIRVAIQ
-2512 QPTAYLRAAAE
+2512 QPTAYLRASAV
-2523 MDPKY
+2523 MDLKY
-2528 LLKGLFSK
+2528 LLKGLLQK

-2549 KWKSWGFYETS
+2549 RWKSWGFYETS
-2560 RGITI
+2560 MGITM
-2565 KQLITGQQTTVD
+2565 KQLITGQQTVVD
-2577 KIREKSMWLAGKCD
+2577 KIREKSMWLAGVGD
-2591 EVTLGALWNACKA
+2591 ELTWGVLWNACKA
-2604 EIRDKTDFEEGTPE
+2604 EIRDKTDFEEGTAE

-2629 IVDKT
+2629 VVDKT
-2634 QVVDSV
+2634 QVVDSILH
-2640 FQRSQIMREKSSFAK
+2640 RSQFMRSTSSFSK
-2655 MITAFQAEPTMSYN
+2655 MLSAFKAEPTISYN
-2669 MLYRAGV
+2669 MLYTAAY
-2676 DCNRAETVQ
+2676 DYNNAKPDK
-2685 EKKATRKKFVR
+2685 KKAMAKRLVR
-2696 KAIAYIATSI
+2696 VAVAHIATSI
-2706 LTAGAAAVSDAF
+2706 LTAGIASIADAF
-2718 RHDDDEEKW
+2718 RNDDDEKKW

-2735 GENARDGLNPFSVVP
+2735 GGNTLDGINPFSAVP
-2750 YIGDI
+2750 YVGDI
-2755 LSIMDGYSAG
+2755 LSILSGYSVS

-2775 IQACESWQKVFSG
+2775 IQSCESWQKVFSG

-2797 LIKVSANG
+2797 LMMSSAKG
-2805 VSKVSGLPIA
+2805 ISKVSGLPIA
-2815 NTLRTF
+2815 NTMRTF
-2821 ESIYNFFSSDNLGKE
+2821 ESLYNFFSPDNLGRE
-2836 AASTEYRKLYNS
+2836 ASSTEYRKLYNS

-2862 KKGYTPQQLE
+2862 KKGYTAQQLE
-2872 NGVKNNLIKS
+2872 NGVKNNLVKS

-2966 EIAAELDPEAEQKA
+2966 EIAAELDPEAEQDKA
-2980 PEEKK
+2980 VEEKK

>member
-15 YKVEET
+15 YKAPAS
-21 IDERIERVN
+21 IDERIKRAN
-30 REYEWDS
+30 DKYEWDS

-46 ESSSRTTR
+46 ESSSRTAR
-54 NANSRLQNSSYTNWK
+54 NANNRLQNSSYANWK
-69 RDSESTRAS
+69 RDSESTRAA
-78 VNADLERADRI
+78 VNSDLERADRI

-97 EQLGE
+97 EQLGD
-102 ERYNTFMSRYAEYKN
+102 ERYNTFMARYEEYKN

-123 QNLQKESDYYSD
+123 QNLQRESEYYSD
-135 TRNSGVMDTMTE
+135 ISNPGVIDSMTE
-147 DDMKG
+147 NDINE
-152 RLDDIKNEKK
+152 RLEDIRDEKK
-162 KNRSESF
+162 ENRGVSLA
-169 KNRVWAFL
+169 NRVRALL
-177 STMQGNTADYEKYTE
+177 SAAQGNKSGYEKFSK
-192 EAKAAKN
+192 EAKAAKT
-199 KLNNLKSESAAL
+199 KSNNLKSESSAL
-211 ESEIYNR
+211 ETEIYNR

-232 KEIQSIPELKE
+232 KEIQSIPELKDR
-243 KIKVEKAVGTN
+243 IKLEESVGTSGN
-254 RNTDVYDY
+254 
-262 DRYQQFRNKIE
+262 NK
-273 GESSAGTRYHD
+273 
-284 NRIYEY
+284 NVYEY
-290 NQQLKEIEDK
+290 NRRLKEIEDK
-300 IRAKGLNPDELENYF
+300 VRAKGINPDELENYY

-320 RRKNEDVQNV
+320 RRKNEQVQDA
-330 VRDFSKDHQ
+330 VRDFSADHQ
-339 VLASALSVPVNV
+339 VIASALSVPVNLTSSG
-351 AMSLPIDAENNGYL
+351 AGYL
-365 NAATQWV
+365 DAAAQLV
-372 GKKLTGSYAPVDYN
+372 GRKLTGSYAPIDYN

-405 EHDWKLGDRDVFD
+405 EHDWKLGNRDAFD

-517 PRSMKDVAMNI
+517 PRSMRDVAMNI

-549 DTIANGDI
+549 DTIANGNI

-576 AKRKVAGDLALQVV
+576 AKKKVAGDLALQVV

-604 VVGSGLGYLNHRKQG
+604 VVGSGLGYLNHRSQG
-619 TNITGKTVAGFAG
+619 TNITEKMVSGFSG

-650 DAVRLSA
+650 DAVKLSA

-677 GSENAQN
+677 GSENARN
-684 VAAEIR
+684 VAAEIKNGTTDTTENSQMSLKKDIETIKQEYKKAVNPKIVDFVKRIRNLKDKNNAGKIKLELSSVKER
-690 ENASDDTRHSIKYDA
+690 EVQDIKKLTGIDT
-705 ESKPFVEIDRNILDG
+705 
-720 VDEKDWVRTVRN
+720 
-732 NLREKFP
+732 
-739 DGVTVGNKEI
+739 
-749 KINQQSR
+749 
-756 RELTY
+756 
-761 SEYMTWLKKQDSG
+761 SEYKRDMDGNTVIHIENRHG
-774 TYADKLK
+774 ENGAADRSMSDVNDLARIEYVLENYDDIESAKDDK
-781 ATDNADEIV
+781 GRY
-790 KASRDYVNEG
+790 RDYDNKLSKSVVYSKRINGNYYVVEAVPDSKAKTLHVVSAYKTKAEG
-800 LAHERSDNISDF
+800 VSQVLNMSEDLQSTPKTPHALAPSDNNIS
-812 ARGNVN
+812 
-818 LRIDGRDYNAEV
+818 
-830 VVGTKKNGDM
+830 
-840 LLYDVMNLKPTSINE
+840 
-855 KISIAGYQTDNQKE
+855 
-869 SRPTVSAIDNSNI
+869 
-882 PQKKSYVNPVSAT
+882 QKKSCVNAVSAT
-895 VAGQSVT
+895 IDGQSVT
-902 INGIDR
+902 VNGIDR
-908 IENDGNRAQMYVKTQ
+908 IENDGNRAQMYVRTQ
-923 DGDSVALSDV
+923 DGGSVALSDV
-933 RFDSRETEALYN
+933 RFDSHETEALYN

-996 ANKYAGLEE
+996 ANKYIGLEE

-1113 YIEDWNSTAAGELR
+1113 YIEDWNATAAGELR

-1133 LKESKNYDYEGRV
+1133 LKESENYDYEGRV

-1177 TIRELVNENRP
+1177 TIKELVNENRP

-1251 KSYSLKNETEGK
+1251 KSYSLKNKSEEK

-1285 KRDTLI
+1285 KYDTLI

-1327 DFGKAVLKQIPEAIK
+1327 DFGKTVLKQIPEAIK

-1353 SDTSTVAILD
+1353 GDTSTVAILD

-1378 GYGQQNKERID
+1378 GYGRQNKERID

-1402 VTELLNDAIENE
+1402 VTGLLNDAIENE

-1431 LLQRVGL
+1431 LLQGAGL
-1438 QLPKQLFRT
+1438 QLPSGLFRT

-1535 NADIGV
+1535 DADIGV
-1541 GGNKQMALYGNMK
+1541 GGNKQMALYGDMK

-1559 KNRAEANAWY
+1559 KARADANAWY

-1593 YDAQETANDEY
+1593 YDAQETVNDEY
-1604 YEQNYEAYVTDDA
+1604 YEQNYEAYVADDA
-1617 EVTKKILENEDKLDD
+1617 EVTQKILENEDKLDD
-1632 ILEQWKETTDTIR
+1632 ILEQWKEDTEAIR

-1651 LDSYFIENDSGYD
+1651 LNGYFIEKDSGYD
-1664 GIILDFDGRRK
+1664 GIILDFDFGGRSK
-1675 GENVKSYIF
+1675 GGKVKSYIF

-1693 TDNVGLFD
+1693 TDNIGLFD
-1701 KKNPDIRYS
+1701 RRNPDIRYS
-1710 LKSTS
+1710 LKNTS
-1715 AIEEQ
+1715 SIEEQ

-1765 SSKYNAETLT
+1765 SSKYNSETLT

-1865 SEEGST
+1865 SEEGGT

-1897 QTLVSA
+1897 QTLVNA
-1903 LDTIKP
+1903 LETIKP
-1909 FYENPFYDGSFD
+1909 FYENPFYDGSFG

-1935 YEEYYDIPELKTL
+1935 YEEYYNIPELKTL

-2008 SKRSIERT
+2008 SKRSIERS

-2037 RSALGEFLVSL
+2037 RSALGEFLASL

-2059 FEWRKSMSELQRE
+2059 FEWRKSMSELQGE
-2072 LAETQ
+2072 LRKMQ
-2077 RTDDFE
+2077 QGNDPQYQQ
-2083 AKEFLLDLDPDLLP
+2083 FLADLDPDLMP
-2097 MMTTLLKVYKG
+2097 MMTTLLEVYKG
-2108 SSIKDMDAQGLAEL
+2108 SSIKDIDAQGLAEL
-2122 ETVMQQLKSGIT
+2122 ETVMQQIKGGIT
-2134 MANKLLANSR
+2134 RANEMLANSR
-2144 YETVQAIADAS
+2144 YGTVQAIADAS
-2155 VRDMDKQK
+2155 VHEMDSRK
-2163 SFDKRIKI
+2163 SFKDKVKL
-2171 GDKAFNANMLN
+2171 GYKQLNVNMLD
-2182 SLSFFYRLGDAAQS
+2182 SFSFFHQLGPSAESVFKSIRSGFDERVEMIDNASKFMQS
-2196 VYQSLR
+2196 
-2202 DGENQCINMQNEAK
+2202 I
-2216 TFREATVSTKEIDE
+2216 VSQKDIQD
-2230 WEHSKQTFKVEGGE
+2230 WERSKHTFKVEGGE
-2244 LTLTVAQIM
+2244 LTLTVSQIM

-2263 AKDHLLLGGIRPL
+2263 ARDHLLLGGIRPL
-2276 DIARQDTKARIKDQV
+2276 DTSRQETKARIKEQF

-2340 KASMTLYGYRKFTEK
+2340 KASMTLYGYRKFTEE

-2366 VRTMNAEDGAVQTQS
+2366 VRTMNAEDGAVQTQT

-2391 TKSVQRNASNG
+2391 TKSVKQNANNG
-2402 VFIKSAFDTFSDHIG
+2402 LFIKGAFDTFTKHITE
-2417 AMSAYSAYA
+2417 MSAYSAYA
-2426 VPVTDA
+2426 VPITDA

-2458 ERAFGNNGKA
+2458 ERAFGNDGKA
-2468 YFEKLMLDIN
+2468 YFEKFILDLN
-2478 GSPYS
+2478 GSS
-2483 IYASGVGEE
+2483 DSKNAGGAGEE

-2498 KVAAVGANLRVAIQ
+2498 KVAAVGANIRVAIQ
-2512 QPTAYLRAAAE
+2512 QPTAYLRAAAV

-2560 RGITI
+2560 MGITM

-2577 KIREKSMWLAGKCD
+2577 KIREKSMWLAGVGD
-2591 EVTLGALWNACKA
+2591 ELTWGTLWNACKA
-2604 EIRDKTDFEEGTPE
+2604 EVKDKTDLKEGTAD

-2623 SDRFSE
+2623 SDRLSE
-2629 IVDKT
+2629 VVDKT
-2634 QVVDSV
+2634 QVVDSLLH
-2640 FQRSQIMREKSSFAK
+2640 RSQFMRSTSSFSK
-2655 MITAFQAEPTMSYN
+2655 MLSAFKAEPTKSYN
-2669 MLYRAGV
+2669 MLRNALV
-2676 DCNRAETVQ
+2676 DYNNAEPGL
-2685 EKKATRKKFVR
+2685 KKTMAKK
-2696 KAIAYIATSI
+2696 IARIAAVHIATSI
-2706 LTAGAAAVSDAF
+2706 LTAGIASIADAF
-2718 RHDDDEEKW
+2718 RHDDDEKKW

-2735 GENARDGLNPFSVVP
+2735 GGNLLDGINPFSAVP
-2750 YIGDI
+2750 YISDIISI
-2755 LSIMDGYSAG
+2755 LSGYSAS

-2775 IQACESWQKVFSG
+2775 IQSCESWQKVFSG
-2788 EKKNPDIWK
+2788 EKKPDIWK
-2797 LIKVSANG
+2797 LMMSSAKG
-2805 VSKVSGLPIA
+2805 ISKVTGLPIS
-2815 NTLRTF
+2815 NTMRTF
-2821 ESIYNFFSSDNLGKE
+2821 ESLYNFFSPDNLGRE
-2836 AASTEYRKLYNS
+2836 ASSTEYRKLYNS

-2887 QAAQARERGNISE
+2887 QAAQARERGNVSE
-2900 YKKIYEELVS
+2900 YKRIYEELVS
-2910 EGYPSNAVIKAI
+2910 EGYPPNAVIKAI
-2922 NNYMTMQTAAAQA
+2922 NNYMTMQKAAAQA
-2935 KSNGDDSA
+2935 KSNGDGSA

-2955 YDEDEVDRMID
+2955 YDEDEVNRMID
-2966 EIAAELDPEAEQKA
+2966 EIAAELDPEAEQEKSA
-2980 PEEKK
+2980 EEKK

-2992 QKALENSDVS
+2992 RKAIESNDLE
-3002 SAKEIVEYL
+3002 SAQEVIDYL
-3011 RANGKEDKT
+3011 RSSGKEDKT
-3020 IRQALT
+3020 IKQALS
-3026 KDLKSEYQEMYKS
+3026 SEMKKRYQEMYEN
-3039 NDTEGMRRTRQ
+3039 NDEEGMQKMRQ
-3050 MLYELN
+3050 TLYALN
-3056 IGYDDKTFQRWI
+3056 IGYDYEDIKRWVQ
-3068 KDMTK
+3068 DMSK

>member
-1 METIDERIKRANSK
+1 MESISNRIARVNQEYGKPETIDERIKR
-15 YKVEET
+15 
-21 IDERIERVN
+21 VN
-30 REYEWDS
+30 REYEI
-37 RDREMHDWL
+37 EMSEDEVNDWF
-46 ESSSRTTR
+46 SSSRSALNT
-54 NANSRLQNSSYTNWK
+54 ANDRMNRHNYNDWRKDNGSSAKRINDSINNSYKVRMYLNSQK
-69 RDSESTRAS
+69 
-78 VNADLERADRI
+78 ER
-89 KSYLESQR
+89 
-97 EQLGE
+97 LGE
-102 ERYNTFMSRYAEYKN
+102 EKYNAFMSDYKKYTSALREMSKSLEDESNYYSNFSNPDVLSSATDTDIKARLEEVDKDFTKERLKTWGSKIVNNLAAGVALRTGDLEEYENRMKK
-117 ALQQTS
+117 A
-123 QNLQKESDYYSD
+123 KESTTDFNA
-135 TRNSGVMDTMTE
+135 RKE
-147 DDMKG
+147 
-152 RLDDIKNEKK
+152 EK
-162 KNRSESF
+162 
-169 KNRVWAFL
+169 
-177 STMQGNTADYEKYTE
+177 
-192 EAKAAKN
+192 
-199 KLNNLKSESAAL
+199 AAL
-211 ESEIYNR
+211 ENELYNR

-232 KEIQSIPELKE
+232 KEIQSIPELKDR
-243 KIKVEKAVGTN
+243 IKLEESVGTSGN
-254 RNTDVYDY
+254 
-262 DRYQQFRNKIE
+262 NK
-273 GESSAGTRYHD
+273 
-284 NRIYEY
+284 NVYEY
-290 NQQLKEIEDK
+290 NQRLKEIEDK
-300 IRAKGLNPDELENYF
+300 VRAKGINPDELENYY

-320 RRKNEDVQNV
+320 RRKNEQVQDA
-330 VRDFSKDHQ
+330 VRDFSADHQ
-339 VLASALSVPVNV
+339 VIASALSVPVNLTSSG
-351 AMSLPIDAENNGYL
+351 AGYL
-365 NAATQWV
+365 DAAAQQV
-372 GKKLTGSYAPVDYN
+372 GRKLTGSYAPVDYN

-405 EHDWKLGDRDVFD
+405 EHDWKLGDWDAFD

-430 AASAAAGNLVGGSLA
+430 AASAAAGNLVGGALA
-445 NLGSGIKT
+445 NTGAGIK
-453 ASKVA
+453 AAGKVA

-517 PRSMKDVAMNI
+517 PRSMRDVAMNI

-576 AKRKVAGDLALQVV
+576 AKKKVAGDLALQVV

-684 VAAEIR
+684 VAAEIKNSTSDAVEGSQMSLKKDIETIKQEYKKAVNPKIVDFVNKVRNFKNKEAANKVHIDLTGVTER
-690 ENASDDTRHSIKYDA
+690 EVHDIKKLTGIDTSEYKRSMDGNA
-705 ESKPFVEIDRNILDG
+705 VEHI
-720 VDEKDWVRTVRN
+720 EKDHGENGVSDHSMSDVEDLARIEYVLDN
-732 NLREKFP
+732 YDDIEK
-739 DGVTVGNKEI
+739 
-749 KINQQSR
+749 
-756 RELTY
+756 
-761 SEYMTWLKKQDSG
+761 G
-774 TYADKLK
+774 TADKVYTK
-781 ATDNADEIV
+781 YMN
-790 KASRDYVNEG
+790 
-800 LAHERSDNISDF
+800 SDNTPAAKVIYSKRVNGNYYVVEAVPDSKAKTLRVISAYKEKAEGVSQVLNMSEDPQLTSQAPHAF
-812 ARGNVN
+812 APSDNN
-818 LRIDGRDYNAEV
+818 
-830 VVGTKKNGDM
+830 
-840 LLYDVMNLKPTSINE
+840 
-855 KISIAGYQTDNQKE
+855 IS
-869 SRPTVSAIDNSNI
+869 
-882 PQKKSYVNPVSAT
+882 QKKSYVNAVPAT
-895 VAGQSVT
+895 IDGQSVT

-908 IENDGNRAQMYVKTQ
+908 IEKDGNRAQMYVKTQ
-923 DGDSVALSDV
+923 DGGSVALSDV

-1043 YTKKLNA
+1043 YTKKLNS

-1133 LKESKNYDYEGRV
+1133 LKESENYDYEGRV

-1199 FLESIEKALTALGLK
+1199 FLESIEKALTAIGLK

-1224 TEALEKI
+1224 AEALEKI
-1231 SGMFKSALEGA
+1231 SGMFKSALEDA
-1242 KENKSERSE
+1242 KENKSEKTYKTNDVKYSINPEFAHRYDEWNKNEIGGYFFLGTTSEPLQSIGINPAEIYWDKSKIKAIKKKHPTMTDSIIKQVPNVLENPVLITQSMTSTNRVVVLGELYDENGHPIVAALELKPNGRVENFVKVASAYSKDSLQNFIRQSDILYIDPNKKRTDTWFQALRLQLPAGVTKYGSIGMVTYVEKDVNGKISFSDKKSE
-1251 KSYSLKNETEGK
+1251 KTAMQIAFEKAQQNATSKSISEKVKDDTKFSLKNTENEDTSKNLDKAALEYFGRTYSWKETGYLTKSGKKLDFSGKNQGAPGGYRTLDHRDISEIMLDSDISGTEAMIEYMNQGNIRIMPESNGINLSVLPTASQFEALDDYISRARGEVILDIDDNNGNTLHSVEYPKGTRASKVINDIKKYFADGTAPYVSSIAQFRYSLKN
-1263 TWYDYSVSFE
+1263 
-1273 QQIEDFEKGKLP
+1273 
-1285 KRDTLI
+1285 
-1291 VGPTPEKM
+1291 
-1299 QNVGF
+1299 
-1304 NPLPM
+1304 
-1309 TYATGH
+1309 
-1315 LKTVLQGGKADH
+1315 
-1327 DFGKAVLKQIPEAIK
+1327 
-1342 NPVAVIASKSH
+1342 
-1353 SDTSTVAILD
+1353 TS
-1363 MQYDGKSIVCAVVID
+1363 SID
-1378 GYGQQNKERID
+1378 
-1389 SNAIT
+1389 
-1394 SIHTRQNA
+1394 
-1402 VTELLNDAIENE
+1402 
-1414 SAGNAAVYYID
+1414 
-1425 AKKATG
+1425 
-1431 LLQRVGL
+1431 
-1438 QLPKQLFRT
+1438 
-1447 DGYIH
+1447 
-1452 SIRDSD
+1452 
-1458 SSVKPKFE
+1458 
-1466 NVTKSQQF
+1466 
-1474 KRWFGDWEKKP
+1474 
-1485 NTASK
+1485 
-1490 IVNEDGTPRII
+1490 
-1501 YHQTAAEFNVF
+1501 
-1512 SNANPLA
+1512 
-1519 GRNDSETPNG
+1519 
-1529 FFAKDN
+1529 
-1535 NADIGV
+1535 
-1541 GGNKQMALYGNMK
+1541 
-1554 KPLHF
+1554 
-1559 KNRAEANAWY
+1559 
-1569 SEHIDGY
+1569 
-1576 KGLTEKLNK
+1576 
-1585 LDEEYQSK
+1585 
-1593 YDAQETANDEY
+1593 
-1604 YEQNYEAYVTDDA
+1604 
-1617 EVTKKILENEDKLDD
+1617 
-1632 ILEQWKETTDTIR
+1632 
-1645 GELREL
+1645 
-1651 LDSYFIENDSGYD
+1651 
-1664 GIILDFDGRRK
+1664 
-1675 GENVKSYIF
+1675 
-1684 FKNTQLKSA
+1684 
-1693 TDNVGLFD
+1693 
-1701 KKNPDIRYS
+1701 
-1710 LKSTS
+1710 
-1715 AIEEQ
+1715 EQ

-1841 KKEIAYYYGSYENFR
+1841 KKEIAYYYGSYDKFR

-1897 QTLVSA
+1897 QTLVNA

-1955 YRDRYDKRVEKIKEQ
+1955 YRDRYDKRIEKIKEQ

-1997 REWLRKDAMAK
+1997 REWLRKDAIAK

-2059 FEWRKSMSELQRE
+2059 FEWRKSMSELQGE
-2072 LAETQ
+2072 LRKMQ
-2077 RTDDFE
+2077 QGNDPQYQQ
-2083 AKEFLLDLDPDLLP
+2083 FLADLDPDLMP
-2097 MMTTLLKVYKG
+2097 MMTTLLEVYKG

-2122 ETVMQQLKSGIT
+2122 ETVMQQIKGGIT
-2134 MANKLLANSR
+2134 RANELLANSR
-2144 YETVQAIADAS
+2144 YGTVQAIADAS
-2155 VRDMDKQK
+2155 VHEMDSRK
-2163 SFDKRIKI
+2163 SFKDKVKV
-2171 GDKAFNANMLN
+2171 GYKQLNVNMLN
-2182 SLSFFYRLGDAAQS
+2182 SFSFFHQLGPAAETVFKSIRSGKDEQ
-2196 VYQSLR
+2196 
-2202 DGENQCINMQNEAK
+2202 INMLAESNK
-2216 TFREATVSTKEIDE
+2216 FMEATVSQKEIQD
-2230 WEHSKQTFKVEGGE
+2230 WEHSKHTFKVEGGE
-2244 LTLTVAQIM
+2244 LTLTVSQVM

-2263 AKDHLLLGGIRPL
+2263 ARDHLLLGGIRPL
-2276 DIARQDTKARIKDQV
+2276 DTSRQETKARIKEQF

-2304 TVKDLGKIIDTLTPR
+2304 TVEDLGKIIDSLTPR

-2340 KASMTLYGYRKFTEK
+2340 KASMTLYGYRKFTEE

-2402 VFIKSAFDTFSDHIG
+2402 LFIKGAFDTFTKHITE
-2417 AMSAYSAYA
+2417 MSAYSAYA

-2458 ERAFGNNGKA
+2458 ERAFGNDAKA
-2468 YFEKLMLDIN
+2468 YFEKLILDIN
-2478 GSPYS
+2478 GSADNK
-2483 IYASGVGEE
+2483 YAGGAGEE
-2492 TLIRNF
+2492 ALIRNF
-2498 KVAAVGANLRVAIQ
+2498 KVAAVGANIRVAIQ
-2512 QPTAYLRAAAE
+2512 QPTAYLRASAV
-2523 MDPKY
+2523 MDLKY
-2528 LLKGLFSK
+2528 LLKGLLQK

-2560 RGITI
+2560 MGITM
-2565 KQLITGQQTTVD
+2565 KQLITGQQTVVD
-2577 KIREKSMWLAGKCD
+2577 KIREKSMWLAGVGD
-2591 EVTLGALWNACKA
+2591 ELTWGVLWNACKA
-2604 EIRDKTDFEEGTPE
+2604 EIRDKTDFEEGTAE

-2629 IVDKT
+2629 VVDKT
-2634 QVVDSV
+2634 QVVDSILH
-2640 FQRSQIMREKSSFAK
+2640 RSQFMRSTSSFSK
-2655 MITAFQAEPTMSYN
+2655 MLSAFKAEPTISYN
-2669 MLYRAGV
+2669 MLYTAAY
-2676 DCNRAETVQ
+2676 DYNNAKPDK
-2685 EKKATRKKFVR
+2685 KKAMAKRLVR
-2696 KAIAYIATSI
+2696 VAVAHIATSI
-2706 LTAGAAAVSDAF
+2706 LTAGIASIADAF
-2718 RHDDDEEKW
+2718 RNDDDEKKW

-2735 GENARDGLNPFSVVP
+2735 GGNTLDGINPFSAVP
-2750 YIGDI
+2750 YVGDI
-2755 LSIMDGYSAG
+2755 LSILSGYSAS

-2775 IQACESWQKVFSG
+2775 IQSCESWQKVFSG

-2797 LIKVSANG
+2797 LMMSSAKG
-2805 VSKVSGLPIA
+2805 ISKVSGLPIA
-2815 NTLRTF
+2815 NTMRTF
-2821 ESIYNFFSSDNLGKE
+2821 ESLYNFFSPDNLGRE
-2836 AASTEYRKLYNS
+2836 ASSTEYRKLYNS

-2862 KKGYTPQQLE
+2862 KKGYTAQQLE
-2872 NGVKNNLIKS
+2872 NGVKNNLVKS

-2966 EIAAELDPEAEQKA
+2966 EIAAELDPEAEQDKA
-2980 PEEKK
+2980 GEEKK

>member
-1 METIDERIKRANSK
+1 METIDDRIKRVNSKYEAPESIDERIKRANDK
-15 YKVEET
+15 YQ
-21 IDERIERVN
+21 
-30 REYEWDS
+30 WDS
-37 RDREMHDWL
+37 SDKEMHDWF
-46 ESSSRTTR
+46 ESTGRTTR
-54 NANSRLQNSSYTNWK
+54 SANSRLQNSSYANWK
-69 RDSESTRAS
+69 RDSENTKSA
-78 VNADLERADRI
+78 VNNDLEKADRI
-89 KSYLESQR
+89 KSYLDSQR

-102 ERYNTFMSRYAEYKN
+102 ERYNTFMARYEEYKN

-232 KEIQSIPELKE
+232 KEIQSIPELKDR
-243 KIKVEKAVGTN
+243 IKLEESVGTSGN
-254 RNTDVYDY
+254 
-262 DRYQQFRNKIE
+262 NK
-273 GESSAGTRYHD
+273 
-284 NRIYEY
+284 NVYEY
-290 NQQLKEIEDK
+290 NQRLKEIEDK
-300 IRAKGLNPDELENYF
+300 VRAKGMNPDELENYF

-320 RRKNEDVQNV
+320 RRKNEDVQNA

-430 AASAAAGNLVGGSLA
+430 AASAAAGNLAGGALA
-445 NLGSGIKT
+445 NTGAGIK
-453 ASKVA
+453 AAGKVA

-517 PRSMKDVAMNI
+517 PRSMRDVAMNI

-576 AKRKVAGDLALQVV
+576 AKKKVAGDLALQVV

-684 VAAEIR
+684 VAAEIK
-690 ENASDDTRHSIKYDA
+690 NGTSDAAEDSQLSLKKDIETIKQEYKKAVNPKIVD
-705 ESKPFVEIDRNILDG
+705 FVER
-720 VDEKDWVRTVRN
+720 VRN
-732 NLREKFP
+732 LKDKNVAGK
-739 DGVTVGNKEI
+739 I
-749 KINQQSR
+749 KIELSSVNE
-756 RELTY
+756 REVQDIKKLTGIDT
-761 SEYMTWLKKQDSG
+761 SEYKRDMDGNTVIHVENRHG
-774 TYADKLK
+774 ENGAADHSMSDVNDL
-781 ATDNADEIV
+781 ARIEYVLENYDNIESAKDDNGRY
-790 KASRDYVNEG
+790 RD
-800 LAHERSDNISDF
+800 SDNKLSKSVVYSK
-812 ARGNVN
+812 RVNGN
-818 LRIDGRDYNAEV
+818 YYV
-830 VVGTKKNGDM
+830 VEAVPDSKAKT
-840 LLYDVMNLKPTSINE
+840 LHV
-855 KISIAGYQTDNQKE
+855 
-869 SRPTVSAIDNSNI
+869 VSAYKTKAEGVSQVLNMSEDLQSTSKTPHALAPSDNNI
-882 PQKKSYVNPVSAT
+882 SQKKSYVNAVPAT
-895 VAGQSVT
+895 IDGQSVT

-908 IENDGNRAQMYVKTQ
+908 IEKDGSRAQMYVKTQ
-923 DGDSVALSDV
+923 DGGSVALSDV

-1133 LKESKNYDYEGRV
+1133 LKESENYDYEGRV

-1199 FLESIEKALTALGLK
+1199 FLESIEKALTAIGLK

-1224 TEALEKI
+1224 AEALEKI
-1231 SGMFKSALEGA
+1231 SGMFKSALEDA
-1242 KENKSERSE
+1242 KENKSEKTSKTNDVKYSINPEFAHRYDEWNKNEIGGYFFLGTTSEPLQSIGINPAEIYWDKSKIKAIKKKHPTMTDSIIKQVPNVLENPVLITQSMTSTNRVVVLGELYDENGHPIVAALELKPNGRVENFVKVASAYSKDSLQNFIRQSDILYIDPNKKRTDTWFQALRLQLPAGVTKYGSIGMVTYVEKDVNGKISFSDKKSE
-1251 KSYSLKNETEGK
+1251 KTAMQIAFEKAQQNATSKSISEKVKDDTKFSLKNTENEDTSKNLDKAALEYFGRTYSWKETGYLTKSGKKLDFSGKNQGAPGGYRTLDHRDISEIMLDSDISGTEAMIEYMNQGNIRIMPESNGINLSVLPTASQFEALDDYISRARGEVILDIDDNNGNTLHSVEYPKGTRASKVINDIKKYFADGTAPYVSSIAQFRYSLKN
-1263 TWYDYSVSFE
+1263 
-1273 QQIEDFEKGKLP
+1273 
-1285 KRDTLI
+1285 
-1291 VGPTPEKM
+1291 
-1299 QNVGF
+1299 
-1304 NPLPM
+1304 
-1309 TYATGH
+1309 
-1315 LKTVLQGGKADH
+1315 
-1327 DFGKAVLKQIPEAIK
+1327 
-1342 NPVAVIASKSH
+1342 
-1353 SDTSTVAILD
+1353 TS
-1363 MQYDGKSIVCAVVID
+1363 SID
-1378 GYGQQNKERID
+1378 
-1389 SNAIT
+1389 
-1394 SIHTRQNA
+1394 
-1402 VTELLNDAIENE
+1402 
-1414 SAGNAAVYYID
+1414 
-1425 AKKATG
+1425 
-1431 LLQRVGL
+1431 
-1438 QLPKQLFRT
+1438 
-1447 DGYIH
+1447 
-1452 SIRDSD
+1452 
-1458 SSVKPKFE
+1458 
-1466 NVTKSQQF
+1466 
-1474 KRWFGDWEKKP
+1474 
-1485 NTASK
+1485 
-1490 IVNEDGTPRII
+1490 
-1501 YHQTAAEFNVF
+1501 
-1512 SNANPLA
+1512 
-1519 GRNDSETPNG
+1519 
-1529 FFAKDN
+1529 
-1535 NADIGV
+1535 
-1541 GGNKQMALYGNMK
+1541 
-1554 KPLHF
+1554 
-1559 KNRAEANAWY
+1559 
-1569 SEHIDGY
+1569 
-1576 KGLTEKLNK
+1576 
-1585 LDEEYQSK
+1585 
-1593 YDAQETANDEY
+1593 
-1604 YEQNYEAYVTDDA
+1604 
-1617 EVTKKILENEDKLDD
+1617 
-1632 ILEQWKETTDTIR
+1632 
-1645 GELREL
+1645 
-1651 LDSYFIENDSGYD
+1651 
-1664 GIILDFDGRRK
+1664 
-1675 GENVKSYIF
+1675 
-1684 FKNTQLKSA
+1684 
-1693 TDNVGLFD
+1693 
-1701 KKNPDIRYS
+1701 
-1710 LKSTS
+1710 
-1715 AIEEQ
+1715 EQ

-1824 ALREY
+1824 ALSEY

-1841 KKEIAYYYGSYENFR
+1841 KKEIAYYYGSYDKFR

-1897 QTLVSA
+1897 QTLVNA
-1903 LDTIKP
+1903 LETIKP

-2072 LAETQ
+2072 LRKMQ
-2077 RTDDFE
+2077 QGNDPQYQQ
-2083 AKEFLLDLDPDLLP
+2083 FLADLDPDLMP
-2097 MMTTLLKVYKG
+2097 MMTTLLEVYKG

-2122 ETVMQQLKSGIT
+2122 ETVMQQIKGGIT
-2134 MANKLLANSR
+2134 RANELLANSR
-2144 YETVQAIADAS
+2144 YGTVQAIADAS
-2155 VRDMDKQK
+2155 VHEMDSRK
-2163 SFDKRIKI
+2163 SFKDKVKV
-2171 GDKAFNANMLN
+2171 GYKQLNVNMLN
-2182 SLSFFYRLGDAAQS
+2182 SFSFFHQLGPAAETVFKSIRSGKNEQ
-2196 VYQSLR
+2196 
-2202 DGENQCINMQNEAK
+2202 INMLAESNK
-2216 TFREATVSTKEIDE
+2216 FMVATVSQKEIQD

-2244 LTLTVAQIM
+2244 LTLTVSQMM

-2263 AKDHLLLGGIRPL
+2263 ARDHLLLGGIRPL
-2276 DIARQDTKARIKDQV
+2276 DTSRQEAKMRIKEQF

-2304 TVKDLGKIIDTLTPR
+2304 TVEDLGKIIDSLTPR

-2340 KASMTLYGYRKFTEK
+2340 KASMTLYGYRKFTEE

-2366 VRTMNAEDGAVQTQS
+2366 VRTMNAEDGTVQTQT

-2402 VFIKSAFDTFSDHIG
+2402 LFIKGAFDTFTKHITE
-2417 AMSAYSAYA
+2417 MSAYSAYA

-2458 ERAFGNNGKA
+2458 ERAFGNDAKA
-2468 YFEKLMLDIN
+2468 YFEKLILDIN
-2478 GSPYS
+2478 GSADNK
-2483 IYASGVGEE
+2483 YAGGAGEE
-2492 TLIRNF
+2492 ALIRNF
-2498 KVAAVGANLRVAIQ
+2498 KVAAVGANIRVAIQ
-2512 QPTAYLRAAAE
+2512 QPTAYLRASAV
-2523 MDPKY
+2523 MDLKY
-2528 LLKGLFSK
+2528 LLKGLLQK

-2549 KWKSWGFYETS
+2549 RWKSWGFYETS
-2560 RGITI
+2560 MGITM
-2565 KQLITGQQTTVD
+2565 KQLITGQQTVVD
-2577 KIREKSMWLAGKCD
+2577 KIREKSMWLAGVGD
-2591 EVTLGALWNACKA
+2591 ELTWGVLWNACKA
-2604 EIRDKTDFEEGTPE
+2604 EIRDKTDFEEGTAE

-2629 IVDKT
+2629 VVDKT
-2634 QVVDSV
+2634 QVVDSILH
-2640 FQRSQIMREKSSFAK
+2640 RSQFMRSTSPFSK
-2655 MITAFQAEPTMSYN
+2655 MLSAFKAEPTISYN
-2669 MLYRAGV
+2669 MLYTAAY
-2676 DCNRAETVQ
+2676 DYNNAKPDK
-2685 EKKATRKKFVR
+2685 KKAMAKRLVR
-2696 KAIAYIATSI
+2696 VAVAHIATSI
-2706 LTAGAAAVSDAF
+2706 LTAGIASIADAF
-2718 RHDDDEEKW
+2718 RNDDDEKKW

-2735 GENARDGLNPFSVVP
+2735 GGNTLDGINPFSAVP
-2750 YIGDI
+2750 YVGDI
-2755 LSIMDGYSAG
+2755 LSILSGYSVS

-2775 IQACESWQKVFSG
+2775 IQSCESWQKVFSG

-2797 LIKVSANG
+2797 LMMSSAKG
-2805 VSKVSGLPIA
+2805 ISKVSGLPIA
-2815 NTLRTF
+2815 NTMRTF
-2821 ESIYNFFSSDNLGKE
+2821 ESLYNFFSPDNLGRE
-2836 AASTEYRKLYNS
+2836 ASSTEYRKLYNS

-2862 KKGYTPQQLE
+2862 KKGYTAQQLE
-2872 NGVKNNLIKS
+2872 NGVKNNLVKS

-2966 EIAAELDPEAEQKA
+2966 EIAAELDPEAEQDKA
-2980 PEEKK
+2980 VEEKK

>member
-1 METIDERIKRANSK
+1 MESISNRIARVNQEYGKPETIDERIKR
-15 YKVEET
+15 
-21 IDERIERVN
+21 VN
-30 REYEWDS
+30 REYEI
-37 RDREMHDWL
+37 EMSEDEVNDWF
-46 ESSSRTTR
+46 SSSRSALNT
-54 NANSRLQNSSYTNWK
+54 ANDRMNRHNYNDWRKDNGSSAKRINDSINNSYKVRMYLNSQK
-69 RDSESTRAS
+69 
-78 VNADLERADRI
+78 ER
-89 KSYLESQR
+89 
-97 EQLGE
+97 LGE
-102 ERYNTFMSRYAEYKN
+102 EKYNAFMSDYKKYTSALREMSKSLEDESNYYSNFSNPDVLSSATDTDIKARLEEVDKDFTKERLKTWGSKIVNNLAAGVALRTGDLEEYENRRKK
-117 ALQQTS
+117 A
-123 QNLQKESDYYSD
+123 KESTTDFNA
-135 TRNSGVMDTMTE
+135 RKE
-147 DDMKG
+147 
-152 RLDDIKNEKK
+152 EK
-162 KNRSESF
+162 
-169 KNRVWAFL
+169 
-177 STMQGNTADYEKYTE
+177 
-192 EAKAAKN
+192 
-199 KLNNLKSESAAL
+199 AAL
-211 ESEIYNR
+211 ENELYNR

-232 KEIQSIPELKE
+232 KGIQSIPELKDR
-243 KIKVEKAVGTN
+243 IKLEESVGTSGN
-254 RNTDVYDY
+254 
-262 DRYQQFRNKIE
+262 NK
-273 GESSAGTRYHD
+273 
-284 NRIYEY
+284 NVYEY
-290 NQQLKEIEDK
+290 NQRLKEIEDK
-300 IRAKGLNPDELENYF
+300 VRAKGINPDELENYF

-320 RRKNEDVQNV
+320 RRKNEQVQDA
-330 VRDFSKDHQ
+330 VRDFSADHQ
-339 VLASALSVPVNV
+339 VIASALSVPVNLTSGG
-351 AMSLPIDAENNGYL
+351 AGYL
-365 NAATQWV
+365 DAAAQQV
-372 GKKLTGSYAPVDYN
+372 GRKLTGSYAPIDYN

-405 EHDWKLGDRDVFD
+405 EHDWKLGNWDAFD

-430 AASAAAGNLVGGSLA
+430 AASAAAGNLVGGALA
-445 NLGSGIKT
+445 NTGAGIK
-453 ASKVA
+453 AAGKVA

-517 PRSMKDVAMNI
+517 PRSMRDVAMNI

-576 AKRKVAGDLALQVV
+576 AKKKVAGDLALQVV

-684 VAAEIR
+684 VAAEIK
-690 ENASDDTRHSIKYDA
+690 NGTSDAAEDSQLSLKKDIETIKQEYKKAVNPKIVD
-705 ESKPFVEIDRNILDG
+705 FVER
-720 VDEKDWVRTVRN
+720 VRN
-732 NLREKFP
+732 LKDKNVAGK
-739 DGVTVGNKEI
+739 I
-749 KINQQSR
+749 KIELSSVNE
-756 RELTY
+756 REVQDIKKLTGIDT
-761 SEYMTWLKKQDSG
+761 SEYKRDMDGNTVIHVENRHG
-774 TYADKLK
+774 ENGAADHSMSDVNDL
-781 ATDNADEIV
+781 ARIEYVLENYDNIESAKDDNGRY
-790 KASRDYVNEG
+790 RD
-800 LAHERSDNISDF
+800 SDNKLSKSVVYSKRIN
-812 ARGNVN
+812 GN
-818 LRIDGRDYNAEV
+818 YYV
-830 VVGTKKNGDM
+830 VEAVPDSKAKT
-840 LLYDVMNLKPTSINE
+840 LHV
-855 KISIAGYQTDNQKE
+855 
-869 SRPTVSAIDNSNI
+869 VSAYKTKAEGVSQVLNMSEDLQSTSKTPHALAPSDNNI
-882 PQKKSYVNPVSAT
+882 SQKKSYVNAVPAT
-895 VAGQSVT
+895 IDGQSVT

-908 IENDGNRAQMYVKTQ
+908 IENDGNRAQMYVRTQ

-1043 YTKKLNA
+1043 YTKKLNS

-1133 LKESKNYDYEGRV
+1133 LKESENYDYEGRV
-1146 KELQKLYE
+1146 KELEKLYE
-1154 GFGKADIE
+1154 GYGQEDIE

-1167 ESMFDVFDEK
+1167 ECMFDVFDEQ
-1177 TIRELVNENRP
+1177 TIKELVGENRS
-1188 LAVKIQSWIRG
+1188 LAVKIQSWIQG
-1199 FLESIEKALTALGLK
+1199 FIESINEILKNLGLT
-1214 SPEVRALEGD
+1214 SPEIRALEGD
-1224 TEALEKI
+1224 EEALETI
-1231 SGMFKSALEGA
+1231 SDLFKSALEQTR
-1242 KENKSERSE
+1242 ENKSQGKTTDMADE
-1251 KSYSLKNETEGK
+1251 KKKYSIGKTTKNKSVVVIADDILKGVDKSDWVAKVKDVIRTKFSDGIPVEGKLIKVNKITRNEYTNSKNTQHYQRKDAVIYKDKFKASSNLNEIVLASTNYVNEDLKHQRKDNFTEFARGDVLVRVGKNDYSAKVIVGFTSGKEMVLYDIVDFTPTKFELKNENAFTE
-1263 TWYDYSVSFE
+1263 
-1273 QQIEDFEKGKLP
+1273 Q
-1285 KRDTLI
+1285 
-1291 VGPTPEKM
+1291 
-1299 QNVGF
+1299 
-1304 NPLPM
+1304 PLKVQLSRQ
-1309 TYATGH
+1309 H
-1315 LKTVLQGGKADH
+1315 
-1327 DFGKAVLKQIPEAIK
+1327 
-1342 NPVAVIASKSH
+1342 AS
-1353 SDTSTVAILD
+1353 SDTRVTQSEPSVNS
-1363 MQYDGKSIVCAVVID
+1363 SISEKA
-1378 GYGQQNKERID
+1378 QN
-1389 SNAIT
+1389 
-1394 SIHTRQNA
+1394 
-1402 VTELLNDAIENE
+1402 
-1414 SAGNAAVYYID
+1414 D
-1425 AKKATG
+1425 AKKFSLKDT
-1431 LLQRVGL
+1431 
-1438 QLPKQLFRT
+1438 T
-1447 DGYIH
+1447 NE
-1452 SIRDSD
+1452 SD
-1458 SSVKPKFE
+1458 SQ
-1466 NVTKSQQF
+1466 TKSEAF
-1474 KRWFGDWEKKP
+1474 KEWFGDWENEP
-1485 NTASK
+1485 ESASK
-1490 IVNEDGTPRII
+1490 VVNEDGTPRII

-1535 NADIGV
+1535 DADIGV
-1541 GGNKQMALYGNMK
+1541 GGNKQMALYGDMK

-1559 KNRAEANAWY
+1559 KDRAEAKAWY

-1604 YEQNYEAYVTDDA
+1604 YEQNYEAYVADDA

-1632 ILEQWKETTDTIR
+1632 ILEQWKDTTDTIR

-1701 KKNPDIRYS
+1701 RRNPDIRYS

-1824 ALREY
+1824 ALSEY

-1897 QTLVSA
+1897 HTLVNA
-1903 LDTIKP
+1903 LETIKP

-2059 FEWRKSMSELQRE
+2059 FEWRKSMSELQGE
-2072 LAETQ
+2072 LRKMQ
-2077 RTDDFE
+2077 QGNDPQYQQ
-2083 AKEFLLDLDPDLLP
+2083 FLADLDPDLMP
-2097 MMTTLLKVYKG
+2097 MMTTLLEVYKG

-2122 ETVMQQLKSGIT
+2122 ETVMQQIKGGIT
-2134 MANKLLANSR
+2134 RANELLANSR
-2144 YETVQAIADAS
+2144 YGTVQAIADAS
-2155 VRDMDKQK
+2155 VHEMDSRK
-2163 SFDKRIKI
+2163 SFKDKVKV
-2171 GDKAFNANMLN
+2171 GYKQLNVNMLN
-2182 SLSFFYRLGDAAQS
+2182 SFSFFHQLGPAAETVFKSIRSGKDEQ
-2196 VYQSLR
+2196 
-2202 DGENQCINMQNEAK
+2202 INMLAESNK
-2216 TFREATVSTKEIDE
+2216 FMEATVSQKEIQD
-2230 WEHSKQTFKVEGGE
+2230 WEHSKHTFKVEGGE
-2244 LTLTVAQIM
+2244 LTLTVSQVM

-2263 AKDHLLLGGIRPL
+2263 ARDHLLLGGIRPL
-2276 DIARQDTKARIKDQV
+2276 DTSRQETKARIKEQF
-2291 GKGEETYAKAVQV
+2291 GKGEETYAKAVQI
-2304 TVKDLGKIIDTLTPR
+2304 TVEDLGKIIDSLTPR

-2340 KASMTLYGYRKFTEK
+2340 KASMTLYGYRKFTEE

-2402 VFIKSAFDTFSDHIG
+2402 LFIKGAFDTFTKHITE
-2417 AMSAYSAYA
+2417 MSAYSAYA

-2458 ERAFGNNGKA
+2458 ERAFGNDAKA
-2468 YFEKLMLDIN
+2468 YFEKLILDIN
-2478 GSPYS
+2478 GSADNK
-2483 IYASGVGEE
+2483 YAGGAGEE
-2492 TLIRNF
+2492 ALIRNF
-2498 KVAAVGANLRVAIQ
+2498 KVAAVGANIRVAIQ
-2512 QPTAYLRAAAE
+2512 QPTAYLRASAV
-2523 MDPKY
+2523 MDLKY
-2528 LLKGLFSK
+2528 LLKGLLQK

-2549 KWKSWGFYETS
+2549 RWKSWGFYETS
-2560 RGITI
+2560 MGITM
-2565 KQLITGQQTTVD
+2565 KQLITGQQTVVD
-2577 KIREKSMWLAGKCD
+2577 KIREKSMWLAGVGD
-2591 EVTLGALWNACKA
+2591 ELTWGVLWNACKA
-2604 EIRDKTDFEEGTPE
+2604 EIRDKTDFEEGTAE

-2629 IVDKT
+2629 VVDKT
-2634 QVVDSV
+2634 QVVDSILH
-2640 FQRSQIMREKSSFAK
+2640 RSQFMRSTSSFSK
-2655 MITAFQAEPTMSYN
+2655 MLSAFKAEPTISYN
-2669 MLYRAGV
+2669 MLYTAAY
-2676 DCNRAETVQ
+2676 DYNNAKPDK
-2685 EKKATRKKFVR
+2685 KKAMAKRLVR
-2696 KAIAYIATSI
+2696 VAVAHIATSI
-2706 LTAGAAAVSDAF
+2706 LTAGIASIADAF
-2718 RHDDDEEKW
+2718 RNDDDEKKW

-2735 GENARDGLNPFSVVP
+2735 GGNTLDGINPFSAVP
-2750 YIGDI
+2750 YVGDI
-2755 LSIMDGYSAG
+2755 LSILSGYSVS

-2775 IQACESWQKVFSG
+2775 IQSCESWQKVFSG

-2797 LIKVSANG
+2797 LMMSSAKG
-2805 VSKVSGLPIA
+2805 ISKVSGLPIA
-2815 NTLRTF
+2815 NTMRTF
-2821 ESIYNFFSSDNLGKE
+2821 ESLYNFFSPDNLGRE
-2836 AASTEYRKLYNS
+2836 ASSTEYRKLYNS
-2848 IAEGKYQKQYDKLI
+2848 IADGKYQKQYDKLI
-2862 KKGYTPQQLE
+2862 KKGYTAQQLE
-2872 NGVKNNLIKS
+2872 NGVKNNLVKS

-2955 YDEDEVDRMID
+2955 YDEDEVNRMID
-2966 EIAAELDPEAEQKA
+2966 EIAAELDPEAEQDKA
-2980 PEEKK
+2980 VEEKK

>member
-1 METIDERIKRANSK
+1 METIDDRIKRVNSKYEAPESIDERIKSANEK
-15 YKVEET
+15 YQ
-21 IDERIERVN
+21 
-30 REYEWDS
+30 WDS
-37 RDREMHDWL
+37 SDKEMHDWF
-46 ESSSRTTR
+46 ESTGRTTR
-54 NANSRLQNSSYTNWK
+54 SANSRLQNSSYANWK
-69 RDSESTRAS
+69 RDSENTKSA
-78 VNADLERADRI
+78 VDNDLEKADRI
-89 KSYLESQR
+89 KSYLDSQR

-102 ERYNTFMSRYAEYKN
+102 ERYNTFMARYEEYKN

-232 KEIQSIPELKE
+232 KEIQSIPELKDR
-243 KIKVEKAVGTN
+243 IKLEESVGTSGN
-254 RNTDVYDY
+254 
-262 DRYQQFRNKIE
+262 NK
-273 GESSAGTRYHD
+273 
-284 NRIYEY
+284 NVYEY
-290 NQQLKEIEDK
+290 NQRLKEIEDK
-300 IRAKGLNPDELENYF
+300 VRAKGMNPDELENYF

-320 RRKNEDVQNV
+320 RRKNEQVQDA
-330 VRDFSKDHQ
+330 VRDFSADHQ
-339 VLASALSVPVNV
+339 VIASALSVPVNLTSSG
-351 AMSLPIDAENNGYL
+351 AGYL
-365 NAATQWV
+365 DAAAQQV
-372 GKKLTGSYAPVDYN
+372 GRKLTGSYAPVDYN

-399 RGAVMD
+399 RGAVMN
-405 EHDWKLGDRDVFD
+405 EHDWKLGDWDAFD

-430 AASAAAGNLVGGSLA
+430 AASAAAGNLVGGALA
-445 NLGSGIKT
+445 NTGAGIK
-453 ASKVA
+453 AAGKVA

-517 PRSMKDVAMNI
+517 PRSMRDVAMNI

-576 AKRKVAGDLALQVV
+576 AKKKVAGDLALQVV

-684 VAAEIR
+684 VAAEIKNGTSDTTENSQMSLKKDIETIKQEYKKAVNPKIVDFVNKVRNFKNKEAANKVHIELTGVTER
-690 ENASDDTRHSIKYDA
+690 EAHDIKKLTGIDTSEYKRSMDGNA
-705 ESKPFVEIDRNILDG
+705 VEHI
-720 VDEKDWVRTVRN
+720 EKDHGENGVSDRSMSDVEDLARIEYVLDN
-732 NLREKFP
+732 YDDIEK
-739 DGVTVGNKEI
+739 
-749 KINQQSR
+749 
-756 RELTY
+756 
-761 SEYMTWLKKQDSG
+761 G
-774 TYADKLK
+774 TADKVYTK
-781 ATDNADEIV
+781 YMN
-790 KASRDYVNEG
+790 
-800 LAHERSDNISDF
+800 SDNTPAAKVIYSK
-812 ARGNVN
+812 RVNGNYYVVEAVPDSKAKT
-818 LRIDGRDYNAEV
+818 LRIISAYKEKAEGV
-830 VVGTKKNGDM
+830 SQVLNMSEDPQ
-840 LLYDVMNLKPTSINE
+840 LTSQTPHAFAPSDNN
-855 KISIAGYQTDNQKE
+855 IS
-869 SRPTVSAIDNSNI
+869 
-882 PQKKSYVNPVSAT
+882 QKKSYVNAVPAT
-895 VAGQSVT
+895 IDGQSVT

-908 IENDGNRAQMYVKTQ
+908 IEKDGNRAQMYVRTQ
-923 DGDSVALSDV
+923 DGGSVALSDV

-965 GDSASE
+965 GDSTSE

-1043 YTKKLNA
+1043 YTKKLNS

-1133 LKESKNYDYEGRV
+1133 LKESENYDYEGRV
-1146 KELQKLYE
+1146 KELEKLYE
-1154 GFGKADIE
+1154 GYGQEDIE

-1167 ESMFDVFDEK
+1167 ECMFDVFDEQ
-1177 TIRELVNENRP
+1177 TIKELVGENRS
-1188 LAVKIQSWIRG
+1188 LAVKIQSWIQG
-1199 FLESIEKALTALGLK
+1199 FIESINEILKNLGLT
-1214 SPEVRALEGD
+1214 SPEIRALEGD
-1224 TEALEKI
+1224 EEALETI
-1231 SGMFKSALEGA
+1231 SDLFKSALEQTR
-1242 KENKSERSE
+1242 ENKSQGKTTDMADE
-1251 KSYSLKNETEGK
+1251 KKKYSIGKTTKNKSVVVIADDILKGVDKSDWVAKVKDVIRTKFSDGIPVEGKLIKVNKITRNEYTNSKNTQHYQRKDAVIYKDKFKASSNLNEIVLASTNYVNEDLKHQRKDNFTEFARGDVLVRVGKNDYSAKVIVGFTSGKEMVLYDIVDFTPTKFELKNENAFTE
-1263 TWYDYSVSFE
+1263 
-1273 QQIEDFEKGKLP
+1273 Q
-1285 KRDTLI
+1285 
-1291 VGPTPEKM
+1291 
-1299 QNVGF
+1299 
-1304 NPLPM
+1304 PLKVQLSRQ
-1309 TYATGH
+1309 H
-1315 LKTVLQGGKADH
+1315 
-1327 DFGKAVLKQIPEAIK
+1327 
-1342 NPVAVIASKSH
+1342 AS
-1353 SDTSTVAILD
+1353 SDTRVTQSEPSVNS
-1363 MQYDGKSIVCAVVID
+1363 SISEKA
-1378 GYGQQNKERID
+1378 QN
-1389 SNAIT
+1389 
-1394 SIHTRQNA
+1394 
-1402 VTELLNDAIENE
+1402 
-1414 SAGNAAVYYID
+1414 D
-1425 AKKATG
+1425 AKKFSLKDT
-1431 LLQRVGL
+1431 
-1438 QLPKQLFRT
+1438 T
-1447 DGYIH
+1447 NE
-1452 SIRDSD
+1452 SD
-1458 SSVKPKFE
+1458 SQ
-1466 NVTKSQQF
+1466 TKSEAF
-1474 KRWFGDWEKKP
+1474 KEWFGDWENEP
-1485 NTASK
+1485 ESASK
-1490 IVNEDGTPRII
+1490 VVNEDGTPRII

-1535 NADIGV
+1535 DADIGV
-1541 GGNKQMALYGNMK
+1541 GGNKQMALYGDMK

-1559 KNRAEANAWY
+1559 KDRAEAKAWY

-1604 YEQNYEAYVTDDA
+1604 YEQNYEAYVADDA

-1632 ILEQWKETTDTIR
+1632 ILEQWKDTTDTIR

-1684 FKNTQLKSA
+1684 FKNTQLKFA

-1701 KKNPDIRYS
+1701 RRNPDIRYS

-1824 ALREY
+1824 ALSEY

-1841 KKEIAYYYGSYENFR
+1841 KKEIAYYYGSYDKFR

-1897 QTLVSA
+1897 QTLVNA
-1903 LDTIKP
+1903 LETIKP

-2059 FEWRKSMSELQRE
+2059 FEWRKSMSELQGE
-2072 LAETQ
+2072 LRKMQ
-2077 RTDDFE
+2077 QGNDPQYQQ
-2083 AKEFLLDLDPDLLP
+2083 FLADLDPDLMP
-2097 MMTTLLKVYKG
+2097 MMTTLLEVYKG

-2122 ETVMQQLKSGIT
+2122 ETVMQQIKGGIT
-2134 MANKLLANSR
+2134 RANELLANSR
-2144 YETVQAIADAS
+2144 YGTVQAIADAS
-2155 VRDMDKQK
+2155 VHEMDSRK
-2163 SFDKRIKI
+2163 SFKDKVKVGYKQLNVNMLDSFSFFHQLGPAAETVFKSIRSGFDERVEMI
-2171 GDKAFNANMLN
+2171 DNANEFMR
-2182 SLSFFYRLGDAAQS
+2182 S
-2196 VYQSLR
+2196 
-2202 DGENQCINMQNEAK
+2202 I
-2216 TFREATVSTKEIDE
+2216 VSQKEIQD

-2244 LTLTVAQIM
+2244 LTLTVSQMM

-2263 AKDHLLLGGIRPL
+2263 ARDHLLLGGIRPL
-2276 DIARQDTKARIKDQV
+2276 DTSRQEAKMRIKEQF

-2304 TVKDLGKIIDTLTPR
+2304 TVEDLGKIIDSLTPK

-2340 KASMTLYGYRKFTEK
+2340 KASMTLYGYRKFTEE

-2402 VFIKSAFDTFSDHIG
+2402 LFIKGAFDTFTKHITE
-2417 AMSAYSAYA
+2417 MSAYSAYA

-2458 ERAFGNNGKA
+2458 ERAFGNDGKA
-2468 YFEKLMLDIN
+2468 YFEKFILDLN
-2478 GSPYS
+2478 GSS
-2483 IYASGVGEE
+2483 DSKNAGGAGEE
-2492 TLIRNF
+2492 ALIRNF
-2498 KVAAVGANLRVAIQ
+2498 KVAAVGANIRVAIQ
-2512 QPTAYLRAAAE
+2512 QPTAYLRAAAV
-2523 MDPKY
+2523 MNPKY
-2528 LLKGLFSK
+2528 LLKGLLSK

-2560 RGITI
+2560 MGITM
-2565 KQLITGQQTTVD
+2565 KQLITGQKTVVD
-2577 KIREKSMWLAGKCD
+2577 KIREKSMWLAGVGD
-2591 EVTLGALWNACKA
+2591 ELTWGTLWNACKA
-2604 EIRDKTDFEEGTPE
+2604 EVKDKTDLKEGTAE

-2623 SDRFSE
+2623 SDRLSE
-2629 IVDKT
+2629 VVDKT
-2634 QVVDSV
+2634 QVVDSLLH
-2640 FQRSQIMREKSSFAK
+2640 RSQFMRSTSSFSK
-2655 MITAFQAEPTMSYN
+2655 ILSAFKAEPTKSYN
-2669 MLYRAGV
+2669 MLRNALV
-2676 DCNRAETVQ
+2676 DYNNADPGS
-2685 EKKATRKKFVR
+2685 KKA
-2696 KAIAYIATSI
+2696 KAKNIARIAAVHIATSI
-2706 LTAGAAAVSDAF
+2706 LTAGIASIADAF
-2718 RHDDDEEKW
+2718 RNDDDEKKW

-2735 GENARDGLNPFSVVP
+2735 GGNTLDGINPFSAVP
-2750 YIGDI
+2750 YVGDI
-2755 LSIMDGYSAG
+2755 LSILSGYSAS

-2775 IQACESWQKVFSG
+2775 IQSCESWQKVFSG

-2797 LIKVSANG
+2797 LMMSSAKG
-2805 VSKVSGLPIA
+2805 ISKVSGLPIA
-2815 NTLRTF
+2815 NTMRTF
-2821 ESIYNFFSSDNLGKE
+2821 ESLYNFFSPDNLGRE
-2836 AASTEYRKLYNS
+2836 ASSTEYRKLYNS

-2862 KKGYTPQQLE
+2862 KKGYTAQQLE
-2872 NGVKNNLIKS
+2872 NGVKNNLVKS

-2966 EIAAELDPEAEQKA
+2966 EIAAELDPEAEQDKA
-2980 PEEKK
+2980 VEEKK

>member
-1 METIDERIKRANSK
+1 METIDDRIKRVNSKYEAPESIDERIKRANDK
-15 YKVEET
+15 YQ
-21 IDERIERVN
+21 
-30 REYEWDS
+30 WDS
-37 RDREMHDWL
+37 SDKEMHDWF
-46 ESSSRTTR
+46 ESTGRTTR
-54 NANSRLQNSSYTNWK
+54 SANSRLQNSSYANWK
-69 RDSESTRAS
+69 RDGKNTMSA
-78 VNADLERADRI
+78 VNNDLEKADRI
-89 KSYLESQR
+89 KSYLDAQR

-102 ERYNTFMSRYAEYKN
+102 ERYNTFMARYEEYKN

-123 QNLQKESDYYSD
+123 QNLQRESDYYSD

-152 RLDDIKNEKK
+152 RLEDIKNEKK

-199 KLNNLKSESAAL
+199 KLHNLKSESTAL

-232 KEIQSIPELKE
+232 KEIQSIPELKDR
-243 KIKVEKAVGTN
+243 IKLEESVGTSGN
-254 RNTDVYDY
+254 
-262 DRYQQFRNKIE
+262 NK
-273 GESSAGTRYHD
+273 
-284 NRIYEY
+284 NVYEY
-290 NQQLKEIEDK
+290 NQRLKEIEDK
-300 IRAKGLNPDELENYF
+300 VRAKGMNPDELENYF

-320 RRKNEDVQNV
+320 RRKNEQVQDA
-330 VRDFSKDHQ
+330 VRDFSADHQ
-339 VLASALSVPVNV
+339 VIASALSVPVNLTSSG
-351 AMSLPIDAENNGYL
+351 AGYL
-365 NAATQWV
+365 DAAAQQV
-372 GKKLTGSYAPVDYN
+372 GRKLTGSYAPVDYN

-405 EHDWKLGDRDVFD
+405 EHDWKLGDWDAFD

-430 AASAAAGNLVGGSLA
+430 AASAAAGNLVGGALA
-445 NLGSGIKT
+445 NTGAGIK
-453 ASKVA
+453 AAGKVA

-517 PRSMKDVAMNI
+517 PRSMRDVAMNI

-557 SNYKLMIAAYE
+557 SNYKIMIAAYE

-576 AKRKVAGDLALQVV
+576 AKKKVAGDLALQVV

-657 VVQKQAEGD
+657 VVQKRAEGD

-684 VAAEIR
+684 VAAEIKNGVSDAAKDSQMSLTKDIETIKQEYKKAVNPKIVDFVNKVRNFKNKEAANKVHIELTGVTER
-690 ENASDDTRHSIKYDA
+690 EVHDIKKLTGIDTSEYKRSMDGNAVEHIEKDHGENGASDHSMSDVEDLARIEYVLDNYDD
-705 ESKPFVEIDRNILDG
+705 I
-720 VDEKDWVRTVRN
+720 EK
-732 NLREKFP
+732 
-739 DGVTVGNKEI
+739 
-749 KINQQSR
+749 
-756 RELTY
+756 
-761 SEYMTWLKKQDSG
+761 G
-774 TYADKLK
+774 TADKVYTK
-781 ATDNADEIV
+781 YMN
-790 KASRDYVNEG
+790 
-800 LAHERSDNISDF
+800 SDNTPAAKVVYSK
-812 ARGNVN
+812 RVNGNYYVVEAVPDSKAKT
-818 LRIDGRDYNAEV
+818 LRIISAYKEKAEGV
-830 VVGTKKNGDM
+830 SQVLNMSEDPQ
-840 LLYDVMNLKPTSINE
+840 LTSQTPHAFAPSDNN
-855 KISIAGYQTDNQKE
+855 IS
-869 SRPTVSAIDNSNI
+869 
-882 PQKKSYVNPVSAT
+882 QKKSYVNAVPAT
-895 VAGQSVT
+895 IDGQSVT

-908 IENDGNRAQMYVKTQ
+908 IEKDGNRAQMYVRTQ
-923 DGDSVALSDV
+923 DGGSVALSDV

-1043 YTKKLNA
+1043 YTKKLNS

-1065 YGFVVEVC
+1065 YGFVVELC

-1133 LKESKNYDYEGRV
+1133 LKESENYDYEGRV

-1199 FLESIEKALTALGLK
+1199 FLESIEKTLTALGLK

-1251 KSYSLKNETEGK
+1251 KSYSLKNETEEK

-1291 VGPTPEKM
+1291 VCPTPEKM

-1402 VTELLNDAIENE
+1402 VTGLLNNAIENE
-1414 SAGNAAVYYID
+1414 SAGNVAVYYID

-1438 QLPKQLFRT
+1438 QLPKRLFRT

-1474 KRWFGDWEKKP
+1474 KRWLGDWEKKP

-1535 NADIGV
+1535 DADIGV
-1541 GGNKQMALYGNMK
+1541 GGNKQMALYGDMK

-1559 KNRAEANAWY
+1559 KDRAEAKAWY

-1576 KGLTEKLNK
+1576 RGLTEKLNK

-1604 YEQNYEAYVTDDA
+1604 YEQNYEAYVADDA
-1617 EVTKKILENEDKLDD
+1617 EVTQKILENEDKLDD

-1720 NKKLMQ
+1720 NKKLIQ
-1726 ENKALREYKRELE
+1726 ENKALREYKREFE
-1739 WRLGINRKELDERA
+1739 WRLGINKKELDERA

-1765 SSKYNAETLT
+1765 SSKYNTGTLT

-1809 EESAVLNTDMSEQYS
+1809 EESEVLNTDMSKQYN

-1897 QTLVSA
+1897 QTLVNA
-1903 LDTIKP
+1903 LETIKP

-2008 SKRSIERT
+2008 SKRSIERS

-2059 FEWRKSMSELQRE
+2059 FEWRKSMSELQGE
-2072 LAETQ
+2072 LRKMQ
-2077 RTDDFE
+2077 QGNDPQYQQ
-2083 AKEFLLDLDPDLLP
+2083 FLADLDPDLMP
-2097 MMTTLLKVYKG
+2097 MMTTLLEVYKG

-2122 ETVMQQLKSGIT
+2122 ETVMQQIKGGIT
-2134 MANKLLANSR
+2134 RANELLANSR
-2144 YETVQAIADAS
+2144 YGTVQAIADAS
-2155 VRDMDKQK
+2155 VHEMDSRK
-2163 SFDKRIKI
+2163 SFKDKVKVGYKQLNVNMLDSFSFFHQLGPAAETVFKSIRSGFDERVEMI
-2171 GDKAFNANMLN
+2171 DNANEFM
-2182 SLSFFYRLGDAAQS
+2182 QS
-2196 VYQSLR
+2196 
-2202 DGENQCINMQNEAK
+2202 I
-2216 TFREATVSTKEIDE
+2216 VSQKEIQD

-2244 LTLTVAQIM
+2244 LTLTVSQMM

-2263 AKDHLLLGGIRPL
+2263 ARDHLLLGGIRPL
-2276 DIARQDTKARIKDQV
+2276 DTSRQEAKMRIKEQF

-2304 TVKDLGKIIDTLTPR
+2304 TVEDLGKIIDSLTPK

-2340 KASMTLYGYRKFTEK
+2340 KASMTLYGYRKFTEE

-2402 VFIKSAFDTFSDHIG
+2402 LFIKGAFDTFTKHITE
-2417 AMSAYSAYA
+2417 MSAYSAYA

-2458 ERAFGNNGKA
+2458 ERAFGNDGKA
-2468 YFEKLMLDIN
+2468 YFEKFILDLN
-2478 GSPYS
+2478 GSS
-2483 IYASGVGEE
+2483 DSKNAGGAGEE
-2492 TLIRNF
+2492 ALIRNF
-2498 KVAAVGANLRVAIQ
+2498 KVAAVGANIRVAIQ
-2512 QPTAYLRAAAE
+2512 QPTAYLRAAAV
-2523 MDPKY
+2523 MNPKY
-2528 LLKGLFSK
+2528 LLKGLLSK

-2560 RGITI
+2560 MGITM
-2565 KQLITGQQTTVD
+2565 KQLITGQQTVVD
-2577 KIREKSMWLAGKCD
+2577 KIREKSMWLAGVGD
-2591 EVTLGALWNACKA
+2591 ELTWGTLWNACKA
-2604 EIRDKTDFEEGTPE
+2604 EVKDKTDLKEGTAE

-2623 SDRFSE
+2623 SDRLSE
-2629 IVDKT
+2629 VVDKT
-2634 QVVDSV
+2634 QVVDSLLH
-2640 FQRSQIMREKSSFAK
+2640 RSQFMRSTSSFSK
-2655 MITAFQAEPTMSYN
+2655 MLSAFKAEPTKSYN
-2669 MLYRAGV
+2669 MLRNALV
-2676 DCNRAETVQ
+2676 DYNNADPGS
-2685 EKKATRKKFVR
+2685 KKA
-2696 KAIAYIATSI
+2696 KAKNIARIAAVHIATSI
-2706 LTAGAAAVSDAF
+2706 LTAGIASIADAF
-2718 RHDDDEEKW
+2718 RNDDDEKKW

-2735 GENARDGLNPFSVVP
+2735 GGNTLDGINPFSALP
-2750 YIGDI
+2750 YVGDI
-2755 LSIMDGYSAG
+2755 LSILSGYSES

-2775 IQACESWQKVFSG
+2775 IQSCESWQKVFSG

-2797 LIKVSANG
+2797 LMMSSAKG
-2805 VSKVSGLPIA
+2805 ISKVSGLPIA
-2815 NTLRTF
+2815 NTMRTF
-2821 ESIYNFFSSDNLGKE
+2821 ESLYNFFSPDNLGRE
-2836 AASTEYRKLYNS
+2836 ASSTEYRKLYNS

-2862 KKGYTPQQLE
+2862 KKGYTAQQLE
-2872 NGVKNNLIKS
+2872 NGVKNNLVKS

-2966 EIAAELDPEAEQKA
+2966 EIAAELDPEAEQDKA
-2980 PEEKK
+2980 AEEKK

-3026 KDLKSEYQEMYKS
+3026 KDLKSEYQEMYKN

>member
-1 METIDERIKRANSK
+1 METIDDRIKRVNSKYEAPESIDERIKMANDK
-15 YKVEET
+15 YQ
-21 IDERIERVN
+21 
-30 REYEWDS
+30 WDS
-37 RDREMHDWL
+37 SDKEMHDWF
-46 ESSSRTTR
+46 ESTGRTTR
-54 NANSRLQNSSYTNWK
+54 SANSRLQNSSYANWK
-69 RDSESTRAS
+69 RDSENTKSA
-78 VNADLERADRI
+78 VNNDLEKADRI
-89 KSYLESQR
+89 KSYLDSQR

-102 ERYNTFMSRYAEYKN
+102 ERYNTFMARYEEYKN

-232 KEIQSIPELKE
+232 KEIQSIPDLKDR
-243 KIKVEKAVGTN
+243 IKLEESVGTSGN
-254 RNTDVYDY
+254 
-262 DRYQQFRNKIE
+262 NK
-273 GESSAGTRYHD
+273 
-284 NRIYEY
+284 NVYEY
-290 NQQLKEIEDK
+290 NQRLKEIEDK
-300 IRAKGLNPDELENYF
+300 VRAKGMNPDELENYF

-320 RRKNEDVQNV
+320 RRKNEQVQDA
-330 VRDFSKDHQ
+330 VRDFSADHQ
-339 VLASALSVPVNV
+339 VIASALSVPVNLTSSG
-351 AMSLPIDAENNGYL
+351 AGYL
-365 NAATQWV
+365 DAAAQQV
-372 GKKLTGSYAPVDYN
+372 GRKLTGSYAPVDYN
-386 RDAGIASQLSDTA
+386 RDAGIASRLSDTA

-405 EHDWKLGDRDVFD
+405 EHDWKLGDWDAFD

-430 AASAAAGNLVGGSLA
+430 AASAAAGNLVGGALA
-445 NLGSGIKT
+445 NTGAGIK
-453 ASKVA
+453 AAGKVA

-517 PRSMKDVAMNI
+517 PRSMRDVAMNI

-576 AKRKVAGDLALQVV
+576 AKKKVAGDLALQVV

-684 VAAEIR
+684 VAAEIK
-690 ENASDDTRHSIKYDA
+690 NGTSDAAEDSQLSLKKDIETIKQEYKKAVNPKIVD
-705 ESKPFVEIDRNILDG
+705 FVER
-720 VDEKDWVRTVRN
+720 VRN
-732 NLREKFP
+732 LKDKNVAGK
-739 DGVTVGNKEI
+739 I
-749 KINQQSR
+749 KIELSSVNE
-756 RELTY
+756 REVQDIKKLTGIDT
-761 SEYMTWLKKQDSG
+761 SEYKRDMDGNTVIHVENRHG
-774 TYADKLK
+774 ENGAADHSMSDVNDL
-781 ATDNADEIV
+781 ARIEYVLENYDNIESAKDDNGRY
-790 KASRDYVNEG
+790 RD
-800 LAHERSDNISDF
+800 SDNKLSKSVVYSK
-812 ARGNVN
+812 RVNGN
-818 LRIDGRDYNAEV
+818 YYV
-830 VVGTKKNGDM
+830 VEAVPDSKAKT
-840 LLYDVMNLKPTSINE
+840 LHV
-855 KISIAGYQTDNQKE
+855 
-869 SRPTVSAIDNSNI
+869 VSAYKTKAEGVSQVLNMSEDLQSTSKTPHALAPSDNNI
-882 PQKKSYVNPVSAT
+882 SQKKSYVNAVPAT
-895 VAGQSVT
+895 IDGQSVT

-908 IENDGNRAQMYVKTQ
+908 IEKDGNRAQMYVKTQ
-923 DGDSVALSDV
+923 DGGSVALSDV

-1133 LKESKNYDYEGRV
+1133 LKESENYDYEGRV
-1146 KELQKLYE
+1146 KELEKLYE
-1154 GFGKADIE
+1154 GYGQEDIE

-1167 ESMFDVFDEK
+1167 ECMFDVFDEQ
-1177 TIRELVNENRP
+1177 TIKELVGENRS
-1188 LAVKIQSWIRG
+1188 LAVKIQSWIQG
-1199 FLESIEKALTALGLK
+1199 FIESINEILKNLGLT
-1214 SPEVRALEGD
+1214 SPEIRALEGD
-1224 TEALEKI
+1224 EEALETI
-1231 SGMFKSALEGA
+1231 SDLFKSALEQTR
-1242 KENKSERSE
+1242 ENKSQGKTTDMADE
-1251 KSYSLKNETEGK
+1251 KKKYSIGKTTKNKSVVVIADDILKGVDKSDWVAKVKDVIRTKFSDGIPVEGKLIKVNKITRNEYTNSKNTQHYQRKDAVIYKDKFKASSNLNEIVLASTNYVNEDLKHQRKDNFTEFARGDVLVRVGKNDYSAKVIVGFTSGKEMVLYDIVDFTPTKFELKNENAFTE
-1263 TWYDYSVSFE
+1263 
-1273 QQIEDFEKGKLP
+1273 Q
-1285 KRDTLI
+1285 
-1291 VGPTPEKM
+1291 
-1299 QNVGF
+1299 
-1304 NPLPM
+1304 PLKVQLSRQ
-1309 TYATGH
+1309 H
-1315 LKTVLQGGKADH
+1315 
-1327 DFGKAVLKQIPEAIK
+1327 
-1342 NPVAVIASKSH
+1342 AS
-1353 SDTSTVAILD
+1353 SDTRVTQSEPSVNS
-1363 MQYDGKSIVCAVVID
+1363 SISEKA
-1378 GYGQQNKERID
+1378 QN
-1389 SNAIT
+1389 
-1394 SIHTRQNA
+1394 
-1402 VTELLNDAIENE
+1402 
-1414 SAGNAAVYYID
+1414 D
-1425 AKKATG
+1425 AKKFSLKDT
-1431 LLQRVGL
+1431 
-1438 QLPKQLFRT
+1438 T
-1447 DGYIH
+1447 NE
-1452 SIRDSD
+1452 SD
-1458 SSVKPKFE
+1458 SQ
-1466 NVTKSQQF
+1466 TKSEAF
-1474 KRWFGDWEKKP
+1474 KEWFGDWENEP
-1485 NTASK
+1485 ESASK
-1490 IVNEDGTPRII
+1490 VVNEDGTPRII

-1535 NADIGV
+1535 DADIGV
-1541 GGNKQMALYGNMK
+1541 GGNKQMALYGDMK

-1559 KNRAEANAWY
+1559 KDRAEAKAWY

-1604 YEQNYEAYVTDDA
+1604 YEQNYEAYVADDA

-1632 ILEQWKETTDTIR
+1632 ILEQWKDTTDTIR

-1701 KKNPDIRYS
+1701 RRNPDIRYS

-1824 ALREY
+1824 ALSEY

-1841 KKEIAYYYGSYENFR
+1841 KKEIAYYYGSYDKFR

-1897 QTLVSA
+1897 QTLVNA
-1903 LDTIKP
+1903 LETIKP

-2059 FEWRKSMSELQRE
+2059 FEWRKSMSELQGE
-2072 LAETQ
+2072 LRKMQ
-2077 RTDDFE
+2077 QGNDSQYQQ
-2083 AKEFLLDLDPDLLP
+2083 FLADLDPDLMP
-2097 MMTTLLKVYKG
+2097 MMTTLLEVYKG

-2122 ETVMQQLKSGIT
+2122 ETVMQQIKGGIT
-2134 MANKLLANSR
+2134 RANELLANSR
-2144 YETVQAIADAS
+2144 YGTVQAIADAS
-2155 VRDMDKQK
+2155 VREMDSRK
-2163 SFDKRIKI
+2163 SFKDKVKVGYKQLNVNMLDSFSFFHQLGPAAETVFKSIRSGFDERVEMI
-2171 GDKAFNANMLN
+2171 DNANEFMR
-2182 SLSFFYRLGDAAQS
+2182 S
-2196 VYQSLR
+2196 
-2202 DGENQCINMQNEAK
+2202 I
-2216 TFREATVSTKEIDE
+2216 VSQKEIQD

-2244 LTLTVAQIM
+2244 LTLTVSQMM

-2263 AKDHLLLGGIRPL
+2263 ARDHLLLGGIRPL
-2276 DIARQDTKARIKDQV
+2276 DTSRQEAKMRIKEQF

-2304 TVKDLGKIIDTLTPR
+2304 TVEDLGKIIDSLTPK

-2340 KASMTLYGYRKFTEK
+2340 KASMTLYGYRKFTEE

-2402 VFIKSAFDTFSDHIG
+2402 LFIKGAFDTFTKHITE
-2417 AMSAYSAYA
+2417 MSAYSAYA

-2458 ERAFGNNGKA
+2458 ERAFGNDGKA
-2468 YFEKLMLDIN
+2468 YFEKFILDLN
-2478 GSPYS
+2478 GSS
-2483 IYASGVGEE
+2483 DSKNAGGAGEE
-2492 TLIRNF
+2492 ALIRNF
-2498 KVAAVGANLRVAIQ
+2498 KVAAVGANIRVAIQ
-2512 QPTAYLRAAAE
+2512 QPTAYLRAAAV
-2523 MDPKY
+2523 MNPKY
-2528 LLKGLFSK
+2528 LLKGLLSK

-2560 RGITI
+2560 MGITM
-2565 KQLITGQQTTVD
+2565 KQLITGQKTVVD
-2577 KIREKSMWLAGKCD
+2577 KIREKSMWLAGVGD
-2591 EVTLGALWNACKA
+2591 ELTWGTLWNACKA
-2604 EIRDKTDFEEGTPE
+2604 EVKDKTDLKEGTAE

-2623 SDRFSE
+2623 SDRLSE
-2629 IVDKT
+2629 VVDKT
-2634 QVVDSV
+2634 QVVDSLLH
-2640 FQRSQIMREKSSFAK
+2640 RSQFMRSTSSFSK
-2655 MITAFQAEPTMSYN
+2655 ILSAFKAEPTKSYN
-2669 MLYRAGV
+2669 MLRNALV
-2676 DCNRAETVQ
+2676 DYNNADPGS
-2685 EKKATRKKFVR
+2685 KKA
-2696 KAIAYIATSI
+2696 KAKNIARIAAVHIATSI
-2706 LTAGAAAVSDAF
+2706 LTAGIASIADAF
-2718 RHDDDEEKW
+2718 RNDDDEKKW

-2735 GENARDGLNPFSVVP
+2735 GGNTLDGINPFSAVP
-2750 YIGDI
+2750 YVGDI
-2755 LSIMDGYSAG
+2755 LSILSGYSAS

-2775 IQACESWQKVFSG
+2775 IQSCESWQKVFSG

-2797 LIKVSANG
+2797 LMMSSAKG
-2805 VSKVSGLPIA
+2805 ISKVSGLPIA
-2815 NTLRTF
+2815 NTMRTF
-2821 ESIYNFFSSDNLGKE
+2821 ESLYNFFSPDNLGRE
-2836 AASTEYRKLYNS
+2836 ASSTEYRKLYNS

-2862 KKGYTPQQLE
+2862 KKGYTAQQLE
-2872 NGVKNNLIKS
+2872 NGVKNNLVKS

-2966 EIAAELDPEAEQKA
+2966 EIAAELDPEAEQDKA
-2980 PEEKK
+2980 VEEKK

>member
-1 METIDERIKRANSK
+1 METIDDRIKRVNSKYEAPESIDERIKRANDK
-15 YKVEET
+15 YQ
-21 IDERIERVN
+21 
-30 REYEWDS
+30 WDS
-37 RDREMHDWL
+37 SDKEMHDWF
-46 ESSSRTTR
+46 ESTGRTTR
-54 NANSRLQNSSYTNWK
+54 SANSRLQNSSYANWK
-69 RDSESTRAS
+69 RDSENTKSA
-78 VNADLERADRI
+78 VNNDLEKADRI
-89 KSYLESQR
+89 KSYLDSQR

-102 ERYNTFMSRYAEYKN
+102 ERYNTFMARYEEYKN

-232 KEIQSIPELKE
+232 KEIQSIPELKDR
-243 KIKVEKAVGTN
+243 IKLEESVGTSGN
-254 RNTDVYDY
+254 
-262 DRYQQFRNKIE
+262 NK
-273 GESSAGTRYHD
+273 
-284 NRIYEY
+284 NVYEY
-290 NQQLKEIEDK
+290 NQRLKEIEDK
-300 IRAKGLNPDELENYF
+300 VRAKGMNPDELENYF

-320 RRKNEDVQNV
+320 RRKNEDVQNA

-430 AASAAAGNLVGGSLA
+430 AASAAAGNLAGGALA
-445 NLGSGIKT
+445 NTGAGIK
-453 ASKVA
+453 AAGKVA

-517 PRSMKDVAMNI
+517 PRSMRDVAMNI

-576 AKRKVAGDLALQVV
+576 AKKKVAGDLALQVV

-684 VAAEIR
+684 VAAEIKNSISDAVEDSQMSLKKDIETIKQEYKKAVNPKIVDFVNKVRNFKNKEAANKVHIDLTGVTER
-690 ENASDDTRHSIKYDA
+690 EVHDIKKLTGIDTSEYKRSMDGNA
-705 ESKPFVEIDRNILDG
+705 VEHI
-720 VDEKDWVRTVRN
+720 EKDHGENGVSDHSMSDVEDLARIEYVLDN
-732 NLREKFP
+732 YDDIEK
-739 DGVTVGNKEI
+739 
-749 KINQQSR
+749 
-756 RELTY
+756 
-761 SEYMTWLKKQDSG
+761 G
-774 TYADKLK
+774 TADKVYTK
-781 ATDNADEIV
+781 YMN
-790 KASRDYVNEG
+790 
-800 LAHERSDNISDF
+800 SDNTPAAKVIYSK
-812 ARGNVN
+812 RVNGNYYVVEAVPDSKAKT
-818 LRIDGRDYNAEV
+818 LRIISAYKEKAEGV
-830 VVGTKKNGDM
+830 SQVLNMSEDPQ
-840 LLYDVMNLKPTSINE
+840 LTSQTPHAFAPSDNN
-855 KISIAGYQTDNQKE
+855 IS
-869 SRPTVSAIDNSNI
+869 
-882 PQKKSYVNPVSAT
+882 QKKSYVNAVPAT
-895 VAGQSVT
+895 IDGQSVT

-908 IENDGNRAQMYVKTQ
+908 IENDGNRAQMYVRTQ
-923 DGDSVALSDV
+923 DGGSVALSDV

-1133 LKESKNYDYEGRV
+1133 LKESENYDYEGRV
-1146 KELQKLYE
+1146 KELEKLYE
-1154 GFGKADIE
+1154 GYGQEDIE

-1167 ESMFDVFDEK
+1167 ECMFDVFDEQ
-1177 TIRELVNENRP
+1177 TIKELVGENRS
-1188 LAVKIQSWIRG
+1188 LAVKIQSWIQG
-1199 FLESIEKALTALGLK
+1199 FIESINEILKNLGLT
-1214 SPEVRALEGD
+1214 SPEIRALEGD
-1224 TEALEKI
+1224 EEALETI
-1231 SGMFKSALEGA
+1231 SDLFKSALEQTR
-1242 KENKSERSE
+1242 ENKSQGKTTDMADE
-1251 KSYSLKNETEGK
+1251 KKKYSIGKTTKNKSVVVIADDILKGVDKSDWVAKVKDVIRTKFSDGIPVEGKLIKVNKITRNEYTNSKNTQHYQRKDAVIYKDKFKASSNLNEIVLASTNYVNEDLKHQRKDNFTEFARGDVLVRVGKNDYSAKVIVGFTSGKEMVLYDIVDFTPTKFELKNENAFTE
-1263 TWYDYSVSFE
+1263 
-1273 QQIEDFEKGKLP
+1273 Q
-1285 KRDTLI
+1285 
-1291 VGPTPEKM
+1291 
-1299 QNVGF
+1299 
-1304 NPLPM
+1304 PLKVQLSRQ
-1309 TYATGH
+1309 H
-1315 LKTVLQGGKADH
+1315 
-1327 DFGKAVLKQIPEAIK
+1327 
-1342 NPVAVIASKSH
+1342 AS
-1353 SDTSTVAILD
+1353 SDTRVTQSEPSVNS
-1363 MQYDGKSIVCAVVID
+1363 SISEKA
-1378 GYGQQNKERID
+1378 QN
-1389 SNAIT
+1389 
-1394 SIHTRQNA
+1394 
-1402 VTELLNDAIENE
+1402 
-1414 SAGNAAVYYID
+1414 D
-1425 AKKATG
+1425 AKKFSLKDT
-1431 LLQRVGL
+1431 
-1438 QLPKQLFRT
+1438 T
-1447 DGYIH
+1447 NE
-1452 SIRDSD
+1452 SD
-1458 SSVKPKFE
+1458 SQ
-1466 NVTKSQQF
+1466 TKSEAF
-1474 KRWFGDWEKKP
+1474 KEWFGDWE
-1485 NTASK
+1485 
-1490 IVNEDGTPRII
+1490 NEP
-1501 YHQTAAEFNVF
+1501 E
-1512 SNANPLA
+1512 
-1519 GRNDSETPNG
+1519 
-1529 FFAKDN
+1529 
-1535 NADIGV
+1535 
-1541 GGNKQMALYGNMK
+1541 
-1554 KPLHF
+1554 
-1559 KNRAEANAWY
+1559 
-1569 SEHIDGY
+1569 
-1576 KGLTEKLNK
+1576 
-1585 LDEEYQSK
+1585 
-1593 YDAQETANDEY
+1593 
-1604 YEQNYEAYVTDDA
+1604 
-1617 EVTKKILENEDKLDD
+1617 
-1632 ILEQWKETTDTIR
+1632 
-1645 GELREL
+1645 
-1651 LDSYFIENDSGYD
+1651 
-1664 GIILDFDGRRK
+1664 
-1675 GENVKSYIF
+1675 
-1684 FKNTQLKSA
+1684 SA

-1701 KKNPDIRYS
+1701 RRNPDIRYS

-1824 ALREY
+1824 ALSEY

-1841 KKEIAYYYGSYENFR
+1841 KKEIAYYYGSYDKFR

-1897 QTLVSA
+1897 QTLVNA

-1970 EAAKRHKLSEELIKQ
+1970 EAAKRHKLSEKLIKQ

-1997 REWLRKDAMAK
+1997 REWLRKDAIAK

-2059 FEWRKSMSELQRE
+2059 FEWRKSMSELQGE
-2072 LAETQ
+2072 LRKMQ
-2077 RTDDFE
+2077 QGNDPQYQQ
-2083 AKEFLLDLDPDLLP
+2083 FLADLDPDLMP
-2097 MMTTLLKVYKG
+2097 MMTTLLEVYKG

-2122 ETVMQQLKSGIT
+2122 ETVMQQIKGGIT
-2134 MANKLLANSR
+2134 RANELLANSR
-2144 YETVQAIADAS
+2144 YGTVQAIADAS
-2155 VRDMDKQK
+2155 VHEMDSRK
-2163 SFDKRIKI
+2163 SFKDKVKV
-2171 GDKAFNANMLN
+2171 GYKQLNVNMLN
-2182 SLSFFYRLGDAAQS
+2182 SFSFFHQLGPAAETVFKSIRSGKDEQ
-2196 VYQSLR
+2196 
-2202 DGENQCINMQNEAK
+2202 INMLAESNK
-2216 TFREATVSTKEIDE
+2216 FMEATVSQKEIQD
-2230 WEHSKQTFKVEGGE
+2230 WEHSKHTFKVEGGE
-2244 LTLTVAQIM
+2244 LTLTVSQVM

-2263 AKDHLLLGGIRPL
+2263 ARDHLLLGGIRPL
-2276 DIARQDTKARIKDQV
+2276 DTSRQETKARIKEQF

-2304 TVKDLGKIIDTLTPR
+2304 TVEDLGKIIDSLTPR

-2340 KASMTLYGYRKFTEK
+2340 KASMTLYGYRKFTEE

-2402 VFIKSAFDTFSDHIG
+2402 LFIKGAFDTFTKHITE
-2417 AMSAYSAYA
+2417 MSAYSAYA

-2458 ERAFGNNGKA
+2458 ERAFGNDAKA
-2468 YFEKLMLDIN
+2468 YFEKLILDIN
-2478 GSPYS
+2478 GSADNK
-2483 IYASGVGEE
+2483 YAGGAGEE
-2492 TLIRNF
+2492 ALIRNF
-2498 KVAAVGANLRVAIQ
+2498 KVAAVGANIRVAIQ
-2512 QPTAYLRAAAE
+2512 QPTAYLRASAV
-2523 MDPKY
+2523 MDLKY
-2528 LLKGLFSK
+2528 LLKGLLQK

-2549 KWKSWGFYETS
+2549 RWKSWGFYETS
-2560 RGITI
+2560 MGITM
-2565 KQLITGQQTTVD
+2565 KQLITGQKTVVD
-2577 KIREKSMWLAGKCD
+2577 KIREKSMWLAGVGD
-2591 EVTLGALWNACKA
+2591 ELTWGVLWNACKA
-2604 EIRDKTDFEEGTPE
+2604 EIRDKTDFEEGTAE

-2629 IVDKT
+2629 VVDKT
-2634 QVVDSV
+2634 QVVDSILH
-2640 FQRSQIMREKSSFAK
+2640 RSQFMRSTSSFSK
-2655 MITAFQAEPTMSYN
+2655 MLSAFKAEPTISYN
-2669 MLYRAGV
+2669 MLYTAAY
-2676 DCNRAETVQ
+2676 DYNNAKPDK
-2685 EKKATRKKFVR
+2685 KKAMAKRLVR
-2696 KAIAYIATSI
+2696 VAVAHIATSI
-2706 LTAGAAAVSDAF
+2706 LTAGIASIADAF
-2718 RHDDDEEKW
+2718 RNDDDEKKW

-2735 GENARDGLNPFSVVP
+2735 GGNTLDGINPFSAVP
-2750 YIGDI
+2750 YVGDI
-2755 LSIMDGYSAG
+2755 LSILSGYSVS

-2775 IQACESWQKVFSG
+2775 IQSCESWQKVFSG
-2788 EKKNPDIWK
+2788 EKKNPDVWK
-2797 LIKVSANG
+2797 LMMSSAKG
-2805 VSKVSGLPIA
+2805 ISKVSGLPIA
-2815 NTLRTF
+2815 NTMRTF
-2821 ESIYNFFSSDNLGKE
+2821 ESLYNFFSPDNLGRE
-2836 AASTEYRKLYNS
+2836 ASSTEYRKLYNS

-2862 KKGYTPQQLE
+2862 KKGYTAQQLE
-2872 NGVKNNLIKS
+2872 NGVKNNLVKS

-2966 EIAAELDPEAEQKA
+2966 EIAAELDPEAEQDKA
-2980 PEEKK
+2980 VEEKK

>member
-1 METIDERIKRANSK
+1 METIDDRIKRVNSKYEAPESIDERIKRANDK
-15 YKVEET
+15 YQ
-21 IDERIERVN
+21 
-30 REYEWDS
+30 WDS
-37 RDREMHDWL
+37 SDKEMHDWF
-46 ESSSRTTR
+46 ESTGRTTR
-54 NANSRLQNSSYTNWK
+54 SANSRLQNSSYANWK
-69 RDSESTRAS
+69 RDSGNTMSA
-78 VNADLERADRI
+78 VNSDLEKADRI
-89 KSYLESQR
+89 KSYLDSQR

-102 ERYNTFMSRYAEYKN
+102 ERYNTFMARYEEYKN

-232 KEIQSIPELKE
+232 KEIQSIPELKDR
-243 KIKVEKAVGTN
+243 IKLEESVGTSGN
-254 RNTDVYDY
+254 
-262 DRYQQFRNKIE
+262 NK
-273 GESSAGTRYHD
+273 
-284 NRIYEY
+284 NVYEY
-290 NQQLKEIEDK
+290 NQRLKEIEDK
-300 IRAKGLNPDELENYF
+300 VRAKGMNPDELENYF

-320 RRKNEDVQNV
+320 RRKNEQIQDA
-330 VRDFSKDHQ
+330 VRDFSADHQ
-339 VLASALSVPVNV
+339 VIASALSVPVNLTSSG
-351 AMSLPIDAENNGYL
+351 AGYL
-365 NAATQWV
+365 DAAAQQV
-372 GKKLTGSYAPVDYN
+372 GRKLTGSYAPVDYN

-405 EHDWKLGDRDVFD
+405 EHDWKLGDWDAFD

-430 AASAAAGNLVGGSLA
+430 AASAAAGNLVGGALA
-445 NLGSGIKT
+445 NTGAGIK
-453 ASKVA
+453 AAGKVA

-517 PRSMKDVAMNI
+517 PRSMRDVAMNI

-576 AKRKVAGDLALQVV
+576 AKKKVAGDLALQVV

-684 VAAEIR
+684 VAAEIK
-690 ENASDDTRHSIKYDA
+690 NSTSDAVEDSQMSLKKDIETIKQEYKKAVNPKIVD
-705 ESKPFVEIDRNILDG
+705 FVER
-720 VDEKDWVRTVRN
+720 VRN
-732 NLREKFP
+732 LKDKNVAGK
-739 DGVTVGNKEI
+739 I
-749 KINQQSR
+749 KIELSSVNE
-756 RELTY
+756 REVQDIKKLTGIDT
-761 SEYMTWLKKQDSG
+761 SEYKRDMDGNTVIHVENRHG
-774 TYADKLK
+774 ENGAADHSMSDVNDL
-781 ATDNADEIV
+781 ARIEYVLENYDNIESAKDDNGRY
-790 KASRDYVNEG
+790 RD
-800 LAHERSDNISDF
+800 SDNKLSKSVVYSK
-812 ARGNVN
+812 RVNGN
-818 LRIDGRDYNAEV
+818 YYV
-830 VVGTKKNGDM
+830 VEAVPDSKAKT
-840 LLYDVMNLKPTSINE
+840 LHV
-855 KISIAGYQTDNQKE
+855 
-869 SRPTVSAIDNSNI
+869 VSAYKTKAEGVSQVLNMSEDLQSTSKTPHALAPSDNNI
-882 PQKKSYVNPVSAT
+882 SQKKSYVNAVPAT
-895 VAGQSVT
+895 IDGQSVT

-908 IENDGNRAQMYVKTQ
+908 IEKDGNRAQMYVRTQ
-923 DGDSVALSDV
+923 DGGSVALSDV

-945 VAQGFDSTDTAR
+945 VAQGFDSADTAR

-1043 YTKKLNA
+1043 YTKKLNS

-1133 LKESKNYDYEGRV
+1133 LKESENYDYEGRV
-1146 KELQKLYE
+1146 KELEKLYE
-1154 GFGKADIE
+1154 GYGQEDIE

-1167 ESMFDVFDEK
+1167 ECMFDVFDEQ
-1177 TIRELVNENRP
+1177 TIKELVGENRS
-1188 LAVKIQSWIRG
+1188 LAVKIQSWIQG
-1199 FLESIEKALTALGLK
+1199 FIESINEILKNLGLT
-1214 SPEVRALEGD
+1214 SPEIRALEGD
-1224 TEALEKI
+1224 EEALETI
-1231 SGMFKSALEGA
+1231 SDLFKSALEQTR
-1242 KENKSERSE
+1242 ENKSQGKTTDMADE
-1251 KSYSLKNETEGK
+1251 KKKYSIGKTTKNKSVVVIADDILKGVDKSDWVAKVKDVIRTKFSDGIPVEGKLIKVNKITRNEYTNSKNTQHYQRKDAVIYKDKFKASSNLNEIVLASTNYVNEDLKHQRKDNFTEFARGDVLVRVGKNDYSAKVIVGFTSGKEMVLYDIVDFTPTKFELKNENAFTE
-1263 TWYDYSVSFE
+1263 
-1273 QQIEDFEKGKLP
+1273 Q
-1285 KRDTLI
+1285 
-1291 VGPTPEKM
+1291 
-1299 QNVGF
+1299 
-1304 NPLPM
+1304 PLKVQLSRQ
-1309 TYATGH
+1309 H
-1315 LKTVLQGGKADH
+1315 
-1327 DFGKAVLKQIPEAIK
+1327 
-1342 NPVAVIASKSH
+1342 AS
-1353 SDTSTVAILD
+1353 SDTRVTQSEPSVNS
-1363 MQYDGKSIVCAVVID
+1363 SISEKA
-1378 GYGQQNKERID
+1378 QN
-1389 SNAIT
+1389 
-1394 SIHTRQNA
+1394 
-1402 VTELLNDAIENE
+1402 
-1414 SAGNAAVYYID
+1414 D
-1425 AKKATG
+1425 AKKFSLKDT
-1431 LLQRVGL
+1431 
-1438 QLPKQLFRT
+1438 T
-1447 DGYIH
+1447 NE
-1452 SIRDSD
+1452 SD
-1458 SSVKPKFE
+1458 SQ
-1466 NVTKSQQF
+1466 TKSEAF
-1474 KRWFGDWEKKP
+1474 KEWFGDWENEP
-1485 NTASK
+1485 ESASK
-1490 IVNEDGTPRII
+1490 VVNEDGTPRII

-1535 NADIGV
+1535 DADIGV
-1541 GGNKQMALYGNMK
+1541 GGNKQMALYGDMK

-1559 KNRAEANAWY
+1559 KDRAEAKAWY

-1604 YEQNYEAYVTDDA
+1604 YEQNYEAYVADDA

-1632 ILEQWKETTDTIR
+1632 ILEQWKDTTDTIR

-1701 KKNPDIRYS
+1701 RRNPDIRYS

-1824 ALREY
+1824 ALSEY

-1841 KKEIAYYYGSYENFR
+1841 KKEIAYYYGSYDKFR

-1897 QTLVSA
+1897 QTLVNA
-1903 LDTIKP
+1903 LETIKP

-2059 FEWRKSMSELQRE
+2059 FEWRKSMSELQGE
-2072 LAETQ
+2072 LRKMQ
-2077 RTDDFE
+2077 QGNDPQYQQ
-2083 AKEFLLDLDPDLLP
+2083 FLADLDPDLMP
-2097 MMTTLLKVYKG
+2097 MMTTLLEVYKG

-2122 ETVMQQLKSGIT
+2122 ETVMQQIKGGIT
-2134 MANKLLANSR
+2134 RANELLANSR
-2144 YETVQAIADAS
+2144 YGTVQAIADAS
-2155 VRDMDKQK
+2155 VHEMDSRK
-2163 SFDKRIKI
+2163 SFKDKVKVGYKQLNVNMLDSFSFFHQLGPAAETVFKSIRSGFDERVEMI
-2171 GDKAFNANMLN
+2171 DNANEFM
-2182 SLSFFYRLGDAAQS
+2182 QS
-2196 VYQSLR
+2196 
-2202 DGENQCINMQNEAK
+2202 I
-2216 TFREATVSTKEIDE
+2216 VSQKEIQD

-2244 LTLTVAQIM
+2244 LTLTVSQMM

-2263 AKDHLLLGGIRPL
+2263 ARDHLLLGGIRPL
-2276 DIARQDTKARIKDQV
+2276 DTSRQEAKMRIKEQF

-2304 TVKDLGKIIDTLTPR
+2304 TVEDLGKIIDSLTPK

-2340 KASMTLYGYRKFTEK
+2340 KASMTLYGYRKFTEE

-2402 VFIKSAFDTFSDHIG
+2402 LFIKGAFDTFTKHITE
-2417 AMSAYSAYA
+2417 MSAYSAYA

-2458 ERAFGNNGKA
+2458 ERAFGNDGKA
-2468 YFEKLMLDIN
+2468 YFEKFILDLN
-2478 GSPYS
+2478 GSS
-2483 IYASGVGEE
+2483 DSKNAGGAGEE
-2492 TLIRNF
+2492 ALIRNF
-2498 KVAAVGANLRVAIQ
+2498 KVAAVGANIRVAIQ
-2512 QPTAYLRAAAE
+2512 QPTAYLRAAAV
-2523 MDPKY
+2523 MNPKY
-2528 LLKGLFSK
+2528 LLKGLLSK

-2560 RGITI
+2560 MGITM
-2565 KQLITGQQTTVD
+2565 KQLITGQKTVVD
-2577 KIREKSMWLAGKCD
+2577 KIREKSMWLAGVGD
-2591 EVTLGALWNACKA
+2591 ELTWGTLWNACKA
-2604 EIRDKTDFEEGTPE
+2604 EVKDKTDLKEGTAE

-2623 SDRFSE
+2623 SDRLSE
-2629 IVDKT
+2629 VVDKT
-2634 QVVDSV
+2634 QVVDSLLH
-2640 FQRSQIMREKSSFAK
+2640 RSQFMRSTSSFSK
-2655 MITAFQAEPTMSYN
+2655 ILSAFKAEPTKSYN
-2669 MLYRAGV
+2669 MLRNALV
-2676 DCNRAETVQ
+2676 DYNNADPGS
-2685 EKKATRKKFVR
+2685 KKA
-2696 KAIAYIATSI
+2696 KAKNIARIAAVHIATSI
-2706 LTAGAAAVSDAF
+2706 LTAGIASIADAF
-2718 RHDDDEEKW
+2718 RNDDDEKKW

-2735 GENARDGLNPFSVVP
+2735 GGNTLDGINPFSAVP
-2750 YIGDI
+2750 YVGDI
-2755 LSIMDGYSAG
+2755 LSILSGYSAS

-2775 IQACESWQKVFSG
+2775 IQSCESWQKVFSG

-2797 LIKVSANG
+2797 LMMSSAKG
-2805 VSKVSGLPIA
+2805 ISKVSGLPIA
-2815 NTLRTF
+2815 NTMRTF
-2821 ESIYNFFSSDNLGKE
+2821 ESLYNFFSPDNLGRE
-2836 AASTEYRKLYNS
+2836 ASSTEYRKLYNS

-2862 KKGYTPQQLE
+2862 KKGYTAQQLE
-2872 NGVKNNLIKS
+2872 NGVKNNLVKS

-2966 EIAAELDPEAEQKA
+2966 EIAAELDPEAEQDKA
-2980 PEEKK
+2980 VEEKK

>member
-1 METIDERIKRANSK
+1 METIDDRIKRVNSKYEAPESIDERIKRANDK
-15 YKVEET
+15 YQ
-21 IDERIERVN
+21 
-30 REYEWDS
+30 WDS
-37 RDREMHDWL
+37 SDKEMHDWF
-46 ESSSRTTR
+46 ESTGRTTR
-54 NANSRLQNSSYTNWK
+54 SANSRLQNSSYANWK
-69 RDSESTRAS
+69 RDSENTKSA
-78 VNADLERADRI
+78 VNNDLEKADRI
-89 KSYLESQR
+89 KSYLDSQR

-102 ERYNTFMSRYAEYKN
+102 ERYNTFMARYEEYKN

-232 KEIQSIPELKE
+232 KEIQSIPELKDR
-243 KIKVEKAVGTN
+243 IKFEESVGTSGN
-254 RNTDVYDY
+254 
-262 DRYQQFRNKIE
+262 NK
-273 GESSAGTRYHD
+273 
-284 NRIYEY
+284 NVYEY
-290 NQQLKEIEDK
+290 NQRLKEIEDK
-300 IRAKGLNPDELENYF
+300 VRAKGMNPDELENYF

-430 AASAAAGNLVGGSLA
+430 AASAAAGNLAGGALA
-445 NLGSGIKT
+445 NTGAGIK
-453 ASKVA
+453 AAGKVA

-517 PRSMKDVAMNI
+517 PRSMRDVAMNI

-576 AKRKVAGDLALQVV
+576 AKKKVAGDLALQVV

-684 VAAEIR
+684 VAAEIK
-690 ENASDDTRHSIKYDA
+690 NGTSDAAEDSQLSLKKDIETIKQEYKKAVNPKIVD
-705 ESKPFVEIDRNILDG
+705 FVER
-720 VDEKDWVRTVRN
+720 VRN
-732 NLREKFP
+732 LKDKNVAGK
-739 DGVTVGNKEI
+739 I
-749 KINQQSR
+749 KIELSSVNE
-756 RELTY
+756 REVQDIKKLTGIDT
-761 SEYMTWLKKQDSG
+761 SEYKRDMDGNTVIHVENRHG
-774 TYADKLK
+774 ENGAADHSMSDVNDL
-781 ATDNADEIV
+781 ARIEYVLENYDNIESAKDDNGRY
-790 KASRDYVNEG
+790 RD
-800 LAHERSDNISDF
+800 SDNKLSKSVVYSK
-812 ARGNVN
+812 RVNGN
-818 LRIDGRDYNAEV
+818 YYV
-830 VVGTKKNGDM
+830 VEAVPDSKAKT
-840 LLYDVMNLKPTSINE
+840 LHV
-855 KISIAGYQTDNQKE
+855 
-869 SRPTVSAIDNSNI
+869 VSAYKTKAEGVSQVLNMSEDLQSTSKTPHALAPSDNNI
-882 PQKKSYVNPVSAT
+882 SQKKSYVNAVPAT
-895 VAGQSVT
+895 IDGQSVT

-908 IENDGNRAQMYVKTQ
+908 IEKDGNRAQMYVKTQ
-923 DGDSVALSDV
+923 DGGSVALSDV

-1043 YTKKLNA
+1043 YTKKLNS

-1133 LKESKNYDYEGRV
+1133 LKESENYDYEGRV

-1199 FLESIEKALTALGLK
+1199 FLESIEKALTAIGLK

-1224 TEALEKI
+1224 AEALEKI
-1231 SGMFKSALEGA
+1231 SGMFKSALEDA
-1242 KENKSERSE
+1242 KENKSEKTSKTNDVKYSINPEFAHRYDEWNKNEIGGYFFLGTTSEPLQSIGINPAEIYWDKSKIKAIKKKHPTMTDSIIKQVPNVLENPVLITQSMTSTNRVVVLGELYDENGHPIVAALELKPNGRVENFVKVASAYSKDSLQNFIRQSDILYIDPNKKRTDTWFQALRLQLPAGVTKYGSIGMVTYVEKDVNGKISFSDKKSE
-1251 KSYSLKNETEGK
+1251 KTAMQIAFEKAQQNATSKSISEKVKDDTKFSLKNTENEDTSKNLDKAALEYFGRTYSWKETGYLTKSGKKLDFSGKNQGAPGGYRTLDHRDISEIMLDSDISGTEAMIEYMNQGNIRIMPESNGINLSVLPTASQFEALDDYISRARGEVILDIDDNNGNTLHSVEYPKGTRASKVINDIKKYFADGTAPYVSSIAQFRYSLKN
-1263 TWYDYSVSFE
+1263 
-1273 QQIEDFEKGKLP
+1273 
-1285 KRDTLI
+1285 
-1291 VGPTPEKM
+1291 
-1299 QNVGF
+1299 
-1304 NPLPM
+1304 
-1309 TYATGH
+1309 
-1315 LKTVLQGGKADH
+1315 
-1327 DFGKAVLKQIPEAIK
+1327 
-1342 NPVAVIASKSH
+1342 
-1353 SDTSTVAILD
+1353 TS
-1363 MQYDGKSIVCAVVID
+1363 SID
-1378 GYGQQNKERID
+1378 
-1389 SNAIT
+1389 
-1394 SIHTRQNA
+1394 
-1402 VTELLNDAIENE
+1402 
-1414 SAGNAAVYYID
+1414 
-1425 AKKATG
+1425 
-1431 LLQRVGL
+1431 
-1438 QLPKQLFRT
+1438 
-1447 DGYIH
+1447 
-1452 SIRDSD
+1452 
-1458 SSVKPKFE
+1458 
-1466 NVTKSQQF
+1466 
-1474 KRWFGDWEKKP
+1474 
-1485 NTASK
+1485 
-1490 IVNEDGTPRII
+1490 
-1501 YHQTAAEFNVF
+1501 
-1512 SNANPLA
+1512 
-1519 GRNDSETPNG
+1519 
-1529 FFAKDN
+1529 
-1535 NADIGV
+1535 
-1541 GGNKQMALYGNMK
+1541 
-1554 KPLHF
+1554 
-1559 KNRAEANAWY
+1559 
-1569 SEHIDGY
+1569 
-1576 KGLTEKLNK
+1576 
-1585 LDEEYQSK
+1585 
-1593 YDAQETANDEY
+1593 
-1604 YEQNYEAYVTDDA
+1604 
-1617 EVTKKILENEDKLDD
+1617 
-1632 ILEQWKETTDTIR
+1632 
-1645 GELREL
+1645 
-1651 LDSYFIENDSGYD
+1651 
-1664 GIILDFDGRRK
+1664 
-1675 GENVKSYIF
+1675 
-1684 FKNTQLKSA
+1684 
-1693 TDNVGLFD
+1693 
-1701 KKNPDIRYS
+1701 
-1710 LKSTS
+1710 
-1715 AIEEQ
+1715 EQ

-1841 KKEIAYYYGSYENFR
+1841 KKEIAYYYGSYDKFR

-1897 QTLVSA
+1897 QTLVNA
-1903 LDTIKP
+1903 LETIKP

-1997 REWLRKDAMAK
+1997 REWLRKDAIAK

-2072 LAETQ
+2072 LRKMQ
-2077 RTDDFE
+2077 QGNDPQYQQ
-2083 AKEFLLDLDPDLLP
+2083 FLADLDPDLMP
-2097 MMTTLLKVYKG
+2097 MMTTLLEVYKG

-2122 ETVMQQLKSGIT
+2122 ETVMQQIKGGIT
-2134 MANKLLANSR
+2134 RANELLANSR
-2144 YETVQAIADAS
+2144 YGTVQAIADAS
-2155 VRDMDKQK
+2155 VHEMDSRK
-2163 SFDKRIKI
+2163 SFKDKVKV
-2171 GDKAFNANMLN
+2171 GYKQLNVNMLN
-2182 SLSFFYRLGDAAQS
+2182 SFSFFHQLGPAAETVFKSIRSGKNEQ
-2196 VYQSLR
+2196 
-2202 DGENQCINMQNEAK
+2202 INMLAESNK
-2216 TFREATVSTKEIDE
+2216 FMEATVSQKEIQD

-2244 LTLTVAQIM
+2244 LTLTVSQMM

-2263 AKDHLLLGGIRPL
+2263 ARDHLLLGGIRPL
-2276 DIARQDTKARIKDQV
+2276 DTSRQEAKMRIKEQF

-2304 TVKDLGKIIDTLTPR
+2304 TVEDLGKIIDSLTPR

-2340 KASMTLYGYRKFTEK
+2340 KASMTLYGYRKFTEE

-2366 VRTMNAEDGAVQTQS
+2366 VRTMNAEDGTVQTQT

-2402 VFIKSAFDTFSDHIG
+2402 LFIKGAFDTFTKHITE
-2417 AMSAYSAYA
+2417 MSAYSAYA

-2458 ERAFGNNGKA
+2458 ERAFGNDAKA
-2468 YFEKLMLDIN
+2468 YFEKLILDIN
-2478 GSPYS
+2478 GSADNK
-2483 IYASGVGEE
+2483 YAGGAGEE
-2492 TLIRNF
+2492 ALIRNF
-2498 KVAAVGANLRVAIQ
+2498 KVAAVGANIRVAIQ
-2512 QPTAYLRAAAE
+2512 QPTAYLRASAV
-2523 MDPKY
+2523 MDLKY
-2528 LLKGLFSK
+2528 LLKGLLQK

-2549 KWKSWGFYETS
+2549 RWKSWGFYETS
-2560 RGITI
+2560 MGITM
-2565 KQLITGQQTTVD
+2565 KQLITGQQTVVD
-2577 KIREKSMWLAGKCD
+2577 KIREKSMWLAGVGD
-2591 EVTLGALWNACKA
+2591 ELTWGVLWNACKA
-2604 EIRDKTDFEEGTPE
+2604 EIRDKTDFEEGTAE

-2629 IVDKT
+2629 VVDKT
-2634 QVVDSV
+2634 QVVDSILH
-2640 FQRSQIMREKSSFAK
+2640 RSQFMRSTSSFSK
-2655 MITAFQAEPTMSYN
+2655 MLSAFKAEPTISYN
-2669 MLYRAGV
+2669 MLYTAAY
-2676 DCNRAETVQ
+2676 DYNNAKPDK
-2685 EKKATRKKFVR
+2685 KKAMAKRLVR
-2696 KAIAYIATSI
+2696 VAVAHIATSI
-2706 LTAGAAAVSDAF
+2706 LTAGIASIADAF
-2718 RHDDDEEKW
+2718 RNDDDEKKW

-2735 GENARDGLNPFSVVP
+2735 GGNTLDGINPFSAVP
-2750 YIGDI
+2750 YVGDI
-2755 LSIMDGYSAG
+2755 LSILSGYSAS

-2775 IQACESWQKVFSG
+2775 IQSCESWQKVFSG

-2797 LIKVSANG
+2797 LMMSSAKG
-2805 VSKVSGLPIA
+2805 ISKVSGLPIA
-2815 NTLRTF
+2815 NTMRTF
-2821 ESIYNFFSSDNLGKE
+2821 ESLYNFFSPDNLGRE
-2836 AASTEYRKLYNS
+2836 ASSTEYRKLYNS

-2862 KKGYTPQQLE
+2862 KKGYTAQQLE
-2872 NGVKNNLIKS
+2872 NGVKNNLVKS

-2966 EIAAELDPEAEQKA
+2966 EIAAELDPEAEQDKA
-2980 PEEKK
+2980 VEEKK

>member
-1 METIDERIKRANSK
+1 METIDDRIKRVNSKYEAPESIDERIKRANDK
-15 YKVEET
+15 YQ
-21 IDERIERVN
+21 
-30 REYEWDS
+30 WDS
-37 RDREMHDWL
+37 SDKEMHDWF
-46 ESSSRTTR
+46 ESTGRTTR
-54 NANSRLQNSSYTNWK
+54 SANSRLQNSSYANWK
-69 RDSESTRAS
+69 RDSGNTMSA
-78 VNADLERADRI
+78 VNSDLEKADRI
-89 KSYLESQR
+89 KSYLDSQR

-102 ERYNTFMSRYAEYKN
+102 ERYNTFMARYEEYKN

-232 KEIQSIPELKE
+232 KEIQSIPELKDR
-243 KIKVEKAVGTN
+243 IKLEESVGTSGN
-254 RNTDVYDY
+254 
-262 DRYQQFRNKIE
+262 NK
-273 GESSAGTRYHD
+273 
-284 NRIYEY
+284 NVYEY
-290 NQQLKEIEDK
+290 NQRLKEIEDK
-300 IRAKGLNPDELENYF
+300 VRAKGMNPDELENYF

-320 RRKNEDVQNV
+320 RRKNEQIQDA
-330 VRDFSKDHQ
+330 VRDFSADHQ
-339 VLASALSVPVNV
+339 VIASALSVPVNLTSSG
-351 AMSLPIDAENNGYL
+351 AGYL
-365 NAATQWV
+365 DAAAQQV
-372 GKKLTGSYAPVDYN
+372 GRKLTGSYAPVDYN

-405 EHDWKLGDRDVFD
+405 EHDWKLGDWDAFD

-430 AASAAAGNLVGGSLA
+430 AASAAAGNLVGGALA
-445 NLGSGIKT
+445 NTGAGIK
-453 ASKVA
+453 AAGKVA

-517 PRSMKDVAMNI
+517 PRSMRDVAMNI

-576 AKRKVAGDLALQVV
+576 AKKKVAGDLALQVV

-684 VAAEIR
+684 VAAEIKNSTSDAVEGSQMSLKKDIETIKQEYKKAVNPKIVDFANKVRNFKNKEAANKVHIDLTGVTER
-690 ENASDDTRHSIKYDA
+690 EVHDIKKLTGIDTSEYKRSMDGNA
-705 ESKPFVEIDRNILDG
+705 VEHI
-720 VDEKDWVRTVRN
+720 EKDHGENGVSDHSMSDVEDLARIEYVLDN
-732 NLREKFP
+732 YDDIEK
-739 DGVTVGNKEI
+739 
-749 KINQQSR
+749 
-756 RELTY
+756 
-761 SEYMTWLKKQDSG
+761 G
-774 TYADKLK
+774 TADKVYTK
-781 ATDNADEIV
+781 YMN
-790 KASRDYVNEG
+790 
-800 LAHERSDNISDF
+800 SDNTPAAKVIYSKRVNGNYYVVEAVPDSKAKTLRVISAYKEKAEGVSQVLNMSEDPQLTSQAPHAF
-812 ARGNVN
+812 APSDNN
-818 LRIDGRDYNAEV
+818 
-830 VVGTKKNGDM
+830 
-840 LLYDVMNLKPTSINE
+840 
-855 KISIAGYQTDNQKE
+855 IS
-869 SRPTVSAIDNSNI
+869 
-882 PQKKSYVNPVSAT
+882 QKKSYVNAVPAT
-895 VAGQSVT
+895 IDGQSVT

-908 IENDGNRAQMYVKTQ
+908 IEKDGNRAQMYVKTQ
-923 DGDSVALSDV
+923 DGGSVALSDV

-1043 YTKKLNA
+1043 YTKKLNS

-1133 LKESKNYDYEGRV
+1133 LKESENYDYEGRV

-1199 FLESIEKALTALGLK
+1199 FLESIEKALTAIGLK

-1224 TEALEKI
+1224 AEALEKI
-1231 SGMFKSALEGA
+1231 SGMFKSALEDA
-1242 KENKSERSE
+1242 KENKSEKTYKTNDVKYSINPEFAHRYDEWNKNEIGGYFFLGTTSEPLQSIGINPAEIYWDKSKIKAIKKKHPTMTDSIIKQVPNVLENPVLITQSMTSTNRVVVLGELYDENGHPIVAALELKPNGRVENFVKVASAYSKDSLQNFIRQSDILYIDPNKKRTDTWFQALRLQLPAGVTKYGSIGMVTYVEKDVNGKISFSDKKSE
-1251 KSYSLKNETEGK
+1251 KTAMQIAFEKAQQNATSKSISEKVKDDTKFSLKNTENEDTSKNLDKAALEYFGRTYSWKETGYLTKSGKKLDFSGKNQGAPGGYRTLDHRDISEIMLDSDISGTEAMIEYMNQGNIRIMPESNGINLSVLPTASQFEALDDYISRARGEVILDIDDNNGNTLHSVEYPKGTRASKVINDIKKYFADGTAPYVSSIAQFRYSLKN
-1263 TWYDYSVSFE
+1263 
-1273 QQIEDFEKGKLP
+1273 
-1285 KRDTLI
+1285 
-1291 VGPTPEKM
+1291 
-1299 QNVGF
+1299 
-1304 NPLPM
+1304 
-1309 TYATGH
+1309 
-1315 LKTVLQGGKADH
+1315 
-1327 DFGKAVLKQIPEAIK
+1327 
-1342 NPVAVIASKSH
+1342 
-1353 SDTSTVAILD
+1353 TS
-1363 MQYDGKSIVCAVVID
+1363 SID
-1378 GYGQQNKERID
+1378 
-1389 SNAIT
+1389 
-1394 SIHTRQNA
+1394 
-1402 VTELLNDAIENE
+1402 
-1414 SAGNAAVYYID
+1414 
-1425 AKKATG
+1425 
-1431 LLQRVGL
+1431 
-1438 QLPKQLFRT
+1438 
-1447 DGYIH
+1447 
-1452 SIRDSD
+1452 
-1458 SSVKPKFE
+1458 
-1466 NVTKSQQF
+1466 
-1474 KRWFGDWEKKP
+1474 
-1485 NTASK
+1485 
-1490 IVNEDGTPRII
+1490 
-1501 YHQTAAEFNVF
+1501 
-1512 SNANPLA
+1512 
-1519 GRNDSETPNG
+1519 
-1529 FFAKDN
+1529 
-1535 NADIGV
+1535 
-1541 GGNKQMALYGNMK
+1541 
-1554 KPLHF
+1554 
-1559 KNRAEANAWY
+1559 
-1569 SEHIDGY
+1569 
-1576 KGLTEKLNK
+1576 
-1585 LDEEYQSK
+1585 
-1593 YDAQETANDEY
+1593 
-1604 YEQNYEAYVTDDA
+1604 
-1617 EVTKKILENEDKLDD
+1617 
-1632 ILEQWKETTDTIR
+1632 
-1645 GELREL
+1645 
-1651 LDSYFIENDSGYD
+1651 
-1664 GIILDFDGRRK
+1664 
-1675 GENVKSYIF
+1675 
-1684 FKNTQLKSA
+1684 
-1693 TDNVGLFD
+1693 
-1701 KKNPDIRYS
+1701 
-1710 LKSTS
+1710 
-1715 AIEEQ
+1715 EQ

-1841 KKEIAYYYGSYENFR
+1841 KKEIAYYYGSYDKFR

-1897 QTLVSA
+1897 QTLVNA
-1903 LDTIKP
+1903 LETIKP

-1955 YRDRYDKRVEKIKEQ
+1955 YRDRYDKRIEKIKEQ

-1997 REWLRKDAMAK
+1997 REWLRKDAIAK

-2072 LAETQ
+2072 LRKMQ
-2077 RTDDFE
+2077 QGNDPQYQQ
-2083 AKEFLLDLDPDLLP
+2083 FLADLDPDLMP
-2097 MMTTLLKVYKG
+2097 MMTTLLEVYKG

-2122 ETVMQQLKSGIT
+2122 ETVMQQIKGGIT
-2134 MANKLLANSR
+2134 RANELLANSR
-2144 YETVQAIADAS
+2144 YGTVQAIADAS
-2155 VRDMDKQK
+2155 VHEMDSRK
-2163 SFDKRIKI
+2163 SFKDKVKVGYKQLNVNMLDSFSFFHQLGPAAETVFKSIRSGFDERVEMI
-2171 GDKAFNANMLN
+2171 DNANEFM
-2182 SLSFFYRLGDAAQS
+2182 QS
-2196 VYQSLR
+2196 
-2202 DGENQCINMQNEAK
+2202 I
-2216 TFREATVSTKEIDE
+2216 VSQKEIQD

-2244 LTLTVAQIM
+2244 LTLTVSQMM

-2263 AKDHLLLGGIRPL
+2263 ARDHLLLGGIRPL
-2276 DIARQDTKARIKDQV
+2276 DTSRQEAKMRIKEQF

-2304 TVKDLGKIIDTLTPR
+2304 TVEDLGKIIDSLTPK

-2340 KASMTLYGYRKFTEK
+2340 KASMTLYGYRKFTEE

-2402 VFIKSAFDTFSDHIG
+2402 LFIKGAFDTFTKHITE
-2417 AMSAYSAYA
+2417 MSAYSAYA

-2458 ERAFGNNGKA
+2458 ERAFGNDGKA
-2468 YFEKLMLDIN
+2468 YFEKFILDLN
-2478 GSPYS
+2478 GSS
-2483 IYASGVGEE
+2483 DSKNAGGAGEE

-2498 KVAAVGANLRVAIQ
+2498 KVAAVGANMRVAIQ
-2512 QPTAYLRAAAE
+2512 QPTAYLRAAAV
-2523 MDPKY
+2523 MNPKY
-2528 LLKGLFSK
+2528 LLKGLLSK

-2560 RGITI
+2560 MGITM
-2565 KQLITGQQTTVD
+2565 KQLITGQQTVVD
-2577 KIREKSMWLAGKCD
+2577 KIREKSMWLAGVGD
-2591 EVTLGALWNACKA
+2591 ELTWGTLWNACKA
-2604 EIRDKTDFEEGTPE
+2604 EVKDKTDLKEGTAE

-2623 SDRFSE
+2623 SDRLSE
-2629 IVDKT
+2629 VVDKT
-2634 QVVDSV
+2634 QVVDSLLH
-2640 FQRSQIMREKSSFAK
+2640 RSQFMRSTSSFSK
-2655 MITAFQAEPTMSYN
+2655 ILSAFKAEPTKSYN
-2669 MLYRAGV
+2669 MLRNALV
-2676 DCNRAETVQ
+2676 DYNNADPGS
-2685 EKKATRKKFVR
+2685 KKA
-2696 KAIAYIATSI
+2696 KAKNIARIAAVHIATSI
-2706 LTAGAAAVSDAF
+2706 LTAGIASIADAF
-2718 RHDDDEEKW
+2718 RNDDDEKKW

-2735 GENARDGLNPFSVVP
+2735 GGNTLDGINPFSAVP
-2750 YIGDI
+2750 YVGDI
-2755 LSIMDGYSAG
+2755 LSILSGYSVS

-2775 IQACESWQKVFSG
+2775 IQSCESWQKVFSG

-2797 LIKVSANG
+2797 LMMSSAKG
-2805 VSKVSGLPIA
+2805 ISKVSGLPIA
-2815 NTLRTF
+2815 NTMRTF
-2821 ESIYNFFSSDNLGKE
+2821 ESLYNFFSPDNLGRE
-2836 AASTEYRKLYNS
+2836 ASFTEYRKLYNS

-2862 KKGYTPQQLE
+2862 KKGYTAQQLE
-2872 NGVKNNLIKS
+2872 NGVKNNLVKS

-2955 YDEDEVDRMID
+2955 YDEDEVNRMID
-2966 EIAAELDPEAEQKA
+2966 EIAAELDPEAEQDKA
-2980 PEEKK
+2980 VEEKK